1 MASSSEIKNKWAKV
15 HTTATN
21 VPVYAGTENSR
32 ELSEDEEIERRWQS
46 NDSTARVG
54 NSAVVNE
61 SMARTAAVNRLR
73 AQQRQEMSRALGGSG
88 EDNGSFRKGL
98 QSGAAQ
104 RQLAD
109 TAQTLRE
116 QPYHNRLSI
125 TGSVAGDAQALR
137 FGRTGILDLPRQK
150 STPQTAREAAVQQ
163 MMGSG
168 TDGWAARKD
177 GGKAAKGQQDKKD
190 GALAYLVKSA
200 GTGAVS
206 GFANVGSNLID
217 NDQSARELIARVHD
231 AADGEDARKL
241 AQKQNEAY
249 WKNKVRPASE
259 GGKNSWDSLTA
270 DEQEKLRNA
279 GPYSTVSMKRANSE
293 RDVISG
299 DETMRGAL
307 GIEQGGRLA
316 GIYQQEQ
323 GKTGPLRVAG
333 DVVSAVGGMAPNMA
347 ASAVG
352 GPAAGFAALYASAA
366 GASAQE
372 ARDNGADT
380 LTAGL
385 AGALSGGVEIATEK
399 MFDGI
404 PGLRGEQYAS
414 ISNAVDGA
422 VNRIFKTATG
432 RRLANR
438 AVNMAGE
445 GLEEYVSDV
454 AGSYIS
460 QLYQEDDRSF
470 AQRLADPDAW
480 YSFLIGSLM
489 SAAMSGPVDAVNDS
503 LAQRTGKSVQ
513 AQQMTDAVLEVAER
527 QGGEAA
533 ELAGTMRQQQAAG
546 KKFNA
551 TDLGYLFNA
560 LDENGRAKIM
570 DRVVNQGTISETG
583 DGQTAEGL
591 GEFPSSP
598 AGDTS
603 PAAAEEARNL
613 SGEEDVQKRAAEMA
627 RAALAEQE
635 ARRQEQAFTQPL
647 IRQVQQETAEMAGQ
661 DGGQENGRPAEAG
674 AERADAS
681 IGPYN
686 EEANGSA
693 GDTLRRI
700 AAQRNMVAGGMT
712 VDEAEQAYNAR
723 QTAQKNVGEVQKIA
737 GSGIFNEAMNAALV
751 ENYRG
756 GSVDTYM
763 QAMSGLYNA
772 GRTGSLTFEQG
783 VRAVAPAA
791 AVVSNETALRAA
803 YEAGRS
809 TVTEAEPMAAPGVSG
824 NPAITMRGT
833 TPESTGTPLQALQ
846 LAAMKLGTNVTI
858 AGELDDGNG
867 NAVNGSYNAA
877 NNEIS
882 LSEKSVNSY
891 QTALH
896 ETAHYIQQNN
906 PEGWAVLKQTALAFY
921 TEKVGMTEAQEK
933 VFKNYENA
941 YGTDTG
947 LYDEVAADLL
957 SGIMST
963 DDGVEQYCDYI
974 LTADQYTAPQKR
986 TILQTLRDAI
996 GQLIESIKNVLR
1008 GGDATLGAAEGRK
1021 LAERAENLQEAA
1033 GIIDEYLDALD
1044 TAKNNAHETGKQKNV
1059 QVEQKGEQKN
1069 KYSYVGVQ
1077 GQNIDR
1083 DALREARIMEKNGED
1098 AEDIRKATGW
1108 FRGADRMWRYEV
1120 DNGTD
1125 EFNRKGDNLK
1135 TENPDY
1141 AEFKNLW
1148 GKMQDMTIT
1157 DGEWKRLQELT
1168 KVVKPKNA
1176 ADGGKLSE
1184 YLKAPGLYEQYPQLR
1199 DITLRFEEMEDGL
1212 RGYYAHGKNEIV
1224 LNKDFLGEY
1233 ASDKAKSTLLHEV
1246 QHWIQNYEGFASG
1259 ASTEYWQNML
1269 ASGNEIV
1276 TRDMQEQTRNLQSLR
1291 NRYPGID
1298 RLARHAE
1305 KYVSEHDAEA
1315 YEDVYR
1321 QAAEAGINEGV
1332 LDYYRG
1338 LRDFVM
1344 NPMKE
1349 SRAPFELYRD
1359 TAGEIEARDVQKRMN
1374 YTAEQRRAEK
1384 PDTGNGDTV
1393 FAVNGDSFS
1402 KNNVKFSMNVPVE
1415 ETKDLVAVH
1424 NVDERALEQSL
1435 ELGGLPM
1442 PSIAVI
1448 KAEQGH
1454 SKYGPISLV
1463 FGKDTIDP
1471 QRNSENKVYGGDGW
1485 TPTKAPVEYEVNY
1498 DATRKIEKELDAAA
1512 KKVAGGIFDASTVL
1526 RKRGIENTTE
1536 MGTREIAE
1544 KLAGDDGVRAAYLA
1558 EQGTT
1563 LEPVMQE
1570 KVYNRKYGNDALEQF
1585 TEKIGEKRL
1594 REIHDALTDGVP
1606 ADDALGSDADSIRS
1620 IIHDYYAKSQESL
1633 LARHARKMGLTAEE
1647 TQQKGE
1653 ERIARTM
1660 EKNVTP
1666 FVLEDF
1672 AQDAWKM
1679 MTDTDNTGTE
1689 IDRMATSDKLRA
1701 AVDDNQVAAWVEEK
1715 LDVVL
1720 GKAGIYNGKE
1730 RYTASGGERSFAQL
1744 HYPVTLENIVKAMKG
1759 TQEERGDGAMATATG
1774 LQAVSVKDYGSIAE
1788 LKQDSARLNR
1798 VDAESYQEQTKAL
1811 DEKIDGVIKQIR
1823 RETTA
1828 HTDNLYE
1835 EESIIGNVMLQ
1846 AAGKKTAAAIR
1857 RTFAGEGYDIS
1868 LDTAKRLQTLYR
1880 DAAQLPTEYFE
1891 AKPRRAVG
1899 FDEVKAA
1906 ILPDNVSD
1914 TVRSQLEKLGV
1925 PVIEYTANDEDA
1937 RLKALNSVE
1946 NVKFS
1951 KKSAAEQV
1959 VSEATE
1965 KESLKKQLTE
1975 KEAENRELARKFT
1988 KARESADYWRQET
2001 QLSGGHLMDKKAVQK
2016 TASAFVDKYGS
2027 RYGKGQLAG
2036 ELERAF
2042 SQISRDGASAEE
2054 ALETLTNIARGV
2066 LKESTVKDTTARD
2079 YYAPVRDW
2087 LKNTTFEIRKNSP
2100 EYGDLM
2106 SEFGDGADGKRSWGN
2121 VRKNTFGRVNLKL
2134 VGEKVAGNL
2143 DTAMMEMADNWPT
2156 IFDAEAAPVDNIRNA
2171 LGVYEAS
2178 QVQYHDTYGNDLDT
2192 AAALAGQELMDAYLA
2207 TPTRE
2212 TRADKAAAQLNQTR
2226 TALRA
2231 EQKAA
2236 LAAQKAAYEV
2246 RVKALESDQSAQK
2259 AKLRAKWIE
2268 TTRKAAQANNTKV
2281 AERLNKQADGYKAQL
2296 MRMDTPD
2303 YKRLQRQVLEQR
2315 AAFETLNERRKDTI
2329 LLDRARDSV
2338 QKNVK
2343 QLYKWLAK
2351 PNEAGHVQTKME
2363 KAVYDLLGKIDP
2375 STSAMG
2381 TKSDIRWQET
2391 MKDIRQMAQQS
2402 LDADK
2407 GLTDADDY
2415 ADFDP
2420 DLPNMIS
2427 ELIDDVGDI
2436 DLHKMNGRQTQQ
2448 LADIL
2453 TSMKTSI
2460 LNANKM
2466 MAEGRGKAVQTVA
2479 ENSILDMQ
2487 TVKKSQLKNRNA
2499 LLGKAADTRA
2509 GDMTAQLLGLDM
2521 MDARRYFSSL
2531 GETTE
2536 NDVYK
2541 PIRDGFDKRV
2551 WKLDAAQE
2559 KFAEIKGDTDISK
2572 WTGDKAERQT
2582 FKLADG
2588 NEIALTVGQRMEIYN
2603 LTQRKQAHEHLVKGG
2618 ISLMENGNKKKRV
2631 RLTPGDLADI
2641 TSSLTNEQVQMAR
2654 KMAAYLSATDGP
2666 AGWGNEVTQKLYGLN
2681 KFTESYYW
2689 PIKTDSNYTRT
2700 SDATAGDTPGLYAI
2714 KNQGFTKALQRK
2726 ANNPLIINDAF
2737 DTWCD
2742 HVANM
2747 ATYNAWAI
2755 PLSDAM
2761 KWYNYRG
2768 ENEISTK
2775 EAIDGVYG
2783 AKGKKFFQ
2791 TLMQDING
2799 VSAAPS
2805 QTGYARLTKIMVR
2818 NWKVAKVGANLRVA
2832 IQQPTAYTRA
2842 AAVISPKYLT
2852 AALAYDVGRLKQGME
2867 RAENNCGIAKWKSW
2881 GYFETNL
2888 GRDMRSVILD
2898 EVPGIKD
2905 VITGKRQITKDAV
2918 QSWSTALAE
2927 FGDNI
2932 TWGTLWN
2939 ACELE
2944 AKDKGM
2950 KPGSQESLDYC
2961 AARLSEIVD
2970 KTQVVD
2976 SVLHR
2981 SQIMR
2986 SKDMLT
2992 QMATNFFAEPTK
3004 TYSMIA
3010 EAAVKVAHREEG
3022 ARANMGRVMATYF
3035 VTAFGTAA
3043 AAGLIDAMR
3052 AGSDDKDKDFK
3063 ERYLDALWDG
3073 FVDNCNLLNNIPMV
3087 KDVISIFDGYDATRT
3102 DMEATTDVYN
3112 AVVAWQKFLT
3122 QDANSNVTPYK
3133 LIYKT
3138 ANAIADAT
3146 GIPVGTAVREVKS
3159 AYDMVTALQDPMHVD
3174 ETFTDTNAKLNSRL
3188 MRGQMDEAQD
3198 VLDKLVQNKIDSGK
3212 TAKEARS
3219 SIRSSLTSKWK
3230 PLYLAAEDAQRAE
3243 IASRLLALRVN
3254 GQTLYTQ
3261 KDLDKWMEDEK
3272 KKQSDK

>member
-1 MASSSEIKNKWAKV
+1 MASSKEIKDKWSKV

-21 VPVYAGTENSR
+21 VPVYGESGP
-32 ELSEDEEIERRWQS
+32 ELSEDEEIERKWRN
-46 NDSTARVG
+46 NDSTARID
-54 NSAVVNE
+54 NSVVVQQ
-61 SMARTAAVNRLR
+61 SMARQAVVNRLR
-73 AQQRQEMSRALGGSG
+73 KQQRQEMSQALGGSG
-88 EDNGSFRKGL
+88 EDSGNFRKGL

-177 GGKAAKGQQDKKD
+177 GGKAAKEQQGKKD
-190 GALAYLVKSA
+190 GALAYLAKSA

-206 GFANVGSNLID
+206 GFANIASNMID
-217 NDQSARELIARVHD
+217 NDQTARELMARGYDVQD
-231 AADGEDARKL
+231 SQDAREQAK
-241 AQKQNEAY
+241 AQNEAY

-259 GGKNSWDSLTA
+259 GGKNSWNSLDE
-270 DEQEKLRNA
+270 DEQDRLRNV
-279 GPYSTVSMKRANSE
+279 GPYSTQAMKNAARE
-293 RDVISG
+293 RENVQM
-299 DETMRGAL
+299 DETARQAL
-307 GIEQGGRLA
+307 GIEQGGRTA
-316 GIYQQEQ
+316 GMYQQEQ
-323 GKTGPLRVAG
+323 GKTGALRMAG
-333 DVVSAVGGMAPNMA
+333 DVTSAVGGMMPNMLA
-347 ASAVG
+347 TAVA
-352 GPAAGFAALYASAA
+352 GPSAGFAALYSSAA
-366 GASAQE
+366 GSSAQE

-399 MFDGI
+399 MFDGV

-454 AGSYIS
+454 AGGYIS

-489 SAAMSGPVDAVNDS
+489 SAAMSGPVDAVNDT
-503 LAQRTGKSVQ
+503 LEQQTGKSVQ
-513 AQQMTDAVLEVAER
+513 AQQAANAVLEVAER

-533 ELAGTMRQQQAAG
+533 ELAQTMRQQQAAG
-546 KKFNA
+546 KKFTA

-560 LDENGRAKIM
+560 LDENSRAEIL
-570 DRVVNQGTISETG
+570 DRVVNQSTISE
-583 DGQTAEGL
+583 DGQAAEGL
-591 GEFPSSP
+591 EEHPSSP
-598 AGDTS
+598 AGNTA

-613 SGEEDVQKRAAEMA
+613 SGEENIQKQAAEMA

-635 ARRQEQAFTQPL
+635 TRRQEQAFTQPL
-647 IRQVQQETAEMAGQ
+647 IRQVQQETAEMAGGETEQ
-661 DGGQENGRPAEAG
+661 GQQREARPSSAAAAAPLPLWPTATSPVPVESVPSGEGSEA
-674 AERADAS
+674 
-681 IGPYN
+681 
-686 EEANGSA
+686 
-693 GDTLRRI
+693 LRRI

-712 VDEAEQAYNAR
+712 VDEAEQAYNA
-723 QTAQKNVGEVQKIA
+723 QQAAQKNVGEVQKIA
-737 GSGIFNEAMNAALV
+737 GSGIYNDAMNAALV

-756 GSVDTYM
+756 GSVDTYV

-791 AVVSNETALRAA
+791 AVVNNETALRAA

-809 TVTEAEPMAAPGVSG
+809 TVTAAEPMAAPGVSG

-833 TPESTGTPLQALQ
+833 TPESTSTPLQALQ
-846 LAAMKLGTNVTI
+846 LAAMKMGTNVTI
-858 AGELDDGNG
+858 SGELDDGNG

-906 PEGWAVLKQTALAFY
+906 PEGWAEVKRAALAFY
-921 TEKVGMTEAQEK
+921 TEKVGMTEAQDK
-933 VFKNYENA
+933 VFKAYENA

-974 LTADQYTAPQKR
+974 LTADQYTTPQKR

-1033 GIIDEYLDALD
+1033 GIVDEYLDALD
-1044 TAKNNAHETGKQKNV
+1044 TAKNNAREIGKQKNV

-1077 GQNIDR
+1077 GQNVDR

-1120 DNGTD
+1120 DNSTD

-1135 TENPDY
+1135 AENPDY
-1141 AEFKNLW
+1141 AEYKNLW
-1148 GKMQDMTIT
+1148 SKVQDMTIT

-1184 YLKAPGLYEQYPQLR
+1184 YLKAPGLYEQYPQLK
-1199 DITLRFEEMEDGL
+1199 DITLRFDEMKEGL
-1212 RGYYAHGKNEIV
+1212 RGYYDHGKNEIV
-1224 LNKDFLGEY
+1224 LNKNFLGEY

-1269 ASGNEIV
+1269 AGGNEIV

-1349 SRAPFELYRD
+1349 SRAPSELYRD

-1402 KNNVKFSMNVPVE
+1402 ENNVKFSMNVPVE

-1424 NVDERALEQSL
+1424 NVDERALERSL

-1471 QRNSENKVYGGDGW
+1471 QRNSENKVYGGDGY
-1485 TPTKAPVEYEVNY
+1485 TPTAPQIDYKIDTEKARQAERRIQLLS
-1498 DATRKIEKELDAAA
+1498 D
-1512 KKVAGGIFDASTVL
+1512 KVAGGIFGSGSLL
-1526 RKRGIENTTE
+1526 RGHNVEETTD
-1536 MGTREIAE
+1536 MDTRT
-1544 KLAGDDGVRAAYLA
+1544 LAALLSNDDTARAAYLA
-1558 EQGTT
+1558 DQGKT
-1563 LEPVMQE
+1563 LEPVKME
-1570 KVYNRKYGNDALEQF
+1570 KVWSRYGNETVQKVIDKVGVQKLAE
-1585 TEKIGEKRL
+1585 TEVAFQTTGIVPDGVEDTVRSVL
-1594 REIHDALTDGVP
+1594 RDHYRKTTDGMLQRQ
-1606 ADDALGSDADSIRS
+1606 AARKGWDADTI
-1620 IIHDYYAKSQESL
+1620 A
-1633 LARHARKMGLTAEE
+1633 
-1647 TQQKGE
+1647 QKRE
-1653 ERIARTM
+1653 ERINRSM
-1660 EKNVTP
+1660 ENNVTW
-1666 FVLEDF
+1666 FTIHDLIDS
-1672 AQDAWKM
+1672 AWNMYQDGGETK
-1679 MTDTDNTGTE
+1679 GE
-1689 IDRMATSDKLRA
+1689 VDRMATSDKLRESVNDA
-1701 AVDDNQVAAWVEEK
+1701 DVEKWLEGQ
-1715 LDVVL
+1715 LDGVL
-1720 GKAGIYNGKE
+1720 GEKGIYNGKE
-1730 RYTASGGERSFAQL
+1730 RYKANGDRKSFESL
-1744 HYPVTLENIVKAMKG
+1744 HYPVTLKNIVRVMK
-1759 TQEERGDGAMATATG
+1759 ESPERGGDMWGVTPAG
-1774 LQAVSVKDYGSIAE
+1774 LQSVSTPEYSSIAE
-1788 LKQDSARLNR
+1788 LKQDSGRLGSEES
-1798 VDAESYQEQTKAL
+1798 ESYKAKVEAVDGQISDAISRIRKETKAH
-1811 DEKIDGVIKQIR
+1811 
-1823 RETTA
+1823 A
-1828 HTDNLYE
+1828 DNEFE
-1835 EESIIGNVMLQ
+1835 ECDIISNVMLQ

-1868 LDTAKRLQTLYR
+1868 PETAKRLQTLYR

-1937 RLKALNSVE
+1937 RLKALNNVE

-1959 VSEATE
+1959 VSEAME

-2016 TASAFVDKYGS
+2016 TASEFIDKYGS
-2027 RYGKGQLAG
+2027 RYGKSQLAG

-2042 SQISRDGASAEE
+2042 SKISRDGASAEE

-2079 YYAPVRDW
+2079 YYAPVREW

-2100 EYGDLM
+2100 EYQDLM
-2106 SEFGDGADGKRSWGN
+2106 NEYGDGADGKRSWGN

-2143 DTAMMEMADNWPT
+2143 DTAMMEMAGNWPG
-2156 IFDAEAAPVDNIRNA
+2156 IFDETAAPVDNIRNA

-2178 QVQYHDTYGNDLDT
+2178 QVQYHDTYGNDLNT
-2192 AAALAGQELMDAYLA
+2192 AAALAGQELMDAYLD
-2207 TPTRE
+2207 TPVRE

-2281 AERLNKQADGYKAQL
+2281 AERLNRQAEGYKTQL

-2303 YKRLQRQVLEQR
+2303 YKKMQKQLLNQR

-2351 PNEAGHVQTKME
+2351 PNEAGHVQTRME

-2375 STSAMG
+2375 STSARG

-2407 GLTDADDY
+2407 GLNDADDY
-2415 ADFDP
+2415 ADFDL

-2436 DLHKMNGRQTQQ
+2436 DLHKLNGRQTQQ

-2466 MAEGRGKAVQTVA
+2466 MADGRGKAVQAVA
-2479 ENSILDMQ
+2479 EGSIHQMQ
-2487 TVKKSQLKNRNA
+2487 GVKASQLKTRNA
-2499 LLGKAADTRA
+2499 LLGKAADTRL

-2559 KFAEIKGDTDISK
+2559 KFAEIKGDSDISK
-2572 WTGDKAERQT
+2572 WTGNKAKKTT
-2582 FKLADG
+2582 FKLTDG
-2588 NEIALTVGQRMEIYN
+2588 SEIALTIGQCMEIYN
-2603 LTQRKQAHEHLVKGG
+2603 LTQRQQAHEHLVRGG
-2618 ISLMENGNKKKRV
+2618 ISVMENGRKETRV
-2631 RLTPGDLADI
+2631 RLTPADLANI
-2641 TSSLTNEQVQMAR
+2641 TSSLTTEQVRVARRMAE
-2654 KMAAYLSATDGP
+2654 YLSDADGP

-2689 PIKTDSNYTRT
+2689 PIKVDPNFRRTTDAADSN
-2700 SDATAGDTPGLYAI
+2700 TPGLYAI
-2714 KNQGFTKALQRK
+2714 KNQGFTKALQRD

-2761 KWYNYRG
+2761 KWYNYHG

-2783 AKGKKFFQ
+2783 AKGNKFFQ

-2805 QTGYARLTKIMVR
+2805 QTGYGRLTKTMVR

-2867 RAENNCGIAKWKSW
+2867 RAESNCGIAKWKSW
-2881 GYFETNL
+2881 GYFETNIGQTMKNVL
-2888 GRDMRSVILD
+2888 TGETDTLD
-2898 EVPGIKD
+2898 KVREI
-2905 VITGKRQITKDAV
+2905 
-2918 QSWSTALAE
+2918 STMGAE
-2927 FGDNI
+2927 WGDKL

-2944 AKDKGM
+2944 ARDKGM

-3010 EAAVKVAHREEG
+3010 EAAVKLAHGEEG
-3022 ARANMGRVMATYF
+3022 AGANMGRVLATYF

-3043 AAGLIDAMR
+3043 AAGFIDALR
-3052 AGSDDKDKDFK
+3052 VGGDDKDKDFK

-3102 DMEATTDVYN
+3102 DMEAATDMYN

-3122 QDANSNVTPYK
+3122 QDPNSKVTPYK

-3159 AYDMVTALQDPMHVD
+3159 AYDIVTALQDPLHAD

-3243 IASRLLALRVN
+3243 IASKLLALRVN
-3254 GQTLYTQ
+3254 GEALYTQ
-3261 KDLDKWMEDEK
+3261 KDLSKWVEDEK

>member
-1 MASSSEIKNKWAKV
+1 MASSKEIKDKWSKV

-21 VPVYAGTENSR
+21 VPVYGESGP
-32 ELSEDEEIERRWQS
+32 ELSEDEEIERKWRN
-46 NDSTARVG
+46 NDSTARID
-54 NSAVVNE
+54 NSVVVQQ
-61 SMARTAAVNRLR
+61 SMARQAVVNRLR
-73 AQQRQEMSRALGGSG
+73 KQQRQEMSQALGGSG
-88 EDNGSFRKGL
+88 EDSGNFRKGL

-125 TGSVAGDAQALR
+125 TGSVTGDAQALR
-137 FGRTGILDLPRQK
+137 FGQTGILELPRQK

-177 GGKAAKGQQDKKD
+177 GGKVAKEQQGKKD
-190 GALAYLVKSA
+190 GALAYLAKSA

-206 GFANVGSNLID
+206 GFANIAGNLID
-217 NDQSARELIARVHD
+217 SDQTARELMARGYDVQD
-231 AADGEDARKL
+231 SQDAREQAK
-241 AQKQNEAY
+241 AQNEAY

-259 GGKNSWDSLTA
+259 GGKNSWNSLDE
-270 DEQEKLRNA
+270 DEQDRLRNV
-279 GPYSTVSMKRANSE
+279 GPYSTQAMKNAARE
-293 RDVISG
+293 RENVQM
-299 DETMRGAL
+299 DETARQAL
-307 GIEQGGRLA
+307 GIEQGGRTA
-316 GIYQQEQ
+316 GMYQQEQ
-323 GKTGPLRVAG
+323 GKTGALRMAG
-333 DVVSAVGGMAPNMA
+333 DVTSAVGGMMPNMLA
-347 ASAVG
+347 TAVA
-352 GPAAGFAALYASAA
+352 GPSAGFAALYSSAA
-366 GASAQE
+366 GSSAQE

-380 LTAGL
+380 VTAGL
-385 AGALSGGVEIATEK
+385 AGALSGAVEIATEK

-404 PGLRGEQYAS
+404 PGLHGEQYAS
-414 ISNAVDGA
+414 ISNAVDKGI
-422 VNRIFKTATG
+422 NRLFKTATG

-460 QLYQEDDRSF
+460 QLYQEDDRGF

-489 SAAMSGPVDAVNDS
+489 SAAMSGPVDAVNDT

-513 AQQMTDAVLEVAER
+513 AQQMTDAVLEVAEQ

-546 KKFNA
+546 KKFTP

-560 LDENGRAKIM
+560 LDENSRAEIL
-570 DRVVNQGTISETG
+570 DRVVNQSTISE
-583 DGQTAEGL
+583 DGQAAEGL
-591 GEFPSSP
+591 EELPSSP
-598 AGDTS
+598 AGNTS

-613 SGEEDVQKRAAEMA
+613 SGEDHIPTQAAEMA

-723 QTAQKNVGEVQKIA
+723 QAAQKNVGEVQKIA
-737 GSGIFNEAMNAALV
+737 GSGIYNDAMNAALV

-809 TVTEAEPMAAPGVSG
+809 TVTAAEPMAAPGVSG

-833 TPESTGTPLQALQ
+833 TPESTSTPLQALQ

-906 PEGWAVLKQTALAFY
+906 PEGWAEVKRAALAFY
-921 TEKVGMTEAQEK
+921 TEKVGMTEAQDK
-933 VFKNYENA
+933 VFKAYENA

-974 LTADQYTAPQKR
+974 LTADQYTTPQKR

-996 GQLIESIKNVLR
+996 GQLIESIRNVLR

-1044 TAKNNAHETGKQKNV
+1044 AAKNNAREIGKQKNV
-1059 QVEQKGEQKN
+1059 QVEQKETAQ
-1069 KYSYVGVQ
+1069 
-1077 GQNIDR
+1077 
-1083 DALREARIMEKNGED
+1083 
-1098 AEDIRKATGW
+1098 AEG
-1108 FRGADRMWRYEV
+1108 
-1120 DNGTD
+1120 
-1125 EFNRKGDNLK
+1125 
-1135 TENPDY
+1135 PD
-1141 AEFKNLW
+1141 
-1148 GKMQDMTIT
+1148 
-1157 DGEWKRLQELT
+1157 
-1168 KVVKPKNA
+1168 
-1176 ADGGKLSE
+1176 GKLYS
-1184 YLKAPGLYEQYPQLR
+1184 
-1199 DITLRFEEMEDGL
+1199 I
-1212 RGYYAHGKNEIV
+1212 
-1224 LNKDFLGEY
+1224 
-1233 ASDKAKSTLLHEV
+1233 S
-1246 QHWIQNYEGFASG
+1246 
-1259 ASTEYWQNML
+1259 
-1269 ASGNEIV
+1269 
-1276 TRDMQEQTRNLQSLR
+1276 
-1291 NRYPGID
+1291 
-1298 RLARHAE
+1298 
-1305 KYVSEHDAEA
+1305 
-1315 YEDVYR
+1315 
-1321 QAAEAGINEGV
+1321 
-1332 LDYYRG
+1332 
-1338 LRDFVM
+1338 
-1344 NPMKE
+1344 
-1349 SRAPFELYRD
+1349 
-1359 TAGEIEARDVQKRMN
+1359 
-1374 YTAEQRRAEK
+1374 

-1402 KNNVKFSMNVPVE
+1402 LNKTKVNDAAEGHTAAEQQRIEAYKNAVDPDLVEFIQEARQHPDARWMNYQLGKVSSQTADQVQELTGVDVHGYTHNMQNSTVQHIDKRHGADGAADHSMAVDADIARVGWVLENYDSLDKGTPSKQYKNKDGSRAATVVYKKAVDGTMYVVEAVPDSKARKMQIVTAYMTNKKTAAYHQPDTTNRPKATAKTDGEFTTVNTNIARQDGKVKFSMDVPVE

-1424 NVDERALEQSL
+1424 NVDERALERSL

-1498 DATRKIEKELDAAA
+1498 DAVRRLEKTLDAVS

-1558 EQGTT
+1558 EQGTEF
-1563 LEPVMQE
+1563 EPVMME

-1585 TEKIGEKRL
+1585 TEKVGEKRL
-1594 REIHDALTDGVP
+1594 QEIHDALTDGVP
-1606 ADDALGSDADSIRS
+1606 ANDALGSDADSIRS

-1633 LARHARKMGLTAEE
+1633 LARHAKKMGWTAEE
-1647 TQQKGE
+1647 AQQKGE

-1672 AQDAWKM
+1672 AQDAWKR
-1679 MTDTDNTGTE
+1679 MTDTNNAGTE

-1701 AVDDNQVAAWVEEK
+1701 AVDDGQVAAWIEEK
-1715 LDVVL
+1715 LDGVL

-1730 RYTASGGERSFAQL
+1730 RYTASGNERSFAQL
-1744 HYPVTLENIVKAMKG
+1744 HYPVTLENIVKAMKE
-1759 TQEERGDGAMATATG
+1759 TQEERGEGAMATATG
-1774 LQAVSVKDYGSIAE
+1774 LQAVSAKDYGSIAE

-1811 DEKIDGVIKQIR
+1811 DEKIGRAIKQIR

-1835 EESIIGNVMLQ
+1835 EESIIGDVMLQ

-1868 LDTAKRLQTLYR
+1868 QETAKRLQTLYR

-1914 TVRSQLEKLGV
+1914 SVRSQLEKLGV

-1937 RLKALNSVE
+1937 RLKALNNVE

-1959 VSEATE
+1959 VSEAME

-2016 TASAFVDKYGS
+2016 TASEFIDKYGS
-2027 RYGKGQLAG
+2027 RYGKSQLAG

-2042 SQISRDGASAEE
+2042 SKISRDGASAEE

-2079 YYAPVRDW
+2079 YYAPVREW

-2100 EYGDLM
+2100 EYQDLM
-2106 SEFGDGADGKRSWGN
+2106 NEYGDGADGKRSWGN

-2134 VGEKVAGNL
+2134 VGEKVVGNL
-2143 DTAMMEMADNWPT
+2143 DTAMMEMAGNWPG
-2156 IFDAEAAPVDNIRNA
+2156 IFDETAAPVDNIRNA

-2178 QVQYHDTYGNDLDT
+2178 QVQYHDAYGNDLNT
-2192 AAALAGQELMDAYLA
+2192 AAALAGQELMDAYLD
-2207 TPTRE
+2207 TPVRE

-2226 TALRA
+2226 TALRT

-2246 RVKALESDQSAQK
+2246 RVKALESAQSAQK

-2281 AERLNKQADGYKAQL
+2281 AERLNRQAEGYKTQL

-2303 YKRLQRQVLEQR
+2303 YKKMQKQLLNQR

-2329 LLDRARDSV
+2329 LMDRARDSV

-2351 PNEAGHVQTKME
+2351 PNEAGHVQTRME

-2375 STSAMG
+2375 STSARG

-2391 MKDIRQMAQQS
+2391 MKDIQLMAEQS
-2402 LDADK
+2402 LKADK
-2407 GLTDADDY
+2407 GLADVDTY

-2420 DLPNMIS
+2420 DLPNMI
-2427 ELIDDVGDI
+2427 EALVKDAGDL
-2436 DLHKMNGRQTQQ
+2436 DLHKLNGRQTQQ

-2466 MAEGRGKAVQTVA
+2466 MADGRGKAVQAVA
-2479 ENSILDMQ
+2479 ESSIHQMQ
-2487 TVKKSQLKNRNA
+2487 GVKASQLKTRNA
-2499 LLGKAADTRA
+2499 LVGKAADTRL

-2559 KFAEIKGDTDISK
+2559 KFAEIKGDSDISK
-2572 WTGDKAERQT
+2572 WTGNKAKKTT
-2582 FKLADG
+2582 FKLTDG
-2588 NEIALTVGQRMEIYN
+2588 SEIALTVGQCMEIYN
-2603 LTQRKQAHEHLVKGG
+2603 LTQRQQAHEHLVRGG
-2618 ISLMENGNKKKRV
+2618 ISVMENGRKETRV
-2631 RLTPGDLADI
+2631 RLTPADLANI
-2641 TSSLTNEQVQMAR
+2641 TSSLTTEQVRVARRMAE
-2654 KMAAYLSATDGP
+2654 YLSDADGP

-2689 PIKTDSNYTRT
+2689 PIKVDPNFRRTTDAADSN
-2700 SDATAGDTPGLYAI
+2700 TPGLYAI
-2714 KNQGFTKALQRK
+2714 KNQGFTKALQRD

-2761 KWYNYRG
+2761 KWYNYHG

-2783 AKGKKFFQ
+2783 AKGNKFFQ

-2805 QTGYARLTKIMVR
+2805 QTGYGRLTKTMVR

-2867 RAENNCGIAKWKSW
+2867 RAESNCGIAKWKSW
-2881 GYFETNL
+2881 GYFETNIGQTMKNVL
-2888 GRDMRSVILD
+2888 TGETDTLD
-2898 EVPGIKD
+2898 KVREI
-2905 VITGKRQITKDAV
+2905 
-2918 QSWSTALAE
+2918 STMGAE
-2927 FGDNI
+2927 WGDKL

-2944 AKDKGM
+2944 ARDKGM

-3010 EAAVKVAHREEG
+3010 EAAVKLAHREDG
-3022 ARANMGRVMATYF
+3022 AGANMGRVLATYF

-3043 AAGLIDAMR
+3043 AAGLIDAVR
-3052 AGSDDKDKDFK
+3052 VGGDDKDKDFK

-3102 DMEATTDVYN
+3102 DMEAATDVYN

-3122 QDANSNVTPYK
+3122 QDPNSKVTPYK

-3159 AYDMVTALQDPMHVD
+3159 TYDFVTALQDPLHVD

-3198 VLDKLVQNKIDSGK
+3198 VLDKLVQNKIDGGK

-3243 IASRLLALRVN
+3243 IASKLLALRVN
-3254 GQTLYTQ
+3254 GEALYTQ
-3261 KDLDKWMEDEK
+3261 KDLSKWVEDEK
-3272 KKQSDK
+3272 KKQKQSDK

>member
-1 MASSSEIKNKWAKV
+1 MASSSEIKKKWSKV

-88 EDNGSFRKGL
+88 EDSGNFRKGL

-104 RQLAD
+104 RQLED

-177 GGKAAKGQQDKKD
+177 GGKAAKGKQGKKD
-190 GALAYLVKSA
+190 GALAYLAKSA

-217 NDQSARELIARVHD
+217 NDQSVRELIARVHD
-231 AADGEDARKL
+231 AADGEDAQKL

-259 GGKNSWDSLTA
+259 GGKNRWDSLTA

-279 GPYSTVSMKRANSE
+279 GPYSTVGMKRANSE

-316 GIYQQEQ
+316 GMYQQEQ
-323 GKTGPLRVAG
+323 GETGALRVAG

-352 GPAAGFAALYASAA
+352 GPTAGFAALYASAA

-372 ARDNGADT
+372 ARDNGADP

-438 AVNMAGE
+438 VVNMAGE

-489 SAAMSGPVDAVNDS
+489 SAAMSGPVNAVNDS

-513 AQQMTDAVLEVAER
+513 AQQMTDAVLEVAEQ

-546 KKFNA
+546 KKFTP

-570 DRVVNQGTISETG
+570 DRVVNQDTISETEN
-583 DGQTAEGL
+583 GQAAEGL
-591 GEFPSSP
+591 PTTGEGLEGELPPSP
-598 AGDTS
+598 AGNTA

-613 SGEEDVQKRAAEMA
+613 SGEENIQKQAAEMA

-647 IRQVQQETAEMAGQ
+647 IRQVQQETADMAGGETEQ
-661 DGGQENGRPAEAG
+661 GQQREAG
-674 AERADAS
+674 LSSAAAEKPS
-681 IGPYN
+681 PS
-686 EEANGSA
+686 EEGSEA
-693 GDTLRRI
+693 LRRI

-723 QTAQKNVGEVQKIA
+723 QAAQKNVGEVQKIA
-737 GSGIFNEAMNAALV
+737 GSGIYNDAMNAALV

-756 GSVDTYM
+756 GSVDTYV

-791 AVVSNETALRAA
+791 AVVNNETALRAA

-809 TVTEAEPMAAPGVSG
+809 TVTAAEPMAAPGVSG

-833 TPESTGTPLQALQ
+833 TPESTSTPLQALQ

-906 PEGWAVLKQTALAFY
+906 PEGWAEVKRTALAFY
-921 TEKVGMTEAQEK
+921 TEKVGMTEAQDK
-933 VFKNYENA
+933 VFKAYENA
-941 YGTDTG
+941 YGTDTE

-974 LTADQYTAPQKR
+974 LTADQYTTPQKR

-1044 TAKNNAHETGKQKNV
+1044 AAKNNAREIGKQKNV

-1077 GQNIDR
+1077 GQNVDR

-1120 DNGTD
+1120 DNSTD

-1135 TENPDY
+1135 AENPDY
-1141 AEFKNLW
+1141 AEYKNLW
-1148 GKMQDMTIT
+1148 SKVQDMTIT

-1184 YLKAPGLYEQYPQLR
+1184 YLKAPGLYEQYPQLK
-1199 DITLRFEEMEDGL
+1199 DITLRFEEMEEGL
-1212 RGYYAHGKNEIV
+1212 RGYYDHGKNEIV
-1224 LNKDFLGEY
+1224 LNKNFLGEY

-1269 ASGNEIV
+1269 AGGNEIV
-1276 TRDMQEQTRNLQSLR
+1276 TKDMQEQTRNLQSLR

-1315 YEDVYR
+1315 YENVYR
-1321 QAAEAGINEGV
+1321 QAAEAGINEDV

-1359 TAGEIEARDVQKRMN
+1359 TAGEVEARDVQKRMD

-1384 PDTGNGDTV
+1384 PNTGNGDTV

-1402 KNNVKFSMNVPVE
+1402 KNNVKFSMDVPVE

-1424 NVDERALEQSL
+1424 NVDEKALERSL

-1498 DATRKIEKELDAAA
+1498 DAARRLEKTLDAAS
-1512 KKVAGGIFDASTVL
+1512 KKVAGGIFDASAVL

-1544 KLAGDDGVRAAYLA
+1544 KLAGDDSVRAAYLA
-1558 EQGTT
+1558 EQGAEF
-1563 LEPVMQE
+1563 EPVMME
-1570 KVYNRKYGNDALEQF
+1570 KVYNRKYGNDALERF
-1585 TEKIGEKRL
+1585 TEKVGEKRL
-1594 REIHDALTDGVP
+1594 QEIHDALTDGVP
-1606 ADDALGSDADSIRS
+1606 ANDALGSDADSIRN
-1620 IIHDYYAKSQESL
+1620 IIHDYYAKSQKSL
-1633 LARHARKMGLTAEE
+1633 LARHAKKMGWTAEE
-1647 TQQKGE
+1647 AQQKGE
-1653 ERIARTM
+1653 ERIARAMKT
-1660 EKNVTP
+1660 NVTP

-1672 AQDAWKM
+1672 AQDAWKR
-1679 MTDTDNTGTE
+1679 MTDTNNTGTE

-1701 AVDDNQVAAWVEEK
+1701 AVDDGQVAAWIEEK
-1715 LDVVL
+1715 LDGVL

-1730 RYTASGGERSFAQL
+1730 RYTASGDKKSFAQL

-1774 LQAVSVKDYGSIAE
+1774 LQAVSAKDYGSIAE

-1811 DEKIDGVIKQIR
+1811 DEKIGRAIKQIR

-1835 EESIIGNVMLQ
+1835 EESIIGAVMLQ
-1846 AAGKKTAAAIR
+1846 AAGRKTAAAIR

-1868 LDTAKRLQTLYR
+1868 LETAKRLQTLYR

-1914 TVRSQLEKLGV
+1914 SVRGQLEKLGV
-1925 PVIEYTANDEDA
+1925 PVIEYAANDEDA
-1937 RLKALNSVE
+1937 RLRALNSVE

-1951 KKSAAEQV
+1951 KKKQTAAEQIV
-1959 VSEATE
+1959 GEATE
-1965 KESLKKQLTE
+1965 KEQLKKQLTAAETE
-1975 KEAENRELARKFT
+1975 KRELARKYT

-2001 QLSGGHLMDKKAVQK
+2001 QVTGGHLMDKKAVQK
-2016 TASAFVDKYGS
+2016 TASEFIDKYGS
-2027 RYGKGQLAG
+2027 RYGKSQLAG

-2042 SQISRDGASAEE
+2042 SKISRDGASTEE

-2066 LKESTVKDTTARD
+2066 LKESTVKDTTLRD

-2106 SEFGDGADGKRSWGN
+2106 SEYGDGADGTHSWAN

-2134 VGEKVAGNL
+2134 VGEDVTGNL

-2178 QVQYHDTYGNDLDT
+2178 QVQYHDAYGNDLDT
-2192 AAALAGQELMDAYLA
+2192 AAALAGQELMDAYLE

-2212 TRADKAAAQLNQTR
+2212 TRADKAAAQLNRTR
-2226 TALRA
+2226 TVLRA

-2268 TTRKAAQANNTKV
+2268 TTRKAAQANNAKV
-2281 AERLNKQADGYKAQL
+2281 AERLNKQAEGYKTQL

-2303 YKRLQRQVLEQR
+2303 YKKMQKQLLNQR

-2375 STSAMG
+2375 STSARG

-2407 GLTDADDY
+2407 GLNDADDY

-2436 DLHKMNGRQTQQ
+2436 DLHKLNGRQTQQ

-2466 MAEGRGKAVQTVA
+2466 MADGRGKAVQTVA
-2479 ENSILDMQ
+2479 EGSILDMQ
-2487 TVKKSQLKNRNA
+2487 SVKVSQLKNRNA

-2509 GDMTAQLLGLDM
+2509 GDMAAQLLGLDM

-2531 GETTE
+2531 GSVAE

-2551 WKLDAAQE
+2551 WKLDAAQK
-2559 KFAEIKGDTDISK
+2559 KFAEIKGDADISK

-2603 LTQRKQAHEHLVKGG
+2603 LTQRQQAHEHLAKGG
-2618 ISLMENGNKKKRV
+2618 ISIMEDGKKKKRV

-2641 TSSLTNEQVQMAR
+2641 TSSLTNEQVKMAR

-2726 ANNPLIINDAF
+2726 ANNPLIINDVF

-2761 KWYNYRG
+2761 KWYNYHG

-2805 QTGYARLTKIMVR
+2805 QTGYGRLTKTMVR

-2852 AALAYDVGRLKQGME
+2852 AALAYDVGRLKQGVE
-2867 RAENNCGIAKWKSW
+2867 RAERNCGIAKWKSW
-2881 GYFETNL
+2881 GYFETNIGQTMKSVL
-2888 GRDMRSVILD
+2888 TGERDTLD
-2898 EVPGIKD
+2898 KVREI
-2905 VITGKRQITKDAV
+2905 
-2918 QSWSTALAE
+2918 STIAAE
-2927 FGDNI
+2927 YGDKL

-2944 AKDKGM
+2944 ARDKGM
-2950 KPGSQESLDYC
+2950 KPGSQESIDYC

-3010 EAAVKVAHREEG
+3010 EAAVKLAHREEG
-3022 ARANMGRVMATYF
+3022 AGANMGRVLATYF

-3043 AAGLIDAMR
+3043 AASLIDAVR
-3052 AGSDDKDKDFK
+3052 VGDDDKDKKFG

-3087 KDVISIFDGYDATRT
+3087 KDIISIFNGYDATRT
-3102 DMEATTDVYN
+3102 DMEAATDVYN

-3122 QDANSNVTPYK
+3122 QDPNSKVTPYK

-3146 GIPVGTAVREVKS
+3146 GIPVGTAVRGVKS
-3159 AYDMVTALQDPMHVD
+3159 AYDIVTALQDPLHVD

-3188 MRGQMDEAQD
+3188 MRGQMNEAQE
-3198 VLDKLVQNKIDSGK
+3198 VLDKLVQNKIDGGK

-3230 PLYLAAEDAQRAE
+3230 PLYLAAEDVQRAE
-3243 IASRLLALRVN
+3243 IASKLLALRVN
-3254 GQTLYTQ
+3254 GEALYTQ
-3261 KDLDKWMEDEK
+3261 KDLSKWVEDDNKKEK
-3272 KKQSDK
+3272 K

>member
-1 MASSSEIKNKWAKV
+1 MASSSEIKNKWSKV
-15 HTTATN
+15 HTTAKN

-54 NSAVVNE
+54 NSVVVNE

-88 EDNGSFRKGL
+88 EDSGNFRKGL

-137 FGRTGILDLPRQK
+137 FGRIGILDLPRQK
-150 STPQTAREAAVQQ
+150 STPQTAREAAVQR

-177 GGKAAKGQQDKKD
+177 GGKAAKEQQGKKD
-190 GALAYLVKSA
+190 GALAYLAKSA

-206 GFANVGSNLID
+206 GFANVGSSLID
-217 NDQSARELIARVHD
+217 NDQSVRELIARVHD
-231 AADGEDARKL
+231 AADGEDAQKL

-259 GGKNSWDSLTA
+259 GGKNGWDSLTE
-270 DEQEKLRNA
+270 DEQGKLRNA

-299 DETMRGAL
+299 DETMRSAL

-316 GIYQQEQ
+316 GMYQQEQ
-323 GKTGPLRVAG
+323 GKTGGLRVAG
-333 DVVSAVGGMAPNMA
+333 DVVSAVGGMTPNIG

-352 GPAAGFAALYASAA
+352 GPTAGFAALYASAA

-385 AGALSGGVEIATEK
+385 AGALSGGVEIATEQ
-399 MFDGI
+399 MFDGV

-414 ISNAVDGA
+414 IHNIVDGA
-422 VNRIFKTATG
+422 VNKIFKTATG

-438 AVNMAGE
+438 AVNMLGE
-445 GLEEYVSDV
+445 GLEEWTSDV

-460 QLYQEDDRSF
+460 QLYQEDDRNF
-470 AQRLADPDAW
+470 VQRMLDPDAW

-527 QGGEAA
+527 QGGESA

-546 KKFNA
+546 KKFTP

-560 LDENGRAKIM
+560 LDENGQAEIM
-570 DRVVNQGTISETG
+570 DRVVNQDTISE
-583 DGQTAEGL
+583 DGQAAGGLPSSAAAAAPSPEGEGL
-591 GEFPSSP
+591 GELPPSP
-598 AGDTS
+598 AGNTS

-613 SGEEDVQKRAAEMA
+613 SGEENIQGQAAEMA

-647 IRQVQQETAEMAGQ
+647 IRQVQQETAEMAGGETEQ
-661 DGGQENGRPAEAG
+661 GQQREARPSSAAAAAPSPEGEGSEA
-674 AERADAS
+674 
-681 IGPYN
+681 
-686 EEANGSA
+686 
-693 GDTLRRI
+693 LRRI

-723 QTAQKNVGEVQKIA
+723 QAAQKNVGEVQKIA
-737 GSGIFNEAMNAALV
+737 ESGIYNDAMNAALV

-756 GSVDTYM
+756 GSVDTYV

-791 AVVSNETALRAA
+791 AVVNNETALRAA

-809 TVTEAEPMAAPGVSG
+809 TVTAAEPMEAPGVSG

-833 TPESTGTPLQALQ
+833 TPESTSTPLQALQ

-858 AGELDDGNG
+858 AGELDDGNSI
-867 NAVNGSYNAA
+867 AVNGSYNAA

-906 PEGWAVLKQTALAFY
+906 PEGWAEVKRAALAFY
-921 TEKVGMTEAQEK
+921 TEKVGMTEAQDK
-933 VFKNYENA
+933 VFKAYENA

-974 LTADQYTAPQKR
+974 LTADQYTTPQKR

-1044 TAKNNAHETGKQKNV
+1044 AAKNNAREIGKQKNV
-1059 QVEQKGEQKN
+1059 QVEQKKTAQ
-1069 KYSYVGVQ
+1069 
-1077 GQNIDR
+1077 
-1083 DALREARIMEKNGED
+1083 
-1098 AEDIRKATGW
+1098 AEG
-1108 FRGADRMWRYEV
+1108 
-1120 DNGTD
+1120 
-1125 EFNRKGDNLK
+1125 
-1135 TENPDY
+1135 PD
-1141 AEFKNLW
+1141 
-1148 GKMQDMTIT
+1148 
-1157 DGEWKRLQELT
+1157 
-1168 KVVKPKNA
+1168 
-1176 ADGGKLSE
+1176 GKLYS
-1184 YLKAPGLYEQYPQLR
+1184 
-1199 DITLRFEEMEDGL
+1199 I
-1212 RGYYAHGKNEIV
+1212 
-1224 LNKDFLGEY
+1224 
-1233 ASDKAKSTLLHEV
+1233 ST
-1246 QHWIQNYEGFASG
+1246 
-1259 ASTEYWQNML
+1259 
-1269 ASGNEIV
+1269 
-1276 TRDMQEQTRNLQSLR
+1276 
-1291 NRYPGID
+1291 
-1298 RLARHAE
+1298 
-1305 KYVSEHDAEA
+1305 
-1315 YEDVYR
+1315 
-1321 QAAEAGINEGV
+1321 
-1332 LDYYRG
+1332 
-1338 LRDFVM
+1338 
-1344 NPMKE
+1344 
-1349 SRAPFELYRD
+1349 
-1359 TAGEIEARDVQKRMN
+1359 
-1374 YTAEQRRAEK
+1374 
-1384 PDTGNGDTV
+1384 DTGNGDTA

-1402 KNNVKFSMNVPVE
+1402 KNNVKFSMDVPVE

-1424 NVDERALEQSL
+1424 NVDEKALERSL

-1442 PSIAVI
+1442 PSIAVV
-1448 KAEQGH
+1448 KAAQGH

-1498 DATRKIEKELDAAA
+1498 DAARRLEKTLDAAS
-1512 KKVAGGIFDASTVL
+1512 KKVAGGIFNASTVF

-1544 KLAGDDGVRAAYLA
+1544 KLAGDDSVRAAYLA
-1558 EQGTT
+1558 EQGAEF
-1563 LEPVMQE
+1563 EPVMME
-1570 KVYNRKYGNDALEQF
+1570 KVYNRKYGNDALERF
-1585 TEKIGEKRL
+1585 TEKVGEKRL
-1594 REIHDALTDGVP
+1594 QEIHDALTDGVP
-1606 ADDALGSDADSIRS
+1606 ANDALGSDADSIRN
-1620 IIHDYYAKSQESL
+1620 IIHDYYAKSQKSL
-1633 LARHARKMGLTAEE
+1633 LARHAKKMGWTAEE
-1647 TQQKGE
+1647 AQQKGE

-1660 EKNVTP
+1660 KTNVTP

-1672 AQDAWKM
+1672 AQDAWKR
-1679 MTDTDNTGTE
+1679 MTDTNNTGTE

-1701 AVDDNQVAAWVEEK
+1701 AVDDGQVAAWIEEK
-1715 LDVVL
+1715 LDGVL

-1730 RYTASGGERSFAQL
+1730 RYTASGDKKSFAQL

-1774 LQAVSVKDYGSIAE
+1774 LQAVSAKDYGSIAE
-1788 LKQDSARLNR
+1788 LKQDSARLNH
-1798 VDAESYQEQTKAL
+1798 VDAESYQEQTKVL
-1811 DEKIDGVIKQIR
+1811 DEKIDRAIKQIR

-1835 EESIIGNVMLQ
+1835 EESIIGAVMLQ
-1846 AAGKKTAAAIR
+1846 AAGRKTAAAIR

-1868 LDTAKRLQTLYR
+1868 LETAKRLQTLYR

-1914 TVRSQLEKLGV
+1914 SVRGQLEKLGV
-1925 PVIEYTANDEDA
+1925 PVIEYAANDEDA

-1951 KKSAAEQV
+1951 KKKQTAAEQIV
-1959 VSEATE
+1959 GEATE
-1965 KESLKKQLTE
+1965 KEQLKKQLTAAETE
-1975 KEAENRELARKFT
+1975 KRELARKYT

-2016 TASAFVDKYGS
+2016 TASEFIDKYGS
-2027 RYGKGQLAG
+2027 RYGKSQLAG

-2042 SQISRDGASAEE
+2042 SKISRDGASTEE

-2066 LKESTVKDTTARD
+2066 LKESTVKDTTLRD

-2106 SEFGDGADGKRSWGN
+2106 SEYGDGADGTHSWAN

-2134 VGEKVAGNL
+2134 VGEDVTGNL

-2192 AAALAGQELMDAYLA
+2192 AAALAGQELMDAYLE

-2246 RVKALESDQSAQK
+2246 RVKALESAQSAQK

-2281 AERLNKQADGYKAQL
+2281 AERLNRQAEGYKAQL

-2303 YKRLQRQVLEQR
+2303 YKKMQKQLLNQR

-2343 QLYKWLAK
+2343 QLYKWLVK

-2375 STSAMG
+2375 STSARG

-2391 MKDIRQMAQQS
+2391 MKDIRQMTQQS

-2436 DLHKMNGRQTQQ
+2436 DLHKLNGRQTQQ

-2466 MAEGRGKAVQTVA
+2466 MADGRGKAVQTVA
-2479 ENSILDMQ
+2479 EGSILDMQ
-2487 TVKKSQLKNRNA
+2487 SVKVSQLKNRNA
-2499 LLGKAADTRA
+2499 LLGKVADTRA
-2509 GDMTAQLLGLDM
+2509 GDMAAQLLGLDM

-2531 GETTE
+2531 GSVAE

-2551 WKLDAAQE
+2551 WKLNAAQE
-2559 KFAEIKGDTDISK
+2559 KFAEIKGDADISK

-2603 LTQRKQAHEHLVKGG
+2603 LTQRQQAHEHLVKGG
-2618 ISLMENGNKKKRV
+2618 ISIVEDGKKKKRV

-2641 TSSLTNEQVQMAR
+2641 TSSLTNEQVKMAR

-2700 SDATAGDTPGLYAI
+2700 SDAAAGDTPGLYAI

-2761 KWYNYRG
+2761 KWYNYHG

-2805 QTGYARLTKIMVR
+2805 QTGYGRLTKTMVR

-2867 RAENNCGIAKWKSW
+2867 RAERNCGIAKWKSW
-2881 GYFETNL
+2881 GYFETNIGQTMKSVL
-2888 GRDMRSVILD
+2888 TGERDTLD
-2898 EVPGIKD
+2898 KVREI
-2905 VITGKRQITKDAV
+2905 
-2918 QSWSTALAE
+2918 STIAAE
-2927 FGDNI
+2927 YGDKL

-2944 AKDKGM
+2944 ARDKGM

-3010 EAAVKVAHREEG
+3010 EAAVKLAHREEG
-3022 ARANMGRVMATYF
+3022 AGANMGRVLATYF

-3043 AAGLIDAMR
+3043 AASFIDALR
-3052 AGSDDKDKDFK
+3052 GGDDDDDKTFLQKWLGTP
-3063 ERYLDALWDG
+3063 LDYVTTGKLPTDEEGEIELYGALWEN
-3073 FVDNCNLLNNIPMV
+3073 FVDNINLLNNMPVV
-3087 KDVISIFDGYDATRT
+3087 KDILSIAAGYDATRT
-3102 DMEATTDVYN
+3102 DLEWVGDIVTAIGTLMDAYN
-3112 AVVAWQKFLT
+3112 GDPNGKI
-3122 QDANSNVTPYK
+3122 TPYK
-3133 LIYKT
+3133 AIYQTST
-3138 ANAIADAT
+3138 AISDAT
-3146 GIPVGTAVREVKS
+3146 GIPIASAVRDVKS
-3159 AYDMVTALQDPMHVD
+3159 GYDWITIFIRNPDPLHLNETIRDTGKKANSKLARVD
-3174 ETFTDTNAKLNSRL
+3174 VAGAQEVIDNRVAAK
-3188 MRGQMDEAQD
+3188 QAE
-3198 VLDKLVQNKIDSGK
+3198 GK
-3212 TAKEARS
+3212 TDS
-3219 SIRSSLTSKWK
+3219 DIRSDIKSDITSYWKKIYFAATDEQRKELAKQIKSLTCLGKV
-3230 PLYLAAEDAQRAE
+3230 LYE
-3243 IASRLLALRVN
+3243 
-3254 GQTLYTQ
+3254 Q
-3261 KDLDKWMEDEK
+3261 KDLDNWVKDENK
-3272 KKQSDK
+3272 KKEEKEKANQKK

>member
-1 MASSSEIKNKWAKV
+1 MASSKEIKDKWSKV

-21 VPVYAGTENSR
+21 VPVYGESGP
-32 ELSEDEEIERRWQS
+32 ELSEDEEIERKWRN
-46 NDSTARVG
+46 NDSTARID
-54 NSAVVNE
+54 NSVVVQQ
-61 SMARTAAVNRLR
+61 SMARQAVVNRLR
-73 AQQRQEMSRALGGSG
+73 KQQRQEMSQALGGSG
-88 EDNGSFRKGL
+88 EDSGNFRKGL

-125 TGSVAGDAQALR
+125 TGSVTGDAQALR

-177 GGKAAKGQQDKKD
+177 GGKAAKEQQGKKD
-190 GALAYLVKSA
+190 GALAYLAKSA

-206 GFANVGSNLID
+206 GFANIASNLID
-217 NDQSARELIARVHD
+217 NDQTARELMARGYDVQD
-231 AADGEDARKL
+231 SQDAREQAK
-241 AQKQNEAY
+241 AQNEAY

-259 GGKNSWDSLTA
+259 GGKNSWNSLDE
-270 DEQEKLRNA
+270 DEQDRLRNV
-279 GPYSTVSMKRANSE
+279 GPYSTQAMKNAARE
-293 RDVISG
+293 RENVQM
-299 DETMRGAL
+299 DETARQAL
-307 GIEQGGRLA
+307 GIEQGGRTA
-316 GIYQQEQ
+316 GMYQQEQ
-323 GKTGPLRVAG
+323 GKTGALRMAG
-333 DVVSAVGGMAPNMA
+333 DVTSAVGGMMPNMLA
-347 ASAVG
+347 TAVA
-352 GPAAGFAALYASAA
+352 GPSAGFAALYSSAA
-366 GASAQE
+366 GSSAQE

-380 LTAGL
+380 VTAGL
-385 AGALSGGVEIATEK
+385 AGALSGAVEIATEK

-404 PGLRGEQYAS
+404 PGLHGEQYAS
-414 ISNAVDGA
+414 ISNAVDKGI
-422 VNRIFKTATG
+422 NRLFKTATG

-438 AVNMAGE
+438 AVNMLGE
-445 GLEEYVSDV
+445 GLEEWTSDV

-460 QLYQEDDRSF
+460 QLYQEDDRNF
-470 AQRLADPDAW
+470 VQRMLDPDAW

-489 SAAMSGPVDAVNDS
+489 SAAMSGPVDAVNDT
-503 LAQRTGKSVQ
+503 LAQQTGKSVQ
-513 AQQMTDAVLEVAER
+513 AQRAADAVLEVAER
-527 QGGEAA
+527 QGGESA
-533 ELAGTMRQQQAAG
+533 ELAQTMRQQQAAG
-546 KKFNA
+546 KKFTA

-560 LDENGRAKIM
+560 LDENSRAEIL
-570 DRVVNQGTISETG
+570 DRVVNQSTISE
-583 DGQTAEGL
+583 DGQAAEGL
-591 GEFPSSP
+591 EELPSST
-598 AGDTS
+598 AGNTA

-613 SGEEDVQKRAAEMA
+613 SGEENIQKQAAEMA

-647 IRQVQQETAEMAGQ
+647 IRQVQQETAEMAGGETEQ
-661 DGGQENGRPAEAG
+661 GQQREARPSSAAAAAPSPEGEGSEA
-674 AERADAS
+674 
-681 IGPYN
+681 
-686 EEANGSA
+686 
-693 GDTLRRI
+693 LRRI

-712 VDEAEQAYNAR
+712 VDEAEQAYDAR
-723 QTAQKNVGEVQKIA
+723 QAAQKNVGEVQKIA
-737 GSGIFNEAMNAALV
+737 GSGIYNEAMNAALV

-756 GSVDTYM
+756 GSVDTYV

-783 VRAVAPAA
+783 MRAVAPAA
-791 AVVSNETALRAA
+791 AVVNNETALRAA

-809 TVTEAEPMAAPGVSG
+809 TVTAAEPMAAPGVSG
-824 NPAITMRGT
+824 SPAITMRGT
-833 TPESTGTPLQALQ
+833 TPESTSTPLQALQ

-906 PEGWAVLKQTALAFY
+906 PEGWAEVKRAALAFY
-921 TEKVGMTEAQEK
+921 TEKVGMTEAHDK
-933 VFKNYENA
+933 VFKAYENA

-974 LTADQYTAPQKR
+974 LTADQYTTPQKR

-1033 GIIDEYLDALD
+1033 GIVDEYLDALD
-1044 TAKNNAHETGKQKNV
+1044 AAKNNAREIGKQKNV
-1059 QVEQKGEQKN
+1059 QVEQQETAQ
-1069 KYSYVGVQ
+1069 
-1077 GQNIDR
+1077 
-1083 DALREARIMEKNGED
+1083 
-1098 AEDIRKATGW
+1098 AEG
-1108 FRGADRMWRYEV
+1108 
-1120 DNGTD
+1120 
-1125 EFNRKGDNLK
+1125 
-1135 TENPDY
+1135 PD
-1141 AEFKNLW
+1141 
-1148 GKMQDMTIT
+1148 
-1157 DGEWKRLQELT
+1157 
-1168 KVVKPKNA
+1168 
-1176 ADGGKLSE
+1176 GKLYS
-1184 YLKAPGLYEQYPQLR
+1184 
-1199 DITLRFEEMEDGL
+1199 I
-1212 RGYYAHGKNEIV
+1212 
-1224 LNKDFLGEY
+1224 
-1233 ASDKAKSTLLHEV
+1233 S
-1246 QHWIQNYEGFASG
+1246 
-1259 ASTEYWQNML
+1259 
-1269 ASGNEIV
+1269 
-1276 TRDMQEQTRNLQSLR
+1276 
-1291 NRYPGID
+1291 
-1298 RLARHAE
+1298 
-1305 KYVSEHDAEA
+1305 
-1315 YEDVYR
+1315 
-1321 QAAEAGINEGV
+1321 
-1332 LDYYRG
+1332 
-1338 LRDFVM
+1338 
-1344 NPMKE
+1344 
-1349 SRAPFELYRD
+1349 
-1359 TAGEIEARDVQKRMN
+1359 
-1374 YTAEQRRAEK
+1374 

-1402 KNNVKFSMNVPVE
+1402 LNKTKVNDAAEGHTAAEQQRIEAYKNAVDPDLVEFIQEARQHPDARWMNYQLGKVSSQTADQVQELTGVDVHGYTHNMQNSTVQHIDKRHGADGAADHSMAVDADIARVGWVLENYDSLDKGTPSKQYKNKDGSRAATVVYKKAVDGTMYVVEAVPDSKARKMQIVTAYMTNKKTAAYHQPDTTNRPKATAKTDGEFTTVNTNIARQDGKVKFSMDVPVE

-1424 NVDERALEQSL
+1424 NVDERALERSL

-1498 DATRKIEKELDAAA
+1498 DAARRLEKTLDAAS
-1512 KKVAGGIFDASTVL
+1512 KKVAGGIFGASTVL

-1558 EQGTT
+1558 EQGTEF
-1563 LEPVMQE
+1563 EPVMME

-1585 TEKIGEKRL
+1585 TEKVGEKRL
-1594 REIHDALTDGVP
+1594 QEIHDALTDGVP
-1606 ADDALGSDADSIRS
+1606 ANDALGSDADSIRS

-1633 LARHARKMGLTAEE
+1633 LARHAKKMGWTAEE
-1647 TQQKGE
+1647 AQQKGE

-1672 AQDAWKM
+1672 AQDAWKR
-1679 MTDTDNTGTE
+1679 MTDTNNAGTE

-1701 AVDDNQVAAWVEEK
+1701 AVDDGQVAAWIEEK
-1715 LDVVL
+1715 LDGVL

-1730 RYTASGGERSFAQL
+1730 RYTASGNERSFAQL
-1744 HYPVTLENIVKAMKG
+1744 HYPVTLENIVKAMKE

-1774 LQAVSVKDYGSIAE
+1774 LQAVSAKDYGSIAE

-1811 DEKIDGVIKQIR
+1811 DEKIGRAIKQIR

-1835 EESIIGNVMLQ
+1835 EESIIGDVMLQ

-1868 LDTAKRLQTLYR
+1868 PETAKRLQTLYR

-1914 TVRSQLEKLGV
+1914 SVRSQLEKLGV

-1937 RLKALNSVE
+1937 RLKALNNVE

-1959 VSEATE
+1959 VSEAME

-2016 TASAFVDKYGS
+2016 TASEFIDKYGS
-2027 RYGKGQLAG
+2027 RYGKSQLAG

-2042 SQISRDGASAEE
+2042 SKISRDGASAEE

-2079 YYAPVRDW
+2079 YYAPVREW

-2100 EYGDLM
+2100 EYQDLM
-2106 SEFGDGADGKRSWGN
+2106 NEYGDGADGKRSWGN

-2134 VGEKVAGNL
+2134 VGEKVVGNL
-2143 DTAMMEMADNWPT
+2143 DTAMMEMAGNWPG
-2156 IFDAEAAPVDNIRNA
+2156 IFDETAAPVDNIRNA

-2178 QVQYHDTYGNDLDT
+2178 QVQYHDAYGNDLNT
-2192 AAALAGQELMDAYLA
+2192 AAALAGQELMDAYLD
-2207 TPTRE
+2207 TPVRE

-2246 RVKALESDQSAQK
+2246 RVKALESAQSAQK

-2281 AERLNKQADGYKAQL
+2281 AERLNRQAEGYKTQL

-2303 YKRLQRQVLEQR
+2303 YKKMQKQLLNQR

-2329 LLDRARDSV
+2329 LMDRARDSV

-2351 PNEAGHVQTKME
+2351 PNEAGHVQTRME

-2375 STSAMG
+2375 STSARG

-2407 GLTDADDY
+2407 GLNDADDY

-2436 DLHKMNGRQTQQ
+2436 DLHKLNGRQTQQ

-2466 MAEGRGKAVQTVA
+2466 MADGRGKAVQAVA
-2479 ENSILDMQ
+2479 ESSIHQMQ
-2487 TVKKSQLKNRNA
+2487 GVKASQLKTRNA
-2499 LLGKAADTRA
+2499 LVGKAADTRV

-2559 KFAEIKGDTDISK
+2559 KFAEIKGDSDISK
-2572 WTGDKAERQT
+2572 WTGNKAKKTT
-2582 FKLADG
+2582 FKLTDG
-2588 NEIALTVGQRMEIYN
+2588 SEIALTIGQCMEIYN
-2603 LTQRKQAHEHLVKGG
+2603 LTQRQQAHEHLVRGG
-2618 ISLMENGNKKKRV
+2618 ISVMENGRKETRV
-2631 RLTPGDLADI
+2631 RLTPADLANI
-2641 TSSLTNEQVQMAR
+2641 TSSLTTEQVRMAR
-2654 KMAAYLSATDGP
+2654 RMAEYLSDADGP

-2761 KWYNYRG
+2761 KWYNYHG

-2783 AKGKKFFQ
+2783 AKGNKFFQ

-2805 QTGYARLTKIMVR
+2805 QTGYGRLTKTMVR

-2867 RAENNCGIAKWKSW
+2867 RAESNCGIAKWKSW
-2881 GYFETNL
+2881 SYFETNIGQTMKNVL
-2888 GRDMRSVILD
+2888 TGETDTLD
-2898 EVPGIKD
+2898 KVREI
-2905 VITGKRQITKDAV
+2905 
-2918 QSWSTALAE
+2918 STMGAE
-2927 FGDNI
+2927 WGDKL

-2944 AKDKGM
+2944 ARDKGM

-3010 EAAVKVAHREEG
+3010 EAAVKLAHREEG
-3022 ARANMGRVMATYF
+3022 AGANMGRVLATYF

-3043 AAGLIDAMR
+3043 AAGLIDAVR
-3052 AGSDDKDKDFK
+3052 VGGDDKDKDFK

-3102 DMEATTDVYN
+3102 DMEAATDVYN

-3122 QDANSNVTPYK
+3122 QDPNSKGTPYK

-3159 AYDMVTALQDPMHVD
+3159 TYDIVTALQDPLHVD

-3198 VLDKLVQNKIDSGK
+3198 VLDKLVQNKIDGGK

-3219 SIRSSLTSKWK
+3219 SIRSGLTSKWK

-3243 IASRLLALRVN
+3243 IASKLLALRVN
-3254 GQTLYTQ
+3254 GEALYTQ
-3261 KDLDKWMEDEK
+3261 KDLSKWVEDEK

>member
-1 MASSSEIKNKWAKV
+1 MASSKEIKDKWSKV

-21 VPVYAGTENSR
+21 VPVYGESGP
-32 ELSEDEEIERRWQS
+32 ELSEDEEIERKWRN
-46 NDSTARVG
+46 NDSTARID
-54 NSAVVNE
+54 NSVVVQQ
-61 SMARTAAVNRLR
+61 SMARQAVVNRLR
-73 AQQRQEMSRALGGSG
+73 KQQRQEMSQALGGSG
-88 EDNGSFRKGL
+88 EDSGNFRKGL

-125 TGSVAGDAQALR
+125 TGSVTGDAQALR
-137 FGRTGILDLPRQK
+137 FGQTGILDLPRQK

-177 GGKAAKGQQDKKD
+177 GGKVAKEQQGKKD
-190 GALAYLVKSA
+190 GALAYLAKSA

-206 GFANVGSNLID
+206 GFANIASNLID
-217 NDQSARELIARVHD
+217 SDQTARELMARGYDVQD
-231 AADGEDARKL
+231 SQDAREQAK
-241 AQKQNEAY
+241 AQNEAY

-259 GGKNSWDSLTA
+259 GGKNSWNSLDE
-270 DEQEKLRNA
+270 DEQDRLRNV
-279 GPYSTVSMKRANSE
+279 GPYSTQAMKNAARE
-293 RDVISG
+293 RENVQM
-299 DETMRGAL
+299 DETARQAL
-307 GIEQGGRLA
+307 GIEQGGRTA
-316 GIYQQEQ
+316 GMYQQEQ
-323 GKTGPLRVAG
+323 GKTGALRMAG
-333 DVVSAVGGMAPNMA
+333 DVTSAVGGMMPNMLA
-347 ASAVG
+347 TAVA
-352 GPAAGFAALYASAA
+352 GPSAGFAALYSSAA
-366 GASAQE
+366 GSSAQE

-380 LTAGL
+380 VTAGL

-404 PGLRGEQYAS
+404 PGLHGEQYAS
-414 ISNAVDGA
+414 ISNAVDKGI
-422 VNRIFKTATG
+422 NRLLKTATG

-489 SAAMSGPVDAVNDS
+489 SAAMSGPVDAVNDT

-513 AQQMTDAVLEVAER
+513 AQQMTDAVLEVAEQ

-533 ELAGTMRQQQAAG
+533 ELAGSMRQQQAAG
-546 KKFNA
+546 KKFTP

-560 LDENGRAKIM
+560 LDENGQAEIM
-570 DRVVNQGTISETG
+570 DRVVNQSTISE
-583 DGQTAEGL
+583 DGQAAEGL
-591 GEFPSSP
+591 GELPSAT
-598 AGDTS
+598 AGNTA

-613 SGEEDVQKRAAEMA
+613 SGEENIQKQATEMA

-647 IRQVQQETAEMAGQ
+647 IRQVQQETAEMAGGETEQ
-661 DGGQENGRPAEAG
+661 GQQREARLSSAAAAEPSQSG
-674 AERADAS
+674 EGS
-681 IGPYN
+681 
-686 EEANGSA
+686 EA
-693 GDTLRRI
+693 LRRI

-712 VDEAEQAYNAR
+712 VDEAEKAYDAR
-723 QTAQKNVGEVQKIA
+723 QAAQKNVGEVQKIA
-737 GSGIFNEAMNAALV
+737 GSGIYNDAMNAALV

-791 AVVSNETALRAA
+791 AVVNNETALRAA

-809 TVTEAEPMAAPGVSG
+809 TVTAAEPMAAPGVSG
-824 NPAITMRGT
+824 NPAITMHGT
-833 TPESTGTPLQALQ
+833 TPESTSTPLQALQ

-906 PEGWAVLKQTALAFY
+906 PEGWAEVKRTALAFY
-921 TEKVGMTEAQEK
+921 TEKVGMTEAQDK
-933 VFKNYENA
+933 VFKAYENA

-974 LTADQYTAPQKR
+974 LTADQYTTPQKR

-1033 GIIDEYLDALD
+1033 GIVDEYLDALD
-1044 TAKNNAHETGKQKNV
+1044 KAKNNAREIGKQKNV

-1077 GQNIDR
+1077 GQNVDR

-1120 DNGTD
+1120 DNSTD

-1135 TENPDY
+1135 AENPDY
-1141 AEFKNLW
+1141 AEYKNLW

-1184 YLKAPGLYEQYPQLR
+1184 YLKAPGLYEQYPQLK
-1199 DITLRFEEMEDGL
+1199 DVTLRFEEMNEGV

-1224 LNKDFLGEY
+1224 LNKNFLGEY

-1269 ASGNEIV
+1269 AGGNEIV

-1315 YEDVYR
+1315 YENVYR

-1402 KNNVKFSMNVPVE
+1402 IDKDEKGNLFVKIDEDILDGVDEKDIKSTIRSEIKRRFPNGFVRDGWKIAQTRVGRGEFTNSKYTRMIERTAPQVYQDKMRMAASLDEIISVAKEVANEPANHERNDGILSFNRSSVAMRVGGNDYNAEVVTAIKPGTHEIFYDIVNVQPGKIKESATGERYLEQNSVPTDTDMALSEKKHPTEQQSVKQKDSLATNVGEKTSSIKNIPQNGENVNKPVTEMSTEEAYAENERLKDAMKKLRDERSAWENSTTVE
-1415 ETKDLVAVH
+1415 EIRAERDEVRGKYGRFSGQLKEWEANTPAWKEYTEQRAAYK
-1424 NVDERALEQSL
+1424 ERAAALNERRD
-1435 ELGGLPM
+1435 
-1442 PSIAVI
+1442 AV
-1448 KAEQGH
+1448 AE
-1454 SKYGPISLV
+1454 
-1463 FGKDTIDP
+1463 
-1471 QRNSENKVYGGDGW
+1471 
-1485 TPTKAPVEYEVNY
+1485 
-1498 DATRKIEKELDAAA
+1498 
-1512 KKVAGGIFDASTVL
+1512 VL
-1526 RKRGIENTTE
+1526 RSAGADKATQQWQEKQAAQQVYDQKVKDSGKKAADYRRDLAVEHYGTTE
-1536 MGTREIAE
+1536 DYA
-1544 KLAGDDGVRAAYLA
+1544 RAAYLLPDGRMLDFTDGNAGEKRGLDHRNIQNVFGPA
-1558 EQGTT
+1558 ELGPDATQASYLNTFIREGNVRIMPEGPGVDISAEVKPTAAQYERIAEMADT
-1563 LEPVMQE
+1563 LGVQ
-1570 KVYNRKYGNDALEQF
+1570 NRKFSVDLSDADGKQIATRQYEGRVRGSDVVNDIKAFYRDGSMTERSELEQF
-1585 TEKIGEKRL
+1585 
-1594 REIHDALTDGVP
+1594 
-1606 ADDALGSDADSIRS
+1606 
-1620 IIHDYYAKSQESL
+1620 
-1633 LARHARKMGLTAEE
+1633 
-1647 TQQKGE
+1647 
-1653 ERIARTM
+1653 
-1660 EKNVTP
+1660 
-1666 FVLEDF
+1666 
-1672 AQDAWKM
+1672 
-1679 MTDTDNTGTE
+1679 
-1689 IDRMATSDKLRA
+1689 
-1701 AVDDNQVAAWVEEK
+1701 
-1715 LDVVL
+1715 
-1720 GKAGIYNGKE
+1720 
-1730 RYTASGGERSFAQL
+1730 RYSR
-1744 HYPVTLENIVKAMKG
+1744 
-1759 TQEERGDGAMATATG
+1759 
-1774 LQAVSVKDYGSIAE
+1774 
-1788 LKQDSARLNR
+1788 
-1798 VDAESYQEQTKAL
+1798 
-1811 DEKIDGVIKQIR
+1811 
-1823 RETTA
+1823 
-1828 HTDNLYE
+1828 
-1835 EESIIGNVMLQ
+1835 
-1846 AAGKKTAAAIR
+1846 
-1857 RTFAGEGYDIS
+1857 
-1868 LDTAKRLQTLYR
+1868 
-1880 DAAQLPTEYFE
+1880 
-1891 AKPRRAVG
+1891 
-1899 FDEVKAA
+1899 
-1906 ILPDNVSD
+1906 
-1914 TVRSQLEKLGV
+1914 
-1925 PVIEYTANDEDA
+1925 
-1937 RLKALNSVE
+1937 
-1946 NVKFS
+1946 
-1951 KKSAAEQV
+1951 KSAAEQI

-1965 KESLKKQLTE
+1965 KEQLKKQLTAA
-1975 KEAENRELARKFT
+1975 EAENRELARKFT

-2016 TASAFVDKYGS
+2016 TASEFIDKYGS
-2027 RYGKGQLAG
+2027 RYGKSQLAG

-2042 SQISRDGASAEE
+2042 SKISRDGASAEE

-2066 LKESTVKDTTARD
+2066 LKESTVKDTTLRD
-2079 YYAPVRDW
+2079 YYAPVREW

-2100 EYGDLM
+2100 EYQDLM
-2106 SEFGDGADGKRSWGN
+2106 NEYGDGADGKRSWGN

-2143 DTAMMEMADNWPT
+2143 DTAMMEMAGNWPG
-2156 IFDAEAAPVDNIRNA
+2156 IFDETAAPVDNIRNA

-2178 QVQYHDTYGNDLDT
+2178 QVQYHDAYGNDLNT
-2192 AAALAGQELMDAYLA
+2192 AAALAGQELMDAYLD
-2207 TPTRE
+2207 TPVRE

-2226 TALRA
+2226 TALRT

-2246 RVKALESDQSAQK
+2246 RVKALESAQSAQK

-2281 AERLNKQADGYKAQL
+2281 AERLKRQAEGYETQL

-2303 YKRLQRQVLEQR
+2303 YKKMQKQLLNQR

-2351 PNEAGHVQTKME
+2351 PNEAGHVQSNME

-2375 STSAMG
+2375 STSSRG

-2436 DLHKMNGRQTQQ
+2436 DLHKLNGRQTQQ

-2466 MAEGRGKAVQTVA
+2466 MADGRGKAVQAVA
-2479 ENSILDMQ
+2479 ESSIHQMQ
-2487 TVKKSQLKNRNA
+2487 GVKASQLKTRNA
-2499 LLGKAADTRA
+2499 LVGKAADTRL

-2559 KFAEIKGDTDISK
+2559 KFAEIKGDSDISK
-2572 WTGDKAERQT
+2572 WTGNKAKKTT
-2582 FKLADG
+2582 FKLTDG
-2588 NEIALTVGQRMEIYN
+2588 SEIALTVGQCMEIYN
-2603 LTQRKQAHEHLVKGG
+2603 LTQRQQAHEHLVRGG
-2618 ISLMENGNKKKRV
+2618 ISVMENGRKETRV
-2631 RLTPGDLADI
+2631 RLTPADLANI
-2641 TSSLTNEQVQMAR
+2641 TSSLTTEQVRMAR
-2654 KMAAYLSATDGP
+2654 RMAEYLSDDDGP

-2714 KNQGFTKALQRK
+2714 KNQGFTKALKRK

-2761 KWYNYRG
+2761 KWYNYHG

-2783 AKGKKFFQ
+2783 AKGNKFFQ

-2805 QTGYARLTKIMVR
+2805 QTGYGRLTKTMVR

-2867 RAENNCGIAKWKSW
+2867 RAESNCGIAKWKSW
-2881 GYFETNL
+2881 GYFETNIGQTMKNVL
-2888 GRDMRSVILD
+2888 TGETDTLD
-2898 EVPGIKD
+2898 KVREI
-2905 VITGKRQITKDAV
+2905 
-2918 QSWSTALAE
+2918 STMGAE
-2927 FGDNI
+2927 WGDKL

-2944 AKDKGM
+2944 ARDKGM

-3010 EAAVKVAHREEG
+3010 EAAVKLAHREDG
-3022 ARANMGRVMATYF
+3022 AGANMGRVLATYF

-3043 AAGLIDAMR
+3043 AAGLIDAVR
-3052 AGSDDKDKDFK
+3052 VGGDDKDKDFK

-3102 DMEATTDVYN
+3102 DMEAATDVYN

-3122 QDANSNVTPYK
+3122 QDPNSKVTPYK

-3159 AYDMVTALQDPMHVD
+3159 TYDFVTALQDPLHVD

-3198 VLDKLVQNKIDSGK
+3198 VLDKLVQNKIDGGK

-3243 IASRLLALRVN
+3243 IASKLLALRVN
-3254 GQTLYTQ
+3254 GEALYTQ
-3261 KDLDKWMEDEK
+3261 KDLSKWVEDEK
-3272 KKQSDK
+3272 KKQKQSDK

>member
-1 MASSSEIKNKWAKV
+1 MASSSEIKKKWSKV

-88 EDNGSFRKGL
+88 EDSGNFRKGL

-104 RQLAD
+104 RRLAD

-150 STPQTAREAAVQQ
+150 STPQTAREAAVQR

-177 GGKAAKGQQDKKD
+177 GGKAAKEQQGKKD
-190 GALAYLVKSA
+190 GTLAYLAKSA

-206 GFANVGSNLID
+206 GFTNVGSNLID
-217 NDQSARELIARVHD
+217 NDQSVRELIARVHD
-231 AADGEDARKL
+231 AADGEDAQKL

-279 GPYSTVSMKRANSE
+279 GPYSTVGMKRANRE

-299 DETMRGAL
+299 DETMRSAL

-316 GIYQQEQ
+316 GMYQQEQ
-323 GKTGPLRVAG
+323 GKTGGLRVAV
-333 DVVSAVGGMAPNMA
+333 DVVSAVGGMTPNMA

-352 GPAAGFAALYASAA
+352 GPAAGFTALYASAA

-399 MFDGI
+399 MFDGV

-414 ISNAVDGA
+414 IHNIVNGA
-422 VNRIFKTATG
+422 VNKIFKTATG

-438 AVNMAGE
+438 AVNMLGE
-445 GLEEYVSDV
+445 GFEEWTSDV

-460 QLYQEDDRSF
+460 QLYQEDDRNF
-470 AQRLADPDAW
+470 VQRMLDPDAW

-513 AQQMTDAVLEVAER
+513 AQQMTDAVLGVAEQ

-546 KKFNA
+546 KKFTP

-560 LDENGRAKIM
+560 LDENSRAEIM
-570 DRVVNQGTISETG
+570 DRVVNQDTISEN
-583 DGQTAEGL
+583 GQAAEGLPSSAAAAAPSPEGEGL
-591 GEFPSSP
+591 GELPPSP
-598 AGDTS
+598 AGDTA

-613 SGEEDVQKRAAEMA
+613 SGEEDIRRQAAEMA

-647 IRQVQQETAEMAGQ
+647 IRQVQQETAEMAGGETEQ
-661 DGGQENGRPAEAG
+661 GQQREAG
-674 AERADAS
+674 LSSAAAAAPSPEGEGS
-681 IGPYN
+681 
-686 EEANGSA
+686 EA
-693 GDTLRRI
+693 LRRI

-712 VDEAEQAYNAR
+712 VDEAEQAYDAR
-723 QTAQKNVGEVQKIA
+723 QAAQKNVGEVQKIA
-737 GSGIFNEAMNAALV
+737 GSGIFNEAMNAVLV

-756 GSVDTYM
+756 GSVDTYV

-791 AVVSNETALRAA
+791 AVVNNETALRAA

-809 TVTEAEPMAAPGVSG
+809 TVTAAEPMAAPGVSG

-833 TPESTGTPLQALQ
+833 TPESTSTPLQALQ

-906 PEGWAVLKQTALAFY
+906 PEGWAELKRAALAFY
-921 TEKVGMTEAQEK
+921 TEKVGMTEAQDK
-933 VFKNYENA
+933 VFKAYENA

-974 LTADQYTAPQKR
+974 LTADQYTTPQKR

-1033 GIIDEYLDALD
+1033 GIVDEYLDALD
-1044 TAKNNAHETGKQKNV
+1044 AAKNNAREIGKQKNV
-1059 QVEQKGEQKN
+1059 QVEQKQTARAEEAGGK
-1069 KYSYVGVQ
+1069 KYSYAGM
-1077 GQNIDR
+1077 
-1083 DALREARIMEKNGED
+1083 EAAQADYNDLHKAQQMELDGED
-1098 AEDIRKATGW
+1098 AEDIRKETGW
-1108 FRGADRMWRYEV
+1108 FRGADYKWRFEIDDSKTV
-1120 DNGTD
+1120 WHR
-1125 EFNRKGDNLK
+1125 EGD
-1135 TENPDY
+1135 Y
-1141 AEFKNLW
+1141 
-1148 GKMQDMTIT
+1148 
-1157 DGEWKRLQELT
+1157 
-1168 KVVKPKNA
+1168 
-1176 ADGGKLSE
+1176 
-1184 YLKAPGLYEQYPQLR
+1184 GLQLR
-1199 DITLRFEEMEDGL
+1199 DATYREYKDLMNKMLYGTLSGEQMARLQQLDREYKGVSDRKWKTLGDYLEAPELYRQYPDLQTLPVSFEDLGKNVNGTMSRLDGL
-1212 RGYYAHGKNEIV
+1212 
-1224 LNKDFLGEY
+1224 LL
-1233 ASDKAKSTLLHEV
+1233 SDRLRNADSDYLKRTVLHEV
-1246 QHWIQNYEGFASG
+1246 QHWIQNEEGFAGG
-1259 ASTEYWQNML
+1259 ANPEYWAKRLQQGGPIETKGM
-1269 ASGNEIV
+1269 
-1276 TRDMQEQTRNLQSLR
+1276 RDARGKMQALEE
-1291 NRYPGID
+1291 RYPNIAEYAKEYANYESDEKLNALLERAAKDGI
-1298 RLARHAE
+1298 
-1305 KYVSEHDAEA
+1305 SEDVLDDYYMAQWDAERA
-1315 YEDVYR
+1315 DSAGSR
-1321 QAAEAGINEGV
+1321 TAEG
-1332 LDYYRG
+1332 LYY
-1338 LRDFVM
+1338 
-1344 NPMKE
+1344 
-1349 SRAPFELYRD
+1349 D
-1359 TAGEIEARDVQKRMN
+1359 TAGEQEARDTANRMR
-1374 YTAEQRRAEK
+1374 YTAEERKANK
-1384 PDTGNGDTV
+1384 PFTGNGDTV

-1402 KNNVKFSMNVPVE
+1402 NVQPGKIKESATGERYLEQNSVPTDTDMALSEKKHPTEQQPVKQKASLATNGGERTSSIKNIPQNGENVNKPVTEMSTEEAYSENERLKDAVKKLRDERSAWENSTAVE
-1415 ETKDLVAVH
+1415 EIRAER
-1424 NVDERALEQSL
+1424 DEVR
-1435 ELGGLPM
+1435 G
-1442 PSIAVI
+1442 
-1448 KAEQGH
+1448 
-1454 SKYGPISLV
+1454 KYGRFSGQL
-1463 FGKDTIDP
+1463 KEWEA
-1471 QRNSENKVYGGDGW
+1471 N
-1485 TPTKAPVEYEVNY
+1485 TPAWKEYTERRAAY
-1498 DATRKIEKELDAAA
+1498 KEQAAA
-1512 KKVAGGIFDASTVL
+1512 LNERQDAVAEVL
-1526 RKRGIENTTE
+1526 RSAGADKATQQWQEKQAAQQVYDQKVKDSGKNAADYRRDLAVEHYGTTE
-1536 MGTREIAE
+1536 DYA
-1544 KLAGDDGVRAAYLA
+1544 RAAYLLPDGRMLDFTDGNAGEKRGLDHRNIQNVFGPA
-1558 EQGTT
+1558 ELGPDATQASYLNTFIREGNVRIMPEGPGVDISAEVKPTAAQYERIAEMADT
-1563 LEPVMQE
+1563 LGVQ
-1570 KVYNRKYGNDALEQF
+1570 NRKFSVDLSDADGKQIATRQYEGRVRGSDVVNDIKTFYRDGSMTERSELEQF
-1585 TEKIGEKRL
+1585 
-1594 REIHDALTDGVP
+1594 
-1606 ADDALGSDADSIRS
+1606 
-1620 IIHDYYAKSQESL
+1620 
-1633 LARHARKMGLTAEE
+1633 
-1647 TQQKGE
+1647 
-1653 ERIARTM
+1653 
-1660 EKNVTP
+1660 
-1666 FVLEDF
+1666 
-1672 AQDAWKM
+1672 
-1679 MTDTDNTGTE
+1679 
-1689 IDRMATSDKLRA
+1689 
-1701 AVDDNQVAAWVEEK
+1701 
-1715 LDVVL
+1715 
-1720 GKAGIYNGKE
+1720 
-1730 RYTASGGERSFAQL
+1730 RYSR
-1744 HYPVTLENIVKAMKG
+1744 
-1759 TQEERGDGAMATATG
+1759 
-1774 LQAVSVKDYGSIAE
+1774 
-1788 LKQDSARLNR
+1788 
-1798 VDAESYQEQTKAL
+1798 
-1811 DEKIDGVIKQIR
+1811 
-1823 RETTA
+1823 
-1828 HTDNLYE
+1828 
-1835 EESIIGNVMLQ
+1835 
-1846 AAGKKTAAAIR
+1846 
-1857 RTFAGEGYDIS
+1857 
-1868 LDTAKRLQTLYR
+1868 
-1880 DAAQLPTEYFE
+1880 
-1891 AKPRRAVG
+1891 
-1899 FDEVKAA
+1899 
-1906 ILPDNVSD
+1906 
-1914 TVRSQLEKLGV
+1914 
-1925 PVIEYTANDEDA
+1925 
-1937 RLKALNSVE
+1937 
-1946 NVKFS
+1946 
-1951 KKSAAEQV
+1951 KSAAEQIV
-1959 VSEATE
+1959 NEATE
-1965 KESLKKQLTE
+1965 KEQLKKQLTAAETE
-1975 KEAENRELARKFT
+1975 KRELARKYT

-2016 TASAFVDKYGS
+2016 TASEFIDKYGS
-2027 RYGKGQLAG
+2027 RYGKSQLAG

-2042 SQISRDGASAEE
+2042 SKISRDGASTEE

-2066 LKESTVKDTTARD
+2066 LKESTVKDTTLRD

-2106 SEFGDGADGKRSWGN
+2106 SEYGDGADGTHSWAN

-2134 VGEKVAGNL
+2134 VGEDVTGNL

-2171 LGVYEAS
+2171 LDVYEAS

-2192 AAALAGQELMDAYLA
+2192 AAALAGQELMDAYLE

-2268 TTRKAAQANNTKV
+2268 TTRKAAQANNAKV
-2281 AERLNKQADGYKAQL
+2281 AERLNRQAEGYKTQL

-2303 YKRLQRQVLEQR
+2303 YKKMQKQLLNQR

-2351 PNEAGHVQTKME
+2351 PNETGHVQTRME

-2375 STSAMG
+2375 STSARG

-2466 MAEGRGKAVQTVA
+2466 MADGRGKAVQTVA
-2479 ENSILDMQ
+2479 EGSILDMQ
-2487 TVKKSQLKNRNA
+2487 SVKVSQLKNRNA
-2499 LLGKAADTRA
+2499 LLGKAADTRV

-2531 GETTE
+2531 GGTAE

-2551 WKLDAAQE
+2551 WKLDAAQK
-2559 KFAEIKGDTDISK
+2559 KFAEMKGDADISK

-2603 LTQRKQAHEHLVKGG
+2603 LTQRQQAHEHLVKGG
-2618 ISLMENGNKKKRV
+2618 ISIMEDGKKKKRV

-2641 TSSLTNEQVQMAR
+2641 TSSLTNEQVKMAR

-2761 KWYNYRG
+2761 KWYNYHG

-2805 QTGYARLTKIMVR
+2805 QTGYGRLTKTMVR

-2852 AALAYDVGRLKQGME
+2852 AALAYDVGRLKQGVE
-2867 RAENNCGIAKWKSW
+2867 RAERNCGIAKWKSW
-2881 GYFETNL
+2881 GYFETNIGQTMKSVL
-2888 GRDMRSVILD
+2888 TGERDTLD
-2898 EVPGIKD
+2898 KVREI
-2905 VITGKRQITKDAV
+2905 
-2918 QSWSTALAE
+2918 STIAAE
-2927 FGDNI
+2927 YGDKL

-2944 AKDKGM
+2944 ARDKGM

-3010 EAAVKVAHREEG
+3010 EAAVKLAHREEG
-3022 ARANMGRVMATYF
+3022 AGANMGRVLATYF

-3043 AAGLIDAMR
+3043 AASLIDAVR
-3052 AGSDDKDKDFK
+3052 VGDDDRDKKFG

-3087 KDVISIFDGYDATRT
+3087 KDIISIFDGYDATRT
-3102 DMEATTDVYN
+3102 DMEAATDVYN

-3122 QDANSNVTPYK
+3122 QDPNSNVTPYK

-3146 GIPVGTAVREVKS
+3146 GIPVGTAVRGVKS
-3159 AYDMVTALQDPMHVD
+3159 AYDIVTALQDPLHVD

-3198 VLDKLVQNKIDSGK
+3198 VLDKLVQNKIDGGK

-3230 PLYLAAEDAQRAE
+3230 PLYLAAEAPQRAE
-3243 IASRLLALRVN
+3243 IASKLLALRVN
-3254 GQTLYTQ
+3254 GEALYTQ
-3261 KDLDKWMEDEK
+3261 KDLSKWVEDAKKKEK
-3272 KKQSDK
+3272 K

>member
-1 MASSSEIKNKWAKV
+1 MASSSEIKKKWSKV

-88 EDNGSFRKGL
+88 EDSGNFRKGL

-150 STPQTAREAAVQQ
+150 STPQTAREAAVQR
-163 MMGSG
+163 MMGGG

-177 GGKAAKGQQDKKD
+177 GSKAAKGQQGKKD
-190 GALAYLVKSA
+190 GALAYLAKSA

-217 NDQSARELIARVHD
+217 NDQSVRELIARVHD
-231 AADGEDARKL
+231 AADGEDAQKL

-279 GPYSTVSMKRANSE
+279 GPYSTVGMKRANRE
-293 RDVISG
+293 RYVTSG
-299 DETMRGAL
+299 DETVRRAL

-316 GIYQQEQ
+316 GMYQQEQ
-323 GKTGPLRVAG
+323 GKTGALRVAG

-352 GPAAGFAALYASAA
+352 GPTAGFAALYASAA

-399 MFDGI
+399 MFDGV

-454 AGSYIS
+454 AGGYIS

-513 AQQMTDAVLEVAER
+513 AQQMTDAVLEVAEQ

-546 KKFNA
+546 KKFTP

-560 LDENGRAKIM
+560 LDENGQTEIM
-570 DRVVNQGTISETG
+570 DRVVNQDTISEN
-583 DGQTAEGL
+583 GQAAGGLPSSAAAAAPSPEGEGL
-591 GEFPSSP
+591 GKLPSST

-613 SGEEDVQKRAAEMA
+613 SGEENIQRQAAEMA

-647 IRQVQQETAEMAGQ
+647 IRQVQQETAEMAGGETEQ
-661 DGGQENGRPAEAG
+661 GQQREAG
-674 AERADAS
+674 LASAAAEKPS
-681 IGPYN
+681 TSG
-686 EEANGSA
+686 EGSEA
-693 GDTLRRI
+693 LRRI

-723 QTAQKNVGEVQKIA
+723 QAAQKNVGEVQKIA
-737 GSGIFNEAMNAALV
+737 ESGIYNDAMNAALV

-756 GSVDTYM
+756 GSVDTYV

-791 AVVSNETALRAA
+791 AVVNNETALRAA

-809 TVTEAEPMAAPGVSG
+809 TVTAAEPMAAPGVNG
-824 NPAITMRGT
+824 NPSITMRGT
-833 TPESTGTPLQALQ
+833 TPESTSTPLQALQ

-906 PEGWAVLKQTALAFY
+906 PEGWAELKRAALAFY
-921 TEKVGMTEAQEK
+921 TEKVGMTEAQDK
-933 VFKNYENA
+933 VFKAYENA

-963 DDGVEQYCDYI
+963 DDGVGQYCDYI
-974 LTADQYTAPQKR
+974 LTADQYTTPQKR

-1044 TAKNNAHETGKQKNV
+1044 AAKNNAHETGKQKNV
-1059 QVEQKGEQKN
+1059 QVEQNGEQKN

-1077 GQNIDR
+1077 GQNVDR

-1120 DNGTD
+1120 DNSTD
-1125 EFNRKGDNLK
+1125 KFNRKGDNLK
-1135 TENPDY
+1135 AENPDY
-1141 AEFKNLW
+1141 AEYKNLW
-1148 GKMQDMTIT
+1148 SKVQDMTIT

-1176 ADGGKLSE
+1176 ADGGRLSE
-1184 YLKAPGLYEQYPQLR
+1184 YLKAPGLYEQYPQLK
-1199 DITLRFEEMEDGL
+1199 DVTLRFEEMKDGL

-1269 ASGNEIV
+1269 AGGNEIV

-1359 TAGEIEARDVQKRMN
+1359 TAGEVEARDVQKRMN

-1402 KNNVKFSMNVPVE
+1402 NVQPGKIKESATGERYLEKNSVPTDTDMALSEKKHPTEQQSVKQKDSLATNVGERTSSIKNVPQNGENVNKPVTEMSTEEAYAENERLKDAVKKLRDERSAWENSTAVE
-1415 ETKDLVAVH
+1415 EIRA
-1424 NVDERALEQSL
+1424 ERDKVR
-1435 ELGGLPM
+1435 G
-1442 PSIAVI
+1442 
-1448 KAEQGH
+1448 
-1454 SKYGPISLV
+1454 KYGRFSGQLKEWEANTPAW
-1463 FGKDTIDP
+1463 KEYTE
-1471 QRNSENKVYGGDGW
+1471 QRAAYKERTAALNERR
-1485 TPTKAPVEYEVNY
+1485 
-1498 DATRKIEKELDAAA
+1498 DA
-1512 KKVAGGIFDASTVL
+1512 VAEVL
-1526 RKRGIENTTE
+1526 RSAGADKATQQWQEKQTAQQVYDQKVKDSGKKAADYRRDLAVEHYGTTE
-1536 MGTREIAE
+1536 DYA
-1544 KLAGDDGVRAAYLA
+1544 RAAYLLPDGRMLDFTDGNAGEKRGLDHRNIQNVFGPA
-1558 EQGTT
+1558 ELGPDATQASYLNTFIREGNVRIMPEGPGVDISAEVKPTAAQYERIAEMADT
-1563 LEPVMQE
+1563 LGVQ
-1570 KVYNRKYGNDALEQF
+1570 NRKFSVDLSDADGKQIATRQYEGRVRGSDVVNDIKAFYRDGSMTERSELEQF
-1585 TEKIGEKRL
+1585 RYS
-1594 REIHDALTDGVP
+1594 R
-1606 ADDALGSDADSIRS
+1606 
-1620 IIHDYYAKSQESL
+1620 KS
-1633 LARHARKMGLTAEE
+1633 AEE
-1647 TQQKGE
+1647 Q
-1653 ERIARTM
+1653 
-1660 EKNVTP
+1660 
-1666 FVLEDF
+1666 
-1672 AQDAWKM
+1672 
-1679 MTDTDNTGTE
+1679 
-1689 IDRMATSDKLRA
+1689 
-1701 AVDDNQVAAWVEEK
+1701 
-1715 LDVVL
+1715 
-1720 GKAGIYNGKE
+1720 
-1730 RYTASGGERSFAQL
+1730 
-1744 HYPVTLENIVKAMKG
+1744 IVG
-1759 TQEERGDGAMATATG
+1759 
-1774 LQAVSVKDYGSIAE
+1774 
-1788 LKQDSARLNR
+1788 
-1798 VDAESYQEQTKAL
+1798 
-1811 DEKIDGVIKQIR
+1811 
-1823 RETTA
+1823 
-1828 HTDNLYE
+1828 
-1835 EESIIGNVMLQ
+1835 
-1846 AAGKKTAAAIR
+1846 
-1857 RTFAGEGYDIS
+1857 
-1868 LDTAKRLQTLYR
+1868 
-1880 DAAQLPTEYFE
+1880 
-1891 AKPRRAVG
+1891 
-1899 FDEVKAA
+1899 
-1906 ILPDNVSD
+1906 
-1914 TVRSQLEKLGV
+1914 
-1925 PVIEYTANDEDA
+1925 
-1937 RLKALNSVE
+1937 
-1946 NVKFS
+1946 
-1951 KKSAAEQV
+1951 
-1959 VSEATE
+1959 EATE
-1965 KESLKKQLTE
+1965 KEQLKKQLTAA
-1975 KEAENRELARKFT
+1975 EAEKRELARKYT

-2016 TASAFVDKYGS
+2016 TASEFIDKYGS
-2027 RYGKGQLAG
+2027 RYGKSQLAG

-2042 SQISRDGASAEE
+2042 SKISRDGASTEE

-2066 LKESTVKDTTARD
+2066 LKESTVKDTTLRD

-2106 SEFGDGADGKRSWGN
+2106 SEYGDGADGTHSWAN

-2134 VGEKVAGNL
+2134 VGEDVTGNL

-2192 AAALAGQELMDAYLA
+2192 AAALAGQELMDAYLE

-2226 TALRA
+2226 TTLRA

-2246 RVKALESDQSAQK
+2246 RVKALESNQSAQK

-2281 AERLNKQADGYKAQL
+2281 AERLNRQAEGYKAQL

-2303 YKRLQRQVLEQR
+2303 YKKMQKQLLNQR

-2343 QLYKWLAK
+2343 QLYKWLVK

-2375 STSAMG
+2375 STSATG

-2436 DLHKMNGRQTQQ
+2436 DLHKLNGRQTQQ

-2487 TVKKSQLKNRNA
+2487 TVKRSQLKNRNA
-2499 LLGKAADTRA
+2499 LLGKAADTRV

-2531 GETTE
+2531 GSVAE

-2541 PIRDGFDKRV
+2541 PIRDGFDKLV
-2551 WKLDAAQE
+2551 WKLDAAQK
-2559 KFAEIKGDTDISK
+2559 KFAEIKGDADISK

-2603 LTQRKQAHEHLVKGG
+2603 LTQRQQAHEHLVKGG
-2618 ISLMENGNKKKRV
+2618 ISLMEDGKKKKRV

-2747 ATYNAWAI
+2747 ATYNGWAI

-2805 QTGYARLTKIMVR
+2805 QTGYGRLTKTMVR

-2867 RAENNCGIAKWKSW
+2867 RAESNCGIAKWKSW
-2881 GYFETNL
+2881 GYFETNIGQTMKSVL
-2888 GRDMRSVILD
+2888 TGERDTLD
-2898 EVPGIKD
+2898 KVREI
-2905 VITGKRQITKDAV
+2905 
-2918 QSWSTALAE
+2918 STMGAE
-2927 FGDNI
+2927 WGDKI

-2944 AKDKGM
+2944 ARDKGM
-2950 KPGSQESLDYC
+2950 KPGSQESIDYC

-3022 ARANMGRVMATYF
+3022 ARANMGRVLATYF

-3052 AGSDDKDKDFK
+3052 AGSDDKDKKFG

-3073 FVDNCNLLNNIPMV
+3073 FVDNINLLNNIPMV

-3102 DMEATTDVYN
+3102 DMEAATDMYN

-3122 QDANSNVTPYK
+3122 QDPNSNVTPYK

-3159 AYDMVTALQDPMHVD
+3159 AYDIVTALQDPLHVD

-3188 MRGQMDEAQD
+3188 MRGQMDEAQE
-3198 VLDKLVQNKIDSGK
+3198 VLDKLVQNKIDGGK

-3243 IASRLLALRVN
+3243 IASKLLALRVN
-3254 GQTLYTQ
+3254 GEALYTQ
-3261 KDLDKWMEDEK
+3261 KDLSKWVEDAKKKEK
-3272 KKQSDK
+3272 K

>member
-88 EDNGSFRKGL
+88 EDSGSFRKGL

-177 GGKAAKGQQDKKD
+177 GGKAAKEQQDKKD
-190 GALAYLVKSA
+190 GALAYLAKSA
-200 GTGAVS
+200 ATGAVS

-270 DEQEKLRNA
+270 DEREKLRNA

-299 DETMRGAL
+299 DEKMRSAL

-316 GIYQQEQ
+316 EMYQQEQ
-323 GKTGPLRVAG
+323 GKTGGLRVAG
-333 DVVSAVGGMAPNMA
+333 DVVSAVGGMTPNMA

-352 GPAAGFAALYASAA
+352 GPTAGFAALYASAA

-414 ISNAVDGA
+414 IHNIVDGA
-422 VNRIFKTATG
+422 VNKIFKTATG

-438 AVNMAGE
+438 AVNMLGE
-445 GLEEYVSDV
+445 GLEEWTSDV

-460 QLYQEDDRSF
+460 QLYQEDDRNF
-470 AQRLADPDAW
+470 AQRMLDPDAW

-546 KKFNA
+546 KKFTP

-560 LDENGRAKIM
+560 LDENGRAEIM
-570 DRVVNQGTISETG
+570 DRVVNQDTISE
-583 DGQTAEGL
+583 DGQAAEGL
-591 GEFPSSP
+591 PSSAAAAAPSPEGEGLGKLPSSP
-598 AGDTS
+598 AGDTA

-613 SGEEDVQKRAAEMA
+613 SGEENIQKQAAEMA

-647 IRQVQQETAEMAGQ
+647 IRQVQQETAEMAGGETEQ
-661 DGGQENGRPAEAG
+661 GQQREAG
-674 AERADAS
+674 LASAAAEKPS
-681 IGPYN
+681 TSG
-686 EEANGSA
+686 EGSEA
-693 GDTLRRI
+693 LRRI

-723 QTAQKNVGEVQKIA
+723 QAAQKNVGEVQKIA
-737 GSGIFNEAMNAALV
+737 ESGIYNDAMNAALV
-751 ENYRG
+751 KNYQG
-756 GSVDTYM
+756 GSVDTYV

-791 AVVSNETALRAA
+791 AVVNNETALRAA

-809 TVTEAEPMAAPGVSG
+809 TVTAAEPIAAPGVSG

-833 TPESTGTPLQALQ
+833 TPESTSTPLQALQ

-906 PEGWAVLKQTALAFY
+906 PEGWAEVKRAALAFY
-921 TEKVGMTEAQEK
+921 TEKVGMTEAQDK
-933 VFKNYENA
+933 VFKAYENA

-974 LTADQYTAPQKR
+974 LTADQYTEPQKR

-1033 GIIDEYLDALD
+1033 GIVDEYLDALD

-1077 GQNIDR
+1077 GQNVDR

-1120 DNGTD
+1120 DNSTD

-1141 AEFKNLW
+1141 AEYKNLW
-1148 GKMQDMTIT
+1148 SKVQNMTIT

-1184 YLKAPGLYEQYPQLR
+1184 YLKAPGLYEQYPQLK
-1199 DITLRFEEMEDGL
+1199 DITLRFEEMEEGL

-1269 ASGNEIV
+1269 AGGNEIV

-1321 QAAEAGINEGV
+1321 QAAEAGINEDV

-1359 TAGEIEARDVQKRMN
+1359 TAGEVEARDVQKRMN

-1402 KNNVKFSMNVPVE
+1402 ENNVKFSMNVPVE

-1424 NVDERALEQSL
+1424 NVDEQALERSL

-1442 PSIAVI
+1442 PSIAII

-1498 DATRKIEKELDAAA
+1498 DAARRLEKTLDAAS

-1544 KLAGDDGVRAAYLA
+1544 KLAGDDSVRAAYLA
-1558 EQGTT
+1558 EQGAEF
-1563 LEPVMQE
+1563 EPVMME
-1570 KVYNRKYGNDALEQF
+1570 KVYNRKYGNVALEQF
-1585 TEKIGEKRL
+1585 TEKVGEKRL
-1594 REIHDALTDGVP
+1594 QEIHDALTDGVP
-1606 ADDALGSDADSIRS
+1606 VDDALGSDADSIRS

-1633 LARHARKMGLTAEE
+1633 LARHAKKMGWTAEE
-1647 TQQKGE
+1647 AQQKGE

-1660 EKNVTP
+1660 KTNVTP

-1672 AQDAWKM
+1672 AQDAWKR
-1679 MTDTDNTGTE
+1679 MTDTNNIGTE

-1701 AVDDNQVAAWVEEK
+1701 AVDDGQVAAWIEEK
-1715 LDVVL
+1715 LDGVL

-1730 RYTASGGERSFAQL
+1730 RYTASGNEKSFAQL

-1759 TQEERGDGAMATATG
+1759 TQEERGNGAMATATG
-1774 LQAVSVKDYGSIAE
+1774 LQAVSAKDYGSIAE

-1798 VDAESYQEQTKAL
+1798 VDTESYQEQTKAL
-1811 DEKIDGVIKQIR
+1811 DEKIGRAIKQIR

-1835 EESIIGNVMLQ
+1835 EESIIGAVMLQ

-1857 RTFAGEGYDIS
+1857 RAFVGEGYDIS
-1868 LDTAKRLQTLYR
+1868 LDTAKQLQTLYR
-1880 DAAQLPTEYFE
+1880 DAAGLPTEYFE

-1914 TVRSQLEKLGV
+1914 SVRGQLEKLGV
-1925 PVIEYTANDEDA
+1925 PVIEYKAGDEDA

-1946 NVKFS
+1946 DVKFS
-1951 KKSAAEQV
+1951 RKKQTAAEQIV
-1959 VSEATE
+1959 GEATE
-1965 KESLKKQLTE
+1965 KEQLKKQLTAAETE
-1975 KEAENRELARKFT
+1975 KRELARKYT

-2016 TASAFVDKYGS
+2016 TASEFIDKYGS
-2027 RYGKGQLAG
+2027 RYGKNQLAG

-2042 SQISRDGASAEE
+2042 SKISRDGASTEE

-2066 LKESTVKDTTARD
+2066 LKESTVKDTTLRD

-2106 SEFGDGADGKRSWGN
+2106 SEYGDGADGSHSWAN
-2121 VRKNTFGRVNLKL
+2121 VRRNTFGRVNLKL
-2134 VGEKVAGNL
+2134 VGEDVTGNL

-2171 LGVYEAS
+2171 MGVYEAS

-2212 TRADKAAAQLNQTR
+2212 TRADKAATQLNQTR

-2268 TTRKAAQANNTKV
+2268 TTRKAAQANNAKV
-2281 AERLNKQADGYKAQL
+2281 AERLNRQAEGYKTQL

-2303 YKRLQRQVLEQR
+2303 YKKMQKQLLNQR

-2375 STSAMG
+2375 STSARG
-2381 TKSDIRWQET
+2381 TKGDIRWQET

-2420 DLPNMIS
+2420 DLPNMIG
-2427 ELIDDVGDI
+2427 ELINDVGDI

-2479 ENSILDMQ
+2479 EGSILDMQ
-2487 TVKKSQLKNRNA
+2487 SVKVSQLKNRNA
-2499 LLGKAADTRA
+2499 LLGKAADTRV
-2509 GDMTAQLLGLDM
+2509 GDMAAQLLGLDM

-2531 GETTE
+2531 GSVAE

-2551 WKLDAAQE
+2551 WKLDAAQK
-2559 KFAEIKGDTDISK
+2559 KFAEIKGDADISK

-2603 LTQRKQAHEHLVKGG
+2603 LTQRQQAHEHLVKGG
-2618 ISLMENGNKKKRV
+2618 ISLMEGGKKKKRV

-2681 KFTESYYW
+2681 KFTENYYW

-2761 KWYNYRG
+2761 KWYNYHG

-2805 QTGYARLTKIMVR
+2805 QTGYGRLTKTMVR

-2867 RAENNCGIAKWKSW
+2867 RAKNNCAIAKWKSW
-2881 GYFETNL
+2881 GYFETNIGQTMKSVL
-2888 GRDMRSVILD
+2888 TGERDTLD
-2898 EVPGIKD
+2898 KVREI
-2905 VITGKRQITKDAV
+2905 
-2918 QSWSTALAE
+2918 STIAAE
-2927 FGDNI
+2927 YGDKI

-2944 AKDKGM
+2944 ARDKGM
-2950 KPGSQESLDYC
+2950 KPGSQESIDYC

-3052 AGSDDKDKDFK
+3052 AGSDDKDKEFG
-3063 ERYLDALWDG
+3063 ERILDALWDG
-3073 FVDNCNLLNNIPMV
+3073 FVDNINLLNNIPMV

-3102 DMEATTDVYN
+3102 DMEAATDMYN

-3122 QDANSNVTPYK
+3122 QDPNSNVTPYK

-3146 GIPVGTAVREVKS
+3146 GIPVGTTVRGVKS
-3159 AYDMVTALQDPMHVD
+3159 AYDIVTALQDPLHVD

-3188 MRGQMDEAQD
+3188 MRGQMDEAQE
-3198 VLDKLVQNKIDSGK
+3198 VLDKLVQNKIDGGK

-3243 IASRLLALRVN
+3243 IASKLLALRVN
-3254 GQTLYTQ
+3254 GESLYTQ
-3261 KDLDKWMEDEK
+3261 KDLSKWVEDAKKEK
-3272 KKQSDK
+3272 K

>member
-1 MASSSEIKNKWAKV
+1 MASSSEIKNKWSKV
-15 HTTATN
+15 HTTAKN

-88 EDNGSFRKGL
+88 EDSGNFRKGL

-168 TDGWAARKD
+168 TDGWAARRD
-177 GGKAAKGQQDKKD
+177 GGKAAKGQQGKKD
-190 GALAYLVKSA
+190 GALAYLAKSA

-217 NDQSARELIARVHD
+217 NDQSVRELIARVHD
-231 AADGEDARKL
+231 AADGEDAQKL

-259 GGKNSWDSLTA
+259 GGKNRWDSLTA

-279 GPYSTVSMKRANSE
+279 GPYNTVGMKRANRE

-299 DETMRGAL
+299 DETMRSAL

-316 GIYQQEQ
+316 GMYQQEQ
-323 GKTGPLRVAG
+323 GKTGGLRVAG

-352 GPAAGFAALYASAA
+352 GPTAGFAALYASAA

-414 ISNAVDGA
+414 VHNIVDGA
-422 VNRIFKTATG
+422 VNKIFKTATG

-438 AVNMAGE
+438 AVNMLGE
-445 GLEEYVSDV
+445 GLEEWTSDV

-460 QLYQEDDRSF
+460 QLYQEDDRNF
-470 AQRLADPDAW
+470 VQRMLDPDAW

-513 AQQMTDAVLEVAER
+513 AQQMTDAVLEVAEQ

-546 KKFNA
+546 KKFTP

-560 LDENGRAKIM
+560 LDENGRAEIM
-570 DRVVNQGTISETG
+570 DRVVNQDTISETENEQAAG
-583 DGQTAEGL
+583 SLPSSAAAAAPSPEGEGL
-591 GEFPSSP
+591 EGELPSSP
-598 AGDTS
+598 AGNTA

-613 SGEEDVQKRAAEMA
+613 SGEENIQKQAAEMA

-647 IRQVQQETAEMAGQ
+647 IRQVQQETAEMAGGETEQ
-661 DGGQENGRPAEAG
+661 GQQREAG
-674 AERADAS
+674 ISSAAAEKPS
-681 IGPYN
+681 PS
-686 EEANGSA
+686 EEGSEA
-693 GDTLRRI
+693 LRRI

-723 QTAQKNVGEVQKIA
+723 QAAQKNVGEVQKIA
-737 GSGIFNEAMNAALV
+737 GSGIYNDAMNAALV
-751 ENYRG
+751 KNYRG

-791 AVVSNETALRAA
+791 AVVNNETALRAA

-809 TVTEAEPMAAPGVSG
+809 TVTAAEPMAAPGVSG

-833 TPESTGTPLQALQ
+833 TPESTSTPLQALQ

-906 PEGWAVLKQTALAFY
+906 PEGWAEVKRTALAFY
-921 TEKVGMTEAQEK
+921 TEKVGMTEAQDK
-933 VFKNYENA
+933 VFKAYENV
-941 YGTDTG
+941 YGTDTE

-974 LTADQYTAPQKR
+974 LTADQYTTPQKR

-1021 LAERAENLQEAA
+1021 LAVRAENLQEAA
-1033 GIIDEYLDALD
+1033 GIVDEFLDALD
-1044 TAKNNAHETGKQKNV
+1044 TAKNNAREIGKQKNV
-1059 QVEQKGEQKN
+1059 QVEQKKTAQ
-1069 KYSYVGVQ
+1069 
-1077 GQNIDR
+1077 
-1083 DALREARIMEKNGED
+1083 
-1098 AEDIRKATGW
+1098 AEG
-1108 FRGADRMWRYEV
+1108 
-1120 DNGTD
+1120 
-1125 EFNRKGDNLK
+1125 
-1135 TENPDY
+1135 PD
-1141 AEFKNLW
+1141 
-1148 GKMQDMTIT
+1148 
-1157 DGEWKRLQELT
+1157 
-1168 KVVKPKNA
+1168 
-1176 ADGGKLSE
+1176 GKLYS
-1184 YLKAPGLYEQYPQLR
+1184 
-1199 DITLRFEEMEDGL
+1199 I
-1212 RGYYAHGKNEIV
+1212 
-1224 LNKDFLGEY
+1224 
-1233 ASDKAKSTLLHEV
+1233 ST
-1246 QHWIQNYEGFASG
+1246 
-1259 ASTEYWQNML
+1259 
-1269 ASGNEIV
+1269 
-1276 TRDMQEQTRNLQSLR
+1276 
-1291 NRYPGID
+1291 
-1298 RLARHAE
+1298 
-1305 KYVSEHDAEA
+1305 
-1315 YEDVYR
+1315 
-1321 QAAEAGINEGV
+1321 
-1332 LDYYRG
+1332 
-1338 LRDFVM
+1338 
-1344 NPMKE
+1344 
-1349 SRAPFELYRD
+1349 
-1359 TAGEIEARDVQKRMN
+1359 
-1374 YTAEQRRAEK
+1374 
-1384 PDTGNGDTV
+1384 DTGNGDTA

-1402 KNNVKFSMNVPVE
+1402 KNNVKFSMDVPVE

-1424 NVDERALEQSL
+1424 NVDEKALERSL

-1442 PSIAVI
+1442 PSIAVV
-1448 KAEQGH
+1448 KAAQGH

-1498 DATRKIEKELDAAA
+1498 DAARRLEKTLDAAS
-1512 KKVAGGIFDASTVL
+1512 KKVAGGIFDASAVL

-1544 KLAGDDGVRAAYLA
+1544 KLAGDDSVRAACLA
-1558 EQGTT
+1558 EQGAEF
-1563 LEPVMQE
+1563 EPVMME
-1570 KVYNRKYGNDALEQF
+1570 KVYNRKYGNDALERF
-1585 TEKIGEKRL
+1585 TEKVGEKRL
-1594 REIHDALTDGVP
+1594 QEIHDALTDGVP
-1606 ADDALGSDADSIRS
+1606 ANDALGSDADSIRN
-1620 IIHDYYAKSQESL
+1620 IIHDYYAKSQKSL
-1633 LARHARKMGLTAEE
+1633 LARHAKKMGWTAEE
-1647 TQQKGE
+1647 AQQKGE

-1660 EKNVTP
+1660 KTNVTP

-1672 AQDAWKM
+1672 AQDAWKR
-1679 MTDTDNTGTE
+1679 MTDTNNTGTE

-1701 AVDDNQVAAWVEEK
+1701 AVDDGQVAAWIEEK
-1715 LDVVL
+1715 LDGVL

-1730 RYTASGGERSFAQL
+1730 RYTASGDKKSFAQL

-1774 LQAVSVKDYGSIAE
+1774 LQAVSAKDYGSIAE

-1811 DEKIDGVIKQIR
+1811 DEKIGRAIKQIR

-1835 EESIIGNVMLQ
+1835 EESIIGAVMLQ
-1846 AAGKKTAAAIR
+1846 AAGRKTAAAIR

-1868 LDTAKRLQTLYR
+1868 LETAKRLQTLYR

-1914 TVRSQLEKLGV
+1914 SVRGQLEKLGV
-1925 PVIEYTANDEDA
+1925 PVIEYAANDEDA

-1951 KKSAAEQV
+1951 KKKQTAAEQIV
-1959 VSEATE
+1959 REATE
-1965 KESLKKQLTE
+1965 KERLKKQLTAEETE
-1975 KEAENRELARKFT
+1975 KRELARKYT

-2001 QLSGGHLMDKKAVQK
+2001 QVTGGHLMDKKAVQK
-2016 TASAFVDKYGS
+2016 TASAFIDKYGS
-2027 RYGKGQLAG
+2027 RYGKSQLAG

-2042 SQISRDGASAEE
+2042 SKISRDGASTEE

-2066 LKESTVKDTTARD
+2066 LKESTVKDTTLRD

-2106 SEFGDGADGKRSWGN
+2106 SEYGDGADGSHSWAN
-2121 VRKNTFGRVNLKL
+2121 VRRNTFGRVNLKL
-2134 VGEKVAGNL
+2134 VGEDVTGNL

-2192 AAALAGQELMDAYLA
+2192 AAALAGQELMDAYLE

-2246 RVKALESDQSAQK
+2246 RVKALESDQSARK

-2281 AERLNKQADGYKAQL
+2281 AERLKRQAEGYKTQL

-2303 YKRLQRQVLEQR
+2303 YKKMQKQLLNQR

-2375 STSAMG
+2375 STSARG

-2436 DLHKMNGRQTQQ
+2436 DLHKLNGRQTQQ

-2466 MAEGRGKAVQTVA
+2466 MADGRGKVVQTVA
-2479 ENSILDMQ
+2479 EGSILDMQ
-2487 TVKKSQLKNRNA
+2487 SVKVSQLKNRNA

-2509 GDMTAQLLGLDM
+2509 GDMAAQLLGLDM

-2531 GETTE
+2531 GSVAE

-2559 KFAEIKGDTDISK
+2559 KFAEMKGDADISK

-2603 LTQRKQAHEHLVKGG
+2603 LTQRQQAHEHLVKGG
-2618 ISLMENGNKKKRV
+2618 ISIMEDGKKKKRV

-2641 TSSLTNEQVQMAR
+2641 TSSLTNEQVKMAR

-2761 KWYNYRG
+2761 KWYNYHG

-2805 QTGYARLTKIMVR
+2805 QTGGARFAKTMVR

-2867 RAENNCGIAKWKSW
+2867 RAESNCGIAKWKSW
-2881 GYFETNL
+2881 GYFETNI
-2888 GRDMRSVILD
+2888 GQTMKSVLTGEHDTLD
-2898 EVPGIKD
+2898 KVREI
-2905 VITGKRQITKDAV
+2905 
-2918 QSWSTALAE
+2918 STMGAE
-2927 FGDNI
+2927 WGDKI

-2944 AKDKGM
+2944 ARDKGM

-2992 QMATNFFAEPTK
+2992 QMATNFLAEPTK

-3010 EAAVKVAHREEG
+3010 EAAVKLAHGEEG
-3022 ARANMGRVMATYF
+3022 AGANMGRVLATYF

-3043 AAGLIDAMR
+3043 AASLIDAVR
-3052 AGSDDKDKDFK
+3052 VGDDDKDKKFG

-3087 KDVISIFDGYDATRT
+3087 KDIISIFNGYDATRT
-3102 DMEATTDVYN
+3102 DMEAATDVYN
-3112 AVVAWQKFLT
+3112 AVVALQKFLT
-3122 QDANSNVTPYK
+3122 QDSNSKGTPYK
-3133 LIYKT
+3133 LIYKA
-3138 ANAIADAT
+3138 ANAIADVT

-3159 AYDMVTALQDPMHVD
+3159 AYDIVTALQDPLHVD

-3188 MRGQMDEAQD
+3188 MRDQMNEAQE
-3198 VLDKLVQNKIDSGK
+3198 VLDKLVQNKIDGGK

-3243 IASRLLALRVN
+3243 IASKLLALRVN
-3254 GQTLYTQ
+3254 GEALYTQ
-3261 KDLDKWMEDEK
+3261 KDLSKWVEDAKKKEK
-3272 KKQSDK
+3272 K

>member
-1 MASSSEIKNKWAKV
+1 MASSSEIKKKWSKV

-21 VPVYAGTENSR
+21 VPVYAGTENNR

-73 AQQRQEMSRALGGSG
+73 TQQRQEMSRALGGSG
-88 EDNGSFRKGL
+88 EDSGNFRKGL

-150 STPQTAREAAVQQ
+150 STPQTAREAAVQR

-177 GGKAAKGQQDKKD
+177 GGKAAKEQQGKKD
-190 GALAYLVKSA
+190 GALAYLAKSA

-206 GFANVGSNLID
+206 GFANVGNNLID
-217 NDQSARELIARVHD
+217 NDQSVRELIARVYD
-231 AADGEDARKL
+231 AADGEDAQKL

-279 GPYSTVSMKRANSE
+279 GPYSTVGMKRANRE
-293 RDVISG
+293 RYVTSG
-299 DETMRGAL
+299 DETVRRAL

-316 GIYQQEQ
+316 GMYQQEQ
-323 GKTGPLRVAG
+323 GKTGALRVAG

-352 GPAAGFAALYASAA
+352 GPTAGFAALYASAA

-414 ISNAVDGA
+414 IHNIVDGA
-422 VNRIFKTATG
+422 VNKIFKTATG

-438 AVNMAGE
+438 AVNMLGE
-445 GLEEYVSDV
+445 GLEEWTSDV

-460 QLYQEDDRSF
+460 QLYQEDDRNF
-470 AQRLADPDAW
+470 AQRMLDPDAW

-513 AQQMTDAVLEVAER
+513 AQQMTDAVLEVAEQ

-546 KKFNA
+546 KKFTP

-560 LDENGRAKIM
+560 LDENGQTEIM
-570 DRVVNQGTISETG
+570 DRVVNQDTISE
-583 DGQTAEGL
+583 DGQAAGGLPSSAAAAAPSPEGEGL
-591 GEFPSSP
+591 GELPASP
-598 AGDTS
+598 AGNTA

-613 SGEEDVQKRAAEMA
+613 SGEENIQKQAAEMA

-635 ARRQEQAFTQPL
+635 ARRQEQTFTQPL
-647 IRQVQQETAEMAGQ
+647 IRQVQQETAEMAGGETEQ
-661 DGGQENGRPAEAG
+661 GQQREAG
-674 AERADAS
+674 LSSAAAAAPSTEGEGS
-681 IGPYN
+681 
-686 EEANGSA
+686 EA
-693 GDTLRRI
+693 LRRI

-712 VDEAEQAYNAR
+712 VDEAEQAYNA
-723 QTAQKNVGEVQKIA
+723 QQAAQKNVSEVQKIA
-737 GSGIFNEAMNAALV
+737 GSGIYNDAMNAALV

-763 QAMSGLYNA
+763 QAMNGLYNA

-791 AVVSNETALRAA
+791 AVVNNETALRAA

-809 TVTEAEPMAAPGVSG
+809 TVTAAEPMAAPGVSG

-833 TPESTGTPLQALQ
+833 TPESTSTPLQALQ

-906 PEGWAVLKQTALAFY
+906 PEGWAELKRAALAFY
-921 TEKVGMTEAQEK
+921 TEKVGMTEAQDR
-933 VFKNYENA
+933 VFKAYENA

-963 DDGVEQYCDYI
+963 DDGVERYCDYI
-974 LTADQYTAPQKR
+974 LTVDQYTTPQKR

-1033 GIIDEYLDALD
+1033 GIVDEYLDALD
-1044 TAKNNAHETGKQKNV
+1044 AAKNNAREIGKQKNV

-1077 GQNIDR
+1077 GQNVDR

-1120 DNGTD
+1120 DNSTD

-1141 AEFKNLW
+1141 AEYKNLW

-1184 YLKAPGLYEQYPQLR
+1184 YLKAPGLYEQYPQLK
-1199 DITLRFEEMEDGL
+1199 DITLRFEEMEEGL
-1212 RGYYAHGKNEIV
+1212 RGYYNHEKNEIV
-1224 LNKDFLGEY
+1224 LNKNFLGEY

-1349 SRAPFELYRD
+1349 NRAPFELYRD
-1359 TAGEIEARDVQKRMN
+1359 TAGEVEARDVQKRMN

-1402 KNNVKFSMNVPVE
+1402 ENNVKFSMDVPVE

-1424 NVDERALEQSL
+1424 NVDERALERSL

-1471 QRNSENKVYGGDGW
+1471 QRNSENKVYGGDGY
-1485 TPTKAPVEYEVNY
+1485 TPTAPQIDYKIDTEKARQAE
-1498 DATRKIEKELDAAA
+1498 RKIQLLSD
-1512 KKVAGGIFDASTVL
+1512 KVAGGIFGRGSLL
-1526 RKRGIENTTE
+1526 RGHNVEETTD
-1536 MGTREIAE
+1536 MDTRT
-1544 KLAGDDGVRAAYLA
+1544 LAALLSNDDTARAAYLA
-1558 EQGTT
+1558 DQGKT
-1563 LEPVMQE
+1563 LEPVKME
-1570 KVYNRKYGNDALEQF
+1570 KVWSRYGNETVQKVIDKVGVQKLAETEAAFQTTGVVPDGVEDAV
-1585 TEKIGEKRL
+1585 RSVL
-1594 REIHDALTDGVP
+1594 RDHYRKTTDGMLQRQ
-1606 ADDALGSDADSIRS
+1606 AARKGWDADTI
-1620 IIHDYYAKSQESL
+1620 A
-1633 LARHARKMGLTAEE
+1633 
-1647 TQQKGE
+1647 QKRE
-1653 ERIARTM
+1653 ERINRSM
-1660 EKNVTP
+1660 ENNVTW
-1666 FVLEDF
+1666 FTIHDLIDS
-1672 AQDAWKM
+1672 AWNMYQDGGETK
-1679 MTDTDNTGTE
+1679 GE
-1689 IDRMATSDKLRA
+1689 VDRMATSDKLRESVNDA
-1701 AVDDNQVAAWVEEK
+1701 DVEKWLEGQ
-1715 LDVVL
+1715 LDGVL
-1720 GKAGIYNGKE
+1720 GEKGIYNGKE
-1730 RYTASGGERSFAQL
+1730 RYKANGDRKSFESL
-1744 HYPVTLENIVKAMKG
+1744 HYPVTLENIVRVMK
-1759 TQEERGDGAMATATG
+1759 ESPDRGGDMWGVTPAG
-1774 LQAVSVKDYGSIAE
+1774 LQSVSTPEYSSIAE
-1788 LKQDSARLNR
+1788 LKQDSGRLGSEES
-1798 VDAESYQEQTKAL
+1798 ESYKAKIESVDGQISDAISRIRKETKAH
-1811 DEKIDGVIKQIR
+1811 
-1823 RETTA
+1823 A
-1828 HTDNLYE
+1828 DNEFE
-1835 EESIIGNVMLQ
+1835 ECDIISNVMLQ

-1868 LDTAKRLQTLYR
+1868 SDTAKRLQTLYR
-1880 DAAQLPTEYFE
+1880 NAAQLPTEYFE

-1914 TVRSQLEKLGV
+1914 SVRGQLEKLGV
-1925 PVIEYTANDEDA
+1925 PVIEYAANDEDA
-1937 RLKALNSVE
+1937 RLRALNSVE

-1951 KKSAAEQV
+1951 KKKQTAAEQIV
-1959 VSEATE
+1959 GEATE
-1965 KESLKKQLTE
+1965 KEQLKKQLTAAETE
-1975 KEAENRELARKFT
+1975 KRELARKYT

-2016 TASAFVDKYGS
+2016 TASEFIDKYGS
-2027 RYGKGQLAG
+2027 RYGKSQLAG

-2042 SQISRDGASAEE
+2042 SKISRDGASTEE

-2066 LKESTVKDTTARD
+2066 LKESTVKDTTLRD

-2087 LKNTTFEIRKNSP
+2087 LKNATFEIRKNSP

-2106 SEFGDGADGKRSWGN
+2106 SEYGDGADGTHSWAN

-2134 VGEKVAGNL
+2134 VGEDVTGNL

-2281 AERLNKQADGYKAQL
+2281 AERLNRQAEGYKVQL

-2303 YKRLQRQVLEQR
+2303 YKKMQKQLLNQR

-2329 LLDRARDSV
+2329 LQDRARDSV

-2375 STSAMG
+2375 STSARG

-2436 DLHKMNGRQTQQ
+2436 DLHKLNGRQTQQ

-2466 MAEGRGKAVQTVA
+2466 MADGRGKAVQTVA
-2479 ENSILDMQ
+2479 EGSILDMQ
-2487 TVKKSQLKNRNA
+2487 SVKVSQLKNRNA
-2499 LLGKAADTRA
+2499 LLGKAADTRV

-2531 GETTE
+2531 GSVAE

-2551 WKLDAAQE
+2551 WKLDAAQK
-2559 KFAEIKGDTDISK
+2559 KFAEIKGDADISK

-2603 LTQRKQAHEHLVKGG
+2603 LTQRQQAHEHLVKGG
-2618 ISLMENGNKKKRV
+2618 ISIMEDGKKKKRV

-2641 TSSLTNEQVQMAR
+2641 TSSLTNEQVKMAR

-2761 KWYNYRG
+2761 KWYNYHG

-2783 AKGKKFFQ
+2783 ANGKKFFQ

-2805 QTGYARLTKIMVR
+2805 QTGYGRLTKTMVR

-2852 AALAYDVGRLKQGME
+2852 AALAYDVGRLNQGME
-2867 RAENNCGIAKWKSW
+2867 RAERNCGIAKWKSW
-2881 GYFETNL
+2881 GYFETNIGQTMKSVL
-2888 GRDMRSVILD
+2888 TGERDTLD
-2898 EVPGIKD
+2898 KVREI
-2905 VITGKRQITKDAV
+2905 
-2918 QSWSTALAE
+2918 STIAAE
-2927 FGDNI
+2927 YGDKL

-2944 AKDKGM
+2944 ARDKGM

-3010 EAAVKVAHREEG
+3010 EAAVKLAHREEG
-3022 ARANMGRVMATYF
+3022 AGANMGRVLATYF

-3043 AAGLIDAMR
+3043 AAGFIDALR
-3052 AGSDDKDKDFK
+3052 VGSDDKDKEFG
-3063 ERYLDALWDG
+3063 ERYLDALWNG
-3073 FVDNCNLLNNIPMV
+3073 FVDNVNLLNNIPMV
-3087 KDVISIFDGYDATRT
+3087 KDIISIFNGYDATRT
-3102 DMEATTDVYN
+3102 DMEAATDMYN

-3122 QDANSNVTPYK
+3122 QDPNSNVTPYK

-3138 ANAIADAT
+3138 ASAIADAT
-3146 GIPVGTAVREVKS
+3146 GIPVGTAVRGVKS
-3159 AYDMVTALQDPMHVD
+3159 AYDIVTALQDPLHVD

-3198 VLDKLVQNKIDSGK
+3198 VLDKLVQNKIDGGK

-3243 IASRLLALRVN
+3243 IASKLLALRVN
-3254 GQTLYTQ
+3254 GEALYTQ
-3261 KDLDKWMEDEK
+3261 KDLSKWVEDAKKKEK
-3272 KKQSDK
+3272 K

>member
-1 MASSSEIKNKWAKV
+1 MASSSEIKKKWSKV
-15 HTTATN
+15 HTTAKN

-54 NSAVVNE
+54 NSAVVDE

-88 EDNGSFRKGL
+88 EDSGNFRKGL

-177 GGKAAKGQQDKKD
+177 GGKAAKDKQGKKD
-190 GALAYLVKSA
+190 GALAYLAKSA

-217 NDQSARELIARVHD
+217 NDQSVRELIARVHN
-231 AADGEDARKL
+231 AADGEDAQKL

-259 GGKNSWDSLTA
+259 GGKNRWDSLTA

-279 GPYSTVSMKRANSE
+279 GPYSTVGMKRANRE

-299 DETMRGAL
+299 DETMRSAL

-316 GIYQQEQ
+316 GMYQQEQ
-323 GKTGPLRVAG
+323 GKTGGLRVAG

-352 GPAAGFAALYASAA
+352 GPTAGFAALYASAA

-399 MFDGI
+399 MFDGV

-414 ISNAVDGA
+414 IHNIVNGA
-422 VNRIFKTATG
+422 VNKIFKTATG

-438 AVNMAGE
+438 AVNMLGE
-445 GLEEYVSDV
+445 GLEEWTSDV

-460 QLYQEDDRSF
+460 RLYQEDDRNF
-470 AQRLADPDAW
+470 AQRMLDPDAW

-513 AQQMTDAVLEVAER
+513 AQQMTDAVLEVAEQ

-546 KKFNA
+546 KKFTP

-570 DRVVNQGTISETG
+570 DRVVNQDTISE
-583 DGQTAEGL
+583 DGQAAGGLPSSAAAAAPSPEGEGL
-591 GEFPSSP
+591 GELPSSP
-598 AGDTS
+598 AGNTA

-613 SGEEDVQKRAAEMA
+613 SGEENIQKQAAEMA

-647 IRQVQQETAEMAGQ
+647 IRQVQQETAEMAGGETEQ
-661 DGGQENGRPAEAG
+661 GQQREAG
-674 AERADAS
+674 LSSAAAEKPS
-681 IGPYN
+681 PS
-686 EEANGSA
+686 EEGSEA
-693 GDTLRRI
+693 LRRI

-712 VDEAEQAYNAR
+712 VDEAERAYNAR
-723 QTAQKNVGEVQKIA
+723 QAAQKNVGEVQKIA
-737 GSGIFNEAMNAALV
+737 ESGIYNDAMNAALV

-791 AVVSNETALRAA
+791 AVVNNETALRAA

-809 TVTEAEPMAAPGVSG
+809 TVTAAEPMAAPGVSG

-833 TPESTGTPLQALQ
+833 TPESTSTPLQALQ

-906 PEGWAVLKQTALAFY
+906 PEGWAEVKRAALAFY
-921 TEKVGMTEAQEK
+921 TEKVGMTEAQDK
-933 VFKNYENA
+933 VFKAYENA

-974 LTADQYTAPQKR
+974 LTADQYTTQQKR

-996 GQLIESIKNVLR
+996 GQLIERIKNVLR

-1033 GIIDEYLDALD
+1033 GIVDEYLDALD
-1044 TAKNNAHETGKQKNV
+1044 AAKNNAREIGKQKNV

-1077 GQNIDR
+1077 GQNVDR
-1083 DALREARIMEKNGED
+1083 DALREAQIMEKNGED

-1120 DNGTD
+1120 DNSTD

-1135 TENPDY
+1135 AENPDY
-1141 AEFKNLW
+1141 AEYKNLW
-1148 GKMQDMTIT
+1148 SKVQDMTIT

-1176 ADGGKLSE
+1176 ADGGRLSE
-1184 YLKAPGLYEQYPQLR
+1184 YLKAPGLYEQYPQLK
-1199 DITLRFEEMEDGL
+1199 DITLRFEEMEEGL
-1212 RGYYAHGKNEIV
+1212 RGYYDHGKNEIV
-1224 LNKDFLGEY
+1224 LNKNFLGEY

-1276 TRDMQEQTRNLQSLR
+1276 TKDMQEQTRNLQSLR

-1321 QAAEAGINEGV
+1321 QAAEAGINEDV

-1359 TAGEIEARDVQKRMN
+1359 TAGEVEARDVQKRMD

-1384 PDTGNGDTV
+1384 PNTGNGDTV

-1402 KNNVKFSMNVPVE
+1402 NVQPGKIKESATGERYLEQNSVPTDTDMALSEKKHPTEQQSVKQKDSLATNVGERTSSIKNRPQNGENVNKPVTEMSIEEAYAENERLKDAVKKLRDERSAWENSTAVE
-1415 ETKDLVAVH
+1415 EIRAERDKVRGKYGRFSGQLKEWEANTLAWKEYTEQRAAYK
-1424 NVDERALEQSL
+1424 ERAAALNERRD
-1435 ELGGLPM
+1435 
-1442 PSIAVI
+1442 AV
-1448 KAEQGH
+1448 AE
-1454 SKYGPISLV
+1454 
-1463 FGKDTIDP
+1463 
-1471 QRNSENKVYGGDGW
+1471 
-1485 TPTKAPVEYEVNY
+1485 
-1498 DATRKIEKELDAAA
+1498 
-1512 KKVAGGIFDASTVL
+1512 VL
-1526 RKRGIENTTE
+1526 RSTGVDKATQQWQEKQAAQQVYDQKVKDSGKKAADYRRDLAVEHYGTTE
-1536 MGTREIAE
+1536 DYA
-1544 KLAGDDGVRAAYLA
+1544 RAAYLLPDGRMLDFTDGNAGEKRGLDHRNIQNVFGPA
-1558 EQGTT
+1558 ELGPDATQASYLNTFIREGNVRIMPEGPGVDISAEAKPTAAQYERIAEMADT
-1563 LEPVMQE
+1563 LGVQ
-1570 KVYNRKYGNDALEQF
+1570 NRKFSVDLSDADGKQIATRQYEGRVRGSDVVNDIKAFYRDGSMTERSELEQF
-1585 TEKIGEKRL
+1585 
-1594 REIHDALTDGVP
+1594 
-1606 ADDALGSDADSIRS
+1606 
-1620 IIHDYYAKSQESL
+1620 
-1633 LARHARKMGLTAEE
+1633 
-1647 TQQKGE
+1647 
-1653 ERIARTM
+1653 
-1660 EKNVTP
+1660 
-1666 FVLEDF
+1666 
-1672 AQDAWKM
+1672 
-1679 MTDTDNTGTE
+1679 
-1689 IDRMATSDKLRA
+1689 
-1701 AVDDNQVAAWVEEK
+1701 
-1715 LDVVL
+1715 
-1720 GKAGIYNGKE
+1720 
-1730 RYTASGGERSFAQL
+1730 RYSR
-1744 HYPVTLENIVKAMKG
+1744 
-1759 TQEERGDGAMATATG
+1759 
-1774 LQAVSVKDYGSIAE
+1774 
-1788 LKQDSARLNR
+1788 
-1798 VDAESYQEQTKAL
+1798 
-1811 DEKIDGVIKQIR
+1811 
-1823 RETTA
+1823 
-1828 HTDNLYE
+1828 
-1835 EESIIGNVMLQ
+1835 
-1846 AAGKKTAAAIR
+1846 
-1857 RTFAGEGYDIS
+1857 
-1868 LDTAKRLQTLYR
+1868 
-1880 DAAQLPTEYFE
+1880 
-1891 AKPRRAVG
+1891 
-1899 FDEVKAA
+1899 
-1906 ILPDNVSD
+1906 
-1914 TVRSQLEKLGV
+1914 
-1925 PVIEYTANDEDA
+1925 
-1937 RLKALNSVE
+1937 
-1946 NVKFS
+1946 
-1951 KKSAAEQV
+1951 KSAAEQIV
-1959 VSEATE
+1959 GEATE
-1965 KESLKKQLTE
+1965 KEQLKKQLTAA
-1975 KEAENRELARKFT
+1975 EAEKRELARKYT

-2016 TASAFVDKYGS
+2016 TASEFIDKYGS
-2027 RYGKGQLAG
+2027 RYGKSQLAG

-2042 SQISRDGASAEE
+2042 SKISRDGASTEE

-2066 LKESTVKDTTARD
+2066 LKESTVKDTTLRD

-2106 SEFGDGADGKRSWGN
+2106 SEYGDGADGTHSWAN

-2134 VGEKVAGNL
+2134 VGEDVTGNL

-2192 AAALAGQELMDAYLA
+2192 AAALAGQELMDAYLE

-2246 RVKALESDQSAQK
+2246 RVKALESAQSAQK

-2281 AERLNKQADGYKAQL
+2281 AERLNRQAEGYKTQL

-2303 YKRLQRQVLEQR
+2303 YKKMQKQLLNQR

-2351 PNEAGHVQTKME
+2351 PNEAGHVQTRME

-2375 STSAMG
+2375 SASARG

-2391 MKDIRQMAQQS
+2391 MKDIQLMAEQS
-2402 LDADK
+2402 LKADK
-2407 GLTDADDY
+2407 GLADVDTY

-2420 DLPNMIS
+2420 DLPNMI
-2427 ELIDDVGDI
+2427 EALVKDAGDL

-2466 MAEGRGKAVQTVA
+2466 MADGRGKAVQTVA
-2479 ENSILDMQ
+2479 EGSILDMQ
-2487 TVKKSQLKNRNA
+2487 SVKVSQLKNRNA

-2509 GDMTAQLLGLDM
+2509 GDMAAQLLGLDM

-2531 GETTE
+2531 GSVAE

-2551 WKLDAAQE
+2551 WKLNAAQE
-2559 KFAEIKGDTDISK
+2559 KFAEIKGDADISK

-2603 LTQRKQAHEHLVKGG
+2603 LTQRQQAHEHLVKGG
-2618 ISLMENGNKKKRV
+2618 ISIMEGGKKKKRV

-2641 TSSLTNEQVQMAR
+2641 TSSLTNEQVKMAR

-2689 PIKTDSNYTRT
+2689 PIKVDPNFRQTTDAADSN
-2700 SDATAGDTPGLYAI
+2700 TPGLYAI

-2737 DTWCD
+2737 DTWCN

-2761 KWYNYRG
+2761 KWYNYHG

-2775 EAIDGVYG
+2775 EAIEGVYG

-2805 QTGYARLTKIMVR
+2805 QTGYGRLTKTMVR

-2852 AALAYDVGRLKQGME
+2852 AALAYDVGRMKQGME
-2867 RAENNCGIAKWKSW
+2867 RAESNCGIAKWKSW
-2881 GYFETNL
+2881 GYFETNIGQTMKSVL
-2888 GRDMRSVILD
+2888 TGERDTLD
-2898 EVPGIKD
+2898 KVREI
-2905 VITGKRQITKDAV
+2905 
-2918 QSWSTALAE
+2918 STIAAE
-2927 FGDNI
+2927 YGDKL

-2944 AKDKGM
+2944 ARDKGM

-2986 SKDMLT
+2986 SKDMLA

-3010 EAAVKVAHREEG
+3010 EAAVKLAHREEG
-3022 ARANMGRVMATYF
+3022 AGANMGRVLATYF

-3043 AAGLIDAMR
+3043 AASLIDAVR
-3052 AGSDDKDKDFK
+3052 VSSDDKDKKFG

-3087 KDVISIFDGYDATRT
+3087 KDIISIFDGYDATRT
-3102 DMEATTDVYN
+3102 DMEAATDVYN

-3122 QDANSNVTPYK
+3122 QDPNSNVTPYK

-3146 GIPVGTAVREVKS
+3146 GIPVGTTVRGVKS
-3159 AYDMVTALQDPMHVD
+3159 AYDIVTALQDPLHVD

-3188 MRGQMDEAQD
+3188 MRGQMDEAQE
-3198 VLDKLVQNKIDSGK
+3198 VLDKLVQNKIDGGK

-3243 IASRLLALRVN
+3243 IASKLLALRVN
-3254 GQTLYTQ
+3254 GEALYTQ
-3261 KDLDKWMEDEK
+3261 KDLSKWVEDAKKKEK
-3272 KKQSDK
+3272 K

>member
-21 VPVYAGTENSR
+21 VPVYAGTGNSR

-54 NSAVVNE
+54 NSAVVSE

-73 AQQRQEMSRALGGSG
+73 AQQRQEMSRALGGEVQGDDKRFVKGLAASKG
-88 EDNGSFRKGL
+88 KNGSDPFLLARA
-98 QSGAAQ
+98 QSN
-104 RQLAD
+104 
-109 TAQTLRE
+109 E
-116 QPYHNRLSI
+116 QAKAENRAL
-125 TGSVAGDAQALR
+125 QALR
-137 FGRTGILDLPRQK
+137 GGSKEEKYQAVNEYFEAHPNARKLWELERGVSGVQDSNGQKILSYQELQNL
-150 STPQTAREAAVQQ
+150 TPAERKKYEETNVLGARNRAIAKLRSGMTENGREAYETAKSLYDDYGRAYSAGQRAKDVVGGSLKSAADSIGVFMEGVALGGSEESKRAQWEMRQAMDNGTAFTRDENGDLKVSDDYKKALDTYNKTKDDKAVLDESFSPALARNRADQAQ
-163 MMGSG
+163 VERGLAGTTGVTRKAGELAGSMVQNAPG
-168 TDGWAARKD
+168 MATALIPGV
-177 GGKAAKGQQDKKD
+177 GFGVSM
-190 GALAYLVKSA
+190 GALGLQAAGNRLDELSA
-200 GTGAVS
+200 RGIDVREALARGAVS
-206 GFANVGSNLID
+206 GAIEVGTEMVPIG
-217 NDQSARELIARVHD
+217 EWVPEKIAKWV
-231 AADGEDARKL
+231 
-241 AQKQNEAY
+241 KQPV
-249 WKNKVRPASE
+249 KNWVKIVRE
-259 GGKNSWDSLTA
+259 GG
-270 DEQEKLRNA
+270 E
-279 GPYSTVSMKRANSE
+279 
-293 RDVISG
+293 
-299 DETMRGAL
+299 
-307 GIEQGGRLA
+307 
-316 GIYQQEQ
+316 
-323 GKTGPLRVAG
+323 
-333 DVVSAVGGMAPNMA
+333 
-347 ASAVG
+347 
-352 GPAAGFAALYASAA
+352 SAA
-366 GASAQE
+366 ENLAKQAMGEATEEGAS
-372 ARDNGADT
+372 
-380 LTAGL
+380 
-385 AGALSGGVEIATEK
+385 
-399 MFDGI
+399 
-404 PGLRGEQYAS
+404 
-414 ISNAVDGA
+414 
-422 VNRIFKTATG
+422 
-432 RRLANR
+432 
-438 AVNMAGE
+438 
-445 GLEEYVSDV
+445 YVLN
-454 AGSYIS
+454 Y
-460 QLYQEDDRSF
+460 
-470 AQRLADPDAW
+470 LADLAAKDPEAE
-480 YSFLIGSLM
+480 FSL
-489 SAAMSGPVDAVNDS
+489 
-503 LAQRTGKSVQ
+503 
-513 AQQMTDAVLEVAER
+513 
-527 QGGEAA
+527 A
-533 ELAGTMRQQQAAG
+533 ELADNMAMGAASGAAYGIIGTGINRA
-546 KKFNA
+546 
-551 TDLGYLFNA
+551 LGGSAQTN
-560 LDENGRAKIM
+560 ENNREG
-570 DRVVNQGTISETG
+570 VVNQDTISETENG
-583 DGQTAEGL
+583 QAAEGLPSSAAAAAPSPDGEGL
-591 GEFPSSP
+591 GELPPSP

-613 SGEEDVQKRAAEMA
+613 SGEEDIQRQAAEMA

-647 IRQVQQETAEMAGQ
+647 IRQVQQETAEMAGGESKQ
-661 DGGQENGRPAEAG
+661 GQAAEGLPLSAAAAAPSPEG
-674 AERADAS
+674 E
-681 IGPYN
+681 
-686 EEANGSA
+686 GS
-693 GDTLRRI
+693 GMLRRI

-723 QTAQKNVGEVQKIA
+723 QAAQKNVSEVQKIA
-737 GSGIFNEAMNAALV
+737 RSGIFNEAMNAALV
-751 ENYRG
+751 ENYHG

-791 AVVSNETALRAA
+791 AVVNNETALRAA

-833 TPESTGTPLQALQ
+833 TPESTSTPLQALQ

-933 VFKNYENA
+933 VFKTYENA

-986 TILQTLRDAI
+986 TILQTLREAI

-1059 QVEQKGEQKN
+1059 QVEQKKTARAEEAGGK
-1069 KYSYVGVQ
+1069 KYSYAGT
-1077 GQNIDR
+1077 
-1083 DALREARIMEKNGED
+1083 EAAQANYNDLHKAQQMELDGED
-1098 AEDIRKATGW
+1098 AENIRKETGW
-1108 FRGADRMWRYEV
+1108 FRGADYKWRFEIDDSKTV
-1120 DNGTD
+1120 WHR
-1125 EFNRKGDNLK
+1125 EGD
-1135 TENPDY
+1135 Y
-1141 AEFKNLW
+1141 
-1148 GKMQDMTIT
+1148 
-1157 DGEWKRLQELT
+1157 
-1168 KVVKPKNA
+1168 
-1176 ADGGKLSE
+1176 
-1184 YLKAPGLYEQYPQLR
+1184 GLQLR
-1199 DITLRFEEMEDGL
+1199 DATYREYKDLMNKMLYGTLSGEQMARLQQLDREYKGVSDRKWKTLGDYLEAPELYRQYPDLQTLPVSFEDLGKNVNGTMSRLDGL
-1212 RGYYAHGKNEIV
+1212 
-1224 LNKDFLGEY
+1224 LL
-1233 ASDKAKSTLLHEV
+1233 SDRLRNADSDYLKRTVLHEV
-1246 QHWIQNYEGFASG
+1246 QHWIQNEEGFAGG
-1259 ASTEYWQNML
+1259 ANPEYWAKRLQQGGPIETKGM
-1269 ASGNEIV
+1269 
-1276 TRDMQEQTRNLQSLR
+1276 RDARGKMQALEE
-1291 NRYPGID
+1291 RYPNIAEYAKEYANYESDEKLNALLERAAKDGI
-1298 RLARHAE
+1298 
-1305 KYVSEHDAEA
+1305 SEDVLDDYYMAQWDAERA
-1315 YEDVYR
+1315 DGAGSR
-1321 QAAEAGINEGV
+1321 TAEG
-1332 LDYYRG
+1332 LYY
-1338 LRDFVM
+1338 
-1344 NPMKE
+1344 
-1349 SRAPFELYRD
+1349 D
-1359 TAGEIEARDVQKRMN
+1359 TAGEQEARDTANRMR
-1374 YTAEQRRAEK
+1374 YTAEERKANK
-1384 PDTGNGDTV
+1384 PFTGNGDTV
-1393 FAVNGDSFS
+1393 FAVSGDSYDIVNVQPGKIKES
-1402 KNNVKFSMNVPVE
+1402 ATGERYLEQNSVPTDTDMALSEKKHPTELQSVKQKDSLATNVGKRTSSIKNIPQNGENVNKPVTEMSTEEAYSENERLKDAVKKLRDERSAWENSTAVE
-1415 ETKDLVAVH
+1415 EIRAERDEVRGKYGRFSGQLKEWEANTPAWKKYTEQRAAYK
-1424 NVDERALEQSL
+1424 ERAAALNERQD
-1435 ELGGLPM
+1435 
-1442 PSIAVI
+1442 AV
-1448 KAEQGH
+1448 AE
-1454 SKYGPISLV
+1454 
-1463 FGKDTIDP
+1463 
-1471 QRNSENKVYGGDGW
+1471 
-1485 TPTKAPVEYEVNY
+1485 
-1498 DATRKIEKELDAAA
+1498 
-1512 KKVAGGIFDASTVL
+1512 VL
-1526 RKRGIENTTE
+1526 RSAGADKATQQWQEKQAAQQVYDQKVKDSGKTAADYRRDLAVEHYGTTE
-1536 MGTREIAE
+1536 DYA
-1544 KLAGDDGVRAAYLA
+1544 RAAYLLPD
-1558 EQGTT
+1558 GRMLDFTD
-1563 LEPVMQE
+1563 
-1570 KVYNRKYGNDALEQF
+1570 GNA
-1585 TEKIGEKRL
+1585 GEKRGL
-1594 REIHDALTDGVP
+1594 DHRNIQNVFGPAELGPDATQASYLNTFIREGNVRIMPEGPGVDISAEVKP
-1606 ADDALGSDADSIRS
+1606 TAAQYERIAEMADTLGVQNRKFSVDLSDADG
-1620 IIHDYYAKSQESL
+1620 KQ
-1633 LARHARKMGLTAEE
+1633 
-1647 TQQKGE
+1647 
-1653 ERIARTM
+1653 IATRQY
-1660 EKNVTP
+1660 EGRVR
-1666 FVLEDF
+1666 
-1672 AQDAWKM
+1672 
-1679 MTDTDNTGTE
+1679 G
-1689 IDRMATSDKLRA
+1689 S
-1701 AVDDNQVAAWVEEK
+1701 
-1715 LDVVL
+1715 DVVNDI
-1720 GKAGIYNGKE
+1720 KAFYRDGSM
-1730 RYTASGGERSFAQL
+1730 TERSE
-1744 HYPVTLENIVKAMKG
+1744 LEHFRYSR
-1759 TQEERGDGAMATATG
+1759 Q
-1774 LQAVSVKDYGSIAE
+1774 
-1788 LKQDSARLNR
+1788 
-1798 VDAESYQEQTKAL
+1798 
-1811 DEKIDGVIKQIR
+1811 
-1823 RETTA
+1823 
-1828 HTDNLYE
+1828 
-1835 EESIIGNVMLQ
+1835 
-1846 AAGKKTAAAIR
+1846 
-1857 RTFAGEGYDIS
+1857 
-1868 LDTAKRLQTLYR
+1868 
-1880 DAAQLPTEYFE
+1880 
-1891 AKPRRAVG
+1891 
-1899 FDEVKAA
+1899 
-1906 ILPDNVSD
+1906 
-1914 TVRSQLEKLGV
+1914 
-1925 PVIEYTANDEDA
+1925 
-1937 RLKALNSVE
+1937 
-1946 NVKFS
+1946 
-1951 KKSAAEQV
+1951 SAAEQI

-1965 KESLKKQLTE
+1965 KEQLKKQLTAAETE
-1975 KEAENRELARKFT
+1975 KRELARKYT

-2016 TASAFVDKYGS
+2016 TASEFIDKYGS
-2027 RYGKGQLAG
+2027 RYGKSQLAG

-2042 SQISRDGASAEE
+2042 SKISRDGASTEE

-2066 LKESTVKDTTARD
+2066 LKESTVKDTTLRD

-2106 SEFGDGADGKRSWGN
+2106 SEFGDGADGTHSWAN
-2121 VRKNTFGRVNLKL
+2121 VRRNTFGRVSLKL
-2134 VGEKVAGNL
+2134 VGEDVTGNL

-2212 TRADKAAAQLNQTR
+2212 TRADKAAAQMNQTR

-2236 LAAQKAAYEV
+2236 LAVQKAAYEV

-2281 AERLNKQADGYKAQL
+2281 AERLNKQAEGYKAQL

-2303 YKRLQRQVLEQR
+2303 YKKMQKQLLNQR

-2375 STSAMG
+2375 STSATG

-2420 DLPNMIS
+2420 DLPNMIG

-2466 MAEGRGKAVQTVA
+2466 MADGRGKAVQTVA
-2479 ENSILDMQ
+2479 EGSILDMQ
-2487 TVKKSQLKNRNA
+2487 SVKVSQLKNRNA
-2499 LLGKAADTRA
+2499 LLGKAADTRV

-2531 GETTE
+2531 GSVAE

-2551 WKLDAAQE
+2551 WKLDAAQK
-2559 KFAEIKGDTDISK
+2559 KFAEIKGDADISK

-2603 LTQRKQAHEHLVKGG
+2603 LTQRQQAHEHLVKGG
-2618 ISLMENGNKKKRV
+2618 ISIMEDGKKKKRV

-2641 TSSLTNEQVQMAR
+2641 TSSLTNEQVKMAR
-2654 KMAAYLSATDGP
+2654 RMAAYLSATDGP

-2761 KWYNYRG
+2761 KWYNYHG

-2799 VSAAPS
+2799 VSTAPS
-2805 QTGYARLTKIMVR
+2805 QTGYGRLTKTMVR

-2852 AALAYDVGRLKQGME
+2852 AALAYDVGRLKQGRK
-2867 RAENNCGIAKWKSW
+2867 RAESHCAIAKWKSW
-2881 GYFETNL
+2881 GYFETNIGQTMKSVL
-2888 GRDMRSVILD
+2888 TGERDTLD
-2898 EVPGIKD
+2898 KVREI
-2905 VITGKRQITKDAV
+2905 
-2918 QSWSTALAE
+2918 STIAAE
-2927 FGDNI
+2927 YGDRI

-2944 AKDKGM
+2944 ARDKGM
-2950 KPGSQESLDYC
+2950 KPGSQESIDYC

-3043 AAGLIDAMR
+3043 AAGFIDALR
-3052 AGSDDKDKDFK
+3052 SGGGDDDKTFWQ
-3063 ERYLDALWDG
+3063 EWLGTPLDYVTTGKLPTDEEGKIELYGALWEN
-3073 FVDNCNLLNNIPMV
+3073 FVDNINLLNNMPVV
-3087 KDVISIFDGYDATRT
+3087 KDILSIADGYDATRT
-3102 DMEATTDVYN
+3102 DLEWAGDIVTAIGTLM
-3112 AVVAWQKFLT
+3112 
-3122 QDANSNVTPYK
+3122 DAYKGDPNGKITPYK
-3133 LIYKT
+3133 AIYQT
-3138 ANAIADAT
+3138 ATAVSDAT
-3146 GIPVGTAVREVKS
+3146 GIPIASAVRDVKS
-3159 AYDMVTALQDPMHVD
+3159 GYDWITILIKNPDPLHLN
-3174 ETFTDTNAKLNSRL
+3174 ETIKDTGKKANSKLA
-3188 MRGQMDEAQD
+3188 RGDVAGAQE
-3198 VLDKLVQNKIDSGK
+3198 VIDNRVATKQAEGK
-3212 TAKEARS
+3212 TDGD
-3219 SIRSSLTSKWK
+3219 IRGDIKSDITSYWK
-3230 PLYLAAEDAQRAE
+3230 KKYLAATDAQRKE
-3243 IASRLLALRVN
+3243 IAKQIKSLTCLGKV
-3254 GQTLYTQ
+3254 LYEQ
-3261 KDLDKWMEDEK
+3261 KDLDNWVKDEK
-3272 KKQSDK
+3272 KKKEEKEKANQKK

>member
-1 MASSSEIKNKWAKV
+1 MASSSEIKNKWSKV
-15 HTTATN
+15 HTTAKN

-54 NSAVVNE
+54 NSVVVNE

-88 EDNGSFRKGL
+88 EDSGNFRKGL

-137 FGRTGILDLPRQK
+137 FGRIGILDLPRQK
-150 STPQTAREAAVQQ
+150 STPQTAREAAVQR

-177 GGKAAKGQQDKKD
+177 GGKAAKEQQGKKD
-190 GALAYLVKSA
+190 GALAYLAKSA

-206 GFANVGSNLID
+206 GFANVGSSLID
-217 NDQSARELIARVHD
+217 NDQSVRELIARVHD
-231 AADGEDARKL
+231 AADGEDAQKL

-259 GGKNSWDSLTA
+259 GGKNGWDSLTE
-270 DEQEKLRNA
+270 DEQGKLRNA

-299 DETMRGAL
+299 DETMRSAL

-316 GIYQQEQ
+316 GMYQQEQ
-323 GKTGPLRVAG
+323 GKTGGLRVAG
-333 DVVSAVGGMAPNMA
+333 DVVSAVGGMTPNIG

-352 GPAAGFAALYASAA
+352 GPTAGFAALYASAA

-399 MFDGI
+399 MFDGV

-414 ISNAVDGA
+414 IHNIVDGA
-422 VNRIFKTATG
+422 VNKIFKTATG

-438 AVNMAGE
+438 AVNMLGE
-445 GLEEYVSDV
+445 GLEEWTSDV

-460 QLYQEDDRSF
+460 QLYQEDDRNF
-470 AQRLADPDAW
+470 VQRMLDPDAW

-527 QGGEAA
+527 QGGESA

-546 KKFNA
+546 KKFTP

-560 LDENGRAKIM
+560 LDENGQAEIM
-570 DRVVNQGTISETG
+570 DRVVNQDTISE
-583 DGQTAEGL
+583 DGQAAGGLPSSAAAAAPSPEGEGL
-591 GEFPSSP
+591 GELPPSP
-598 AGDTS
+598 AGNTS

-613 SGEEDVQKRAAEMA
+613 SGEENIQGQAAEMA

-647 IRQVQQETAEMAGQ
+647 IRQVQQETAEMAGGETEQ
-661 DGGQENGRPAEAG
+661 GQQREARPSSAAAAAPSPEGEGSEA
-674 AERADAS
+674 
-681 IGPYN
+681 
-686 EEANGSA
+686 
-693 GDTLRRI
+693 LRRI

-723 QTAQKNVGEVQKIA
+723 QAAQKNVGEVQKIA
-737 GSGIFNEAMNAALV
+737 ESGIYNDAMNAALV

-756 GSVDTYM
+756 GSVDTYV

-791 AVVSNETALRAA
+791 AVVNNETALRAA

-809 TVTEAEPMAAPGVSG
+809 TVTAAEPMEAPGVSG

-833 TPESTGTPLQALQ
+833 TPESTSTPLQALQ

-858 AGELDDGNG
+858 AGELDDGNSI
-867 NAVNGSYNAA
+867 AVNGSYNAA

-906 PEGWAVLKQTALAFY
+906 PEGWAEVKRAALAFY
-921 TEKVGMTEAQEK
+921 TEKVGMTEAQDK
-933 VFKNYENA
+933 VFKAYENA

-974 LTADQYTAPQKR
+974 LTADQYTTPQKR

-1044 TAKNNAHETGKQKNV
+1044 AAKNNAREIGKQKNV
-1059 QVEQKGEQKN
+1059 QVEQKKTAQ
-1069 KYSYVGVQ
+1069 
-1077 GQNIDR
+1077 
-1083 DALREARIMEKNGED
+1083 
-1098 AEDIRKATGW
+1098 AEG
-1108 FRGADRMWRYEV
+1108 
-1120 DNGTD
+1120 
-1125 EFNRKGDNLK
+1125 
-1135 TENPDY
+1135 PD
-1141 AEFKNLW
+1141 
-1148 GKMQDMTIT
+1148 
-1157 DGEWKRLQELT
+1157 
-1168 KVVKPKNA
+1168 
-1176 ADGGKLSE
+1176 GKLYS
-1184 YLKAPGLYEQYPQLR
+1184 
-1199 DITLRFEEMEDGL
+1199 I
-1212 RGYYAHGKNEIV
+1212 
-1224 LNKDFLGEY
+1224 
-1233 ASDKAKSTLLHEV
+1233 ST
-1246 QHWIQNYEGFASG
+1246 
-1259 ASTEYWQNML
+1259 
-1269 ASGNEIV
+1269 
-1276 TRDMQEQTRNLQSLR
+1276 
-1291 NRYPGID
+1291 
-1298 RLARHAE
+1298 
-1305 KYVSEHDAEA
+1305 
-1315 YEDVYR
+1315 
-1321 QAAEAGINEGV
+1321 
-1332 LDYYRG
+1332 
-1338 LRDFVM
+1338 
-1344 NPMKE
+1344 
-1349 SRAPFELYRD
+1349 
-1359 TAGEIEARDVQKRMN
+1359 
-1374 YTAEQRRAEK
+1374 
-1384 PDTGNGDTV
+1384 DTGNGDTA

-1402 KNNVKFSMNVPVE
+1402 KNNVKFSMDVPVE

-1424 NVDERALEQSL
+1424 NVDEKALERSL

-1442 PSIAVI
+1442 PSIAVV
-1448 KAEQGH
+1448 KAAQGH

-1498 DATRKIEKELDAAA
+1498 DAARRLEKTLDAAS
-1512 KKVAGGIFDASTVL
+1512 KKVAGGIFNASTVF

-1544 KLAGDDGVRAAYLA
+1544 KLAGDDSVRAAYLA
-1558 EQGTT
+1558 EQGAEF
-1563 LEPVMQE
+1563 EPVMME
-1570 KVYNRKYGNDALEQF
+1570 KVYNRKYGNDALERF
-1585 TEKIGEKRL
+1585 TEKVGEKRL
-1594 REIHDALTDGVP
+1594 QEIHDALTDGVP
-1606 ADDALGSDADSIRS
+1606 ANDALGSDADSIRN
-1620 IIHDYYAKSQESL
+1620 IIHDYYAKSQKSL
-1633 LARHARKMGLTAEE
+1633 LARHAKKMGWTAEE
-1647 TQQKGE
+1647 AQQKGE

-1660 EKNVTP
+1660 KTNVTP

-1672 AQDAWKM
+1672 AQDAWKR
-1679 MTDTDNTGTE
+1679 MTDTNNTGTE

-1701 AVDDNQVAAWVEEK
+1701 AVDDGQVAAWIEEK
-1715 LDVVL
+1715 LDGVL

-1730 RYTASGGERSFAQL
+1730 RYTASGDKKSFAQL

-1774 LQAVSVKDYGSIAE
+1774 LQAVSAKDYGSIAE
-1788 LKQDSARLNR
+1788 LKQDSARLNH
-1798 VDAESYQEQTKAL
+1798 VDAESYQEQTKVL
-1811 DEKIDGVIKQIR
+1811 DEKIDRAIKQIR

-1835 EESIIGNVMLQ
+1835 EESIIGAVMLQ
-1846 AAGKKTAAAIR
+1846 AAGRKTAAAIR

-1868 LDTAKRLQTLYR
+1868 LETAKRLQTLYR

-1914 TVRSQLEKLGV
+1914 SVRGQLEKLGV
-1925 PVIEYTANDEDA
+1925 PVIEYAANDEDA

-1951 KKSAAEQV
+1951 KKKQTAAEQIV
-1959 VSEATE
+1959 GEATE
-1965 KESLKKQLTE
+1965 KEQLKKQLTAAETE
-1975 KEAENRELARKFT
+1975 KRELARKYT

-2016 TASAFVDKYGS
+2016 TASEFIDKYGS
-2027 RYGKGQLAG
+2027 RYGKSQLAG

-2042 SQISRDGASAEE
+2042 SKISRDGASTEE

-2066 LKESTVKDTTARD
+2066 LKESTVKDTTLRD

-2106 SEFGDGADGKRSWGN
+2106 SEYGDGADGTHSWAN

-2134 VGEKVAGNL
+2134 VGEDVTGNL

-2192 AAALAGQELMDAYLA
+2192 AAALAGQELMDAYLE

-2246 RVKALESDQSAQK
+2246 RVKALESAQSAQK

-2281 AERLNKQADGYKAQL
+2281 AERLNRQAEGYKAQL

-2303 YKRLQRQVLEQR
+2303 YKKMQKQLLNQR

-2343 QLYKWLAK
+2343 QLYKWLVK

-2375 STSAMG
+2375 STSARG

-2391 MKDIRQMAQQS
+2391 MKDIRQMTQQS

-2436 DLHKMNGRQTQQ
+2436 DLHKLNGRQTQQ

-2466 MAEGRGKAVQTVA
+2466 MADGRGKAVQTVA
-2479 ENSILDMQ
+2479 EGSILDMQ
-2487 TVKKSQLKNRNA
+2487 SVKVSQLKNRNA
-2499 LLGKAADTRA
+2499 LLGKVADTRA
-2509 GDMTAQLLGLDM
+2509 GDMAAQLLGLDM

-2531 GETTE
+2531 GSVAE

-2551 WKLDAAQE
+2551 WKLNAAQE
-2559 KFAEIKGDTDISK
+2559 KFAEIKGDADISK

-2603 LTQRKQAHEHLVKGG
+2603 LTQRQQAHEHLVKGG
-2618 ISLMENGNKKKRV
+2618 ISIVEDGKKKKRV

-2641 TSSLTNEQVQMAR
+2641 TSSLTNEQVKMAR

-2700 SDATAGDTPGLYAI
+2700 SDAAAGDTPGLYAI

-2761 KWYNYRG
+2761 KWYNYHG

-2805 QTGYARLTKIMVR
+2805 QTGYGRLTKTMVR

-2867 RAENNCGIAKWKSW
+2867 RAERNCGIAKWKSW
-2881 GYFETNL
+2881 GYFETNIGQTMKSVL
-2888 GRDMRSVILD
+2888 TGERDTLD
-2898 EVPGIKD
+2898 KVREI
-2905 VITGKRQITKDAV
+2905 
-2918 QSWSTALAE
+2918 STIAAE
-2927 FGDNI
+2927 YGDKL

-2944 AKDKGM
+2944 ARDKGM

-3010 EAAVKVAHREEG
+3010 EAAVKLAHREEG
-3022 ARANMGRVMATYF
+3022 AGANMGRVLATYF

-3043 AAGLIDAMR
+3043 AASFIDALR
-3052 AGSDDKDKDFK
+3052 GGDDDDDKTFLQKWLGTP
-3063 ERYLDALWDG
+3063 LDYVTTGKLPTDEEGEIELYGALWEN
-3073 FVDNCNLLNNIPMV
+3073 FVDNINLLNNMPVV
-3087 KDVISIFDGYDATRT
+3087 KDILSIAAGYDATRT
-3102 DMEATTDVYN
+3102 DLEWVGDIVTAIGTLMDAYN
-3112 AVVAWQKFLT
+3112 GDPNGKI
-3122 QDANSNVTPYK
+3122 TPYK
-3133 LIYKT
+3133 AIYQTST
-3138 ANAIADAT
+3138 AISDAT
-3146 GIPVGTAVREVKS
+3146 GIPIASAVRDVKS
-3159 AYDMVTALQDPMHVD
+3159 GYDWITIFIRNPDPLHLNETIRDTGKKANSKLARVD
-3174 ETFTDTNAKLNSRL
+3174 VAGAQEVIDNRVAAK
-3188 MRGQMDEAQD
+3188 QAE
-3198 VLDKLVQNKIDSGK
+3198 GK
-3212 TAKEARS
+3212 TDS
-3219 SIRSSLTSKWK
+3219 DIRSDIKSDITSYWKKIYFAATDEQRKELAKQIKSLTCLGKV
-3230 PLYLAAEDAQRAE
+3230 LYE
-3243 IASRLLALRVN
+3243 
-3254 GQTLYTQ
+3254 Q
-3261 KDLDKWMEDEK
+3261 KDLDNWVKDENK
-3272 KKQSDK
+3272 KKEEKEKANQKK

>member
-1 MASSSEIKNKWAKV
+1 MASSKEIKDKWSKV

-21 VPVYAGTENSR
+21 VPVYGESGP
-32 ELSEDEEIERRWQS
+32 ELSEDEEIERKWRN
-46 NDSTARVG
+46 NDSTARID
-54 NSAVVNE
+54 NSVVVQQ
-61 SMARTAAVNRLR
+61 SMARQAVVNRLR
-73 AQQRQEMSRALGGSG
+73 KQQRQEMSQALGGSG
-88 EDNGSFRKGL
+88 EDSGNFRKGL

-177 GGKAAKGQQDKKD
+177 GGKAAKEQQGKKD
-190 GALAYLVKSA
+190 GALAYLAKSA

-206 GFANVGSNLID
+206 GFANIASNMID
-217 NDQSARELIARVHD
+217 NDQTARELMARGYDVQD
-231 AADGEDARKL
+231 SQDAREQAK
-241 AQKQNEAY
+241 AQNEAY

-259 GGKNSWDSLTA
+259 GGKNSWNSLDD
-270 DEQEKLRNA
+270 DEQDRLRNV
-279 GPYSTVSMKRANSE
+279 GPYSTQAMKNAARE
-293 RDVISG
+293 RENVQM
-299 DETMRGAL
+299 DETARQAL

-316 GIYQQEQ
+316 GMYQQEQ
-323 GKTGPLRVAG
+323 GKTGGLRVAG
-333 DVVSAVGGMAPNMA
+333 DVVSAVGGMTPNMA

-352 GPAAGFAALYASAA
+352 GPTAGFAALYASAA

-454 AGSYIS
+454 AGGYIS

-513 AQQMTDAVLEVAER
+513 AQQMTDAVLEVAEQ

-546 KKFNA
+546 KKFTP

-560 LDENGRAKIM
+560 LDENGQTEIM
-570 DRVVNQGTISETG
+570 DRVVNQDTISE
-583 DGQTAEGL
+583 DGQAAGGL
-591 GEFPSSP
+591 GRLPSSP
-598 AGDTS
+598 AGNTA

-613 SGEEDVQKRAAEMA
+613 SGEENIQKPAAEMA

-635 ARRQEQAFTQPL
+635 ARRQEQAFTHPL

-686 EEANGSA
+686 EKANGSA

-723 QTAQKNVGEVQKIA
+723 QAAQKNVGEVQKIA
-737 GSGIFNEAMNAALV
+737 GSGIYNDAMNAALV

-791 AVVSNETALRAA
+791 AVMNNETALRAA

-809 TVTEAEPMAAPGVSG
+809 TVTAAEPMAAPGVSG

-833 TPESTGTPLQALQ
+833 TPESTSTPLQALQ

-858 AGELDDGNG
+858 SGELDDGNG

-906 PEGWAVLKQTALAFY
+906 PEGWAEVKRAALAFY
-921 TEKVGMTEAQEK
+921 TEKVGMTEAQDK
-933 VFKNYENA
+933 VFKAYENA

-974 LTADQYTAPQKR
+974 LTADQYTTPQKR

-1044 TAKNNAHETGKQKNV
+1044 AAKNNAREIGKQKNV

-1077 GQNIDR
+1077 GQNVDR

-1120 DNGTD
+1120 DNSTD

-1135 TENPDY
+1135 AENPDY
-1141 AEFKNLW
+1141 AEYKNLW
-1148 GKMQDMTIT
+1148 SKMQDMTIT

-1184 YLKAPGLYEQYPQLR
+1184 YLKAPGLYEQYPQLK
-1199 DITLRFEEMEDGL
+1199 DVTLRFEEMEEGL
-1212 RGYYAHGKNEIV
+1212 RGYYAHRKNEIV
-1224 LNKDFLGEY
+1224 LNKNFLGEY

-1246 QHWIQNYEGFASG
+1246 QHWIQSYEGFASG

-1269 ASGNEIV
+1269 AGGNEIV

-1305 KYVSEHDAEA
+1305 KYVTEHNVEA
-1315 YEDVYR
+1315 YEDVYG
-1321 QAAEAGINEGV
+1321 QAAAAGINEDV
-1332 LDYYRG
+1332 LDYYRA

-1359 TAGEIEARDVQKRMN
+1359 TAGEVEARDVQKRMD

-1384 PDTGNGDTV
+1384 PNTGNGDTV

-1402 KNNVKFSMNVPVE
+1402 IDKDEKGNLFVKIDEDILDGVDEKDIKSTIRSEIKRRFPNGFVRDGWKIAQTRVGRGEFTNSKYTRMIERTAPQVYQDKMRMAASLDEIISVANEVANEPANHERNDGILSFNRSSVAMRVGGNDYNAEVVTAIKPGTHEIFYDIVNVQPGKIKEGATGERYLEQNSVPTDTDMALSEKKHPTEQQSVKQKDSLATNVGERTSSIKNIPQNGENVNKPVTEMSTEEAYAENERLKDAMKKLRDERSAWENSTAVE
-1415 ETKDLVAVH
+1415 EIRAERDEVRGKYGRFSGQLKEWEANTPAWKEYTEQRAAYK
-1424 NVDERALEQSL
+1424 ERAAALNERRD
-1435 ELGGLPM
+1435 
-1442 PSIAVI
+1442 AV
-1448 KAEQGH
+1448 AE
-1454 SKYGPISLV
+1454 
-1463 FGKDTIDP
+1463 
-1471 QRNSENKVYGGDGW
+1471 
-1485 TPTKAPVEYEVNY
+1485 
-1498 DATRKIEKELDAAA
+1498 
-1512 KKVAGGIFDASTVL
+1512 VL
-1526 RKRGIENTTE
+1526 RSAGADKATQQWQEKQAAQQVYDQKVKDSGKKAADYRRDLAVEHYGTTE
-1536 MGTREIAE
+1536 DYA
-1544 KLAGDDGVRAAYLA
+1544 RAAYLLPDGRMLDFTDGNAGEKRGLDHRNIQNVFGPA
-1558 EQGTT
+1558 ELGPDATQASYLNTFIREGNVRIMPEGPGVDISAEVKPTAAQYERIAEMADT
-1563 LEPVMQE
+1563 LGVQ
-1570 KVYNRKYGNDALEQF
+1570 NRKFSVDLSDADGKQIATRQYEGRVRGSDVVNDIKAFYRDGSMTERSELEQF
-1585 TEKIGEKRL
+1585 
-1594 REIHDALTDGVP
+1594 
-1606 ADDALGSDADSIRS
+1606 
-1620 IIHDYYAKSQESL
+1620 
-1633 LARHARKMGLTAEE
+1633 
-1647 TQQKGE
+1647 
-1653 ERIARTM
+1653 
-1660 EKNVTP
+1660 
-1666 FVLEDF
+1666 
-1672 AQDAWKM
+1672 
-1679 MTDTDNTGTE
+1679 
-1689 IDRMATSDKLRA
+1689 
-1701 AVDDNQVAAWVEEK
+1701 
-1715 LDVVL
+1715 
-1720 GKAGIYNGKE
+1720 
-1730 RYTASGGERSFAQL
+1730 RYSR
-1744 HYPVTLENIVKAMKG
+1744 
-1759 TQEERGDGAMATATG
+1759 
-1774 LQAVSVKDYGSIAE
+1774 
-1788 LKQDSARLNR
+1788 
-1798 VDAESYQEQTKAL
+1798 
-1811 DEKIDGVIKQIR
+1811 
-1823 RETTA
+1823 
-1828 HTDNLYE
+1828 
-1835 EESIIGNVMLQ
+1835 
-1846 AAGKKTAAAIR
+1846 
-1857 RTFAGEGYDIS
+1857 
-1868 LDTAKRLQTLYR
+1868 
-1880 DAAQLPTEYFE
+1880 
-1891 AKPRRAVG
+1891 
-1899 FDEVKAA
+1899 
-1906 ILPDNVSD
+1906 
-1914 TVRSQLEKLGV
+1914 
-1925 PVIEYTANDEDA
+1925 
-1937 RLKALNSVE
+1937 
-1946 NVKFS
+1946 
-1951 KKSAAEQV
+1951 KSAAEQV

-2027 RYGKGQLAG
+2027 RYGKSQLAG

-2042 SQISRDGASAEE
+2042 SKISRDGASAEE

-2079 YYAPVRDW
+2079 YYAPVREW

-2100 EYGDLM
+2100 EYQDLM
-2106 SEFGDGADGKRSWGN
+2106 NEYGDGSDGKRSWGN

-2143 DTAMMEMADNWPT
+2143 DTAMMEMAGNWPG
-2156 IFDAEAAPVDNIRNA
+2156 IFDETAAPVDNIRNA

-2178 QVQYHDTYGNDLDT
+2178 QVQYHDAYGNDLNT
-2192 AAALAGQELMDAYLA
+2192 AAALAGQELMDAYLD
-2207 TPTRE
+2207 TPVRE

-2226 TALRA
+2226 TALRT

-2281 AERLNKQADGYKAQL
+2281 AERLNRQAEGYKTQL

-2303 YKRLQRQVLEQR
+2303 YKKMQKQLLNQR

-2351 PNEAGHVQTKME
+2351 PNEAGHVQTRME

-2375 STSAMG
+2375 STSARD

-2391 MKDIRQMAQQS
+2391 MKDIQQMAQQS

-2436 DLHKMNGRQTQQ
+2436 DLHKLNGRQTQQ
-2448 LADIL
+2448 LAEIL

-2466 MAEGRGKAVQTVA
+2466 MADGRGKAVQAVA
-2479 ENSILDMQ
+2479 ESSIHQMQ
-2487 TVKKSQLKNRNA
+2487 GVKASQLKTRNA
-2499 LLGKAADTRA
+2499 LLGKAADTRV

-2559 KFAEIKGDTDISK
+2559 KFAEIKGDSDISK
-2572 WTGDKAERQT
+2572 WTGNKAKKTT
-2582 FKLADG
+2582 FKLTDG
-2588 NEIALTVGQRMEIYN
+2588 SEIALTVGQCMEIYN
-2603 LTQRKQAHEHLVKGG
+2603 LTQRQQAHEHLVRGG
-2618 ISLMENGNKKKRV
+2618 ISVMENGRKETRV
-2631 RLTPGDLADI
+2631 RLTPADLANI
-2641 TSSLTNEQVQMAR
+2641 TSSLTTEQVRMAR
-2654 KMAAYLSATDGP
+2654 RMAEYLSDADGP

-2761 KWYNYRG
+2761 KWYNYHG

-2783 AKGKKFFQ
+2783 AKGNKFFQ

-2805 QTGYARLTKIMVR
+2805 QTGYGRLTKTMVR

-2867 RAENNCGIAKWKSW
+2867 RAESNCGIAKWKSW
-2881 GYFETNL
+2881 GYFETNIGQTMKNVL
-2888 GRDMRSVILD
+2888 MGETDTLD
-2898 EVPGIKD
+2898 KVREI
-2905 VITGKRQITKDAV
+2905 
-2918 QSWSTALAE
+2918 STMGAE
-2927 FGDNI
+2927 WGDKL

-2944 AKDKGM
+2944 ARDKGM

-3010 EAAVKVAHREEG
+3010 EAAVKLAHREEG
-3022 ARANMGRVMATYF
+3022 AGANMGRVLATYF

-3043 AAGLIDAMR
+3043 AAGLIDAVR
-3052 AGSDDKDKDFK
+3052 VDDDDKDKEFG

-3087 KDVISIFDGYDATRT
+3087 KDIISIFNGYDATRT
-3102 DMEATTDVYN
+3102 DMEAATDMCN

-3122 QDANSNVTPYK
+3122 QDPNSKGTPYK

-3159 AYDMVTALQDPMHVD
+3159 AYDMVTALQDPLHAD

-3198 VLDKLVQNKIDSGK
+3198 VLDKLVQNKIDGGK

-3243 IASRLLALRVN
+3243 IASKLLALRVN
-3254 GQTLYTQ
+3254 GEALYTQ
-3261 KDLDKWMEDEK
+3261 KDLSKWVKDEK

>member
-1 MASSSEIKNKWAKV
+1 MASSSEIKNKWSKV

-21 VPVYAGTENSR
+21 VPVYAGTGNSR
-32 ELSEDEEIERRWQS
+32 ELSEDEEIERRWRS

-54 NSAVVNE
+54 NSAVVSE

-88 EDNGSFRKGL
+88 EDSGSFRKGL

-177 GGKAAKGQQDKKD
+177 GGKAAKEQQDKKD
-190 GALAYLVKSA
+190 GALAYLAKSA

-316 GIYQQEQ
+316 GMYQQEQ
-323 GKTGPLRVAG
+323 GKTGALRVAG

-414 ISNAVDGA
+414 IHNVVDSA
-422 VNRIFKTATG
+422 VNKIFKTATG

-438 AVNMAGE
+438 AVNMLGE
-445 GLEEYVSDV
+445 GFEEWTSDV

-470 AQRLADPDAW
+470 AQRLADPDAL

-503 LAQRTGKSVQ
+503 LAQQTGKSVQ
-513 AQQMTDAVLEVAER
+513 AQQMMDAVLEVAEH

-533 ELAGTMRQQQAAG
+533 EMAGTMRQQQAAG

-560 LDENGRAKIM
+560 LDENSRAEIV
-570 DRVVNQGTISETG
+570 DRVVNQDTISETE
-583 DGQTAEGL
+583 DGQAGEGL
-591 GEFPSSP
+591 GELPSSP

-613 SGEEDVQKRAAEMA
+613 SGEEDIQKQAAETA

-635 ARRQEQAFTQPL
+635 ARRQEQAFKQPL
-647 IRQVQQETAEMAGQ
+647 IRQVQQETAEMAGGESKQ
-661 DGGQENGRPAEAG
+661 GQAAEGLPSSAAAAAPSPEG
-674 AERADAS
+674 EGS
-681 IGPYN
+681 
-686 EEANGSA
+686 EA
-693 GDTLRRI
+693 LRRI

-751 ENYRG
+751 ENYHG

-791 AVVSNETALRAA
+791 AVVNNETALRAA

-906 PEGWAVLKQTALAFY
+906 PEGWAGLKQTALAFY

-933 VFKNYENA
+933 VFKTYENA

-974 LTADQYTAPQKR
+974 LSADQYTTPQKR
-986 TILQTLRDAI
+986 TILQTLREAI

-1059 QVEQKGEQKN
+1059 QVEQKKTARAEEAGGK
-1069 KYSYVGVQ
+1069 KYSYAGT
-1077 GQNIDR
+1077 
-1083 DALREARIMEKNGED
+1083 EAAQADYNDLHKAQQMELDGED
-1098 AEDIRKATGW
+1098 AENIRKETGW
-1108 FRGADRMWRYEV
+1108 FRGADYKWRFEIDDSKTV
-1120 DNGTD
+1120 WHR
-1125 EFNRKGDNLK
+1125 EGD
-1135 TENPDY
+1135 Y
-1141 AEFKNLW
+1141 
-1148 GKMQDMTIT
+1148 
-1157 DGEWKRLQELT
+1157 
-1168 KVVKPKNA
+1168 
-1176 ADGGKLSE
+1176 
-1184 YLKAPGLYEQYPQLR
+1184 GLQLR
-1199 DITLRFEEMEDGL
+1199 DATYREYKDLMNKMLYGTLSGEQMARLQQLDREYKGVSDRKWKTLGDYLEAPELYRQYPDLQTLPVGFEDLGKNVNGTMSRLDGL
-1212 RGYYAHGKNEIV
+1212 
-1224 LNKDFLGEY
+1224 LL
-1233 ASDKAKSTLLHEV
+1233 SDRLRNADSDYLKRTVLHEV
-1246 QHWIQNYEGFASG
+1246 QHWIQNEEGFAGG
-1259 ASTEYWQNML
+1259 ANPEYWAKRLQQGGPIETKGM
-1269 ASGNEIV
+1269 
-1276 TRDMQEQTRNLQSLR
+1276 RDARGKMQALEE
-1291 NRYPGID
+1291 RYPNIAEYAKEYANYESDEKLNALLERAAKDGI
-1298 RLARHAE
+1298 
-1305 KYVSEHDAEA
+1305 SEDVLDDYYMAQWDAERA
-1315 YEDVYR
+1315 DGAGSR
-1321 QAAEAGINEGV
+1321 TAEG
-1332 LDYYRG
+1332 LYY
-1338 LRDFVM
+1338 
-1344 NPMKE
+1344 
-1349 SRAPFELYRD
+1349 D
-1359 TAGEIEARDVQKRMN
+1359 TAGEQEARDTANRMR
-1374 YTAEQRRAEK
+1374 YTAEERKANK
-1384 PDTGNGDTV
+1384 PFTGNGDTV
-1393 FAVNGDSFS
+1393 FAVNGDSYDIVNVQPGKIKES
-1402 KNNVKFSMNVPVE
+1402 ATGERYLEQNSVPTDTDMALSEKKHPTEQQSVKQKDSLATNVGERTTSIKNMPQNGENVNKPVTEMSTEEAYSENERLKDAVKKLRDERSAWENSTAVE
-1415 ETKDLVAVH
+1415 EIRAERDEVRGKYGRFSGQLKEWEANTPAWKEYTEQRAAYK
-1424 NVDERALEQSL
+1424 ERAAALNERQD
-1435 ELGGLPM
+1435 
-1442 PSIAVI
+1442 AV
-1448 KAEQGH
+1448 AE
-1454 SKYGPISLV
+1454 
-1463 FGKDTIDP
+1463 
-1471 QRNSENKVYGGDGW
+1471 
-1485 TPTKAPVEYEVNY
+1485 
-1498 DATRKIEKELDAAA
+1498 
-1512 KKVAGGIFDASTVL
+1512 VL
-1526 RKRGIENTTE
+1526 RSAGADKATQQWQEKQAAQRVYDQKVKDSGKTAADYRRDLAVEHYGTTE
-1536 MGTREIAE
+1536 DYA
-1544 KLAGDDGVRAAYLA
+1544 RAAYLLPDGRMLDFTDGNAGEKRGLDHRNIQNVFGPA
-1558 EQGTT
+1558 ELGPDATQASYLNTFIREGNVRIMPEGPGVDISAEVKPTAAQYERIAEMADT
-1563 LEPVMQE
+1563 LGVQ
-1570 KVYNRKYGNDALEQF
+1570 NRKFSVDLSDADGKQIATRQYEGRVRGSDVVNDIKAFYRDGSMTERSELEQF
-1585 TEKIGEKRL
+1585 
-1594 REIHDALTDGVP
+1594 
-1606 ADDALGSDADSIRS
+1606 
-1620 IIHDYYAKSQESL
+1620 
-1633 LARHARKMGLTAEE
+1633 
-1647 TQQKGE
+1647 
-1653 ERIARTM
+1653 
-1660 EKNVTP
+1660 
-1666 FVLEDF
+1666 
-1672 AQDAWKM
+1672 
-1679 MTDTDNTGTE
+1679 
-1689 IDRMATSDKLRA
+1689 
-1701 AVDDNQVAAWVEEK
+1701 
-1715 LDVVL
+1715 
-1720 GKAGIYNGKE
+1720 
-1730 RYTASGGERSFAQL
+1730 RYSRQ
-1744 HYPVTLENIVKAMKG
+1744 
-1759 TQEERGDGAMATATG
+1759 
-1774 LQAVSVKDYGSIAE
+1774 
-1788 LKQDSARLNR
+1788 
-1798 VDAESYQEQTKAL
+1798 
-1811 DEKIDGVIKQIR
+1811 
-1823 RETTA
+1823 
-1828 HTDNLYE
+1828 
-1835 EESIIGNVMLQ
+1835 
-1846 AAGKKTAAAIR
+1846 
-1857 RTFAGEGYDIS
+1857 
-1868 LDTAKRLQTLYR
+1868 
-1880 DAAQLPTEYFE
+1880 
-1891 AKPRRAVG
+1891 
-1899 FDEVKAA
+1899 
-1906 ILPDNVSD
+1906 
-1914 TVRSQLEKLGV
+1914 
-1925 PVIEYTANDEDA
+1925 
-1937 RLKALNSVE
+1937 
-1946 NVKFS
+1946 
-1951 KKSAAEQV
+1951 SAAEQI

-1965 KESLKKQLTE
+1965 KEQLKKQLTAAETE
-1975 KEAENRELARKFT
+1975 KRELARKYT

-2016 TASAFVDKYGS
+2016 TASEFIDKYGS
-2027 RYGKGQLAG
+2027 RYGKSQLGG

-2042 SQISRDGASAEE
+2042 SKISRDGASTEE

-2066 LKESTVKDTTARD
+2066 LKESTVKDTTLRD

-2106 SEFGDGADGKRSWGN
+2106 SEFGDGADGTHSWAN
-2121 VRKNTFGRVNLKL
+2121 VRKNTFGRVSLKL
-2134 VGEKVAGNL
+2134 VGEDVTGNL

-2281 AERLNKQADGYKAQL
+2281 AERLNKQAEGYKAQL

-2303 YKRLQRQVLEQR
+2303 YKKMQKQLLNQR

-2375 STSAMG
+2375 STSATG

-2420 DLPNMIS
+2420 DLPNMIG

-2466 MAEGRGKAVQTVA
+2466 MADGRGKAVQTVA

-2499 LLGKAADTRA
+2499 LLGKAADTRV

-2531 GETTE
+2531 GGTAE

-2551 WKLDAAQE
+2551 WKLDAAQK
-2559 KFAEIKGDTDISK
+2559 KFAEIKGDADISK
-2572 WTGDKAERQT
+2572 WTGDKAERKT

-2603 LTQRKQAHEHLVKGG
+2603 LTQRQQAHEHLVKGG
-2618 ISLMENGNKKKRV
+2618 ISLMEDGKKKKRV

-2761 KWYNYRG
+2761 KWYNYHG

-2805 QTGYARLTKIMVR
+2805 QTGYGRLTKTMVR

-2852 AALAYDVGRLKQGME
+2852 AALAYDVGRVKQGVK
-2867 RAENNCGIAKWKSW
+2867 RAESHCGIAKWKSW
-2881 GYFETNL
+2881 GYFETNIGQTMKNVL
-2888 GRDMRSVILD
+2888 TGERDTLD
-2898 EVPGIKD
+2898 KVREI
-2905 VITGKRQITKDAV
+2905 
-2918 QSWSTALAE
+2918 STIAAE
-2927 FGDNI
+2927 YGDKI

-2944 AKDKGM
+2944 ARDKGM
-2950 KPGSQESLDYC
+2950 KPGSQESIDYC

-3043 AAGLIDAMR
+3043 AAGFIDAMR
-3052 AGSDDKDKDFK
+3052 VGGDDKDKDFK

-3073 FVDNCNLLNNIPMV
+3073 FVDNINLLNNIPMV

-3102 DMEATTDVYN
+3102 DMEAATDMYN

-3146 GIPVGTAVREVKS
+3146 GIPVGTAVRGVKS
-3159 AYDMVTALQDPMHVD
+3159 AYDMVTVLQDPLHVD

-3219 SIRSSLTSKWK
+3219 AVRSSLTSKWK

-3243 IASRLLALRVN
+3243 IASKLLALRVN
-3254 GQTLYTQ
+3254 GEALYTQ
-3261 KDLDKWMEDEK
+3261 KDLSKWVEDAKKEK
-3272 KKQSDK
+3272 K

>member
-1 MASSSEIKNKWAKV
+1 MASSKEIKDKWSKV

-21 VPVYAGTENSR
+21 VPVYGESGP
-32 ELSEDEEIERRWQS
+32 ELSEDEEIERKWRN
-46 NDSTARVG
+46 NDSTARID
-54 NSAVVNE
+54 NSIVVQQ
-61 SMARTAAVNRLR
+61 SMARQAVVNRLR
-73 AQQRQEMSRALGGSG
+73 KQQRQEMSEALGGSG
-88 EDNGSFRKGL
+88 EDSGNFRKGL

-177 GGKAAKGQQDKKD
+177 GGKAAKEQQGKKD
-190 GALAYLVKSA
+190 GALAYLAKSA

-206 GFANVGSNLID
+206 GFANIASNLID
-217 NDQSARELIARVHD
+217 SDQTARELMARGYDVQD
-231 AADGEDARKL
+231 SQDAREQAK
-241 AQKQNEAY
+241 AQNEAY

-259 GGKNSWDSLTA
+259 GGKNSWNSLDE
-270 DEQEKLRNA
+270 DEQDRLRNV
-279 GPYSTVSMKRANSE
+279 GPYSTQAMKNAARE
-293 RDVISG
+293 RENVQM
-299 DETMRGAL
+299 DETARQAL
-307 GIEQGGRLA
+307 GIEQGGRTA
-316 GIYQQEQ
+316 GMYQQEQ
-323 GKTGPLRVAG
+323 GKTGALRMAG
-333 DVVSAVGGMAPNMA
+333 DVTSAVGGMMPNMLA
-347 ASAVG
+347 TAVA
-352 GPAAGFAALYASAA
+352 GPSAGFAALYSSAA
-366 GASAQE
+366 GSSAQE

-380 LTAGL
+380 VMAGL

-404 PGLRGEQYAS
+404 PGLHGEQYAS
-414 ISNAVDGA
+414 ISNAVDKGI
-422 VNRIFKTATG
+422 NRLFKTATG

-546 KKFNA
+546 IKFNA

-560 LDENGRAKIM
+560 LDENGRAEIM
-570 DRVVNQGTISETG
+570 DRVVNQGTISETE
-583 DGQTAEGL
+583 DGQAGEGL
-591 GEFPSSP
+591 GELPSSP
-598 AGDTS
+598 AGDIS

-613 SGEEDVQKRAAEMA
+613 SGEEDIQRQAAEMA
-627 RAALAEQE
+627 RAALDEQE

-647 IRQVQQETAEMAGQ
+647 IRQVQQETAEMAGGETEQ
-661 DGGQENGRPAEAG
+661 GQQREARLSSAAAAEPSSSG
-674 AERADAS
+674 EGS
-681 IGPYN
+681 
-686 EEANGSA
+686 EA
-693 GDTLRRI
+693 LRRI

-723 QTAQKNVGEVQKIA
+723 QAAQKDVGEVQKIA
-737 GSGIFNEAMNAALV
+737 GSGIYNDAMNAALV

-756 GSVDTYM
+756 GSVDTYV

-791 AVVSNETALRAA
+791 AVMNNETALRAA

-809 TVTEAEPMAAPGVSG
+809 TVTAAEPMAAPGVSG
-824 NPAITMRGT
+824 NQAITMRGT
-833 TPESTGTPLQALQ
+833 TPESTSTPLQALQ

-906 PEGWAVLKQTALAFY
+906 PEGWAELKQTALAFY

-933 VFKNYENA
+933 VFKAYENT

-1033 GIIDEYLDALD
+1033 GIVDEYLDALD
-1044 TAKNNAHETGKQKNV
+1044 TAKNNAREIGKQKNV

-1077 GQNIDR
+1077 GQNVDR

-1120 DNGTD
+1120 DNSTD

-1135 TENPDY
+1135 AENPDY
-1141 AEFKNLW
+1141 AEYKNLW
-1148 GKMQDMTIT
+1148 SKVQDMTIT

-1184 YLKAPGLYEQYPQLR
+1184 YLKAPGLYEQYPQLK
-1199 DITLRFEEMEDGL
+1199 DVTLRFEEMKEGL
-1212 RGYYAHGKNEIV
+1212 RGYYAHGKNEII
-1224 LNKDFLGEY
+1224 LNKNFLGEY

-1269 ASGNEIV
+1269 AGGNEIV

-1359 TAGEIEARDVQKRMN
+1359 TAGEVEARDVQKRMN

-1402 KNNVKFSMNVPVE
+1402 IDKDEKGNLFVKIDEDILDGVDEKDIKSTIRSEIKRRFPNGFVRDGWKIAQTRVGRGEFTNSKYTRMIERTAPQVYQDKMRMAASLDEIISVAKEVANEPANHERNDGILSFNRSSVAMRVGGNDYNAEVVTAIKPGTHEIFYDIVNVQPGKIKESATGERYLEQNSVPTDTDMALSEKKHPTEQQSVKQKDSLATNVGERTSSIKNIPQNGENVNKPVTEMSTEEAYVENERLKDAMKKLRNERSAWENSTAVE
-1415 ETKDLVAVH
+1415 EIRAERDEVRGKYGRFSGQLKEWEANTPAWKEYTEQRAAYK
-1424 NVDERALEQSL
+1424 ERAA
-1435 ELGGLPM
+1435 ELNERRD
-1442 PSIAVI
+1442 AV
-1448 KAEQGH
+1448 AE
-1454 SKYGPISLV
+1454 
-1463 FGKDTIDP
+1463 
-1471 QRNSENKVYGGDGW
+1471 
-1485 TPTKAPVEYEVNY
+1485 
-1498 DATRKIEKELDAAA
+1498 
-1512 KKVAGGIFDASTVL
+1512 VL
-1526 RKRGIENTTE
+1526 RSAGADKATQQWQEKQAAQQVYDQKVKDSGKKAADYRRDLAVEHYGTTE
-1536 MGTREIAE
+1536 DYA
-1544 KLAGDDGVRAAYLA
+1544 RAAYLLPDGRMLDFTDGNAGEKRGLDHRNIQNVFGPA
-1558 EQGTT
+1558 ELGPDATQASYLNTFIREGNVRIMPEGPGVDISAEVKPTAAQYERIAEMADT
-1563 LEPVMQE
+1563 LGVQ
-1570 KVYNRKYGNDALEQF
+1570 NRKFSVDLSDADGKQIATRQYEGRVRGSDVVNDIKAFYRDGSMTERSELEQF
-1585 TEKIGEKRL
+1585 
-1594 REIHDALTDGVP
+1594 
-1606 ADDALGSDADSIRS
+1606 
-1620 IIHDYYAKSQESL
+1620 
-1633 LARHARKMGLTAEE
+1633 
-1647 TQQKGE
+1647 
-1653 ERIARTM
+1653 
-1660 EKNVTP
+1660 
-1666 FVLEDF
+1666 
-1672 AQDAWKM
+1672 
-1679 MTDTDNTGTE
+1679 
-1689 IDRMATSDKLRA
+1689 
-1701 AVDDNQVAAWVEEK
+1701 
-1715 LDVVL
+1715 
-1720 GKAGIYNGKE
+1720 
-1730 RYTASGGERSFAQL
+1730 RYSR
-1744 HYPVTLENIVKAMKG
+1744 
-1759 TQEERGDGAMATATG
+1759 
-1774 LQAVSVKDYGSIAE
+1774 
-1788 LKQDSARLNR
+1788 
-1798 VDAESYQEQTKAL
+1798 
-1811 DEKIDGVIKQIR
+1811 
-1823 RETTA
+1823 
-1828 HTDNLYE
+1828 
-1835 EESIIGNVMLQ
+1835 
-1846 AAGKKTAAAIR
+1846 
-1857 RTFAGEGYDIS
+1857 
-1868 LDTAKRLQTLYR
+1868 
-1880 DAAQLPTEYFE
+1880 
-1891 AKPRRAVG
+1891 
-1899 FDEVKAA
+1899 
-1906 ILPDNVSD
+1906 
-1914 TVRSQLEKLGV
+1914 
-1925 PVIEYTANDEDA
+1925 
-1937 RLKALNSVE
+1937 
-1946 NVKFS
+1946 
-1951 KKSAAEQV
+1951 KSAAEQV

-2016 TASAFVDKYGS
+2016 TASEFIDKYGS
-2027 RYGKGQLAG
+2027 RYGKSQLAG

-2042 SQISRDGASAEE
+2042 SKISRDGASTEE

-2066 LKESTVKDTTARD
+2066 LKESTVKDTTARN
-2079 YYAPVRDW
+2079 YYAPVREW

-2100 EYGDLM
+2100 EYQDLM
-2106 SEFGDGADGKRSWGN
+2106 NEYGDGADGKRSWGN

-2143 DTAMMEMADNWPT
+2143 DTAMMEMAGNWPG
-2156 IFDAEAAPVDNIRNA
+2156 IFDETAAPVDNIRNA

-2178 QVQYHDTYGNDLDT
+2178 QVQYHDAYGNDLNT
-2192 AAALAGQELMDAYLA
+2192 AAALAGQELMDAYLD
-2207 TPTRE
+2207 TPVRE

-2246 RVKALESDQSAQK
+2246 RVKALESAQSAQK

-2281 AERLNKQADGYKAQL
+2281 AERLNRQAEGYKTQL

-2303 YKRLQRQVLEQR
+2303 YKKMQKQLLNQR

-2329 LLDRARDSV
+2329 LMDRARDSV

-2351 PNEAGHVQTKME
+2351 PNEAGHVQTRME
-2363 KAVYDLLGKIDP
+2363 KAVYDLLSKIDP
-2375 STSAMG
+2375 STSARG

-2391 MKDIRQMAQQS
+2391 MKDIQLMAEQS
-2402 LDADK
+2402 LKADK
-2407 GLTDADDY
+2407 GLADVDTY

-2420 DLPNMIS
+2420 DLPNMI
-2427 ELIDDVGDI
+2427 EALVKDAGDL
-2436 DLHKMNGRQTQQ
+2436 DLHKLNGRQTQQ

-2466 MAEGRGKAVQTVA
+2466 MADGRGKAVQAVA
-2479 ENSILDMQ
+2479 ESSIHQMQ
-2487 TVKKSQLKNRNA
+2487 GVKASQLKTRNA
-2499 LLGKAADTRA
+2499 LVGKAANTRL

-2559 KFAEIKGDTDISK
+2559 KFAEIKGDADISK
-2572 WTGDKAERQT
+2572 WTGNKAKKTT
-2582 FKLADG
+2582 FKLTDG
-2588 NEIALTVGQRMEIYN
+2588 SEIALTVGQCMEIYN
-2603 LTQRKQAHEHLVKGG
+2603 LTQRQQAHEHLVRGG
-2618 ISLMENGNKKKRV
+2618 ISVMENGRKETRV
-2631 RLTPGDLADI
+2631 RLTPADLANI
-2641 TSSLTNEQVQMAR
+2641 TNSLTTEQVRMAR
-2654 KMAAYLSATDGP
+2654 RMAEYLSDADGP

-2689 PIKTDSNYTRT
+2689 PIKVDPNFRQTTDAADSN
-2700 SDATAGDTPGLYAI
+2700 TPGLYAI

-2761 KWYNYRG
+2761 KWYNYHG

-2783 AKGKKFFQ
+2783 ARGNKFFQ

-2805 QTGYARLTKIMVR
+2805 QTGYGRLTKTMVR

-2852 AALAYDVGRLKQGME
+2852 AALAYDVGRLKQGVE
-2867 RAENNCGIAKWKSW
+2867 RAERNCGIAKWKSW
-2881 GYFETNL
+2881 GYFETNIGQTMKSVL
-2888 GRDMRSVILD
+2888 TGERDTLD
-2898 EVPGIKD
+2898 KVREI
-2905 VITGKRQITKDAV
+2905 
-2918 QSWSTALAE
+2918 STIAAE
-2927 FGDNI
+2927 YGDKL

-2944 AKDKGM
+2944 ARDKGM

-3010 EAAVKVAHREEG
+3010 EAAVKLAHREEG
-3022 ARANMGRVMATYF
+3022 AGANMGRVLATYF

-3043 AAGLIDAMR
+3043 AASLIDAVR
-3052 AGSDDKDKDFK
+3052 VDDDDKDKKFW

-3102 DMEATTDVYN
+3102 DMEAATDMCN

-3122 QDANSNVTPYK
+3122 QDPNSKVTPYK

-3159 AYDMVTALQDPMHVD
+3159 AYGMVTALQDPLHVD

-3243 IASRLLALRVN
+3243 IASKLLALRVN
-3254 GQTLYTQ
+3254 GEALYTQ
-3261 KDLDKWMEDEK
+3261 KDLSKWVEDEK

>member
-1 MASSSEIKNKWAKV
+1 MASSKEIKDKWSKV

-21 VPVYAGTENSR
+21 VPVYGESGP
-32 ELSEDEEIERRWQS
+32 ELSEDEEIERKWRN
-46 NDSTARVG
+46 NDSTARID
-54 NSAVVNE
+54 NSVVVQQ
-61 SMARTAAVNRLR
+61 SMARQAVVNRLR
-73 AQQRQEMSRALGGSG
+73 KQQRQEMSEALGGSG
-88 EDNGSFRKGL
+88 DDSGNFRKGL

-177 GGKAAKGQQDKKD
+177 GGKAAKEQQGKKD
-190 GALAYLVKSA
+190 GALAYLAKSA

-206 GFANVGSNLID
+206 GFANIASNMID
-217 NDQSARELIARVHD
+217 NDQTARELMARGYDVQD
-231 AADGEDARKL
+231 SQDAREQAK
-241 AQKQNEAY
+241 AQNEAY

-259 GGKNSWDSLTA
+259 GGKNSWNSLDE
-270 DEQEKLRNA
+270 DEQDRLRNV
-279 GPYSTVSMKRANSE
+279 GPYSTQAMKNAARE
-293 RDVISG
+293 RENVQM
-299 DETMRGAL
+299 DETARQAL

-316 GIYQQEQ
+316 GMYQQEQ
-323 GKTGPLRVAG
+323 GKTGGLRVAG
-333 DVVSAVGGMAPNMA
+333 DVVSAVGGMTPNMA

-352 GPAAGFAALYASAA
+352 GPTAGFAALYASAA

-454 AGSYIS
+454 AGGYIS

-513 AQQMTDAVLEVAER
+513 AQQMTDAVLEVAEQ

-546 KKFNA
+546 KKFTP

-560 LDENGRAKIM
+560 LDENGQTEIM
-570 DRVVNQGTISETG
+570 DRVVNQDTISE
-583 DGQTAEGL
+583 DGQAAGGL
-591 GEFPSSP
+591 PSS
-598 AGDTS
+598 
-603 PAAAEEARNL
+603 AAAADEARNL
-613 SGEEDVQKRAAEMA
+613 SGEENIQKQAAEMA

-647 IRQVQQETAEMAGQ
+647 IRQVQQETAEMAGGETEQ
-661 DGGQENGRPAEAG
+661 GQQREARPSSAAAAAPSPEGEGSEA
-674 AERADAS
+674 
-681 IGPYN
+681 
-686 EEANGSA
+686 
-693 GDTLRRI
+693 LRRI

-712 VDEAEQAYNAR
+712 VDEAEQAYDAR

-737 GSGIFNEAMNAALV
+737 GSGIYNDAMNAALV

-756 GSVDTYM
+756 GSVDTYV

-783 VRAVAPAA
+783 MRAVAPAA
-791 AVVSNETALRAA
+791 AVVNNETALRAA

-809 TVTEAEPMAAPGVSG
+809 TVTAAEPMAAPGVSG

-833 TPESTGTPLQALQ
+833 TPESTSTPLQALQ

-858 AGELDDGNG
+858 SGELDDGNG

-906 PEGWAVLKQTALAFY
+906 PEGWAEVKRAALAFY
-921 TEKVGMTEAQEK
+921 TEKVGMTEAQDK
-933 VFKNYENA
+933 VFKAYENA

-974 LTADQYTAPQKR
+974 LTADQYTTPQKR

-1033 GIIDEYLDALD
+1033 GIVDEYLDALD
-1044 TAKNNAHETGKQKNV
+1044 AAKNNAREIGKQKNV
-1059 QVEQKGEQKN
+1059 QVEQKET
-1069 KYSYVGVQ
+1069 VQ
-1077 GQNIDR
+1077 
-1083 DALREARIMEKNGED
+1083 
-1098 AEDIRKATGW
+1098 AEG
-1108 FRGADRMWRYEV
+1108 
-1120 DNGTD
+1120 
-1125 EFNRKGDNLK
+1125 
-1135 TENPDY
+1135 PD
-1141 AEFKNLW
+1141 
-1148 GKMQDMTIT
+1148 
-1157 DGEWKRLQELT
+1157 
-1168 KVVKPKNA
+1168 
-1176 ADGGKLSE
+1176 GKLYS
-1184 YLKAPGLYEQYPQLR
+1184 
-1199 DITLRFEEMEDGL
+1199 I
-1212 RGYYAHGKNEIV
+1212 
-1224 LNKDFLGEY
+1224 
-1233 ASDKAKSTLLHEV
+1233 S
-1246 QHWIQNYEGFASG
+1246 
-1259 ASTEYWQNML
+1259 
-1269 ASGNEIV
+1269 
-1276 TRDMQEQTRNLQSLR
+1276 
-1291 NRYPGID
+1291 
-1298 RLARHAE
+1298 
-1305 KYVSEHDAEA
+1305 
-1315 YEDVYR
+1315 
-1321 QAAEAGINEGV
+1321 
-1332 LDYYRG
+1332 
-1338 LRDFVM
+1338 
-1344 NPMKE
+1344 
-1349 SRAPFELYRD
+1349 
-1359 TAGEIEARDVQKRMN
+1359 
-1374 YTAEQRRAEK
+1374 
-1384 PDTGNGDTV
+1384 PDTGNGNTV
-1393 FAVNGDSFS
+1393 FAVNGDSYSLNKTKVNDAAEGHTAAEQQRIEAYKNAVDPDLVEFIQEARQHPDARWMNYQLGKVSSQTADQVQELTGVDVHGYTHNMQNSTVQHIDKRHGADGAADHSMAVDADIARVGWVLENYDSLDKGTPS
-1402 KNNVKFSMNVPVE
+1402 KQYKNKDGSRAATVVYKKAVDGTMYVVEAVPDSKARKMQIVTAYMTNKKTAAYHQPDTTNRPKATAKTDGEFTTVNTNIARQDGKVKFSMNVPVE

-1424 NVDERALEQSL
+1424 NVDERALERSL

-1471 QRNSENKVYGGDGW
+1471 QRNSENKVYGGDGY
-1485 TPTKAPVEYEVNY
+1485 TPTAPQIDYKIDTEKARQVE
-1498 DATRKIEKELDAAA
+1498 RKIQLLSD
-1512 KKVAGGIFDASTVL
+1512 KVAGGIFGSGSLL
-1526 RKRGIENTTE
+1526 RGHNVEETTD
-1536 MGTREIAE
+1536 MDTRT
-1544 KLAGDDGVRAAYLA
+1544 LAALLSNDDTARAAYLA
-1558 EQGTT
+1558 DQGKT
-1563 LEPVMQE
+1563 LEPVKKE
-1570 KVYNRKYGNDALEQF
+1570 KVWSRYGNETVQKVIDKVGAQKLAE
-1585 TEKIGEKRL
+1585 TEVAFQTTGIVPDGVEDTVRGVL
-1594 REIHDALTDGVP
+1594 RDHYRETTDGMLQRQ
-1606 ADDALGSDADSIRS
+1606 AARKGWDADTI
-1620 IIHDYYAKSQESL
+1620 A
-1633 LARHARKMGLTAEE
+1633 
-1647 TQQKGE
+1647 QKRE
-1653 ERIARTM
+1653 ERINRSM
-1660 EKNVTP
+1660 ENNVTW
-1666 FVLEDF
+1666 FTIHDLIDS
-1672 AQDAWKM
+1672 AWNMYQDGGR
-1679 MTDTDNTGTE
+1679 TRGE
-1689 IDRMATSDKLRA
+1689 VDRMATSDKLRESVNDA
-1701 AVDDNQVAAWVEEK
+1701 DVEKWLEGQ
-1715 LDVVL
+1715 LDGVL
-1720 GKAGIYNGKE
+1720 GEKGIYNGKE
-1730 RYTASGGERSFAQL
+1730 RYKANGDRKSFESL
-1744 HYPVTLENIVKAMKG
+1744 HYPVTLENIVRVMK
-1759 TQEERGDGAMATATG
+1759 ESPERGGDMWGVTPAG
-1774 LQAVSVKDYGSIAE
+1774 LQSVSTPEYSSIAE
-1788 LKQDSARLNR
+1788 LKQDSGRLGSEES
-1798 VDAESYQEQTKAL
+1798 ESYKAKVEAVDGQISDAISRIRKETKAH
-1811 DEKIDGVIKQIR
+1811 
-1823 RETTA
+1823 A
-1828 HTDNLYE
+1828 DNEFE
-1835 EESIIGNVMLQ
+1835 ECDIISNVMLQ

-1868 LDTAKRLQTLYR
+1868 QETAKRLQTLYR

-1914 TVRSQLEKLGV
+1914 SVRSQLEKLGV

-1937 RLKALNSVE
+1937 RLKALNNVE

-1959 VSEATE
+1959 VSEAME

-2016 TASAFVDKYGS
+2016 TASEFIDKYGS
-2027 RYGKGQLAG
+2027 RYGKSQLAG

-2042 SQISRDGASAEE
+2042 SKISRDGASAEE

-2079 YYAPVRDW
+2079 YYAPVREW

-2100 EYGDLM
+2100 EYQDLM
-2106 SEFGDGADGKRSWGN
+2106 NEYGDGADGKRSWGN

-2143 DTAMMEMADNWPT
+2143 DTAMMEMAGNWPG
-2156 IFDAEAAPVDNIRNA
+2156 IFDETAAPVDNIRNA

-2178 QVQYHDTYGNDLDT
+2178 QVQYHDAYGNDLNT
-2192 AAALAGQELMDAYLA
+2192 AAALAGQELMDAYLD
-2207 TPTRE
+2207 TPVRE

-2281 AERLNKQADGYKAQL
+2281 AERLNRQAEGYKTQL

-2303 YKRLQRQVLEQR
+2303 YKKMQKQLLNQR

-2329 LLDRARDSV
+2329 LMDRARDSV

-2351 PNEAGHVQTKME
+2351 PNEAGHVQTRME

-2375 STSAMG
+2375 STSARG

-2407 GLTDADDY
+2407 GLNDADDY

-2436 DLHKMNGRQTQQ
+2436 DLHKLNGRQTQQ

-2466 MAEGRGKAVQTVA
+2466 MADGRGKAVQAVA
-2479 ENSILDMQ
+2479 ESSIHQMQ
-2487 TVKKSQLKNRNA
+2487 GVKASQLKTRNA
-2499 LLGKAADTRA
+2499 LVGKAADTRV

-2559 KFAEIKGDTDISK
+2559 KFAEIKGDSDISK

-2588 NEIALTVGQRMEIYN
+2588 SEIALTVGQRMEIYN
-2603 LTQRKQAHEHLVKGG
+2603 LTQRQQAHEHLVRGG
-2618 ISLMENGNKKKRV
+2618 ISVMENGRKETRV
-2631 RLTPGDLADI
+2631 RLTPADLANI
-2641 TSSLTNEQVQMAR
+2641 TSSLTTEQVRMAR
-2654 KMAAYLSATDGP
+2654 RMAEYLSDADGP

-2761 KWYNYRG
+2761 KWYNYHG

-2805 QTGYARLTKIMVR
+2805 QTGYGRLTKTMVR

-2852 AALAYDVGRLKQGME
+2852 AALAYDVGRLKQGKK
-2867 RAENNCGIAKWKSW
+2867 RAESNCAIAKWKSW
-2881 GYFETNL
+2881 GYFETNIGQTMKSVL
-2888 GRDMRSVILD
+2888 TGERDTLD
-2898 EVPGIKD
+2898 KVREISTKIAERGDKD
-2905 VITGKRQITKDAV
+2905 
-2918 QSWSTALAE
+2918 
-2927 FGDNI
+2927 

-2944 AKDKGM
+2944 ARDKGM

-3010 EAAVKVAHREEG
+3010 EAAVKLAHGEEG
-3022 ARANMGRVMATYF
+3022 AGANMGRVLATYF

-3043 AAGLIDAMR
+3043 AASLIDAVR
-3052 AGSDDKDKDFK
+3052 VDDDDKDKKFG

-3102 DMEATTDVYN
+3102 DMEAATDVYN

-3122 QDANSNVTPYK
+3122 QDPNSNVTPYK

-3159 AYDMVTALQDPMHVD
+3159 AYDIVTALQDPLHAD

-3243 IASRLLALRVN
+3243 IASKLLALRVN
-3254 GQTLYTQ
+3254 GEALYTQ
-3261 KDLDKWMEDEK
+3261 KDLSKWVEDEK

>member
-1 MASSSEIKNKWAKV
+1 MASSSEIKNKWSKV
-15 HTTATN
+15 HTTAKN

-88 EDNGSFRKGL
+88 EDSGNFRKGL

-168 TDGWAARKD
+168 TDGWAARRD
-177 GGKAAKGQQDKKD
+177 GGKAAKDKQGKKD
-190 GALAYLVKSA
+190 GALAYLAKSA

-217 NDQSARELIARVHD
+217 NDQSVRELIARVHD
-231 AADGEDARKL
+231 AADGEDAQKL

-259 GGKNSWDSLTA
+259 GGKNRWDSLTA
-270 DEQEKLRNA
+270 GEQEKLRNA
-279 GPYSTVSMKRANSE
+279 GPYSTVGMKRANSE

-316 GIYQQEQ
+316 GMYQQEQ
-323 GKTGPLRVAG
+323 GKTGALRVAG

-352 GPAAGFAALYASAA
+352 GPTAGFAALYASAA

-414 ISNAVDGA
+414 IHNIVDGA
-422 VNRIFKTATG
+422 VNKIFKTATG

-438 AVNMAGE
+438 AVNMLGE
-445 GLEEYVSDV
+445 GLEEWTSDV

-460 QLYQEDDRSF
+460 QLYQEDDRNF
-470 AQRLADPDAW
+470 AQRMLDPDAW

-513 AQQMTDAVLEVAER
+513 AQQMTDAVLEAAEQ

-546 KKFNA
+546 KKFTP

-560 LDENGRAKIM
+560 LDENGQAEIM
-570 DRVVNQGTISETG
+570 DRVVNQDTISE
-583 DGQTAEGL
+583 DGQAAEGL
-591 GEFPSSP
+591 PSSAAAAAPSPEGEGLRELPPSP
-598 AGDTS
+598 AGNTA

-613 SGEEDVQKRAAEMA
+613 SGEENIQKQAAEMA

-647 IRQVQQETAEMAGQ
+647 IRQVQQETAEMAGGETEQ
-661 DGGQENGRPAEAG
+661 GQQREAG
-674 AERADAS
+674 PSSAAAAAPSTEGEGS
-681 IGPYN
+681 
-686 EEANGSA
+686 EA
-693 GDTLRRI
+693 LRRI

-723 QTAQKNVGEVQKIA
+723 QTTQKNVGEIQKIA

-756 GSVDTYM
+756 GSVDTYV

-791 AVVSNETALRAA
+791 AVVNNETALRAA

-809 TVTEAEPMAAPGVSG
+809 TVTAAEPMAAPGVSG

-833 TPESTGTPLQALQ
+833 TPESTSTPLQALQ

-906 PEGWAVLKQTALAFY
+906 PEGWAEVKRAALAFY
-921 TEKVGMTEAQEK
+921 TEKVGMTEAQDK
-933 VFKNYENA
+933 VFKAYENA

-974 LTADQYTAPQKR
+974 LTADQYTTPQKR

-1033 GIIDEYLDALD
+1033 GIVDEYLDALD
-1044 TAKNNAHETGKQKNV
+1044 AAKNNAREIGKQKNV
-1059 QVEQKGEQKN
+1059 QVEQKKTAQAEKAGGK
-1069 KYSYVGVQ
+1069 KYSYAGT
-1077 GQNIDR
+1077 
-1083 DALREARIMEKNGED
+1083 EAAQADYNDLHKAQQMELDGED
-1098 AEDIRKATGW
+1098 AEDIRKETGW
-1108 FRGADRMWRYEV
+1108 FRGADYKWRFEIDDSKTV
-1120 DNGTD
+1120 WHR
-1125 EFNRKGDNLK
+1125 EGD
-1135 TENPDY
+1135 Y
-1141 AEFKNLW
+1141 
-1148 GKMQDMTIT
+1148 
-1157 DGEWKRLQELT
+1157 
-1168 KVVKPKNA
+1168 
-1176 ADGGKLSE
+1176 
-1184 YLKAPGLYEQYPQLR
+1184 GLQLR
-1199 DITLRFEEMEDGL
+1199 DATYREYKDLMNKMLYGTLSGEQMARLQQLDREYKGVSDRKWKKLGDYLEAPELYRQYPDLQTLPVSFEDLGKNVNGTMSRLDGL
-1212 RGYYAHGKNEIV
+1212 
-1224 LNKDFLGEY
+1224 LL
-1233 ASDKAKSTLLHEV
+1233 SDRLRNADSDYLKRTVLHEV
-1246 QHWIQNYEGFASG
+1246 QHWIQNEEGFAGG
-1259 ASTEYWQNML
+1259 ANPEYWAKRLQQGDPIETKGM
-1269 ASGNEIV
+1269 
-1276 TRDMQEQTRNLQSLR
+1276 RDARGKMQALEE
-1291 NRYPGID
+1291 RYPNIAEYAKEYANYESDEKLNALLERAAKDGI
-1298 RLARHAE
+1298 
-1305 KYVSEHDAEA
+1305 SEDVLDDYYMAQWDAERA
-1315 YEDVYR
+1315 DGAGSR
-1321 QAAEAGINEGV
+1321 TAEG
-1332 LDYYRG
+1332 LYY
-1338 LRDFVM
+1338 
-1344 NPMKE
+1344 
-1349 SRAPFELYRD
+1349 D
-1359 TAGEIEARDVQKRMN
+1359 TAGEQEARDTANRMR
-1374 YTAEQRRAEK
+1374 YTAEERKANK
-1384 PDTGNGDTV
+1384 PFTGNGDTV

-1402 KNNVKFSMNVPVE
+1402 NVQPGKIKESATGERYLEQNSVPTDTDMALSKKKYSTEQQSMKQKDSLATNVGERTSSIKNMPQNGENVNKPVTEMSIEEAYAENERLKDAVKKLRDERSAWENSTAVE
-1415 ETKDLVAVH
+1415 EIRAERDKVRGKYGRFSGQLKEWEANTLAWKEYTEQRAAYK
-1424 NVDERALEQSL
+1424 ERAAALNERQD
-1435 ELGGLPM
+1435 
-1442 PSIAVI
+1442 AV
-1448 KAEQGH
+1448 AE
-1454 SKYGPISLV
+1454 
-1463 FGKDTIDP
+1463 
-1471 QRNSENKVYGGDGW
+1471 
-1485 TPTKAPVEYEVNY
+1485 
-1498 DATRKIEKELDAAA
+1498 
-1512 KKVAGGIFDASTVL
+1512 VL
-1526 RKRGIENTTE
+1526 RSAGADKATQQWQEKQAAQQVYDQKVKDSGKKAADYRRDLAVEHYGTTE
-1536 MGTREIAE
+1536 DYA
-1544 KLAGDDGVRAAYLA
+1544 RAAYLLPDGRMLDFTDGNAGEKRGLDHRNIQNVFGPA
-1558 EQGTT
+1558 ELGPDATQASYLNAFIREGNVRIMPEGPGVDISAEAKPTAAQYERIAEMADT
-1563 LEPVMQE
+1563 LGVQ
-1570 KVYNRKYGNDALEQF
+1570 NRKFSVDLSDADGKQIATRQYEGRVRGSDVVNDIKAFYRDGSMTERSELEQF
-1585 TEKIGEKRL
+1585 RY
-1594 REIHDALTDGVP
+1594 
-1606 ADDALGSDADSIRS
+1606 S
-1620 IIHDYYAKSQESL
+1620 
-1633 LARHARKMGLTAEE
+1633 RKA
-1647 TQQKGE
+1647 
-1653 ERIARTM
+1653 
-1660 EKNVTP
+1660 
-1666 FVLEDF
+1666 
-1672 AQDAWKM
+1672 
-1679 MTDTDNTGTE
+1679 
-1689 IDRMATSDKLRA
+1689 
-1701 AVDDNQVAAWVEEK
+1701 
-1715 LDVVL
+1715 
-1720 GKAGIYNGKE
+1720 
-1730 RYTASGGERSFAQL
+1730 
-1744 HYPVTLENIVKAMKG
+1744 
-1759 TQEERGDGAMATATG
+1759 
-1774 LQAVSVKDYGSIAE
+1774 
-1788 LKQDSARLNR
+1788 
-1798 VDAESYQEQTKAL
+1798 
-1811 DEKIDGVIKQIR
+1811 
-1823 RETTA
+1823 
-1828 HTDNLYE
+1828 
-1835 EESIIGNVMLQ
+1835 
-1846 AAGKKTAAAIR
+1846 
-1857 RTFAGEGYDIS
+1857 
-1868 LDTAKRLQTLYR
+1868 
-1880 DAAQLPTEYFE
+1880 
-1891 AKPRRAVG
+1891 
-1899 FDEVKAA
+1899 
-1906 ILPDNVSD
+1906 
-1914 TVRSQLEKLGV
+1914 
-1925 PVIEYTANDEDA
+1925 
-1937 RLKALNSVE
+1937 
-1946 NVKFS
+1946 
-1951 KKSAAEQV
+1951 AAEQI

-1965 KESLKKQLTE
+1965 KEQLKKQLTAA
-1975 KEAENRELARKFT
+1975 EAEKRELARKYT

-2001 QLSGGHLMDKKAVQK
+2001 QLSGGHLMEKKAVQK
-2016 TASAFVDKYGS
+2016 TASEFIDKYGS
-2027 RYGKGQLAG
+2027 RYGKSQLAG

-2042 SQISRDGASAEE
+2042 SKISRDGASTEE

-2066 LKESTVKDTTARD
+2066 LKESTVKDTTLRD

-2106 SEFGDGADGKRSWGN
+2106 SEYGDGADGTHSWAN

-2134 VGEKVAGNL
+2134 VGEDVTGNL

-2192 AAALAGQELMDAYLA
+2192 AAALAGQELMDAYLE

-2246 RVKALESDQSAQK
+2246 RVKALESTQSAQK

-2281 AERLNKQADGYKAQL
+2281 AERLNRQAEGYKTQL

-2303 YKRLQRQVLEQR
+2303 YKKMQKQLLNQR

-2375 STSAMG
+2375 STSARG

-2407 GLTDADDY
+2407 GLNDADDY

-2436 DLHKMNGRQTQQ
+2436 DLHKLNGRQTQQ

-2466 MAEGRGKAVQTVA
+2466 MADGRGKAVQTVA
-2479 ENSILDMQ
+2479 EGSILDMQ
-2487 TVKKSQLKNRNA
+2487 SVKVSQLKNRNA

-2509 GDMTAQLLGLDM
+2509 GDMAAQLLGLDM

-2531 GETTE
+2531 GSVAE

-2559 KFAEIKGDTDISK
+2559 KFAEIKGDADISK

-2603 LTQRKQAHEHLVKGG
+2603 LTQRQQAHEHLVKGG
-2618 ISLMENGNKKKRV
+2618 ISIMEDGKKKKRV

-2641 TSSLTNEQVQMAR
+2641 TSSLTNEQVKMAR

-2761 KWYNYRG
+2761 KWYNYHG

-2783 AKGKKFFQ
+2783 ENGKKFFQ

-2805 QTGYARLTKIMVR
+2805 QTGGARFAKTMVR

-2852 AALAYDVGRLKQGME
+2852 AALAYDVGRMKQGME
-2867 RAENNCGIAKWKSW
+2867 RAESNCGIAKWKSW
-2881 GYFETNL
+2881 GYFETNIGQTMKSVL
-2888 GRDMRSVILD
+2888 TGERDTLD
-2898 EVPGIKD
+2898 KVREI
-2905 VITGKRQITKDAV
+2905 
-2918 QSWSTALAE
+2918 STMGAE
-2927 FGDNI
+2927 WGDKI

-2944 AKDKGM
+2944 ARDKGM
-2950 KPGSQESLDYC
+2950 KPGSQESLGYC

-3010 EAAVKVAHREEG
+3010 EAAVKLAHGEEG
-3022 ARANMGRVMATYF
+3022 AGANMGRVLATYF

-3043 AAGLIDAMR
+3043 AASLIDAVR
-3052 AGSDDKDKDFK
+3052 VGDDDKDKKFW

-3087 KDVISIFDGYDATRT
+3087 KDIISIFNGYDATRT
-3102 DMEATTDVYN
+3102 DMEAATDVYN
-3112 AVVAWQKFLT
+3112 AVVALQKFLT
-3122 QDANSNVTPYK
+3122 QDPNSKGTPYK
-3133 LIYKT
+3133 LIYKA
-3138 ANAIADAT
+3138 ANAIADVT

-3159 AYDMVTALQDPMHVD
+3159 AYDIVTALQDPLHVD

-3188 MRGQMDEAQD
+3188 MRGQMDEAQE
-3198 VLDKLVQNKIDSGK
+3198 VLDKLVQNKIDGGK

-3230 PLYLAAEDAQRAE
+3230 PLYLAAEDVQRAE
-3243 IASRLLALRVN
+3243 IASKLLALRVN
-3254 GQTLYTQ
+3254 GEALYTQ
-3261 KDLDKWMEDEK
+3261 KDLSKWVEDAKKKEK
-3272 KKQSDK
+3272 K

>member
-1 MASSSEIKNKWAKV
+1 MASSKEIKDKWSKV

-21 VPVYAGTENSR
+21 VPVYGESGP
-32 ELSEDEEIERRWQS
+32 ELSEDEEIERKWRN
-46 NDSTARVG
+46 NDSTARID
-54 NSAVVNE
+54 NSVVVQQ
-61 SMARTAAVNRLR
+61 SMARQAVVNRLR
-73 AQQRQEMSRALGGSG
+73 KQQRQEMSQALGGSG
-88 EDNGSFRKGL
+88 EDSGNFRKWL

-177 GGKAAKGQQDKKD
+177 GGKAAKEQQGKKD
-190 GALAYLVKSA
+190 GALAYLAKSA

-206 GFANVGSNLID
+206 GFANIASNLID
-217 NDQSARELIARVHD
+217 NDQTARELMARGYDVQD
-231 AADGEDARKL
+231 SQDAREQAK
-241 AQKQNEAY
+241 AQNEAY

-259 GGKNSWDSLTA
+259 GGKNSWNSLDE
-270 DEQEKLRNA
+270 DEQDRLRNV
-279 GPYSTVSMKRANSE
+279 GPYSTQAMKNAARE
-293 RDVISG
+293 RENVQM
-299 DETMRGAL
+299 DETARQAL
-307 GIEQGGRLA
+307 GIDQGGRLA
-316 GIYQQEQ
+316 GMYQQEQ
-323 GKTGPLRVAG
+323 GKTGALRMAG
-333 DVVSAVGGMAPNMA
+333 DVTSAVGGMMPNMLA
-347 ASAVG
+347 TAVA
-352 GPAAGFAALYASAA
+352 GPSAGFAALYSSAA
-366 GASAQE
+366 GSSAQE

-380 LTAGL
+380 VTAGM

-404 PGLRGEQYAS
+404 PGLHGEQYAS
-414 ISNAVDGA
+414 VHNIVDGA
-422 VNRIFKTATG
+422 VNKIFKTATG

-438 AVNMAGE
+438 AVNMLGE
-445 GLEEYVSDV
+445 GLEEWTSDV

-460 QLYQEDDRSF
+460 QLYQEDDRNF
-470 AQRLADPDAW
+470 VQRMLDPDAW

-489 SAAMSGPVDAVNDS
+489 SAAMSGPVDAVNDT
-503 LAQRTGKSVQ
+503 LAQQTGKSVQ
-513 AQQMTDAVLEVAER
+513 AQQAADAVLEVAER
-527 QGGEAA
+527 QGGESA
-533 ELAGTMRQQQAAG
+533 ELAQTMRQQQAAG
-546 KKFNA
+546 KKFTA

-560 LDENGRAKIM
+560 LDENSRAEIL
-570 DRVVNQGTISETG
+570 DRVVNQSTISE
-583 DGQTAEGL
+583 DGQAAEGL
-591 GEFPSSP
+591 EELPSSP
-598 AGDTS
+598 AGNTS
-603 PAAAEEARNL
+603 PAAAEEAKNL
-613 SGEEDVQKRAAEMA
+613 SGEENIQKQAAEMA
-627 RAALAEQE
+627 RAALVKQE

-723 QTAQKNVGEVQKIA
+723 QAAQKNVGEVQKIA
-737 GSGIFNEAMNAALV
+737 GSGIYNDAMNAALV
-751 ENYRG
+751 KNYRG
-756 GSVDTYM
+756 GSVDTYV

-791 AVVSNETALRAA
+791 AVVNNETALRAA

-809 TVTEAEPMAAPGVSG
+809 TVTAAEPMAAPGVSG

-833 TPESTGTPLQALQ
+833 TPESTSTPLQALQ

-858 AGELDDGNG
+858 AGELDDVNG

-906 PEGWAVLKQTALAFY
+906 PEGWAEVKRAALAFY
-921 TEKVGMTEAQEK
+921 TEKVGMTEAQDK
-933 VFKNYENA
+933 VFKAYENA

-974 LTADQYTAPQKR
+974 LTADQYTEPQKR

-1033 GIIDEYLDALD
+1033 GIVDEYLDALD
-1044 TAKNNAHETGKQKNV
+1044 TAKNNAREIGKQKNV
-1059 QVEQKGEQKN
+1059 QVEQKETAQ
-1069 KYSYVGVQ
+1069 
-1077 GQNIDR
+1077 
-1083 DALREARIMEKNGED
+1083 
-1098 AEDIRKATGW
+1098 AEG
-1108 FRGADRMWRYEV
+1108 
-1120 DNGTD
+1120 
-1125 EFNRKGDNLK
+1125 
-1135 TENPDY
+1135 PD
-1141 AEFKNLW
+1141 
-1148 GKMQDMTIT
+1148 
-1157 DGEWKRLQELT
+1157 
-1168 KVVKPKNA
+1168 
-1176 ADGGKLSE
+1176 GKLYS
-1184 YLKAPGLYEQYPQLR
+1184 
-1199 DITLRFEEMEDGL
+1199 I
-1212 RGYYAHGKNEIV
+1212 
-1224 LNKDFLGEY
+1224 
-1233 ASDKAKSTLLHEV
+1233 S
-1246 QHWIQNYEGFASG
+1246 
-1259 ASTEYWQNML
+1259 
-1269 ASGNEIV
+1269 
-1276 TRDMQEQTRNLQSLR
+1276 
-1291 NRYPGID
+1291 
-1298 RLARHAE
+1298 
-1305 KYVSEHDAEA
+1305 
-1315 YEDVYR
+1315 
-1321 QAAEAGINEGV
+1321 
-1332 LDYYRG
+1332 
-1338 LRDFVM
+1338 
-1344 NPMKE
+1344 
-1349 SRAPFELYRD
+1349 
-1359 TAGEIEARDVQKRMN
+1359 
-1374 YTAEQRRAEK
+1374 
-1384 PDTGNGDTV
+1384 PDTGNGNTV
-1393 FAVNGDSFS
+1393 FAVNGDSYSLNKTKVNDAAEGHTAAEQQRIEAYKNAVDPDLVEFIQEARQHPDARWMNYQLGKVSSQTADQVQELTGVDVHGYTHNMQNSTVQHIDKRHGADGAADHSMAVDADIARVGWVLENYDSLDKGTPS
-1402 KNNVKFSMNVPVE
+1402 KQYKNKDGSRAATVVYKKAVDGTMYVVEAVPDSKARKMQIVTAYMTNKKTAAYHQPDTTNRPKATAKTDGEFTTVNTNIARQDGKVKFSMDVPVE

-1424 NVDERALEQSL
+1424 NVDERALERSL

-1448 KAEQGH
+1448 KAAQGH

-1471 QRNSENKVYGGDGW
+1471 QRNSENKVYGGDGY
-1485 TPTKAPVEYEVNY
+1485 TPTAPQIDYKIDTEKARQVE
-1498 DATRKIEKELDAAA
+1498 RKIQLLSD
-1512 KKVAGGIFDASTVL
+1512 KVAGGIFGSGSLL
-1526 RKRGIENTTE
+1526 RGHNVEETTD
-1536 MGTREIAE
+1536 MDTRT
-1544 KLAGDDGVRAAYLA
+1544 LAALLSNDDTARAAYLA
-1558 EQGTT
+1558 DQGKT
-1563 LEPVMQE
+1563 LEPVKKE
-1570 KVYNRKYGNDALEQF
+1570 KVWSRYGNETVQKVIDKVGVQKLAE
-1585 TEKIGEKRL
+1585 TEVAFQTTGIVPDGVEDTVRRVL
-1594 REIHDALTDGVP
+1594 RDHYRETTDGMLQRQ
-1606 ADDALGSDADSIRS
+1606 AARKGWDADTI
-1620 IIHDYYAKSQESL
+1620 A
-1633 LARHARKMGLTAEE
+1633 
-1647 TQQKGE
+1647 QKRE
-1653 ERIARTM
+1653 ERINRSM
-1660 EKNVTP
+1660 ENNVTR
-1666 FVLEDF
+1666 FTIHDLIDS
-1672 AQDAWKM
+1672 AWNMYQDGGR
-1679 MTDTDNTGTE
+1679 TQGE
-1689 IDRMATSDKLRA
+1689 VDRMATSDKLRESVNDA
-1701 AVDDNQVAAWVEEK
+1701 DVEKWLEGQ
-1715 LDVVL
+1715 LDGVL
-1720 GKAGIYNGKE
+1720 GEKGIYNGKE
-1730 RYTASGGERSFAQL
+1730 RYKANGDRKSFESL
-1744 HYPVTLENIVKAMKG
+1744 HYPVTLENIVRVMK
-1759 TQEERGDGAMATATG
+1759 ESPERGGDMWGVTPAG
-1774 LQAVSVKDYGSIAE
+1774 LQSVSTPEYSSIAE
-1788 LKQDSARLNR
+1788 LKQDSGRLGSEES
-1798 VDAESYQEQTKAL
+1798 ESYKAKVEAVDGQISDAISRIRKETKAH
-1811 DEKIDGVIKQIR
+1811 
-1823 RETTA
+1823 A
-1828 HTDNLYE
+1828 DNEFE
-1835 EESIIGNVMLQ
+1835 ECDIISNVMLQ

-1857 RTFAGEGYDIS
+1857 RTFVGEGYDIS
-1868 LDTAKRLQTLYR
+1868 QETAKRLQTLYR

-1937 RLKALNSVE
+1937 RLKALNNVE

-2016 TASAFVDKYGS
+2016 TASEFIDKYGS
-2027 RYGKGQLAG
+2027 RYGKSQLAG

-2042 SQISRDGASAEE
+2042 SKISRDGASAEE

-2079 YYAPVRDW
+2079 YYAPVREW

-2100 EYGDLM
+2100 EYQDLM
-2106 SEFGDGADGKRSWGN
+2106 NEYGDGADGKRSWGN

-2143 DTAMMEMADNWPT
+2143 DTAMMEMAGNWPG
-2156 IFDAEAAPVDNIRNA
+2156 IFDETAAPVDNIRNA

-2178 QVQYHDTYGNDLDT
+2178 QVQYHDAYGNDLNT
-2192 AAALAGQELMDAYLA
+2192 AAALAGQELMDAYLD
-2207 TPTRE
+2207 TPVRE

-2226 TALRA
+2226 TALRT

-2246 RVKALESDQSAQK
+2246 RVKALESAQSAQK

-2281 AERLNKQADGYKAQL
+2281 AERLNRQAEGYKTQL

-2303 YKRLQRQVLEQR
+2303 YKKMQKQLLNQR

-2351 PNEAGHVQTKME
+2351 PNEAGHVQTRME
-2363 KAVYDLLGKIDP
+2363 KAVYDLLDKIDP
-2375 STSAMG
+2375 STSARG

-2407 GLTDADDY
+2407 GLTDANDY

-2436 DLHKMNGRQTQQ
+2436 DLHKLNGRQTQQ

-2466 MAEGRGKAVQTVA
+2466 MADGRGKAVQAVA
-2479 ENSILDMQ
+2479 ESSIHQMQ
-2487 TVKKSQLKNRNA
+2487 GVKASQLKTRNA
-2499 LLGKAADTRA
+2499 LLGKTADTRL

-2559 KFAEIKGDTDISK
+2559 KFAEIKGNSDISK

-2588 NEIALTVGQRMEIYN
+2588 SEIALTVGQCMEIYN
-2603 LTQRKQAHEHLVKGG
+2603 LTQRQQAHEHLVRGG
-2618 ISLMENGNKKKRV
+2618 ISVMENGRKETRV
-2631 RLTPGDLADI
+2631 RLTPADLANI
-2641 TSSLTNEQVQMAR
+2641 TSSLTTEQLRMAR
-2654 KMAAYLSATDGP
+2654 RMAEYLSDDDGP

-2761 KWYNYRG
+2761 KWYNYHG

-2783 AKGKKFFQ
+2783 AKGNKFFQ

-2805 QTGYARLTKIMVR
+2805 QTGYGRLTKTMVR

-2867 RAENNCGIAKWKSW
+2867 RAKNNCAIAKWKSW
-2881 GYFETNL
+2881 GYFETNIGQTMKSVL
-2888 GRDMRSVILD
+2888 TGERDTLD
-2898 EVPGIKD
+2898 KVREI
-2905 VITGKRQITKDAV
+2905 
-2918 QSWSTALAE
+2918 STIAAE
-2927 FGDNI
+2927 YGDKI

-2944 AKDKGM
+2944 ARDKGM
-2950 KPGSQESLDYC
+2950 KPGTQESLDYC

-3022 ARANMGRVMATYF
+3022 ARANMGRVLATYF

-3043 AAGLIDAMR
+3043 AAGFIDALR
-3052 AGSDDKDKDFK
+3052 VGSDDKDKDFK

-3073 FVDNCNLLNNIPMV
+3073 FVDNVNLLNNIPMV

-3102 DMEATTDVYN
+3102 DMEAATDMYN

-3122 QDANSNVTPYK
+3122 QDPNSNVTPYK

-3146 GIPVGTAVREVKS
+3146 GIPVGTTVRGVKS
-3159 AYDMVTALQDPMHVD
+3159 AYDMVTALQDPLHVD

-3198 VLDKLVQNKIDSGK
+3198 VLDKLVQNKIDGGK

-3243 IASRLLALRVN
+3243 IASKLLALRVN
-3254 GQTLYTQ
+3254 GEALYTQ
-3261 KDLDKWMEDEK
+3261 KDLSKWVEDEK
-3272 KKQSDK
+3272 KKQKQSDK

>member
-1 MASSSEIKNKWAKV
+1 MASSSEIKNKWSKV
-15 HTTATN
+15 HTTAKN

-54 NSAVVNE
+54 NSAAVNE

-88 EDNGSFRKGL
+88 EDSGNFRKGL

-125 TGSVAGDAQALR
+125 TGSVAGDVQALR

-177 GGKAAKGQQDKKD
+177 DGKAAKEPQGKKD
-190 GALAYLVKSA
+190 GALAYLAKSA

-217 NDQSARELIARVHD
+217 NDQSVRELIARVHD
-231 AADGEDARKL
+231 AADGEDAQKL

-279 GPYSTVSMKRANSE
+279 GPYSTVGMKRANSE
-293 RDVISG
+293 RDVISA

-316 GIYQQEQ
+316 GMYQQEQ
-323 GKTGPLRVAG
+323 GKTGALRVAG

-352 GPAAGFAALYASAA
+352 GPTAGFAALYASAA
-366 GASAQE
+366 GASAQD

-380 LTAGL
+380 MTAGI

-414 ISNAVDGA
+414 IHNIVNSA
-422 VNRIFKTATG
+422 VNKIFKTATG

-438 AVNMAGE
+438 AVNMLGE
-445 GLEEYVSDV
+445 GFEEWISDV

-460 QLYQEDDRSF
+460 QLYQEDDRNF
-470 AQRLADPDAW
+470 AQRMLDPDAW

-503 LAQRTGKSVQ
+503 LARRTGKSVQ
-513 AQQMTDAVLEVAER
+513 AQKMTDAVLEVAEQ

-546 KKFNA
+546 KKFTP

-560 LDENGRAKIM
+560 LDENGRAEIM
-570 DRVVNQGTISETG
+570 DRVVNQDAISEN
-583 DGQTAEGL
+583 GQVAEGLPSSAAAAAPSPEGEGL
-591 GEFPSSP
+591 GELPSSTV
-598 AGDTS
+598 GNTD
-603 PAAAEEARNL
+603 PAAAEETRNL
-613 SGEEDVQKRAAEMA
+613 SGEEDIQKKAAEMA

-647 IRQVQQETAEMAGQ
+647 IRQVQQETAEMAGGETEQ
-661 DGGQENGRPAEAG
+661 GQQREARLSSAAAAAPSTEGG
-674 AERADAS
+674 
-681 IGPYN
+681 
-686 EEANGSA
+686 GS
-693 GDTLRRI
+693 GVLRRI

-723 QTAQKNVGEVQKIA
+723 QAAQKNVGEVQKIA
-737 GSGIFNEAMNAALV
+737 GSGIYNDAMNAALV

-756 GSVDTYM
+756 GSVDTYV

-809 TVTEAEPMAAPGVSG
+809 TVTAAEPMAAPGVSG

-833 TPESTGTPLQALQ
+833 TPESTSTPLQALQ

-906 PEGWAVLKQTALAFY
+906 PEGWAEVKRAALEFY
-921 TEKVGMTEAQEK
+921 TEKVGMTEAQDK
-933 VFKNYENA
+933 VFKAYENA

-947 LYDEVAADLL
+947 LYDEVAADLF

-974 LTADQYTAPQKR
+974 LTADQYTTPQKR

-1033 GIIDEYLDALD
+1033 GIVDEFLDALD
-1044 TAKNNAHETGKQKNV
+1044 TAKNNAREIGKQKNV
-1059 QVEQKGEQKN
+1059 QVEQMKT
-1069 KYSYVGVQ
+1069 
-1077 GQNIDR
+1077 
-1083 DALREARIMEKNGED
+1083 AR
-1098 AEDIRKATGW
+1098 AEG
-1108 FRGADRMWRYEV
+1108 
-1120 DNGTD
+1120 
-1125 EFNRKGDNLK
+1125 
-1135 TENPDY
+1135 PD
-1141 AEFKNLW
+1141 
-1148 GKMQDMTIT
+1148 
-1157 DGEWKRLQELT
+1157 
-1168 KVVKPKNA
+1168 
-1176 ADGGKLSE
+1176 GKLYS
-1184 YLKAPGLYEQYPQLR
+1184 
-1199 DITLRFEEMEDGL
+1199 I
-1212 RGYYAHGKNEIV
+1212 I
-1224 LNKDFLGEY
+1224 
-1233 ASDKAKSTLLHEV
+1233 
-1246 QHWIQNYEGFASG
+1246 
-1259 ASTEYWQNML
+1259 
-1269 ASGNEIV
+1269 
-1276 TRDMQEQTRNLQSLR
+1276 
-1291 NRYPGID
+1291 
-1298 RLARHAE
+1298 
-1305 KYVSEHDAEA
+1305 
-1315 YEDVYR
+1315 
-1321 QAAEAGINEGV
+1321 
-1332 LDYYRG
+1332 
-1338 LRDFVM
+1338 
-1344 NPMKE
+1344 
-1349 SRAPFELYRD
+1349 
-1359 TAGEIEARDVQKRMN
+1359 
-1374 YTAEQRRAEK
+1374 
-1384 PDTGNGDTV
+1384 PDTGNGDAV
-1393 FAVNGDSFS
+1393 FAVNGDSYSLNKTKVNDAAEGHTAAEQQRMEAYKNAVDPDLVEFIQEARQHPDARWMNYQLGKVSGQTADQVQELTGVDVHGYTHNMQNSTVQHIDKRHGADGAADHSMAVDADIARVGWVLENYDSLDKGTPS
-1402 KNNVKFSMNVPVE
+1402 KQYKNKDGSRADTVVYKKAVDGTMYVVEAVPDSKARKMQIVTAYMTNKKTAAYHQPDTTNRPKATAKTDGEFTTVNTNIARQDGKVKFSMDVPVE

-1424 NVDERALEQSL
+1424 NVDERALERSL

-1454 SKYGPISLV
+1454 TKYGPISLV

-1471 QRNSENKVYGGDGW
+1471 QRNSENKVYGGDGY
-1485 TPTKAPVEYEVNY
+1485 TPTAPQIDYKIDTEKARQVE
-1498 DATRKIEKELDAAA
+1498 RKIQLLSD
-1512 KKVAGGIFDASTVL
+1512 KVAGGIFGSGSLL
-1526 RKRGIENTTE
+1526 RGHNVEETTD
-1536 MGTREIAE
+1536 MDTRT
-1544 KLAGDDGVRAAYLA
+1544 LAALLSNDDTARAAYLA
-1558 EQGTT
+1558 DQGKT
-1563 LEPVMQE
+1563 LEPVKME
-1570 KVYNRKYGNDALEQF
+1570 KVWSRYGNETVQKVIDKVGVQKLAE
-1585 TEKIGEKRL
+1585 TEAAFQTTGIMPDGVEDTVRSVL
-1594 REIHDALTDGVP
+1594 RDHYRKTTDGMLQRQ
-1606 ADDALGSDADSIRS
+1606 AARKGWDADTI
-1620 IIHDYYAKSQESL
+1620 A
-1633 LARHARKMGLTAEE
+1633 
-1647 TQQKGE
+1647 QKRE
-1653 ERIARTM
+1653 ERINRSM
-1660 EKNVTP
+1660 ENNVTW
-1666 FVLEDF
+1666 FTIHDLIDS
-1672 AQDAWKM
+1672 AWNMYQDGGR
-1679 MTDTDNTGTE
+1679 TQGE
-1689 IDRMATSDKLRA
+1689 VDRMATSEKLRESVNDA
-1701 AVDDNQVAAWVEEK
+1701 DVAEWLEGQ
-1715 LDVVL
+1715 LDGVL
-1720 GKAGIYNGKE
+1720 GEKGIYNGKE
-1730 RYTASGGERSFAQL
+1730 RYKANGDRKSFESL
-1744 HYPVTLENIVKAMKG
+1744 HYPVTLENIVRVMK
-1759 TQEERGDGAMATATG
+1759 ESPERGGDMGGVTPAG
-1774 LQAVSVKDYGSIAE
+1774 LQSVSTPEYSSIAE
-1788 LKQDSARLNR
+1788 LKQDSGRLGR
-1798 VDAESYQEQTKAL
+1798 EESESYKAKVEAVDGQISDAISRIRKETKAH
-1811 DEKIDGVIKQIR
+1811 
-1823 RETTA
+1823 A
-1828 HTDNLYE
+1828 DNEFE
-1835 EESIIGNVMLQ
+1835 ECDIISNVMLQ

-1868 LDTAKRLQTLYR
+1868 LETAKRLQTLYR

-1906 ILPDNVSD
+1906 ILPNNVSD
-1914 TVRSQLEKLGV
+1914 SVRGQLEKLGV
-1925 PVIEYTANDEDA
+1925 PVIEYKAGDEDA

-1951 KKSAAEQV
+1951 KKKQTAAEQIV
-1959 VSEATE
+1959 GEATE
-1965 KESLKKQLTE
+1965 KEQLKKQLTAA
-1975 KEAENRELARKFT
+1975 EAEKRELARKYT

-2016 TASAFVDKYGS
+2016 TASEFIDKYGS
-2027 RYGKGQLAG
+2027 RYGKSQLAG

-2042 SQISRDGASAEE
+2042 SKISRDGASTEE

-2066 LKESTVKDTTARD
+2066 LKESTVKDTTLRD

-2106 SEFGDGADGKRSWGN
+2106 SEYGDGADGTHSWAN

-2134 VGEKVAGNL
+2134 VGEDVTGNL
-2143 DTAMMEMADNWPT
+2143 DTSMMEMADNWPT

-2281 AERLNKQADGYKAQL
+2281 AERLNKQAEGYKAQL
-2296 MRMDTPD
+2296 MQMDTPD
-2303 YKRLQRQVLEQR
+2303 YKKMQKQLLNQR

-2351 PNEAGHVQTKME
+2351 PNEAGHVQTRME

-2375 STSAMG
+2375 STSARG

-2436 DLHKMNGRQTQQ
+2436 DLHKLNGRQTQQ

-2499 LLGKAADTRA
+2499 LLGKAADTRV
-2509 GDMTAQLLGLDM
+2509 GDVAAQLLGLDM
-2521 MDARRYFSSL
+2521 MDARQYFSSL
-2531 GETTE
+2531 GSTAE

-2551 WKLDAAQE
+2551 WKLDAAQK
-2559 KFAEIKGDTDISK
+2559 KFAEIKGDTDIGK
-2572 WTGDKAERQT
+2572 WTGNKAERQT

-2603 LTQRKQAHEHLVKGG
+2603 LTQRQQAHEHLVKGG
-2618 ISLMENGNKKKRV
+2618 ISIMEDGKKKKRV

-2641 TSSLTNEQVQMAR
+2641 TSSLTNEQVKMAR

-2761 KWYNYRG
+2761 KWYNYHG

-2783 AKGKKFFQ
+2783 EKGKKFFQ

-2805 QTGYARLTKIMVR
+2805 QTGDVRFAKTMVR

-2852 AALAYDVGRLKQGME
+2852 EALAYDVGRLKQGKK
-2867 RAENNCGIAKWKSW
+2867 RAESNCAIAKWKSW
-2881 GYFETNL
+2881 GYFETNIGQTMKSVL
-2888 GRDMRSVILD
+2888 TGERDTLD
-2898 EVPGIKD
+2898 KVREI
-2905 VITGKRQITKDAV
+2905 
-2918 QSWSTALAE
+2918 STIAAE
-2927 FGDNI
+2927 YGDKL

-2944 AKDKGM
+2944 ARDKGM
-2950 KPGSQESLDYC
+2950 KPGSRESLDYC

-2986 SKDMLT
+2986 SKHMLT
-2992 QMATNFFAEPTK
+2992 QMTTNFFAEATK

-3010 EAAVKVAHREEG
+3010 EAAVKVTHREKG
-3022 ARANMGRVMATYF
+3022 AWANMGRVLATYF

-3043 AAGLIDAMR
+3043 AAGFIDALR
-3052 AGSDDKDKDFK
+3052 SGDDDDDKTFLQKWLGTP
-3063 ERYLDALWDG
+3063 LDYVTTGKLPTDEEGKIELYGALWEN
-3073 FVDNCNLLNNIPMV
+3073 FVDNINLLNNMPVV
-3087 KDVISIFDGYDATRT
+3087 KDILSISAGYDATRT
-3102 DMEATTDVYN
+3102 DLEWVGDIVTAIGTLM
-3112 AVVAWQKFLT
+3112 
-3122 QDANSNVTPYK
+3122 DAYKGDPNGKITPYK
-3133 LIYKT
+3133 AIYQT
-3138 ANAIADAT
+3138 ATAISDAT
-3146 GIPVGTAVREVKS
+3146 GIPIASAVRDVKS
-3159 AYDMVTALQDPMHVD
+3159 GYDWITIFIKNPDPLHLN
-3174 ETFTDTNAKLNSRL
+3174 ETIKDTGKKANSRL
-3188 MRGQMDEAQD
+3188 ARGDVAGAQE
-3198 VLDKLVQNKIDSGK
+3198 VIDNRVAAKQAEGK
-3212 TAKEARS
+3212 TDSDIRGDIKSDITSYWKKIYFAATDEQRKELAKQ
-3219 SIRSSLTSKWK
+3219 IKSLTCLGKV
-3230 PLYLAAEDAQRAE
+3230 LYE
-3243 IASRLLALRVN
+3243 
-3254 GQTLYTQ
+3254 Q
-3261 KDLDKWMEDEK
+3261 KDLDNWVKDENK
-3272 KKQSDK
+3272 KKEEKEKAKQKK

>member
-1 MASSSEIKNKWAKV
+1 MASSSKIKNKWSKV
-15 HTTATN
+15 HTTAKN

-73 AQQRQEMSRALGGSG
+73 AQQRQEMSRALGGSE
-88 EDNGSFRKGL
+88 EDSGNFRKGL

-163 MMGSG
+163 MIGSG

-177 GGKAAKGQQDKKD
+177 GGKAAKGQQGKKD
-190 GALAYLVKSA
+190 SALAYLAKSA

-217 NDQSARELIARVHD
+217 NDQSVHELIARVHD
-231 AADGEDARKL
+231 AADGEDAQKL

-279 GPYSTVSMKRANSE
+279 GPYSTVGMKLANRE
-293 RDVISG
+293 RDAISG
-299 DETMRGAL
+299 DETMRSAL

-316 GIYQQEQ
+316 GMYQQEQ
-323 GKTGPLRVAG
+323 GKTGALRVAG

-352 GPAAGFAALYASAA
+352 GPTAGFTALYASAA

-399 MFDGI
+399 MFDGV

-454 AGSYIS
+454 AGGYIS

-470 AQRLADPDAW
+470 AQRLADPNAW

-513 AQQMTDAVLEVAER
+513 AQQMTDAVLEVAEQ

-533 ELAGTMRQQQAAG
+533 ELAGTMRQQQATG
-546 KKFNA
+546 KKFTP

-560 LDENGRAKIM
+560 LDENGRAEIM
-570 DRVVNQGTISETG
+570 DRVVNQDTISE
-583 DGQTAEGL
+583 DGQAAGGLPSSAAAAAPSPEGEGL
-591 GEFPSSP
+591 EGELPSSP
-598 AGDTS
+598 AGNTA

-613 SGEEDVQKRAAEMA
+613 SGEENIQKQAAEMA

-647 IRQVQQETAEMAGQ
+647 IRQVQQETAEMAGSETEQ
-661 DGGQENGRPAEAG
+661 GQQREAG
-674 AERADAS
+674 PSSAAAEKPS
-681 IGPYN
+681 TSG
-686 EEANGSA
+686 EGSEA
-693 GDTLRRI
+693 LRRI

-751 ENYRG
+751 ENYHG

-772 GRTGSLTFEQG
+772 GRTGSLTYEQG

-791 AVVSNETALRAA
+791 AVVNDETALRAA

-906 PEGWAVLKQTALAFY
+906 PDGWAEVKRTALAFY
-921 TEKVGMTEAQEK
+921 TEKVGMTEAQDK
-933 VFKNYENA
+933 VFRAYENA

-974 LTADQYTAPQKR
+974 LTADQYTTPQKR

-1077 GQNIDR
+1077 GQNVDR

-1120 DNGTD
+1120 DNSTD

-1135 TENPDY
+1135 AENPDY
-1141 AEFKNLW
+1141 AEYKNLW
-1148 GKMQDMTIT
+1148 SKVQDMTIT

-1184 YLKAPGLYEQYPQLR
+1184 YLKAPGLYEQYPQLK
-1199 DITLRFEEMEDGL
+1199 DITLRFEEMEEGL
-1212 RGYYAHGKNEIV
+1212 RGYYDHGKNEIV
-1224 LNKDFLGEY
+1224 LNKNFLGEY

-1402 KNNVKFSMNVPVE
+1402 ENNVKFSMNVPVE

-1424 NVDERALEQSL
+1424 NVDERALERSL

-1471 QRNSENKVYGGDGW
+1471 QRNSENKVYGGDGY
-1485 TPTKAPVEYEVNY
+1485 TPTAPQIDYKIDTEKARQVE
-1498 DATRKIEKELDAAA
+1498 RKIQLLSD
-1512 KKVAGGIFDASTVL
+1512 KVAGGIFGRGSLL
-1526 RKRGIENTTE
+1526 RGHNVEETTD
-1536 MGTREIAE
+1536 MDTRT
-1544 KLAGDDGVRAAYLA
+1544 LAALLSNDDTARAAYLA
-1558 EQGTT
+1558 DQGKT
-1563 LEPVMQE
+1563 LEPVKME
-1570 KVYNRKYGNDALEQF
+1570 KVWSRYGNETVQKVIDKVGVQKLAETEVAFQTTGVVPDGVEDAV
-1585 TEKIGEKRL
+1585 RSVL
-1594 REIHDALTDGVP
+1594 RDHYRKTTDGMLQRQ
-1606 ADDALGSDADSIRS
+1606 AARKGWDADTI
-1620 IIHDYYAKSQESL
+1620 A
-1633 LARHARKMGLTAEE
+1633 
-1647 TQQKGE
+1647 QKRE
-1653 ERIARTM
+1653 ERINRSM
-1660 EKNVTP
+1660 ENNVTW
-1666 FVLEDF
+1666 FTIHDLIDS
-1672 AQDAWKM
+1672 AWNMYQDGGETK
-1679 MTDTDNTGTE
+1679 GE
-1689 IDRMATSDKLRA
+1689 VDRMATSDKLRESVNDA
-1701 AVDDNQVAAWVEEK
+1701 DVEKWLEGQ
-1715 LDVVL
+1715 LDGVL
-1720 GKAGIYNGKE
+1720 GEKGIYNGKE
-1730 RYTASGGERSFAQL
+1730 RYKANGDRKSFESL
-1744 HYPVTLENIVKAMKG
+1744 HYPVTLENIVRVMK
-1759 TQEERGDGAMATATG
+1759 ENPERGGDMWGVTPAG
-1774 LQAVSVKDYGSIAE
+1774 LQSVSTPEYSSIAE
-1788 LKQDSARLNR
+1788 LKQDSGRLGSEES
-1798 VDAESYQEQTKAL
+1798 ESYKAKIESVDGQISDAISRIRKETKAH
-1811 DEKIDGVIKQIR
+1811 
-1823 RETTA
+1823 A
-1828 HTDNLYE
+1828 DNEFE
-1835 EESIIGNVMLQ
+1835 ECDIISNVMLQ

-1868 LDTAKRLQTLYR
+1868 LETAKRLQTLYR

-1914 TVRSQLEKLGV
+1914 SVRGQLEKLGV
-1925 PVIEYTANDEDA
+1925 PVIEYAANDEDA
-1937 RLKALNSVE
+1937 RLRALNSVE

-1951 KKSAAEQV
+1951 KKKQTAAEQI

-1965 KESLKKQLTE
+1965 KEQLKKQLTAAETE
-1975 KEAENRELARKFT
+1975 KRELARKYT

-2016 TASAFVDKYGS
+2016 TASEFIDKYSS
-2027 RYGKGQLAG
+2027 RYGKSQLAG

-2042 SQISRDGASAEE
+2042 SKISRDGASTEE

-2066 LKESTVKDTTARD
+2066 LKESTVKDTTLRD

-2106 SEFGDGADGKRSWGN
+2106 SEYGDGADGTHSWAN

-2134 VGEKVAGNL
+2134 VGENVTGNL

-2178 QVQYHDTYGNDLDT
+2178 QVQYHDTYGNDLNT

-2281 AERLNKQADGYKAQL
+2281 AERLNRQAEGYKAQL

-2303 YKRLQRQVLEQR
+2303 YKKMQKQLLNQR

-2343 QLYKWLAK
+2343 QLYKWLVK

-2375 STSAMG
+2375 STSARG

-2407 GLTDADDY
+2407 GLNDADDY

-2436 DLHKMNGRQTQQ
+2436 DLHKLNGRQTQQ

-2466 MAEGRGKAVQTVA
+2466 MADGRGKAVQTVA
-2479 ENSILDMQ
+2479 EGSILDMQ
-2487 TVKKSQLKNRNA
+2487 SVKVSQLKNRNA
-2499 LLGKAADTRA
+2499 LLGKAADTRV

-2531 GETTE
+2531 GSVAE

-2551 WKLDAAQE
+2551 WKLDAAQK
-2559 KFAEIKGDTDISK
+2559 KFAEIKGNADISK

-2603 LTQRKQAHEHLVKGG
+2603 LTQRQQTHEHLVKGG
-2618 ISLMENGNKKKRV
+2618 ISIMEDGKKKKRV

-2641 TSSLTNEQVQMAR
+2641 TSSLTNEQVKMAR

-2761 KWYNYRG
+2761 KWYNYHG

-2805 QTGYARLTKIMVR
+2805 QTGYGRLTKTMVR

-2852 AALAYDVGRLKQGME
+2852 AALAYDVGKLKQGME
-2867 RAENNCGIAKWKSW
+2867 RAESNCGIAKWKSW
-2881 GYFETNL
+2881 GYFETNIGQTMKSVL
-2888 GRDMRSVILD
+2888 TGERDTLD
-2898 EVPGIKD
+2898 KVREI
-2905 VITGKRQITKDAV
+2905 
-2918 QSWSTALAE
+2918 STIGAE
-2927 FGDNI
+2927 WGDKL

-2944 AKDKGM
+2944 ARDKGM

-2992 QMATNFFAEPTK
+2992 QMTTNFFAEPTK

-3010 EAAVKVAHREEG
+3010 EAAVKLAHREEG
-3022 ARANMGRVMATYF
+3022 AMANMGRVLATYF

-3052 AGSDDKDKDFK
+3052 VGSDDKDKEFG

-3087 KDVISIFDGYDATRT
+3087 KDIISIFDGYDATRT
-3102 DMEATTDVYN
+3102 DMEAATDVYN

-3122 QDANSNVTPYK
+3122 QDSNSKVTPYK

-3159 AYDMVTALQDPMHVD
+3159 AYDIVTALQDPLHVD

-3188 MRGQMDEAQD
+3188 MRGQMDEAQE
-3198 VLDKLVQNKIDSGK
+3198 VLDKLVQNKIDGSK

-3243 IASRLLALRVN
+3243 IASKLLALRVN
-3254 GQTLYTQ
+3254 GEALYTQ
-3261 KDLDKWMEDEK
+3261 KDLSKWVEDANKKEK
-3272 KKQSDK
+3272 K

>member
-1 MASSSEIKNKWAKV
+1 MASSSEIKKKWSKV

-88 EDNGSFRKGL
+88 EDSGNFRKGL

-137 FGRTGILDLPRQK
+137 FGRTGILDLPGQK

-177 GGKAAKGQQDKKD
+177 GGKAAKGQQGKKD
-190 GALAYLVKSA
+190 GALAYLAKSA

-206 GFANVGSNLID
+206 GFANVGNNLID
-217 NDQSARELIARVHD
+217 NEQSVRELIARVHD
-231 AADGEDARKL
+231 AADGEDAQKL
-241 AQKQNEAY
+241 ARKQNEAY

-279 GPYSTVSMKRANSE
+279 GPYSTVGMKRANRE
-293 RDVISG
+293 RDVTSG
-299 DETMRGAL
+299 DETVRRAL

-316 GIYQQEQ
+316 GMYQQEQ
-323 GKTGPLRVAG
+323 GKTGALRVAG
-333 DVVSAVGGMAPNMA
+333 DVVSAVGGMTPNMV
-347 ASAVG
+347 ASAAG
-352 GPAAGFAALYASAA
+352 GPAAGLAALYASAA

-372 ARDNGADT
+372 ARDNGADP

-399 MFDGI
+399 MFDGV

-454 AGSYIS
+454 AGGYIS

-513 AQQMTDAVLEVAER
+513 AQQMTDAVLEVAEQ

-546 KKFNA
+546 KKFTP

-560 LDENGRAKIM
+560 LDENGQTEIM
-570 DRVVNQGTISETG
+570 DRVVNQDTISEN
-583 DGQTAEGL
+583 GQAAGGLPSSAAAAAPSPEGEGL
-591 GEFPSSP
+591 GKLPSST
-598 AGDTS
+598 AGNTA

-613 SGEEDVQKRAAEMA
+613 SGEENIQKQAAEMA

-647 IRQVQQETAEMAGQ
+647 IRQVQQETAEMAGGETEQ
-661 DGGQENGRPAEAG
+661 GQQREAG
-674 AERADAS
+674 LSSAAAAAPSPEGEGS
-681 IGPYN
+681 
-686 EEANGSA
+686 EA
-693 GDTLRRI
+693 LRRI

-723 QTAQKNVGEVQKIA
+723 QAAQKNVGEVQKIA

-791 AVVSNETALRAA
+791 AVVNNETALRAA

-809 TVTEAEPMAAPGVSG
+809 TVTAAEPMAAPGVSG

-833 TPESTGTPLQALQ
+833 TPESTSTPLQALQ

-906 PEGWAVLKQTALAFY
+906 PEGWAELKRAALAFY
-921 TEKVGMTEAQEK
+921 TEKVGMTEAQDK
-933 VFKNYENA
+933 VFKAYENA

-974 LTADQYTAPQKR
+974 LTADQYTEPQKR

-1033 GIIDEYLDALD
+1033 GIVDEYLDALD
-1044 TAKNNAHETGKQKNV
+1044 AAKNNAREIGKQKNV
-1059 QVEQKGEQKN
+1059 QVEQKKTARAEKAGGK
-1069 KYSYVGVQ
+1069 KYSYAGT
-1077 GQNIDR
+1077 
-1083 DALREARIMEKNGED
+1083 EAAQADYNDLHKAQQMELDGED
-1098 AEDIRKATGW
+1098 AEDIRKETGW
-1108 FRGADRMWRYEV
+1108 FRGADYKWRFEIDDSKTV
-1120 DNGTD
+1120 WHR
-1125 EFNRKGDNLK
+1125 EGD
-1135 TENPDY
+1135 Y
-1141 AEFKNLW
+1141 
-1148 GKMQDMTIT
+1148 
-1157 DGEWKRLQELT
+1157 
-1168 KVVKPKNA
+1168 
-1176 ADGGKLSE
+1176 
-1184 YLKAPGLYEQYPQLR
+1184 GLQLR
-1199 DITLRFEEMEDGL
+1199 DATYREYKDLMNKMLYGTLSGEQMARLQQLDREYKGVSDRKWKKLGDYLEAPELYRQYPDLQTLPVSFEDLGKNVNGTMSRLDGL
-1212 RGYYAHGKNEIV
+1212 
-1224 LNKDFLGEY
+1224 LL
-1233 ASDKAKSTLLHEV
+1233 SDRLRNADSDYLKRTVLHEV
-1246 QHWIQNYEGFASG
+1246 QHWIQNEEGFAGG
-1259 ASTEYWQNML
+1259 ANPEYWAKRLQQGDPIETKGM
-1269 ASGNEIV
+1269 
-1276 TRDMQEQTRNLQSLR
+1276 RDARGKMQALEE
-1291 NRYPGID
+1291 RYPNIAEYAKEYANYESDEKLNALLERAAKDGI
-1298 RLARHAE
+1298 
-1305 KYVSEHDAEA
+1305 SEDVLDDYYMAQWDAERA
-1315 YEDVYR
+1315 DGAGSR
-1321 QAAEAGINEGV
+1321 TAEG
-1332 LDYYRG
+1332 LYY
-1338 LRDFVM
+1338 
-1344 NPMKE
+1344 
-1349 SRAPFELYRD
+1349 D
-1359 TAGEIEARDVQKRMN
+1359 TAGEQEARDTANRMR
-1374 YTAEQRRAEK
+1374 YTAEERKANK
-1384 PDTGNGDTV
+1384 PFTGNGDTV
-1393 FAVNGDSFS
+1393 FAVKGDSFS
-1402 KNNVKFSMNVPVE
+1402 NVQPGKIKESATGERYLEQNSVPTDTDMALSEKKHPTEQQSVKQKDSLATNVGERTSSIKNMPQNGENVNKPVTEMSTEEAYAENERLKDAMKKLRDERSAWENSAAVE
-1415 ETKDLVAVH
+1415 EIRAERDKVRGKYGRFSGQLKEWEANTPAWKEYTEQRAAYK
-1424 NVDERALEQSL
+1424 ERAAALNERQD
-1435 ELGGLPM
+1435 
-1442 PSIAVI
+1442 AV
-1448 KAEQGH
+1448 AE
-1454 SKYGPISLV
+1454 
-1463 FGKDTIDP
+1463 
-1471 QRNSENKVYGGDGW
+1471 
-1485 TPTKAPVEYEVNY
+1485 
-1498 DATRKIEKELDAAA
+1498 
-1512 KKVAGGIFDASTVL
+1512 VL
-1526 RKRGIENTTE
+1526 RSAGADKATQQWQEKQAAQQVYDQKVKDSGKKAADYRRDLAVEHYGTTE
-1536 MGTREIAE
+1536 DYA
-1544 KLAGDDGVRAAYLA
+1544 RAAYLLPDGRMLDFTDGNAGEKRGLDHRNIQNVFGPA
-1558 EQGTT
+1558 ELGPDATQASYLNTFIREGNVRIMPEGPGVDISAEVKPTAAQYERIAEMADT
-1563 LEPVMQE
+1563 LGVQ
-1570 KVYNRKYGNDALEQF
+1570 NRKFSVDLSDADGKQIATRQYEGRVRGSDVVNDIKAFYRDGGMTVRSELEQF
-1585 TEKIGEKRL
+1585 
-1594 REIHDALTDGVP
+1594 
-1606 ADDALGSDADSIRS
+1606 
-1620 IIHDYYAKSQESL
+1620 
-1633 LARHARKMGLTAEE
+1633 
-1647 TQQKGE
+1647 
-1653 ERIARTM
+1653 
-1660 EKNVTP
+1660 
-1666 FVLEDF
+1666 
-1672 AQDAWKM
+1672 
-1679 MTDTDNTGTE
+1679 
-1689 IDRMATSDKLRA
+1689 
-1701 AVDDNQVAAWVEEK
+1701 
-1715 LDVVL
+1715 
-1720 GKAGIYNGKE
+1720 
-1730 RYTASGGERSFAQL
+1730 RYSR
-1744 HYPVTLENIVKAMKG
+1744 
-1759 TQEERGDGAMATATG
+1759 
-1774 LQAVSVKDYGSIAE
+1774 
-1788 LKQDSARLNR
+1788 
-1798 VDAESYQEQTKAL
+1798 
-1811 DEKIDGVIKQIR
+1811 
-1823 RETTA
+1823 
-1828 HTDNLYE
+1828 
-1835 EESIIGNVMLQ
+1835 
-1846 AAGKKTAAAIR
+1846 
-1857 RTFAGEGYDIS
+1857 
-1868 LDTAKRLQTLYR
+1868 
-1880 DAAQLPTEYFE
+1880 
-1891 AKPRRAVG
+1891 
-1899 FDEVKAA
+1899 
-1906 ILPDNVSD
+1906 
-1914 TVRSQLEKLGV
+1914 
-1925 PVIEYTANDEDA
+1925 
-1937 RLKALNSVE
+1937 
-1946 NVKFS
+1946 
-1951 KKSAAEQV
+1951 KSAAEQIV
-1959 VSEATE
+1959 GEATE
-1965 KESLKKQLTE
+1965 KEQLKKQLTAAETE
-1975 KEAENRELARKFT
+1975 KRELARKYT

-2016 TASAFVDKYGS
+2016 TASEFIDKYGS
-2027 RYGKGQLAG
+2027 RYGKSQLAG

-2042 SQISRDGASAEE
+2042 SKISRDGASTEE

-2066 LKESTVKDTTARD
+2066 LKESTVKDTTLRD

-2106 SEFGDGADGKRSWGN
+2106 SEYGDGADGTHSWAN

-2134 VGEKVAGNL
+2134 VGEDVTGNL

-2231 EQKAA
+2231 EQKEA

-2246 RVKALESDQSAQK
+2246 RVKALESAQSAQK

-2268 TTRKAAQANNTKV
+2268 TTRKAAQANNVKV
-2281 AERLNKQADGYKAQL
+2281 AERLNRQAEGYKAQL

-2303 YKRLQRQVLEQR
+2303 YKKMQKQLLNQR

-2375 STSAMG
+2375 STSATG

-2407 GLTDADDY
+2407 GLNDADDY

-2466 MAEGRGKAVQTVA
+2466 MADGRGKAVQTVA
-2479 ENSILDMQ
+2479 EGSILDMQ
-2487 TVKKSQLKNRNA
+2487 SVKVSQLKNRNA
-2499 LLGKAADTRA
+2499 LLGKAADTRV

-2531 GETTE
+2531 GSVAE

-2551 WKLDAAQE
+2551 WKLDSAQE
-2559 KFAEIKGDTDISK
+2559 KFAEIKGNADISK
-2572 WTGDKAERQT
+2572 WTGDKAEWQT

-2603 LTQRKQAHEHLVKGG
+2603 LTQRQQAHEHLVKGG
-2618 ISLMENGNKKKRV
+2618 ISIMEDGKKKKRV

-2641 TSSLTNEQVQMAR
+2641 TSSLTNEQVKMAR
-2654 KMAAYLSATDGP
+2654 KMAAYLSAADGP

-2681 KFTESYYW
+2681 KFTENYYW

-2761 KWYNYRG
+2761 KWYNYHG

-2805 QTGYARLTKIMVR
+2805 QTGYGRLTKTMVR

-2867 RAENNCGIAKWKSW
+2867 RAESNCGIAKWKSW
-2881 GYFETNL
+2881 GYFETNIGQTMKSVL
-2888 GRDMRSVILD
+2888 TGERDTLD
-2898 EVPGIKD
+2898 KVREI
-2905 VITGKRQITKDAV
+2905 
-2918 QSWSTALAE
+2918 STMGAE
-2927 FGDNI
+2927 WGDKI

-2944 AKDKGM
+2944 ARDKGM
-2950 KPGSQESLDYC
+2950 KPGSQESIDYC

-3052 AGSDDKDKDFK
+3052 AGSDDKDKEFG

-3102 DMEATTDVYN
+3102 DMEAATDMYN

-3122 QDANSNVTPYK
+3122 QDPNSKVTPYK
-3133 LIYKT
+3133 LLYKT

-3159 AYDMVTALQDPMHVD
+3159 AYDIVTALQDPLHVD

-3188 MRGQMDEAQD
+3188 MRGQMDEAQE
-3198 VLDKLVQNKIDSGK
+3198 VLDKLVQSKIDGGK

-3243 IASRLLALRVN
+3243 IASKLLALRVN
-3254 GQTLYTQ
+3254 GEALYTQ
-3261 KDLDKWMEDEK
+3261 KDLSKWVEDAKKKEK
-3272 KKQSDK
+3272 K

>member
-1 MASSSEIKNKWAKV
+1 MASSSEIKKKWSKV
-15 HTTATN
+15 HTTAKN
-21 VPVYAGTENSR
+21 VPVYTGTEKSR

-88 EDNGSFRKGL
+88 EDSGNFRKGL

-177 GGKAAKGQQDKKD
+177 GSKAAKEQQGKKD
-190 GALAYLVKSA
+190 GALAYLAKSA

-217 NDQSARELIARVHD
+217 NDQSVRELIARVHD
-231 AADGEDARKL
+231 AADGEDAQKP

-259 GGKNSWDSLTA
+259 GGKNSWDSLTE

-279 GPYSTVSMKRANSE
+279 GPYSTVGMKRANSE

-299 DETMRGAL
+299 DETMRSAL

-316 GIYQQEQ
+316 GMYQQEQ
-323 GKTGPLRVAG
+323 GKTGALRVAG
-333 DVVSAVGGMAPNMA
+333 DVVSAVGGMTPNMA
-347 ASAVG
+347 ASAVS
-352 GPAAGFAALYASAA
+352 GPTAGFAALYASAA

-414 ISNAVDGA
+414 VHNIVDGA
-422 VNRIFKTATG
+422 VNKIFKTATG

-438 AVNMAGE
+438 AVNMLGE
-445 GLEEYVSDV
+445 GLEEWTSDV

-460 QLYQEDDRSF
+460 QLYQEDDRNF
-470 AQRLADPDAW
+470 VQRMLDPDAW

-489 SAAMSGPVDAVNDS
+489 SAAMSGPVNAVNDS

-513 AQQMTDAVLEVAER
+513 AQQMTDAVLEVAEQ

-533 ELAGTMRQQQAAG
+533 ELAGTMRQQQATG
-546 KKFNA
+546 KKFTP

-560 LDENGRAKIM
+560 LDENGQAEIM
-570 DRVVNQGTISETG
+570 DRVVNQNTISEN
-583 DGQTAEGL
+583 GQVAEGLPSSAAAAAPSPEGEGL
-591 GEFPSSP
+591 GELPPSP
-598 AGDTS
+598 AGNTA

-613 SGEEDVQKRAAEMA
+613 SGEENIQKQASEMA

-647 IRQVQQETAEMAGQ
+647 IRQVQQETAEMAGGETEQ
-661 DGGQENGRPAEAG
+661 GQQREAG
-674 AERADAS
+674 LASAAAEKPS
-681 IGPYN
+681 TS
-686 EEANGSA
+686 EEGSEA
-693 GDTLRRI
+693 LRRI

-712 VDEAEQAYNAR
+712 VDEAEQEYDAR
-723 QTAQKNVGEVQKIA
+723 QAAQKNVGEVQKIA

-751 ENYRG
+751 KNYRG
-756 GSVDTYM
+756 GSVDTYV

-791 AVVSNETALRAA
+791 AVVNNETALRAA

-809 TVTEAEPMAAPGVSG
+809 TVTAAEPMAAPGVSG

-833 TPESTGTPLQALQ
+833 TPESTSTPLQALQ

-906 PEGWAVLKQTALAFY
+906 PEGWAELKRAALAFY
-921 TEKVGMTEAQEK
+921 TEKVGMTEAQDK
-933 VFKNYENA
+933 VFKAYENA

-974 LTADQYTAPQKR
+974 LTADQYTTPQKR

-1044 TAKNNAHETGKQKNV
+1044 AAKNNAREIGKQKNV
-1059 QVEQKGEQKN
+1059 QVEQKKTARAEKAGGK
-1069 KYSYVGVQ
+1069 KYSYAGT
-1077 GQNIDR
+1077 
-1083 DALREARIMEKNGED
+1083 EAAQADYNDLHKAQQMELDGED
-1098 AEDIRKATGW
+1098 AEDIRKETGW
-1108 FRGADRMWRYEV
+1108 FRGADYKWRFEIDDSKTV
-1120 DNGTD
+1120 WHR
-1125 EFNRKGDNLK
+1125 EGD
-1135 TENPDY
+1135 Y
-1141 AEFKNLW
+1141 
-1148 GKMQDMTIT
+1148 
-1157 DGEWKRLQELT
+1157 
-1168 KVVKPKNA
+1168 
-1176 ADGGKLSE
+1176 
-1184 YLKAPGLYEQYPQLR
+1184 GLQLR
-1199 DITLRFEEMEDGL
+1199 DATYREYKDLMNKMLYGTLSGEQMARLQQLDREYKGVSDRKWKKLGDYLEAPELYRQYPDLQTLPVSFEDLGKNVNGTMSRLDGL
-1212 RGYYAHGKNEIV
+1212 
-1224 LNKDFLGEY
+1224 LL
-1233 ASDKAKSTLLHEV
+1233 SDRLRNADSDYLKRTVLHEV
-1246 QHWIQNYEGFASG
+1246 QHWIQNEEGFAGG
-1259 ASTEYWQNML
+1259 ANPEYWAKRLQQGDPIETKEM
-1269 ASGNEIV
+1269 
-1276 TRDMQEQTRNLQSLR
+1276 RDARGKMQALEE
-1291 NRYPGID
+1291 RYPNIAEYAKEYANYESDEKLNALLERAAKDGI
-1298 RLARHAE
+1298 
-1305 KYVSEHDAEA
+1305 SEDVLDDYYMAQWDAERA
-1315 YEDVYR
+1315 DGAGSR
-1321 QAAEAGINEGV
+1321 TAEG
-1332 LDYYRG
+1332 LYY
-1338 LRDFVM
+1338 
-1344 NPMKE
+1344 
-1349 SRAPFELYRD
+1349 D
-1359 TAGEIEARDVQKRMN
+1359 TAGEQEARDTANRMR
-1374 YTAEQRRAEK
+1374 YTAEERKANK
-1384 PDTGNGDTV
+1384 PFTGNGDTV

-1402 KNNVKFSMNVPVE
+1402 NVQPGKIKESATGERYLEQNSVPTDTDMALSEKKHPTEQQSVKQKDSLATNVGERTSSIKNMPQNGENVNKPVTEMSTEEAYAENERLKDAMKKLRDERSAWENSAAVE
-1415 ETKDLVAVH
+1415 EIRAERDKVRGKYGMFSGQLKEWEANTPAWKEYTEQRAAYK
-1424 NVDERALEQSL
+1424 ERAAALNERQD
-1435 ELGGLPM
+1435 
-1442 PSIAVI
+1442 AV
-1448 KAEQGH
+1448 AE
-1454 SKYGPISLV
+1454 
-1463 FGKDTIDP
+1463 
-1471 QRNSENKVYGGDGW
+1471 
-1485 TPTKAPVEYEVNY
+1485 
-1498 DATRKIEKELDAAA
+1498 
-1512 KKVAGGIFDASTVL
+1512 VL
-1526 RKRGIENTTE
+1526 RSAGADKATQQWQEKQAAQQVYDQKVKDSGKKAADYRRDLAVEHYGTTE
-1536 MGTREIAE
+1536 DYA
-1544 KLAGDDGVRAAYLA
+1544 RAAYLLPDGRMLDFTDGNAGEKRGLDHRNIQNVFGPA
-1558 EQGTT
+1558 ELGPDATQASYLNTFIREGNVRIIPEGPGVDISAEVKPTAAQYERIAEMADT
-1563 LEPVMQE
+1563 LGVQ
-1570 KVYNRKYGNDALEQF
+1570 NRKFSVDLSDADGKQIATRQYEGRVRGSNVVNDIKAFYRDGGMTERSELEQF
-1585 TEKIGEKRL
+1585 
-1594 REIHDALTDGVP
+1594 
-1606 ADDALGSDADSIRS
+1606 
-1620 IIHDYYAKSQESL
+1620 
-1633 LARHARKMGLTAEE
+1633 
-1647 TQQKGE
+1647 
-1653 ERIARTM
+1653 
-1660 EKNVTP
+1660 
-1666 FVLEDF
+1666 
-1672 AQDAWKM
+1672 
-1679 MTDTDNTGTE
+1679 
-1689 IDRMATSDKLRA
+1689 
-1701 AVDDNQVAAWVEEK
+1701 
-1715 LDVVL
+1715 
-1720 GKAGIYNGKE
+1720 
-1730 RYTASGGERSFAQL
+1730 RYSR
-1744 HYPVTLENIVKAMKG
+1744 
-1759 TQEERGDGAMATATG
+1759 
-1774 LQAVSVKDYGSIAE
+1774 
-1788 LKQDSARLNR
+1788 
-1798 VDAESYQEQTKAL
+1798 
-1811 DEKIDGVIKQIR
+1811 
-1823 RETTA
+1823 
-1828 HTDNLYE
+1828 
-1835 EESIIGNVMLQ
+1835 
-1846 AAGKKTAAAIR
+1846 
-1857 RTFAGEGYDIS
+1857 
-1868 LDTAKRLQTLYR
+1868 
-1880 DAAQLPTEYFE
+1880 
-1891 AKPRRAVG
+1891 
-1899 FDEVKAA
+1899 
-1906 ILPDNVSD
+1906 
-1914 TVRSQLEKLGV
+1914 
-1925 PVIEYTANDEDA
+1925 
-1937 RLKALNSVE
+1937 
-1946 NVKFS
+1946 
-1951 KKSAAEQV
+1951 KSAAEQI

-1965 KESLKKQLTE
+1965 KEQLKKQLTAA
-1975 KEAENRELARKFT
+1975 EAEKRELARKYT

-2016 TASAFVDKYGS
+2016 TASEFIDKYGS
-2027 RYGKGQLAG
+2027 RYGKSQLAG

-2042 SQISRDGASAEE
+2042 SKISRDGASTEE

-2066 LKESTVKDTTARD
+2066 LKESTVKDTTLRD

-2087 LKNTTFEIRKNSP
+2087 LKNTTFEIRKSSP

-2106 SEFGDGADGKRSWGN
+2106 SEYGDGADGTHSWAN

-2134 VGEKVAGNL
+2134 VGEDVTGNL

-2156 IFDAEAAPVDNIRNA
+2156 IFDAEEAPVDNIRNA

-2192 AAALAGQELMDAYLA
+2192 AAALAGQELMDAYLE

-2226 TALRA
+2226 TALRE

-2246 RVKALESDQSAQK
+2246 RVKTLESAQSAQK

-2281 AERLNKQADGYKAQL
+2281 AARLNRQAEGYKTQL

-2303 YKRLQRQVLEQR
+2303 YKKMQKQLLNQR

-2375 STSAMG
+2375 STSARG

-2436 DLHKMNGRQTQQ
+2436 DLHKLNGRQTQQ

-2466 MAEGRGKAVQTVA
+2466 MADGRGKAVQTVA
-2479 ENSILDMQ
+2479 EGSILDMQ
-2487 TVKKSQLKNRNA
+2487 SVKVSQLKNRNA

-2509 GDMTAQLLGLDM
+2509 GDMAAQLLGLDM

-2531 GETTE
+2531 GSVAE

-2551 WKLDAAQE
+2551 WKLNAAQE
-2559 KFAEIKGDTDISK
+2559 KFAEIKGDADISK

-2582 FKLADG
+2582 FRLADG

-2603 LTQRKQAHEHLVKGG
+2603 LTQRQQAHEHLVKGG
-2618 ISLMENGNKKKRV
+2618 ISMMEDGKKKKRV

-2641 TSSLTNEQVQMAR
+2641 TGSLTNEQVKMAR

-2761 KWYNYRG
+2761 KWYNYHG

-2783 AKGKKFFQ
+2783 ENGKKFFQ

-2805 QTGYARLTKIMVR
+2805 QTGGARFAKTMVR

-2852 AALAYDVGRLKQGME
+2852 AALAYDVGRLKQGVE
-2867 RAENNCGIAKWKSW
+2867 RAERNCGIAKWKSW
-2881 GYFETNL
+2881 GYFETNIGQTMKSVL
-2888 GRDMRSVILD
+2888 TGERDTLD
-2898 EVPGIKD
+2898 KVREI
-2905 VITGKRQITKDAV
+2905 
-2918 QSWSTALAE
+2918 STIAAE
-2927 FGDNI
+2927 YGDKL

-2944 AKDKGM
+2944 ARDKGM
-2950 KPGSQESLDYC
+2950 KPGSQESIDYC

-3010 EAAVKVAHREEG
+3010 EAAVKLAHREEG
-3022 ARANMGRVMATYF
+3022 AGANMGRVLATYF

-3043 AAGLIDAMR
+3043 AASFIDALR
-3052 AGSDDKDKDFK
+3052 GGDDDDDKTFLQKWLGTP
-3063 ERYLDALWDG
+3063 LDYVTTGKLPTDEEGKIELYGALWEN
-3073 FVDNCNLLNNIPMV
+3073 FVDNINLLNNMPVV
-3087 KDVISIFDGYDATRT
+3087 KDILSIAEGYDATRT
-3102 DMEATTDVYN
+3102 DLEWVGDIVTAIGTLM
-3112 AVVAWQKFLT
+3112 
-3122 QDANSNVTPYK
+3122 DAYKGDPNGKITPYK
-3133 LIYKT
+3133 AIYQT
-3138 ANAIADAT
+3138 ATAISDAT
-3146 GIPVGTAVREVKS
+3146 GIPIASAVRDVKS
-3159 AYDMVTALQDPMHVD
+3159 GYDWITIFIKNPDPLHLN
-3174 ETFTDTNAKLNSRL
+3174 ETIRDTGKKANSKLARGDVAGAQEVIDNRVAAK
-3188 MRGQMDEAQD
+3188 QAE
-3198 VLDKLVQNKIDSGK
+3198 GK
-3212 TAKEARS
+3212 TDSDIRGDIKSDITSYWKKIYFAATDEQRKELAKQ
-3219 SIRSSLTSKWK
+3219 IKSLTCLGKV
-3230 PLYLAAEDAQRAE
+3230 LYE
-3243 IASRLLALRVN
+3243 
-3254 GQTLYTQ
+3254 Q
-3261 KDLDKWMEDEK
+3261 KDLDNWVKDENK
-3272 KKQSDK
+3272 KKEEKEKANQKK

>member
-1 MASSSEIKNKWAKV
+1 MASSKEIKDKWSKV

-21 VPVYAGTENSR
+21 VPVYGESGP
-32 ELSEDEEIERRWQS
+32 ELSEDEEIERKWRN
-46 NDSTARVG
+46 NDSTARID
-54 NSAVVNE
+54 NSVVVQQ
-61 SMARTAAVNRLR
+61 SMARQAVVNRLR
-73 AQQRQEMSRALGGSG
+73 KQQRQEMSQALGGSG
-88 EDNGSFRKGL
+88 EDSGNFRKGL

-125 TGSVAGDAQALR
+125 TGSVTGDAQALR

-177 GGKAAKGQQDKKD
+177 GGKAAKEQQGKKD
-190 GALAYLVKSA
+190 GALAYLAKSA

-206 GFANVGSNLID
+206 GFANIASNLID
-217 NDQSARELIARVHD
+217 NDQTARELMARGYDVQD
-231 AADGEDARKL
+231 SQDAREQAK
-241 AQKQNEAY
+241 AQNEAY

-259 GGKNSWDSLTA
+259 GGKNSWNSLDE
-270 DEQEKLRNA
+270 DEQDRLRNV
-279 GPYSTVSMKRANSE
+279 GPYSTQAMKNAARE
-293 RDVISG
+293 RENVQM
-299 DETMRGAL
+299 DETARQAL
-307 GIEQGGRLA
+307 GIEQGGRTA
-316 GIYQQEQ
+316 GMYQQEQ
-323 GKTGPLRVAG
+323 GKTGALRMAG
-333 DVVSAVGGMAPNMA
+333 DVTSAVGGMMPNMLA
-347 ASAVG
+347 TAVA
-352 GPAAGFAALYASAA
+352 GPSAGFAALYSSAA
-366 GASAQE
+366 GSSAQE

-380 LTAGL
+380 VTAGL
-385 AGALSGGVEIATEK
+385 AGALSGAVEIATEK

-404 PGLRGEQYAS
+404 PGLHGEQYAS
-414 ISNAVDGA
+414 ISNAVDKGI
-422 VNRIFKTATG
+422 NRLFKTATG

-438 AVNMAGE
+438 AVNMLGE
-445 GLEEYVSDV
+445 GLEEWTSDV

-460 QLYQEDDRSF
+460 QLYQEDDRNF
-470 AQRLADPDAW
+470 VQRMLDPDAW

-489 SAAMSGPVDAVNDS
+489 SAAMSGPVDAVNDT
-503 LAQRTGKSVQ
+503 LAQQTGKSVQ
-513 AQQMTDAVLEVAER
+513 AQQAADAVLEVAEL
-527 QGGEAA
+527 QGGESA
-533 ELAGTMRQQQAAG
+533 ELAQTMRQQQAAG
-546 KKFNA
+546 KKFTA

-560 LDENGRAKIM
+560 LDENSRAEIL
-570 DRVVNQGTISETG
+570 DRVVNQSTISE
-583 DGQTAEGL
+583 DGQAAEGL
-591 GEFPSSP
+591 EEHPSLT
-598 AGDTS
+598 AGNTA
-603 PAAAEEARNL
+603 PAAAEEAKNL
-613 SGEEDVQKRAAEMA
+613 SGEENIQKQAAEMA

-647 IRQVQQETAEMAGQ
+647 IRQVQQETAEMAG
-661 DGGQENGRPAEAG
+661 GETERGQQREARPSSAAAVEPSQSGEGSEA
-674 AERADAS
+674 
-681 IGPYN
+681 
-686 EEANGSA
+686 
-693 GDTLRRI
+693 LRRI

-712 VDEAEQAYNAR
+712 VDEAEQAYDAR

-737 GSGIFNEAMNAALV
+737 GSGIYNDAMNAALV

-756 GSVDTYM
+756 GSVDTYI

-772 GRTGSLTFEQG
+772 GRIGNLTFEQG
-783 VRAVAPAA
+783 MRAVAPAA
-791 AVVSNETALRAA
+791 AVVNNETALRAA

-809 TVTEAEPMAAPGVSG
+809 TVTAAEPMATPGVSG
-824 NPAITMRGT
+824 SPAITMRGT
-833 TPESTGTPLQALQ
+833 TPESTSTPLQALQ

-906 PEGWAVLKQTALAFY
+906 PEGWAEVKRAALAFY
-921 TEKVGMTEAQEK
+921 TEKVGMTEAQDK
-933 VFKNYENA
+933 VFKAYENA

-974 LTADQYTAPQKR
+974 LTADQYTTPQKR

-1033 GIIDEYLDALD
+1033 GIVDEFLDALD
-1044 TAKNNAHETGKQKNV
+1044 AAKNNAREIGKQKNV
-1059 QVEQKGEQKN
+1059 QVEQKETAQAEGPDEKL
-1069 KYSYVGVQ
+1069 YS
-1077 GQNIDR
+1077 I
-1083 DALREARIMEKNGED
+1083 
-1098 AEDIRKATGW
+1098 
-1108 FRGADRMWRYEV
+1108 
-1120 DNGTD
+1120 
-1125 EFNRKGDNLK
+1125 
-1135 TENPDY
+1135 
-1141 AEFKNLW
+1141 
-1148 GKMQDMTIT
+1148 
-1157 DGEWKRLQELT
+1157 
-1168 KVVKPKNA
+1168 
-1176 ADGGKLSE
+1176 S
-1184 YLKAPGLYEQYPQLR
+1184 
-1199 DITLRFEEMEDGL
+1199 
-1212 RGYYAHGKNEIV
+1212 
-1224 LNKDFLGEY
+1224 
-1233 ASDKAKSTLLHEV
+1233 
-1246 QHWIQNYEGFASG
+1246 
-1259 ASTEYWQNML
+1259 
-1269 ASGNEIV
+1269 
-1276 TRDMQEQTRNLQSLR
+1276 
-1291 NRYPGID
+1291 
-1298 RLARHAE
+1298 
-1305 KYVSEHDAEA
+1305 
-1315 YEDVYR
+1315 
-1321 QAAEAGINEGV
+1321 
-1332 LDYYRG
+1332 
-1338 LRDFVM
+1338 
-1344 NPMKE
+1344 
-1349 SRAPFELYRD
+1349 
-1359 TAGEIEARDVQKRMN
+1359 
-1374 YTAEQRRAEK
+1374 

-1393 FAVNGDSFS
+1393 YAVNGDSFS
-1402 KNNVKFSMNVPVE
+1402 LNKTKVNDAAEGHTAAEQQRIEAYKNAVDPDLVEFIQEARQHPDARWMNYQLGKVSSQTADQVQELTGVDVHGYTHNMQNSTVQHIDKRHGADGAADHSMAVDADIARVGWVLENYDSLDKGTPSKQYKNKDGSRAATVVYKKAVDGTMYVVEAVPDSKARKMQIVTAYMTNKKTAAYHQPDTTNRPKATAKTDGEFTTVNTNIARQDGKVKFSMDVPVE

-1424 NVDERALEQSL
+1424 NVDERALERSL

-1498 DATRKIEKELDAAA
+1498 DAARRLEKTLDAAS

-1558 EQGTT
+1558 EQGTEF
-1563 LEPVMQE
+1563 EPVMME

-1585 TEKIGEKRL
+1585 TEKVGEKRL
-1594 REIHDALTDGVP
+1594 QEIHDALTDGVP
-1606 ADDALGSDADSIRS
+1606 ANDALGSDADSIRS

-1633 LARHARKMGLTAEE
+1633 LARHAKKMGWTAEE
-1647 TQQKGE
+1647 AQQKGE

-1672 AQDAWKM
+1672 AQDAWKR
-1679 MTDTDNTGTE
+1679 MTDTNNAGTE
-1689 IDRMATSDKLRA
+1689 IDRIATSDKLRA
-1701 AVDDNQVAAWVEEK
+1701 AVDDGQVAAWIEEK
-1715 LDVVL
+1715 LDGVL

-1730 RYTASGGERSFAQL
+1730 RYTASGDERSFAQL
-1744 HYPVTLENIVKAMKG
+1744 HYPVTLENIVKAMKE
-1759 TQEERGDGAMATATG
+1759 TQEERGEGAMATATG
-1774 LQAVSVKDYGSIAE
+1774 LQAVSAKDYGSIAE

-1811 DEKIDGVIKQIR
+1811 DEKIDRAIKQIR

-1835 EESIIGNVMLQ
+1835 EESIIGDVMLQ

-1868 LDTAKRLQTLYR
+1868 PETAKRLQTLYR

-1937 RLKALNSVE
+1937 RLKALNNVE

-1951 KKSAAEQV
+1951 RKSAAEQV
-1959 VSEATE
+1959 VSEAME

-2016 TASAFVDKYGS
+2016 TASEFIDKYGS
-2027 RYGKGQLAG
+2027 RYGKSQLAG

-2042 SQISRDGASAEE
+2042 SKISRDGASAEE

-2079 YYAPVRDW
+2079 YYAPVREW

-2100 EYGDLM
+2100 EYQDLM
-2106 SEFGDGADGKRSWGN
+2106 NEYGDGADGKRSWGN

-2134 VGEKVAGNL
+2134 VGEKVVGNL
-2143 DTAMMEMADNWPT
+2143 DTAMMEMAGNWPG
-2156 IFDAEAAPVDNIRNA
+2156 IFDETAAPVDNIRNA

-2178 QVQYHDTYGNDLDT
+2178 QVQYHDAYGNDLNT
-2192 AAALAGQELMDAYLA
+2192 AAALAGQELMDAYLD
-2207 TPTRE
+2207 TPVRE

-2226 TALRA
+2226 TALRT

-2246 RVKALESDQSAQK
+2246 RVKALESAQSAQK

-2281 AERLNKQADGYKAQL
+2281 AERLNRQAEGYKTQL

-2303 YKRLQRQVLEQR
+2303 YKKMQKQLLNQR

-2329 LLDRARDSV
+2329 LMDRARDSV

-2351 PNEAGHVQTKME
+2351 PNEAGHVQTRME

-2375 STSAMG
+2375 STSARG

-2391 MKDIRQMAQQS
+2391 MKDIQLMAEQS
-2402 LDADK
+2402 LKADK
-2407 GLTDADDY
+2407 GLADVDTY

-2420 DLPNMIS
+2420 DLPNMI
-2427 ELIDDVGDI
+2427 EALVKDAGDL
-2436 DLHKMNGRQTQQ
+2436 DLHKLNGRQTQQ

-2466 MAEGRGKAVQTVA
+2466 MADGRGKAVQAVA
-2479 ENSILDMQ
+2479 ESSIHQMQ
-2487 TVKKSQLKNRNA
+2487 GVKASQLKTRNA
-2499 LLGKAADTRA
+2499 LVGKAADTRL

-2559 KFAEIKGDTDISK
+2559 KFAEIKGDSDISK
-2572 WTGDKAERQT
+2572 WTGNKAKKTT
-2582 FKLADG
+2582 FKLTDG
-2588 NEIALTVGQRMEIYN
+2588 SEIALTVGQCMEIYN
-2603 LTQRKQAHEHLVKGG
+2603 LTQRQQAHEHLVRGG
-2618 ISLMENGNKKKRV
+2618 ISVMENGRKETRV
-2631 RLTPGDLADI
+2631 RLTPADLANI
-2641 TSSLTNEQVQMAR
+2641 TSSLTTEQVRVARRMAE
-2654 KMAAYLSATDGP
+2654 YLSDADGP

-2689 PIKTDSNYTRT
+2689 PIKVDPNFRRTTDAADSN
-2700 SDATAGDTPGLYAI
+2700 TPGLYAI
-2714 KNQGFTKALQRK
+2714 KNQGFTKALQRD

-2761 KWYNYRG
+2761 KWYNYHG

-2783 AKGKKFFQ
+2783 AKGNKFFQ

-2805 QTGYARLTKIMVR
+2805 QTGYGRLTKTMVR

-2842 AAVISPKYLT
+2842 TAVISPKYLT

-2867 RAENNCGIAKWKSW
+2867 RAESNCGIAKWKSW
-2881 GYFETNL
+2881 GYFETNIGQTMKNVL
-2888 GRDMRSVILD
+2888 TGETDTLD
-2898 EVPGIKD
+2898 KVREI
-2905 VITGKRQITKDAV
+2905 
-2918 QSWSTALAE
+2918 STMGAE
-2927 FGDNI
+2927 WGDKL

-2944 AKDKGM
+2944 ARDKGM

-3010 EAAVKVAHREEG
+3010 EAAVKLAHGEEG
-3022 ARANMGRVMATYF
+3022 AGANMGRVLATYF

-3043 AAGLIDAMR
+3043 AAGFIDALR
-3052 AGSDDKDKDFK
+3052 VGGDDKDKDFK

-3102 DMEATTDVYN
+3102 DMEAATDVYN

-3122 QDANSNVTPYK
+3122 QDPNSKVTPYK

-3159 AYDMVTALQDPMHVD
+3159 AYDIVTALQDPLHVD

-3219 SIRSSLTSKWK
+3219 SIRSSLTNKWK

-3243 IASRLLALRVN
+3243 IASKLLALRVN
-3254 GQTLYTQ
+3254 GEALYTQ
-3261 KDLDKWMEDEK
+3261 KDLSKWVEDEK

>member
-1 MASSSEIKNKWAKV
+1 MASSSEIKNKWSKV
-15 HTTATN
+15 HTTAKN

-88 EDNGSFRKGL
+88 EDSGNFRKGL

-168 TDGWAARKD
+168 TDGWAARRD
-177 GGKAAKGQQDKKD
+177 GGKAAKGQQGKKD
-190 GALAYLVKSA
+190 GALAYLAKSA

-217 NDQSARELIARVHD
+217 NDQSVRELIARVHD
-231 AADGEDARKL
+231 AADGEDAQKL

-259 GGKNSWDSLTA
+259 GGKNRWDSLTA

-279 GPYSTVSMKRANSE
+279 GPYNTVGMKRANRE

-299 DETMRGAL
+299 DETMRSAL
-307 GIEQGGRLA
+307 SIEQGGRLA
-316 GIYQQEQ
+316 GMYQQEQ
-323 GKTGPLRVAG
+323 GKTGGLRVAG

-352 GPAAGFAALYASAA
+352 GPTAGFAALYASAA

-414 ISNAVDGA
+414 VHNIVDGA
-422 VNRIFKTATG
+422 VNKIFKTATG

-438 AVNMAGE
+438 AVNMLGE
-445 GLEEYVSDV
+445 GLEEWTSDV

-460 QLYQEDDRSF
+460 QLYQEDDRNF
-470 AQRLADPDAW
+470 VQRMLDPDAW

-513 AQQMTDAVLEVAER
+513 AQQMTDAVLEVAEQ

-546 KKFNA
+546 KKFTP

-560 LDENGRAKIM
+560 LDENGRAEIM
-570 DRVVNQGTISETG
+570 DRVVNQDTISETENEQAAG
-583 DGQTAEGL
+583 SLPSSAAAAAPSPEGEGL
-591 GEFPSSP
+591 EGELPSSP
-598 AGDTS
+598 AGNTA

-613 SGEEDVQKRAAEMA
+613 SGEENIQKQAAEMA

-647 IRQVQQETAEMAGQ
+647 IRQVQQETAEMAGGETEQ
-661 DGGQENGRPAEAG
+661 GQQREAG
-674 AERADAS
+674 ISSAAAEKPS
-681 IGPYN
+681 PS
-686 EEANGSA
+686 EEGSEA
-693 GDTLRRI
+693 LRRI

-723 QTAQKNVGEVQKIA
+723 QAAQKNVGEVQKIA
-737 GSGIFNEAMNAALV
+737 GSGIYNDAMNAALV
-751 ENYRG
+751 KNYRG

-791 AVVSNETALRAA
+791 AVVNNETALRAA

-809 TVTEAEPMAAPGVSG
+809 TVTAAEPMAAPGVSG

-833 TPESTGTPLQALQ
+833 TPESTSTPLQALQ

-906 PEGWAVLKQTALAFY
+906 PEGWAEVKRTALAFY
-921 TEKVGMTEAQEK
+921 TEKVGMTEAQDK
-933 VFKNYENA
+933 VFKAYENV
-941 YGTDTG
+941 YGTDTE

-974 LTADQYTAPQKR
+974 LTADQYTTPQKR

-1021 LAERAENLQEAA
+1021 LAVRAENLQEAA
-1033 GIIDEYLDALD
+1033 GIVDEFLDALD
-1044 TAKNNAHETGKQKNV
+1044 TAKNNAREIGKQKNV
-1059 QVEQKGEQKN
+1059 QVEQKKTAQ
-1069 KYSYVGVQ
+1069 
-1077 GQNIDR
+1077 
-1083 DALREARIMEKNGED
+1083 
-1098 AEDIRKATGW
+1098 AEG
-1108 FRGADRMWRYEV
+1108 
-1120 DNGTD
+1120 
-1125 EFNRKGDNLK
+1125 
-1135 TENPDY
+1135 PD
-1141 AEFKNLW
+1141 
-1148 GKMQDMTIT
+1148 
-1157 DGEWKRLQELT
+1157 
-1168 KVVKPKNA
+1168 
-1176 ADGGKLSE
+1176 GKLYS
-1184 YLKAPGLYEQYPQLR
+1184 
-1199 DITLRFEEMEDGL
+1199 I
-1212 RGYYAHGKNEIV
+1212 
-1224 LNKDFLGEY
+1224 
-1233 ASDKAKSTLLHEV
+1233 ST
-1246 QHWIQNYEGFASG
+1246 
-1259 ASTEYWQNML
+1259 
-1269 ASGNEIV
+1269 
-1276 TRDMQEQTRNLQSLR
+1276 
-1291 NRYPGID
+1291 
-1298 RLARHAE
+1298 
-1305 KYVSEHDAEA
+1305 
-1315 YEDVYR
+1315 
-1321 QAAEAGINEGV
+1321 
-1332 LDYYRG
+1332 
-1338 LRDFVM
+1338 
-1344 NPMKE
+1344 
-1349 SRAPFELYRD
+1349 
-1359 TAGEIEARDVQKRMN
+1359 
-1374 YTAEQRRAEK
+1374 
-1384 PDTGNGDTV
+1384 DTGNGDTA

-1402 KNNVKFSMNVPVE
+1402 KNNVKFSMDVPVE

-1424 NVDERALEQSL
+1424 NVDEKALERSL

-1442 PSIAVI
+1442 PSIAVV
-1448 KAEQGH
+1448 KAAQGH

-1498 DATRKIEKELDAAA
+1498 DAARRLEKTLDAAS
-1512 KKVAGGIFDASTVL
+1512 KKVAGGIFDASAVL

-1544 KLAGDDGVRAAYLA
+1544 KLAGDDSVRAACLA
-1558 EQGTT
+1558 EQGAEF
-1563 LEPVMQE
+1563 EPVMME
-1570 KVYNRKYGNDALEQF
+1570 KVYNRKYGNDALERF
-1585 TEKIGEKRL
+1585 TEKVGEKRL
-1594 REIHDALTDGVP
+1594 QEIHDALTDGVP
-1606 ADDALGSDADSIRS
+1606 ANDALGSDADSIRN
-1620 IIHDYYAKSQESL
+1620 IIHDYYAKSQKSL
-1633 LARHARKMGLTAEE
+1633 LARHAKKMGWTAEE
-1647 TQQKGE
+1647 AQQKGE

-1660 EKNVTP
+1660 KTNVTP

-1672 AQDAWKM
+1672 AQDAWKR
-1679 MTDTDNTGTE
+1679 MTDTNNTGTE

-1701 AVDDNQVAAWVEEK
+1701 AVDDGQVAAWIEEK
-1715 LDVVL
+1715 LDGVL

-1730 RYTASGGERSFAQL
+1730 RYTASGDKKSFAQL

-1774 LQAVSVKDYGSIAE
+1774 LQAVSAKDYGSIAE

-1811 DEKIDGVIKQIR
+1811 DEKIGRAIKQIR

-1835 EESIIGNVMLQ
+1835 EESIIGAVMLQ
-1846 AAGKKTAAAIR
+1846 AAGRKTAAAIR

-1868 LDTAKRLQTLYR
+1868 LETAKRLQTLYR

-1914 TVRSQLEKLGV
+1914 SVRGQLEKLGV
-1925 PVIEYTANDEDA
+1925 PVIEYAANDEDA

-1951 KKSAAEQV
+1951 KKKQTAAEQIV
-1959 VSEATE
+1959 REATE
-1965 KESLKKQLTE
+1965 KERLKKQLTAEETE
-1975 KEAENRELARKFT
+1975 KRELARKYT

-2001 QLSGGHLMDKKAVQK
+2001 QVTGGHLMDKKAVQK
-2016 TASAFVDKYGS
+2016 TASAFIDKYGS
-2027 RYGKGQLAG
+2027 RYGKSQLAG

-2042 SQISRDGASAEE
+2042 SKISRDGASTEE

-2066 LKESTVKDTTARD
+2066 LKESTVKDTTLRD

-2106 SEFGDGADGKRSWGN
+2106 SEYGDGADGSHSWAN
-2121 VRKNTFGRVNLKL
+2121 VRRNTFGRVNLKL
-2134 VGEKVAGNL
+2134 VGEDVTGNL

-2192 AAALAGQELMDAYLA
+2192 AAALAGQELMDAYLE

-2246 RVKALESDQSAQK
+2246 RVKALESDQSARK

-2281 AERLNKQADGYKAQL
+2281 AERLKRQAEGYKTQL

-2303 YKRLQRQVLEQR
+2303 YKKMQKQLLNQR

-2375 STSAMG
+2375 STSARG

-2436 DLHKMNGRQTQQ
+2436 DLHKLNGRQTQQ

-2466 MAEGRGKAVQTVA
+2466 MADGRGKVVQTVA
-2479 ENSILDMQ
+2479 EGSILDMQ
-2487 TVKKSQLKNRNA
+2487 SVKVSQLKNRNA

-2509 GDMTAQLLGLDM
+2509 GDMAAQLLGLDM

-2531 GETTE
+2531 GSVAE

-2559 KFAEIKGDTDISK
+2559 KFAEMKGDADISK

-2603 LTQRKQAHEHLVKGG
+2603 LTQRQQAHEHLVKGG
-2618 ISLMENGNKKKRV
+2618 ISIMEDGKKKKRV

-2641 TSSLTNEQVQMAR
+2641 TSSLTNEQVKMAR

-2761 KWYNYRG
+2761 KWYNYHG

-2805 QTGYARLTKIMVR
+2805 QTGGARFAKTMVR

-2867 RAENNCGIAKWKSW
+2867 RAESNCGIAKWKSW
-2881 GYFETNL
+2881 GYFETNI
-2888 GRDMRSVILD
+2888 GQTMKSVLTGEHDTLD
-2898 EVPGIKD
+2898 KVREI
-2905 VITGKRQITKDAV
+2905 
-2918 QSWSTALAE
+2918 STMGAE
-2927 FGDNI
+2927 WGDKI

-2944 AKDKGM
+2944 ARDKGM

-2992 QMATNFFAEPTK
+2992 QMATNFLAEPTK

-3010 EAAVKVAHREEG
+3010 EAAVKLAHGEEG
-3022 ARANMGRVMATYF
+3022 AGANMGRVLATYF

-3043 AAGLIDAMR
+3043 AASLIDAVR
-3052 AGSDDKDKDFK
+3052 VGDDDKDKKFG

-3087 KDVISIFDGYDATRT
+3087 KDIISIFNGYDATRT
-3102 DMEATTDVYN
+3102 DMEAATDVYN
-3112 AVVAWQKFLT
+3112 AVVALQKFLT
-3122 QDANSNVTPYK
+3122 QDSNSKGTPYK
-3133 LIYKT
+3133 LIYKA
-3138 ANAIADAT
+3138 ANAIADVT

-3159 AYDMVTALQDPMHVD
+3159 AYDIVTALQDPLHVD

-3188 MRGQMDEAQD
+3188 MRDQMNEAQE
-3198 VLDKLVQNKIDSGK
+3198 VLDKLVQNKIDGGK

-3243 IASRLLALRVN
+3243 IASKLLALRVN
-3254 GQTLYTQ
+3254 GEALYTQ
-3261 KDLDKWMEDEK
+3261 KDLSKWVEDAKKKEK
-3272 KKQSDK
+3272 K

>member
-1 MASSSEIKNKWAKV
+1 MAGSSEIKNKWSKV
-15 HTTATN
+15 HTTAKN

-88 EDNGSFRKGL
+88 EDSGNFRKGL

-150 STPQTAREAAVQQ
+150 STPQTAREAAVQR

-168 TDGWAARKD
+168 TDGWAARRD
-177 GGKAAKGQQDKKD
+177 GGKAAKGQQGKKD
-190 GALAYLVKSA
+190 GALAYLAKSA

-217 NDQSARELIARVHD
+217 NDQSVRELIARVHD
-231 AADGEDARKL
+231 AADGEDAQKL

-259 GGKNSWDSLTA
+259 GGKNRWDSLTA
-270 DEQEKLRNA
+270 DEQEKLRNV
-279 GPYSTVSMKRANSE
+279 GPYSTVGMKRANSE
-293 RDVISG
+293 RNVISG

-307 GIEQGGRLA
+307 DIEQGGRLA
-316 GIYQQEQ
+316 GMYQQEQ
-323 GKTGPLRVAG
+323 DETGGLRVAG

-352 GPAAGFAALYASAA
+352 GPTAGFAALYASAA

-372 ARDNGADT
+372 ARDNGADP

-438 AVNMAGE
+438 VVNMAGE

-489 SAAMSGPVDAVNDS
+489 SAAMSGPVNAVNDS

-513 AQQMTDAVLEVAER
+513 AQQMTDAVLEVAEQ

-546 KKFNA
+546 KKFTP

-570 DRVVNQGTISETG
+570 DRVVNQDTISE
-583 DGQTAEGL
+583 DGQAAGGLPSSAAAAAPSPEGEGL
-591 GEFPSSP
+591 EGELPSSP

-603 PAAAEEARNL
+603 PAAADEARNL
-613 SGEEDVQKRAAEMA
+613 GGEEDIRRQAAEMA

-647 IRQVQQETAEMAGQ
+647 IRQVQQETAEMAGGETEQ
-661 DGGQENGRPAEAG
+661 GQQREAG
-674 AERADAS
+674 LSSAAAEKPS
-681 IGPYN
+681 PSG
-686 EEANGSA
+686 EGSEA
-693 GDTLRRI
+693 LRRI

-723 QTAQKNVGEVQKIA
+723 QAAQKNVGEVQKIA
-737 GSGIFNEAMNAALV
+737 GSGIFNDAMNAALV

-756 GSVDTYM
+756 GSVDTYV

-791 AVVSNETALRAA
+791 AVVNNETALRAA

-809 TVTEAEPMAAPGVSG
+809 TVTAAEPMAAPGVSG

-833 TPESTGTPLQALQ
+833 TPESTSTPLQALQ

-906 PEGWAVLKQTALAFY
+906 PEGWAALKRAALAFY
-921 TEKVGMTEAQEK
+921 TEKVGMTEAQDK
-933 VFKNYENA
+933 VFKAYENA
-941 YGTDTG
+941 YGIDTG

-974 LTADQYTAPQKR
+974 LTADQYTEPQKR

-1044 TAKNNAHETGKQKNV
+1044 AAKNNAREIGKQKNV

-1077 GQNIDR
+1077 GQNVDR

-1098 AEDIRKATGW
+1098 AENIRKATGW

-1120 DNGTD
+1120 DNSTD
-1125 EFNRKGDNLK
+1125 EFNRRGDNLK
-1135 TENPDY
+1135 AENPDY
-1141 AEFKNLW
+1141 AEYKNLW
-1148 GKMQDMTIT
+1148 SKVQDMTIT

-1184 YLKAPGLYEQYPQLR
+1184 YLKAPGLYEQYPQLK
-1199 DITLRFEEMEDGL
+1199 DITLRFEEMEEGL
-1212 RGYYAHGKNEIV
+1212 RGYYDHGKNEIV
-1224 LNKDFLGEY
+1224 LNKNFLGEY

-1276 TRDMQEQTRNLQSLR
+1276 TKDMQEQTRNLQSLR

-1321 QAAEAGINEGV
+1321 QAAEAGINEDV

-1359 TAGEIEARDVQKRMN
+1359 TAGEVEARDVQKRMD

-1402 KNNVKFSMNVPVE
+1402 NVQPGKIKESATGERYLEQNSVPTDTDMALSEKKHPTEQQSVKQKDSLATNVGERTSSIKNRPQNGENVNKPVTEMSIEEAYAENERLKDAVKKLRDERSAWENSTAVE
-1415 ETKDLVAVH
+1415 EIRA
-1424 NVDERALEQSL
+1424 ERDKVR
-1435 ELGGLPM
+1435 G
-1442 PSIAVI
+1442 
-1448 KAEQGH
+1448 
-1454 SKYGPISLV
+1454 KYGRFSGQL
-1463 FGKDTIDP
+1463 KEWEANTLAWKEYTE
-1471 QRNSENKVYGGDGW
+1471 QRAAYKERSAALNERR
-1485 TPTKAPVEYEVNY
+1485 
-1498 DATRKIEKELDAAA
+1498 DA
-1512 KKVAGGIFDASTVL
+1512 VAEVL
-1526 RKRGIENTTE
+1526 RSAGVDKATQQWQEKQAAQQVYDQKVKDSGKKAADYRRDLAVEHYGTTE
-1536 MGTREIAE
+1536 DYA
-1544 KLAGDDGVRAAYLA
+1544 RAAYLLPDGRMLDFTDGNAGEKRGLDHRNIQNVFGPA
-1558 EQGTT
+1558 ELGPDATQASYLNTFIREGNVRIMPEGPGVDISAEVKPTAAQYERIAEMADT
-1563 LEPVMQE
+1563 LGVQ
-1570 KVYNRKYGNDALEQF
+1570 NRKFSVDLSDADGKQIATRQYEGRVRGSDVVNDIKAFYRDGSMTERSELEQF
-1585 TEKIGEKRL
+1585 
-1594 REIHDALTDGVP
+1594 
-1606 ADDALGSDADSIRS
+1606 
-1620 IIHDYYAKSQESL
+1620 
-1633 LARHARKMGLTAEE
+1633 
-1647 TQQKGE
+1647 
-1653 ERIARTM
+1653 
-1660 EKNVTP
+1660 
-1666 FVLEDF
+1666 
-1672 AQDAWKM
+1672 
-1679 MTDTDNTGTE
+1679 
-1689 IDRMATSDKLRA
+1689 
-1701 AVDDNQVAAWVEEK
+1701 
-1715 LDVVL
+1715 
-1720 GKAGIYNGKE
+1720 
-1730 RYTASGGERSFAQL
+1730 RYSR
-1744 HYPVTLENIVKAMKG
+1744 
-1759 TQEERGDGAMATATG
+1759 
-1774 LQAVSVKDYGSIAE
+1774 
-1788 LKQDSARLNR
+1788 
-1798 VDAESYQEQTKAL
+1798 
-1811 DEKIDGVIKQIR
+1811 
-1823 RETTA
+1823 
-1828 HTDNLYE
+1828 
-1835 EESIIGNVMLQ
+1835 
-1846 AAGKKTAAAIR
+1846 
-1857 RTFAGEGYDIS
+1857 
-1868 LDTAKRLQTLYR
+1868 
-1880 DAAQLPTEYFE
+1880 
-1891 AKPRRAVG
+1891 
-1899 FDEVKAA
+1899 
-1906 ILPDNVSD
+1906 
-1914 TVRSQLEKLGV
+1914 
-1925 PVIEYTANDEDA
+1925 
-1937 RLKALNSVE
+1937 
-1946 NVKFS
+1946 
-1951 KKSAAEQV
+1951 KSAAEQIV
-1959 VSEATE
+1959 GEATE
-1965 KESLKKQLTE
+1965 KEQLKKQLTAAETE
-1975 KEAENRELARKFT
+1975 KRELARKYT

-2016 TASAFVDKYGS
+2016 TASAFIDKYGS
-2027 RYGKGQLAG
+2027 QYGKSQLAG

-2042 SQISRDGASAEE
+2042 SKISRDGASTEE

-2066 LKESTVKDTTARD
+2066 LKESAVKDTTLRD

-2106 SEFGDGADGKRSWGN
+2106 SEYGDGADGTHSWAN

-2134 VGEKVAGNL
+2134 VGENVTGNL

-2192 AAALAGQELMDAYLA
+2192 AAALAGQELMDAYLE

-2212 TRADKAAAQLNQTR
+2212 TRADKAAAQLNRTR

-2281 AERLNKQADGYKAQL
+2281 AERLNRQAEGYKTQL

-2303 YKRLQRQVLEQR
+2303 YKKMQKQLLNQR

-2375 STSAMG
+2375 STSARG

-2407 GLTDADDY
+2407 GLNDADDY

-2436 DLHKMNGRQTQQ
+2436 DLHKLNGRQTQQ

-2466 MAEGRGKAVQTVA
+2466 MADGRGKAVQTVA
-2479 ENSILDMQ
+2479 EGSILDMQ
-2487 TVKKSQLKNRNA
+2487 SVKVSQLKNRNA

-2509 GDMTAQLLGLDM
+2509 GDMAAQLLGLDM

-2531 GETTE
+2531 GSVAE

-2559 KFAEIKGDTDISK
+2559 KFAEIKGDADISK

-2603 LTQRKQAHEHLVKGG
+2603 LTQRQQAHEHLVKGG
-2618 ISLMENGNKKKRV
+2618 ISMMEDGKKKKRV

-2641 TSSLTNEQVQMAR
+2641 TGSLTNEQVKMAR

-2761 KWYNYRG
+2761 KWYNYHG

-2805 QTGYARLTKIMVR
+2805 QTGYGRLTKTMVR

-2867 RAENNCGIAKWKSW
+2867 RAESNCGIAKWKSW
-2881 GYFETNL
+2881 GYFETNIGQSMKSVL
-2888 GRDMRSVILD
+2888 TGERDTLD
-2898 EVPGIKD
+2898 KVREI
-2905 VITGKRQITKDAV
+2905 
-2918 QSWSTALAE
+2918 STMGAE
-2927 FGDNI
+2927 WGDKI

-2944 AKDKGM
+2944 ARDKGM
-2950 KPGSQESLDYC
+2950 KPGSQESIDYC

-3052 AGSDDKDKDFK
+3052 AGSDDKDKEFG

-3073 FVDNCNLLNNIPMV
+3073 FVDNINLLNNIPMV

-3102 DMEATTDVYN
+3102 DMEAATDVYN
-3112 AVVAWQKFLT
+3112 AVVAWQKFLA
-3122 QDANSNVTPYK
+3122 QDQNSKVTPYK

-3159 AYDMVTALQDPMHVD
+3159 AYDIVTALQDPLHVD

-3188 MRGQMDEAQD
+3188 MRGQMNEAQE
-3198 VLDKLVQNKIDSGK
+3198 VLDKLVQNKIDGGK

-3243 IASRLLALRVN
+3243 IASKLLALRVN
-3254 GQTLYTQ
+3254 GEALYTQ
-3261 KDLDKWMEDEK
+3261 KDLSKWVEDAKKKEK
-3272 KKQSDK
+3272 K

>member
-1 MASSSEIKNKWAKV
+1 MASSKEIKDKWSKV

-21 VPVYAGTENSR
+21 VPVYGESGP
-32 ELSEDEEIERRWQS
+32 ELSEDEEIERKWR
-46 NDSTARVG
+46 NNNSTARID
-54 NSAVVNE
+54 NSVVVQQ
-61 SMARTAAVNRLR
+61 SMARQAVVNRLR
-73 AQQRQEMSRALGGSG
+73 KQQRQEMSQALGGSG
-88 EDNGSFRKGL
+88 EDSGNFRKGL

-125 TGSVAGDAQALR
+125 TGSVTGDAQALR

-177 GGKAAKGQQDKKD
+177 GGKAAKEQQGKKD
-190 GALAYLVKSA
+190 GALAYLAKSA

-206 GFANVGSNLID
+206 GFANIASNLID
-217 NDQSARELIARVHD
+217 NDQTARELMARGYDVQD
-231 AADGEDARKL
+231 SQDAREQAK
-241 AQKQNEAY
+241 AQNEAY

-259 GGKNSWDSLTA
+259 GGKNSWNSLDE
-270 DEQEKLRNA
+270 DEQDRLRNV
-279 GPYSTVSMKRANSE
+279 GPYSTQAMKNAARE
-293 RDVISG
+293 RENVQM
-299 DETMRGAL
+299 DETARQAL

-316 GIYQQEQ
+316 GMYQQEQ
-323 GKTGPLRVAG
+323 GKTGGLRVAG
-333 DVVSAVGGMAPNMA
+333 DVVSAVGGMTPNMA

-352 GPAAGFAALYASAA
+352 GPTAGFAALYASAA

-399 MFDGI
+399 MFDGV

-414 ISNAVDGA
+414 VHNIVDGA
-422 VNRIFKTATG
+422 VNKIFKTATG

-438 AVNMAGE
+438 AANMLGE
-445 GLEEYVSDV
+445 GLEEWTSDV

-460 QLYQEDDRSF
+460 QLYQEDDRNF
-470 AQRLADPDAW
+470 VQRMLDPDAW

-513 AQQMTDAVLEVAER
+513 AQQAADAVLEVAER

-533 ELAGTMRQQQAAG
+533 ELAQTMRQQQAAG
-546 KKFNA
+546 KKFTE

-560 LDENGRAKIM
+560 LDENSRAEIL
-570 DRVVNQGTISETG
+570 DRVVNQSTISE
-583 DGQTAEGL
+583 DGQAAEGL
-591 GEFPSSP
+591 EELPSSP
-598 AGDTS
+598 AGNTS

-613 SGEEDVQKRAAEMA
+613 SGEENIQKQAAEMA

-647 IRQVQQETAEMAGQ
+647 IRQVQQETAEMAGGETEQ
-661 DGGQENGRPAEAG
+661 GQQREARPSSAAAAAPSQSGEGSEA
-674 AERADAS
+674 
-681 IGPYN
+681 
-686 EEANGSA
+686 
-693 GDTLRRI
+693 LRRI

-723 QTAQKNVGEVQKIA
+723 QAAQKNVGEVQKIA
-737 GSGIFNEAMNAALV
+737 GSGIYNDAMNAALV
-751 ENYRG
+751 KNYRG
-756 GSVDTYM
+756 GSVDTYV

-791 AVVSNETALRAA
+791 AVVNNETALRAA

-809 TVTEAEPMAAPGVSG
+809 TVTAAEPMAAPGVSG

-833 TPESTGTPLQALQ
+833 TPESTSTPLQALQ

-858 AGELDDGNG
+858 SGELDDGNG

-882 LSEKSVNSY
+882 LSEKSVNNY

-906 PEGWAVLKQTALAFY
+906 PEGWAEVKRAALAFY
-921 TEKVGMTEAQEK
+921 TEKVGMTEAQDK
-933 VFKNYENA
+933 VFKAYENA

-974 LTADQYTAPQKR
+974 LTADQYTTPQKR

-996 GQLIESIKNVLR
+996 GQLIESIRNVLR

-1044 TAKNNAHETGKQKNV
+1044 AAKNNAREIGKQKNV
-1059 QVEQKGEQKN
+1059 QVEQKETAQ
-1069 KYSYVGVQ
+1069 
-1077 GQNIDR
+1077 
-1083 DALREARIMEKNGED
+1083 
-1098 AEDIRKATGW
+1098 AEG
-1108 FRGADRMWRYEV
+1108 
-1120 DNGTD
+1120 
-1125 EFNRKGDNLK
+1125 
-1135 TENPDY
+1135 PD
-1141 AEFKNLW
+1141 
-1148 GKMQDMTIT
+1148 
-1157 DGEWKRLQELT
+1157 
-1168 KVVKPKNA
+1168 
-1176 ADGGKLSE
+1176 GKLYS
-1184 YLKAPGLYEQYPQLR
+1184 
-1199 DITLRFEEMEDGL
+1199 I
-1212 RGYYAHGKNEIV
+1212 
-1224 LNKDFLGEY
+1224 
-1233 ASDKAKSTLLHEV
+1233 S
-1246 QHWIQNYEGFASG
+1246 
-1259 ASTEYWQNML
+1259 
-1269 ASGNEIV
+1269 
-1276 TRDMQEQTRNLQSLR
+1276 
-1291 NRYPGID
+1291 
-1298 RLARHAE
+1298 
-1305 KYVSEHDAEA
+1305 
-1315 YEDVYR
+1315 
-1321 QAAEAGINEGV
+1321 
-1332 LDYYRG
+1332 
-1338 LRDFVM
+1338 
-1344 NPMKE
+1344 
-1349 SRAPFELYRD
+1349 
-1359 TAGEIEARDVQKRMN
+1359 
-1374 YTAEQRRAEK
+1374 

-1402 KNNVKFSMNVPVE
+1402 LNKTKVNDAAEGHTAAEQQRIEAYKNAVDPDLVEFIQEARQHPDARWMNYQLGKVSSQTADRVQELTGVDVHGYTHNMQNSTVQHIDKRHGADGAADHSMAVDADIARVGWVLENYDSLDKGTPSKQYKNKDGSRAATVVYKKAVDGTMYVVEAVPDSKARKMQIVTAYMTNKKTAAYHQPDTTNRPKATAKTDGEFTTVNTNIARQDGKVKFSMDVPVE

-1424 NVDERALEQSL
+1424 NVDERALERSL

-1498 DATRKIEKELDAAA
+1498 DAVRRLEKTLDAAS

-1526 RKRGIENTTE
+1526 RKRGIENTTK

-1558 EQGTT
+1558 EQGTEF
-1563 LEPVMQE
+1563 EPVMVE

-1585 TEKIGEKRL
+1585 TEKVGEKRL
-1594 REIHDALTDGVP
+1594 QEIHDALTDGVP
-1606 ADDALGSDADSIRS
+1606 ANDALGSDADSIRS

-1633 LARHARKMGLTAEE
+1633 LARHAKKMGWTAEE
-1647 TQQKGE
+1647 AQQKGE

-1672 AQDAWKM
+1672 AQDAWKR
-1679 MTDTDNTGTE
+1679 MTDTNNAGTE

-1701 AVDDNQVAAWVEEK
+1701 AVDDGQVAAWIEEK
-1715 LDVVL
+1715 LDGVL

-1730 RYTASGGERSFAQL
+1730 RYTASGNERSFAQL
-1744 HYPVTLENIVKAMKG
+1744 HYPVTLENIVKAMKE
-1759 TQEERGDGAMATATG
+1759 TQEERGEGAMATATG
-1774 LQAVSVKDYGSIAE
+1774 LQAVSAKDYGSIAE

-1811 DEKIDGVIKQIR
+1811 DEKIGRAIKQIR

-1835 EESIIGNVMLQ
+1835 EESIIGDVMLQ
-1846 AAGKKTAAAIR
+1846 AARKKTAAAIR

-1868 LDTAKRLQTLYR
+1868 PETAKRLQTLYR

-1937 RLKALNSVE
+1937 RLKALNNVE

-1959 VSEATE
+1959 VSEAME

-2016 TASAFVDKYGS
+2016 TASEFIDKYGS
-2027 RYGKGQLAG
+2027 RYGKSQLAG

-2042 SQISRDGASAEE
+2042 SKISRDGASAEE

-2079 YYAPVRDW
+2079 YYAPVREW

-2100 EYGDLM
+2100 EYQDLM
-2106 SEFGDGADGKRSWGN
+2106 NEYGDGADGKRSWGN

-2134 VGEKVAGNL
+2134 VGEKVVGNL
-2143 DTAMMEMADNWPT
+2143 DTAMMEMAGNWPS
-2156 IFDAEAAPVDNIRNA
+2156 IFDETAAPVDNIRNA

-2178 QVQYHDTYGNDLDT
+2178 QVQYHDAYGNDLNT
-2192 AAALAGQELMDAYLA
+2192 AAALAGQELMDAYLD
-2207 TPTRE
+2207 TPVRE

-2246 RVKALESDQSAQK
+2246 RVKALESAQSAQK

-2281 AERLNKQADGYKAQL
+2281 AERLNRQAEGYKTQL
-2296 MRMDTPD
+2296 MWMDTPD
-2303 YKRLQRQVLEQR
+2303 YKKMQKQLLNQR

-2351 PNEAGHVQTKME
+2351 PNEAGHVQTRME

-2375 STSAMG
+2375 STSARG

-2436 DLHKMNGRQTQQ
+2436 DLHKLNGRQTQQ

-2466 MAEGRGKAVQTVA
+2466 MADGRGKAVQAVA
-2479 ENSILDMQ
+2479 ESSIHQMQ
-2487 TVKKSQLKNRNA
+2487 GVKASQLKTRNA
-2499 LLGKAADTRA
+2499 LVGKAADSRL

-2559 KFAEIKGDTDISK
+2559 KFAEIKGDSDISK
-2572 WTGDKAERQT
+2572 WTGNKAKKTT
-2582 FKLADG
+2582 FKLTDG
-2588 NEIALTVGQRMEIYN
+2588 SEIALTVGQCMEIYN
-2603 LTQRKQAHEHLVKGG
+2603 LTQRQQAHEHLVRGG
-2618 ISLMENGNKKKRV
+2618 ISVMENGRKETRV
-2631 RLTPGDLADI
+2631 RLTPADLANI
-2641 TSSLTNEQVQMAR
+2641 TSSLTTEQVRMAR
-2654 KMAAYLSATDGP
+2654 RMAEYLSDADGP

-2761 KWYNYRG
+2761 KWYNYHG

-2775 EAIDGVYG
+2775 EAIDEVYG
-2783 AKGKKFFQ
+2783 ANGKKFFQ

-2805 QTGYARLTKIMVR
+2805 QTGGARFAKTMVR

-2842 AAVISPKYLT
+2842 AAVMSPKYLT

-2867 RAENNCGIAKWKSW
+2867 RAESNCGIAKWKSW
-2881 GYFETNL
+2881 GYFETNIGQTMKSVL
-2888 GRDMRSVILD
+2888 TGERDTLD
-2898 EVPGIKD
+2898 KVREI
-2905 VITGKRQITKDAV
+2905 
-2918 QSWSTALAE
+2918 STMGAE
-2927 FGDNI
+2927 WGDKI

-2944 AKDKGM
+2944 ARDKGM

-3010 EAAVKVAHREEG
+3010 EAAVKLAHREEG
-3022 ARANMGRVMATYF
+3022 ARANMGRVLATYF

-3043 AAGLIDAMR
+3043 AASLIDAVR
-3052 AGSDDKDKDFK
+3052 VGDDDKDKKFG

-3087 KDVISIFDGYDATRT
+3087 KDIISIFNGYDATRT
-3102 DMEATTDVYN
+3102 DMEAATDVYN
-3112 AVVAWQKFLT
+3112 AVVALQKFLT
-3122 QDANSNVTPYK
+3122 QDPNSKGTPYK

-3159 AYDMVTALQDPMHVD
+3159 TYDIVTALQDPLHVD

-3198 VLDKLVQNKIDSGK
+3198 VLDKLVQNKIDGGK

-3219 SIRSSLTSKWK
+3219 SIRSGLTSKWK

-3243 IASRLLALRVN
+3243 IASKLLALRVN
-3254 GQTLYTQ
+3254 GEALYTQ
-3261 KDLDKWMEDEK
+3261 KDLSKWVEDEK

>member
-1 MASSSEIKNKWAKV
+1 MASSKEIKDKWSKV

-21 VPVYAGTENSR
+21 VPVYGESGP
-32 ELSEDEEIERRWQS
+32 ELSEDEEIERKWRN
-46 NDSTARVG
+46 NDSTARID
-54 NSAVVNE
+54 NSVVVQQ
-61 SMARTAAVNRLR
+61 SMARQAVVNRLR
-73 AQQRQEMSRALGGSG
+73 KQQRQEMSQALGGSG
-88 EDNGSFRKGL
+88 EDSGNFRKGL

-177 GGKAAKGQQDKKD
+177 GGKAAKEQQGKKD
-190 GALAYLVKSA
+190 GALAYLAKSA

-206 GFANVGSNLID
+206 GFANIASNMID
-217 NDQSARELIARVHD
+217 NDQTARELMARGYDVQD
-231 AADGEDARKL
+231 SQDAREQAK
-241 AQKQNEAY
+241 AQNEAY

-259 GGKNSWDSLTA
+259 GGKNSWNSLDD
-270 DEQEKLRNA
+270 DEQDRLRNV
-279 GPYSTVSMKRANSE
+279 GPYSTQAMKNAARE
-293 RDVISG
+293 RENVQM
-299 DETMRGAL
+299 DETARQAL

-316 GIYQQEQ
+316 GMYQQEQ
-323 GKTGPLRVAG
+323 GKTGGLRVAG
-333 DVVSAVGGMAPNMA
+333 DVVSAVGGMTPNMA

-352 GPAAGFAALYASAA
+352 GPTAGFAALYASAA

-454 AGSYIS
+454 AGGYIS

-513 AQQMTDAVLEVAER
+513 AQQMTDAVLEVAEQ

-546 KKFNA
+546 KKFTP

-560 LDENGRAKIM
+560 LDENGQTEIM
-570 DRVVNQGTISETG
+570 DRVVNQDTISE
-583 DGQTAEGL
+583 DGQAAGGL
-591 GEFPSSP
+591 GRLPSSP
-598 AGDTS
+598 AGNTA

-613 SGEEDVQKRAAEMA
+613 SGEENIQKPAAEMA

-635 ARRQEQAFTQPL
+635 ARRQEQAFTHPL

-686 EEANGSA
+686 EKANGSA

-723 QTAQKNVGEVQKIA
+723 QAAQKNVGEVQKIA
-737 GSGIFNEAMNAALV
+737 GSGIYNDAMNAALV

-791 AVVSNETALRAA
+791 AVMNNETALRAA

-809 TVTEAEPMAAPGVSG
+809 TVTAAEPMAAPGVSG

-833 TPESTGTPLQALQ
+833 TPESTSTPLQALQ

-858 AGELDDGNG
+858 SGELDDGNG

-906 PEGWAVLKQTALAFY
+906 PEGWAEVKRAALAFY
-921 TEKVGMTEAQEK
+921 TEKVGMTEAQDK
-933 VFKNYENA
+933 VFKAYENA

-974 LTADQYTAPQKR
+974 LTADQYTTPQKR

-1044 TAKNNAHETGKQKNV
+1044 AAKNNAREIGKQKNV

-1077 GQNIDR
+1077 GQNVDR

-1120 DNGTD
+1120 DNSTD

-1135 TENPDY
+1135 AENPDY
-1141 AEFKNLW
+1141 AEYKNLW
-1148 GKMQDMTIT
+1148 SKMQDMTIT

-1184 YLKAPGLYEQYPQLR
+1184 YLKAPGLYEQYPQLK
-1199 DITLRFEEMEDGL
+1199 DVTLRFEEMEEGL
-1212 RGYYAHGKNEIV
+1212 RGYYAHRKNEIV
-1224 LNKDFLGEY
+1224 LNKNFLGEY

-1246 QHWIQNYEGFASG
+1246 QHWIQSYEGFASG

-1269 ASGNEIV
+1269 AGGNEIV

-1305 KYVSEHDAEA
+1305 KYVTEHNVEA
-1315 YEDVYR
+1315 YEDVYG
-1321 QAAEAGINEGV
+1321 QAAAAGINEDV
-1332 LDYYRG
+1332 LDYYRA

-1359 TAGEIEARDVQKRMN
+1359 TAGEVEARDVQKRMD

-1384 PDTGNGDTV
+1384 PNTGNGDTV

-1402 KNNVKFSMNVPVE
+1402 IDKDEKGNLFVKIDEDILDGVDEKDIKSTIRSEIKRRFPNGFVRDGWKIAQTRVGRGEFTNSKYTRMIERTAPQVYQDKMRMAASLDEIISVANEVANEPANHERNDGILSFNRSSVAMRVGGNDYNAEVVTAIKPGTHEIFYDIVNVQPGKIKEGATGERYLEQNSVPTDTDMALSEKKHPTEQQSVKQKDSLATNVGERTSSIKNIPQNGENVNKPVTEMSTEEAYAENERLKDAMKKLRDERSAWENSTAVE
-1415 ETKDLVAVH
+1415 EIRAERDEVRGKYGRFSGQLKEWEANTPAWKEYTEQRAAYK
-1424 NVDERALEQSL
+1424 ERAAALNERRD
-1435 ELGGLPM
+1435 
-1442 PSIAVI
+1442 AV
-1448 KAEQGH
+1448 AE
-1454 SKYGPISLV
+1454 
-1463 FGKDTIDP
+1463 
-1471 QRNSENKVYGGDGW
+1471 
-1485 TPTKAPVEYEVNY
+1485 
-1498 DATRKIEKELDAAA
+1498 
-1512 KKVAGGIFDASTVL
+1512 VL
-1526 RKRGIENTTE
+1526 RSAGADKATQQWQEKQAAQQVYDQKVKDSGKKAADYRRDLAVEHYGTTE
-1536 MGTREIAE
+1536 DYA
-1544 KLAGDDGVRAAYLA
+1544 RAAYLLPDGRMLDFTDGNAGEKRGLDHRNIQNVFGPA
-1558 EQGTT
+1558 ELGPDATQASYLNTFIREGNVRIMPEGPGVDISAEVKPTAAQYERIAEMADT
-1563 LEPVMQE
+1563 LGVQ
-1570 KVYNRKYGNDALEQF
+1570 NRKFSVDLSDADGKQIATRQYEGRVRGSNVVNDIKAFYRDGSMTERSELEQF
-1585 TEKIGEKRL
+1585 
-1594 REIHDALTDGVP
+1594 
-1606 ADDALGSDADSIRS
+1606 
-1620 IIHDYYAKSQESL
+1620 
-1633 LARHARKMGLTAEE
+1633 
-1647 TQQKGE
+1647 
-1653 ERIARTM
+1653 
-1660 EKNVTP
+1660 
-1666 FVLEDF
+1666 
-1672 AQDAWKM
+1672 
-1679 MTDTDNTGTE
+1679 
-1689 IDRMATSDKLRA
+1689 
-1701 AVDDNQVAAWVEEK
+1701 
-1715 LDVVL
+1715 
-1720 GKAGIYNGKE
+1720 
-1730 RYTASGGERSFAQL
+1730 RYSR
-1744 HYPVTLENIVKAMKG
+1744 
-1759 TQEERGDGAMATATG
+1759 
-1774 LQAVSVKDYGSIAE
+1774 
-1788 LKQDSARLNR
+1788 
-1798 VDAESYQEQTKAL
+1798 
-1811 DEKIDGVIKQIR
+1811 
-1823 RETTA
+1823 
-1828 HTDNLYE
+1828 
-1835 EESIIGNVMLQ
+1835 
-1846 AAGKKTAAAIR
+1846 
-1857 RTFAGEGYDIS
+1857 
-1868 LDTAKRLQTLYR
+1868 
-1880 DAAQLPTEYFE
+1880 
-1891 AKPRRAVG
+1891 
-1899 FDEVKAA
+1899 
-1906 ILPDNVSD
+1906 
-1914 TVRSQLEKLGV
+1914 
-1925 PVIEYTANDEDA
+1925 
-1937 RLKALNSVE
+1937 
-1946 NVKFS
+1946 
-1951 KKSAAEQV
+1951 KSAAEQV

-2027 RYGKGQLAG
+2027 RYGKSQLAG

-2042 SQISRDGASAEE
+2042 SKISRDGASAEE

-2079 YYAPVRDW
+2079 YYAPVREW

-2100 EYGDLM
+2100 EYQDLM
-2106 SEFGDGADGKRSWGN
+2106 NEYGDGSDGKRSWGN

-2143 DTAMMEMADNWPT
+2143 DTAMMEMAGNWPG
-2156 IFDAEAAPVDNIRNA
+2156 IFDETAAPVDNIRNA

-2178 QVQYHDTYGNDLDT
+2178 QVQYHDAYGNDLNT
-2192 AAALAGQELMDAYLA
+2192 AAALAGQELMDAYLD
-2207 TPTRE
+2207 TPVRE

-2226 TALRA
+2226 TALRT

-2281 AERLNKQADGYKAQL
+2281 AERLNRQAEGYKTQL

-2303 YKRLQRQVLEQR
+2303 YKKMQKQLLNQR

-2351 PNEAGHVQTKME
+2351 PNEAGHVQTRME

-2375 STSAMG
+2375 STSARD

-2391 MKDIRQMAQQS
+2391 MKDIQQMAQQS

-2436 DLHKMNGRQTQQ
+2436 DLHKLNGRQTQQ
-2448 LADIL
+2448 LAEIL

-2466 MAEGRGKAVQTVA
+2466 MADGRGKAVQAVA
-2479 ENSILDMQ
+2479 ESSIHQMQ
-2487 TVKKSQLKNRNA
+2487 GVKASQLKTRNA
-2499 LLGKAADTRA
+2499 LLGKAADTRV

-2559 KFAEIKGDTDISK
+2559 KFAEIKGDSDISK
-2572 WTGDKAERQT
+2572 WTGNKAKKTT
-2582 FKLADG
+2582 FKLTDG
-2588 NEIALTVGQRMEIYN
+2588 SEIALTVGQCMEIYN
-2603 LTQRKQAHEHLVKGG
+2603 LTQRQQAHEHLVRGG
-2618 ISLMENGNKKKRV
+2618 ISVMENGRKETRV
-2631 RLTPGDLADI
+2631 RLTPADLANI
-2641 TSSLTNEQVQMAR
+2641 TSSLTTEQVRMAR
-2654 KMAAYLSATDGP
+2654 RMAEYLSDADGP

-2761 KWYNYRG
+2761 KWYNYHG

-2783 AKGKKFFQ
+2783 AKGNKFFQ

-2805 QTGYARLTKIMVR
+2805 QTGYGRLTKTMVR

-2867 RAENNCGIAKWKSW
+2867 RAESNCGIAKWKSW
-2881 GYFETNL
+2881 GYFETNIGQTMKNVL
-2888 GRDMRSVILD
+2888 MGETDTLD
-2898 EVPGIKD
+2898 KVREI
-2905 VITGKRQITKDAV
+2905 
-2918 QSWSTALAE
+2918 STMGAE
-2927 FGDNI
+2927 WGDKL

-2944 AKDKGM
+2944 ARDKGM

-3010 EAAVKVAHREEG
+3010 EAAVKLAHREEG
-3022 ARANMGRVMATYF
+3022 AGANMGRVLATYF

-3043 AAGLIDAMR
+3043 AAGLIDAVR
-3052 AGSDDKDKDFK
+3052 VDDDDKDKEFG

-3087 KDVISIFDGYDATRT
+3087 KDIISIFNGYDATRT
-3102 DMEATTDVYN
+3102 DMEAATDMCN

-3122 QDANSNVTPYK
+3122 QDPNSKGTPYK

-3159 AYDMVTALQDPMHVD
+3159 AYDMVTALQDPLHAD

-3198 VLDKLVQNKIDSGK
+3198 VLDKLVQNKIDGGK

-3243 IASRLLALRVN
+3243 IASKLLALRVN
-3254 GQTLYTQ
+3254 GEALYTQ
-3261 KDLDKWMEDEK
+3261 KDLSKWVKDEK

>member
-1 MASSSEIKNKWAKV
+1 MASSSEIKNKWSKV
-15 HTTATN
+15 HTTAKN

-54 NSAVVNE
+54 NSVVVNE

-88 EDNGSFRKGL
+88 EDSGNFRKGL

-137 FGRTGILDLPRQK
+137 FGRIGILDLPRQK
-150 STPQTAREAAVQQ
+150 STPQTAREAAVQR

-177 GGKAAKGQQDKKD
+177 GGKAAKEQQGKKD
-190 GALAYLVKSA
+190 GALAYLAKSA

-206 GFANVGSNLID
+206 GFANVGSSLID
-217 NDQSARELIARVHD
+217 NDQSVRELIARVHD
-231 AADGEDARKL
+231 AADGEDAQKL

-259 GGKNSWDSLTA
+259 GGKNGWDSLTE
-270 DEQEKLRNA
+270 DEQGKLRNA

-299 DETMRGAL
+299 DETMRSAL

-316 GIYQQEQ
+316 GMYQQEQ
-323 GKTGPLRVAG
+323 GKTGGLRVAG
-333 DVVSAVGGMAPNMA
+333 DVVSAVGGMTPNIG

-352 GPAAGFAALYASAA
+352 GPTAGFAALYASAA

-399 MFDGI
+399 MFDGV

-414 ISNAVDGA
+414 IHNIVDGA
-422 VNRIFKTATG
+422 VNKIFKTATG

-438 AVNMAGE
+438 AVNMLGE
-445 GLEEYVSDV
+445 GLEEWTSDV

-460 QLYQEDDRSF
+460 QLYQEDDRNF
-470 AQRLADPDAW
+470 VQRMLDPDAW

-513 AQQMTDAVLEVAER
+513 AQQMTDAVLEVAEQ

-546 KKFNA
+546 KKFTP

-560 LDENGRAKIM
+560 LDENGQAEIM
-570 DRVVNQGTISETG
+570 DRVVNQDTISE
-583 DGQTAEGL
+583 DGQAAGGLPSSAAAAAPSPEGEGL
-591 GEFPSSP
+591 GKLPPPP
-598 AGDTS
+598 AGNTA

-613 SGEEDVQKRAAEMA
+613 SGEEDIQKQAAEMA

-647 IRQVQQETAEMAGQ
+647 IRQVQQETAEMAGGETEQ
-661 DGGQENGRPAEAG
+661 GQQREARPLSAAAAAPSPEGEGSEA
-674 AERADAS
+674 
-681 IGPYN
+681 
-686 EEANGSA
+686 
-693 GDTLRRI
+693 LRRI

-723 QTAQKNVGEVQKIA
+723 QAAQKNVSEVQKIA
-737 GSGIFNEAMNAALV
+737 ESGIYNDAMNTALV
-751 ENYRG
+751 KNYRG
-756 GSVDTYM
+756 GSVDTYV

-791 AVVSNETALRAA
+791 AVVNNETALRAA

-809 TVTEAEPMAAPGVSG
+809 TVTAAEPMAAPGVSG

-833 TPESTGTPLQALQ
+833 TPESTSTPLQALQ

-858 AGELDDGNG
+858 AGELDDGNSI
-867 NAVNGSYNAA
+867 AVNGSYNAA

-906 PEGWAVLKQTALAFY
+906 PEGWAEVKRAALAFY
-921 TEKVGMTEAQEK
+921 TEKVGMTEAQDK
-933 VFKNYENA
+933 VFKAYENA

-974 LTADQYTAPQKR
+974 LTADQYTTPQKR

-1044 TAKNNAHETGKQKNV
+1044 AAKNNAREIGKQKNV
-1059 QVEQKGEQKN
+1059 QVEQKKTAQ
-1069 KYSYVGVQ
+1069 
-1077 GQNIDR
+1077 
-1083 DALREARIMEKNGED
+1083 
-1098 AEDIRKATGW
+1098 AEG
-1108 FRGADRMWRYEV
+1108 
-1120 DNGTD
+1120 
-1125 EFNRKGDNLK
+1125 
-1135 TENPDY
+1135 PD
-1141 AEFKNLW
+1141 
-1148 GKMQDMTIT
+1148 
-1157 DGEWKRLQELT
+1157 
-1168 KVVKPKNA
+1168 
-1176 ADGGKLSE
+1176 GKLYS
-1184 YLKAPGLYEQYPQLR
+1184 
-1199 DITLRFEEMEDGL
+1199 I
-1212 RGYYAHGKNEIV
+1212 
-1224 LNKDFLGEY
+1224 
-1233 ASDKAKSTLLHEV
+1233 ST
-1246 QHWIQNYEGFASG
+1246 
-1259 ASTEYWQNML
+1259 
-1269 ASGNEIV
+1269 
-1276 TRDMQEQTRNLQSLR
+1276 
-1291 NRYPGID
+1291 
-1298 RLARHAE
+1298 
-1305 KYVSEHDAEA
+1305 
-1315 YEDVYR
+1315 
-1321 QAAEAGINEGV
+1321 
-1332 LDYYRG
+1332 
-1338 LRDFVM
+1338 
-1344 NPMKE
+1344 
-1349 SRAPFELYRD
+1349 
-1359 TAGEIEARDVQKRMN
+1359 
-1374 YTAEQRRAEK
+1374 
-1384 PDTGNGDTV
+1384 DTGNGDTA

-1402 KNNVKFSMNVPVE
+1402 KNNVKFSMDVPVE

-1424 NVDERALEQSL
+1424 NVDEKALERSL

-1442 PSIAVI
+1442 PSIAVV
-1448 KAEQGH
+1448 KAAQGH

-1498 DATRKIEKELDAAA
+1498 DAARRLEKTLDAAS
-1512 KKVAGGIFDASTVL
+1512 KKVAGGIFNASTVF

-1544 KLAGDDGVRAAYLA
+1544 KLAGDDSVRAAYLA
-1558 EQGTT
+1558 EQGAEF
-1563 LEPVMQE
+1563 EPVMME
-1570 KVYNRKYGNDALEQF
+1570 KVYNRKYGNDALERF
-1585 TEKIGEKRL
+1585 TEKVGEKRL
-1594 REIHDALTDGVP
+1594 QEIHDALTDGVP
-1606 ADDALGSDADSIRS
+1606 ANDALGSDADSIRN
-1620 IIHDYYAKSQESL
+1620 IIHDYYAKSQKSL
-1633 LARHARKMGLTAEE
+1633 LARHAKKMGWTAEE
-1647 TQQKGE
+1647 AQQKGE

-1660 EKNVTP
+1660 KTNVTP

-1672 AQDAWKM
+1672 AQDAWKR
-1679 MTDTDNTGTE
+1679 MTDTNNTGTE

-1701 AVDDNQVAAWVEEK
+1701 AVDDGQVAAWIEEK
-1715 LDVVL
+1715 LDGVL

-1730 RYTASGGERSFAQL
+1730 RYTASGDKKSFAQL

-1774 LQAVSVKDYGSIAE
+1774 LQAVSAKDYGSIAE
-1788 LKQDSARLNR
+1788 LKQDSARLNH
-1798 VDAESYQEQTKAL
+1798 VDAESYQEQTKVL
-1811 DEKIDGVIKQIR
+1811 DEKIDRAIKQIR

-1835 EESIIGNVMLQ
+1835 EESIIGAVMLQ
-1846 AAGKKTAAAIR
+1846 AAGRKTAAAIR

-1868 LDTAKRLQTLYR
+1868 LETAKRLQTLYR

-1914 TVRSQLEKLGV
+1914 SVRGQLEKLGV
-1925 PVIEYTANDEDA
+1925 PVIEYAANDEDA

-1951 KKSAAEQV
+1951 KKKQTAAEQIV
-1959 VSEATE
+1959 GEATE
-1965 KESLKKQLTE
+1965 KEQLKKQLTAAETE
-1975 KEAENRELARKFT
+1975 KRELARKYT

-2016 TASAFVDKYGS
+2016 TASEFIDKYGS
-2027 RYGKGQLAG
+2027 RYGKSQLAG

-2042 SQISRDGASAEE
+2042 SKISRDGASTEE

-2066 LKESTVKDTTARD
+2066 LKESTVKDTTLRD

-2106 SEFGDGADGKRSWGN
+2106 SEYGDGADGTHSWAN

-2134 VGEKVAGNL
+2134 VGEDVTGNL

-2192 AAALAGQELMDAYLA
+2192 AAALAGQELMDAYLE

-2246 RVKALESDQSAQK
+2246 RVKALESAQSAQK

-2281 AERLNKQADGYKAQL
+2281 AERLNRQAEGYKAQL

-2303 YKRLQRQVLEQR
+2303 YKKMQKQLLNQR

-2343 QLYKWLAK
+2343 QLYKWLVK

-2375 STSAMG
+2375 STSARG

-2391 MKDIRQMAQQS
+2391 MKDIRQMTQQS

-2436 DLHKMNGRQTQQ
+2436 DLHKLNGRQTQQ

-2466 MAEGRGKAVQTVA
+2466 MADGRGKAVQTVA
-2479 ENSILDMQ
+2479 EGSILDMQ
-2487 TVKKSQLKNRNA
+2487 SVKVSQLKNRNA
-2499 LLGKAADTRA
+2499 LLGKVADTRA
-2509 GDMTAQLLGLDM
+2509 GDMAAQLLGLDM

-2531 GETTE
+2531 GSVAE

-2551 WKLDAAQE
+2551 WKLNAAQE
-2559 KFAEIKGDTDISK
+2559 KFAEIKGDADISK

-2603 LTQRKQAHEHLVKGG
+2603 LTQRQQAHEHLVKGG
-2618 ISLMENGNKKKRV
+2618 ISIVEDGKKKKRV

-2641 TSSLTNEQVQMAR
+2641 TSSLTNEQVKMAR

-2700 SDATAGDTPGLYAI
+2700 SDAAAGDTPGLYAI

-2761 KWYNYRG
+2761 KWYNYHG

-2805 QTGYARLTKIMVR
+2805 QTGYGRLTKTMVR

-2867 RAENNCGIAKWKSW
+2867 RAERNCGIAKWKSW
-2881 GYFETNL
+2881 GYFETNIGQTMKSVL
-2888 GRDMRSVILD
+2888 TGERDTLD
-2898 EVPGIKD
+2898 KVREI
-2905 VITGKRQITKDAV
+2905 
-2918 QSWSTALAE
+2918 STIAAE
-2927 FGDNI
+2927 YGDKL

-2944 AKDKGM
+2944 ARDKGM

-3010 EAAVKVAHREEG
+3010 EAAVKLAHREEG
-3022 ARANMGRVMATYF
+3022 AGANMGRVLATYF

-3043 AAGLIDAMR
+3043 AASFIDALR
-3052 AGSDDKDKDFK
+3052 GGDDDDDKTFLQKWLGTP
-3063 ERYLDALWDG
+3063 LDYVTTGKLPTDEEGEIELYGALWEN
-3073 FVDNCNLLNNIPMV
+3073 FVDNINLLNNMPVV
-3087 KDVISIFDGYDATRT
+3087 KDILSIAAGYDATRT
-3102 DMEATTDVYN
+3102 DLEWVGDIVTAIGTLMDAYN
-3112 AVVAWQKFLT
+3112 GDPNGKI
-3122 QDANSNVTPYK
+3122 TPYK
-3133 LIYKT
+3133 AIYQTST
-3138 ANAIADAT
+3138 AISDAT
-3146 GIPVGTAVREVKS
+3146 GIPIASAVRDVKS
-3159 AYDMVTALQDPMHVD
+3159 GYDWITIFIRNPDPLHLN
-3174 ETFTDTNAKLNSRL
+3174 ETIRDTGKKANSKLARGDVAGAQEVIDNRVAAK
-3188 MRGQMDEAQD
+3188 QAE
-3198 VLDKLVQNKIDSGK
+3198 GK
-3212 TAKEARS
+3212 TDS
-3219 SIRSSLTSKWK
+3219 DIRSDIKSDITSYWKKIYFAATDEQRKELAKQIKSLTCLGKV
-3230 PLYLAAEDAQRAE
+3230 LYE
-3243 IASRLLALRVN
+3243 
-3254 GQTLYTQ
+3254 Q
-3261 KDLDKWMEDEK
+3261 KDLDNWVKDENK
-3272 KKQSDK
+3272 KKEEKEKANQKK

>member
-1 MASSSEIKNKWAKV
+1 MASSKEIKDKWSKV

-21 VPVYAGTENSR
+21 VPVYGESGP
-32 ELSEDEEIERRWQS
+32 ELSEDEEIERKWR
-46 NDSTARVG
+46 NNNSTARID
-54 NSAVVNE
+54 NSVVVQQ
-61 SMARTAAVNRLR
+61 SMARQAVVNRLR
-73 AQQRQEMSRALGGSG
+73 KQQRQEMSQALGGSG
-88 EDNGSFRKGL
+88 EDSGNFRKGL

-125 TGSVAGDAQALR
+125 TGSVTGDAQALR

-177 GGKAAKGQQDKKD
+177 GGKAAKEQQGKKD
-190 GALAYLVKSA
+190 GALAYLAKSA

-206 GFANVGSNLID
+206 GFANIASNLID
-217 NDQSARELIARVHD
+217 NDQTARELMARGYDVQD
-231 AADGEDARKL
+231 SQDAREQAK
-241 AQKQNEAY
+241 AQNEAY

-259 GGKNSWDSLTA
+259 GGKNSWNSLDE
-270 DEQEKLRNA
+270 DEQDRLRNV
-279 GPYSTVSMKRANSE
+279 GPYSTQAMKNAARE
-293 RDVISG
+293 RENVQM
-299 DETMRGAL
+299 DETARQAL

-316 GIYQQEQ
+316 GMYQQEQ
-323 GKTGPLRVAG
+323 GKTGGLRVAG
-333 DVVSAVGGMAPNMA
+333 DVVSAVGGMTPNMA

-352 GPAAGFAALYASAA
+352 GPTAGFAALYASAA

-399 MFDGI
+399 MFDGV

-414 ISNAVDGA
+414 VHNIVDGA
-422 VNRIFKTATG
+422 VNKIFKTATG

-438 AVNMAGE
+438 AANMLGE
-445 GLEEYVSDV
+445 GLEEWTSDV

-460 QLYQEDDRSF
+460 QLYQEDDRNF
-470 AQRLADPDAW
+470 VQRMLDPDAW

-513 AQQMTDAVLEVAER
+513 AQQAADAVLEVAER

-533 ELAGTMRQQQAAG
+533 ELAQTMRQQQAAG
-546 KKFNA
+546 KKFTE

-560 LDENGRAKIM
+560 LDENSRAEIL
-570 DRVVNQGTISETG
+570 DRVVNQSTISE
-583 DGQTAEGL
+583 DGQAAEGL
-591 GEFPSSP
+591 EELPSSP
-598 AGDTS
+598 AGNTS

-613 SGEEDVQKRAAEMA
+613 SGEENIQKQAAEMA

-647 IRQVQQETAEMAGQ
+647 IRQVQQETAEMAGGETEQ
-661 DGGQENGRPAEAG
+661 GQQREARPSSAAAAAPSQSGEGSEA
-674 AERADAS
+674 
-681 IGPYN
+681 
-686 EEANGSA
+686 
-693 GDTLRRI
+693 LRRI

-723 QTAQKNVGEVQKIA
+723 QAAQKNVGEVQKIA
-737 GSGIFNEAMNAALV
+737 GSGIYNDAMNAALV
-751 ENYRG
+751 KNYRG
-756 GSVDTYM
+756 GSVDTYV

-791 AVVSNETALRAA
+791 AVVNNETALRAA

-809 TVTEAEPMAAPGVSG
+809 TVTAAEPMAAPGVSG

-833 TPESTGTPLQALQ
+833 TPESTSTPLQALQ

-858 AGELDDGNG
+858 SGELDDGNG

-906 PEGWAVLKQTALAFY
+906 PEGWAEVKRAALAFY
-921 TEKVGMTEAQEK
+921 TEKVGMTEAQDK
-933 VFKNYENA
+933 VFKAYENA

-974 LTADQYTAPQKR
+974 LTADQYTTPQKR

-996 GQLIESIKNVLR
+996 GQLIESIRNVLR

-1044 TAKNNAHETGKQKNV
+1044 AAKNNAREIGKQKNV
-1059 QVEQKGEQKN
+1059 QVEQKETAQ
-1069 KYSYVGVQ
+1069 
-1077 GQNIDR
+1077 
-1083 DALREARIMEKNGED
+1083 
-1098 AEDIRKATGW
+1098 AEG
-1108 FRGADRMWRYEV
+1108 
-1120 DNGTD
+1120 
-1125 EFNRKGDNLK
+1125 
-1135 TENPDY
+1135 PD
-1141 AEFKNLW
+1141 
-1148 GKMQDMTIT
+1148 
-1157 DGEWKRLQELT
+1157 
-1168 KVVKPKNA
+1168 
-1176 ADGGKLSE
+1176 GKLYS
-1184 YLKAPGLYEQYPQLR
+1184 
-1199 DITLRFEEMEDGL
+1199 I
-1212 RGYYAHGKNEIV
+1212 
-1224 LNKDFLGEY
+1224 
-1233 ASDKAKSTLLHEV
+1233 S
-1246 QHWIQNYEGFASG
+1246 
-1259 ASTEYWQNML
+1259 
-1269 ASGNEIV
+1269 
-1276 TRDMQEQTRNLQSLR
+1276 
-1291 NRYPGID
+1291 
-1298 RLARHAE
+1298 
-1305 KYVSEHDAEA
+1305 
-1315 YEDVYR
+1315 
-1321 QAAEAGINEGV
+1321 
-1332 LDYYRG
+1332 
-1338 LRDFVM
+1338 
-1344 NPMKE
+1344 
-1349 SRAPFELYRD
+1349 
-1359 TAGEIEARDVQKRMN
+1359 
-1374 YTAEQRRAEK
+1374 

-1402 KNNVKFSMNVPVE
+1402 LNKTKVNDAAEGHTAAEQQRIEAYKNAVDPDLVEFIQEARQHPDARWMNYQLGKVSSQTADRVQELTGVDVHGYTHNMQNSTVQHIDKRHGADGAADHSMAVDADIARVGWVLENYDSLDKGTPSKQYKNKDGSRAATVVYKKAVDGTMYVVEAVPDSKARKMQIVTAYMTNKKTAAYHQPDTTNRPKATAKTDGEFTTVNTNIARQDGKVKFSMDVPVE

-1424 NVDERALEQSL
+1424 NVDERALERSL

-1498 DATRKIEKELDAAA
+1498 DAVRRLEKTLDAAS

-1526 RKRGIENTTE
+1526 RKRGIENTTK

-1558 EQGTT
+1558 EQGTEF
-1563 LEPVMQE
+1563 EPVMVE

-1585 TEKIGEKRL
+1585 TEKVGEKRL
-1594 REIHDALTDGVP
+1594 QEIHDALTDGVP
-1606 ADDALGSDADSIRS
+1606 ANDALGSDADSIRS

-1633 LARHARKMGLTAEE
+1633 LARHAKKMGWTAEE
-1647 TQQKGE
+1647 AQQKGE

-1672 AQDAWKM
+1672 AQDAWKR
-1679 MTDTDNTGTE
+1679 MTDTNNAGTE

-1701 AVDDNQVAAWVEEK
+1701 AVDDGQVAAWIEEK
-1715 LDVVL
+1715 LDGVL

-1730 RYTASGGERSFAQL
+1730 RYTASGNERSFAQL
-1744 HYPVTLENIVKAMKG
+1744 HYPVTLENIVKAMKE
-1759 TQEERGDGAMATATG
+1759 TQEERGEGAMATATG
-1774 LQAVSVKDYGSIAE
+1774 LQAVSAKDYGSIAE

-1811 DEKIDGVIKQIR
+1811 DEKIGRAIKQIR

-1835 EESIIGNVMLQ
+1835 EESIIGDVMLQ
-1846 AAGKKTAAAIR
+1846 AARKKTAAAIR

-1868 LDTAKRLQTLYR
+1868 PETAKRLQTLYR

-1891 AKPRRAVG
+1891 VKPRRAVG

-1937 RLKALNSVE
+1937 RLKALNNVE

-1959 VSEATE
+1959 VSEAME

-2016 TASAFVDKYGS
+2016 TASEFIDKYGS
-2027 RYGKGQLAG
+2027 RYGKSQLAG

-2042 SQISRDGASAEE
+2042 SKISRDGASAEE

-2079 YYAPVRDW
+2079 YYAPVREW

-2100 EYGDLM
+2100 EYQDLM
-2106 SEFGDGADGKRSWGN
+2106 NEYGDGADGKRSWGN

-2134 VGEKVAGNL
+2134 VGEKVVGNL
-2143 DTAMMEMADNWPT
+2143 DTAMMEMAGNWPS
-2156 IFDAEAAPVDNIRNA
+2156 IFDETAAPVDNIRNA

-2178 QVQYHDTYGNDLDT
+2178 QVQYHDAYGNDLNT
-2192 AAALAGQELMDAYLA
+2192 AAALAGQELMDAYLD
-2207 TPTRE
+2207 TPVRE

-2246 RVKALESDQSAQK
+2246 RVKALESAQSAQK

-2281 AERLNKQADGYKAQL
+2281 AERLNRQAEGYKTQL

-2303 YKRLQRQVLEQR
+2303 YKKMQKQLLNQR

-2351 PNEAGHVQTKME
+2351 PNEAGHVQTRME

-2375 STSAMG
+2375 STSARG

-2436 DLHKMNGRQTQQ
+2436 DLHKLNGRQTQQ

-2466 MAEGRGKAVQTVA
+2466 MADGRGKAVQAVA
-2479 ENSILDMQ
+2479 ESSIHQMQ
-2487 TVKKSQLKNRNA
+2487 GVKASQLKTRNA
-2499 LLGKAADTRA
+2499 LVGKAADSRL

-2559 KFAEIKGDTDISK
+2559 KFAEIKGDSDISK
-2572 WTGDKAERQT
+2572 WTGNKAKKTT
-2582 FKLADG
+2582 FKLTDG
-2588 NEIALTVGQRMEIYN
+2588 SEIALTVGQCMEIYN
-2603 LTQRKQAHEHLVKGG
+2603 LTQRQQAHEHLVRGG
-2618 ISLMENGNKKKRV
+2618 ISVMENGRKETRV
-2631 RLTPGDLADI
+2631 RLTPADLANI
-2641 TSSLTNEQVQMAR
+2641 TSSLTTEQVRMAR
-2654 KMAAYLSATDGP
+2654 RMAEYLSDADGP

-2761 KWYNYRG
+2761 KWYNYHG

-2775 EAIDGVYG
+2775 EAIDEVYG
-2783 AKGKKFFQ
+2783 ANGKKFFQ

-2805 QTGYARLTKIMVR
+2805 QTGGARFAKTMVR

-2842 AAVISPKYLT
+2842 AAVMSPKYLT

-2867 RAENNCGIAKWKSW
+2867 RAESNCGIAKWKSW
-2881 GYFETNL
+2881 GYFETNIGQTMKSVL
-2888 GRDMRSVILD
+2888 TGERDTLD
-2898 EVPGIKD
+2898 KVREI
-2905 VITGKRQITKDAV
+2905 
-2918 QSWSTALAE
+2918 STMGAE
-2927 FGDNI
+2927 WGDKI

-2944 AKDKGM
+2944 ARDKGM

-3010 EAAVKVAHREEG
+3010 EAAVKLAHREEG
-3022 ARANMGRVMATYF
+3022 ARANMGRVLATYF

-3043 AAGLIDAMR
+3043 AASLIDAVR
-3052 AGSDDKDKDFK
+3052 VGDDDKDKKFG

-3087 KDVISIFDGYDATRT
+3087 KDIISIFNGYDATRT
-3102 DMEATTDVYN
+3102 DMEAATDVYN
-3112 AVVAWQKFLT
+3112 AVVALQKFLT
-3122 QDANSNVTPYK
+3122 QDPNSKGTPYK

-3159 AYDMVTALQDPMHVD
+3159 TYDIVTALQDPLHVD

-3198 VLDKLVQNKIDSGK
+3198 VLDKLVQNKIDGGK

-3219 SIRSSLTSKWK
+3219 SIRSGLTSKWK

-3243 IASRLLALRVN
+3243 IASKLLALRVN
-3254 GQTLYTQ
+3254 GEALYTQ
-3261 KDLDKWMEDEK
+3261 KDLSKWVEDEK

>member
-1 MASSSEIKNKWAKV
+1 MASSSKIKNKWSKV

-54 NSAVVNE
+54 NSVVVNE

-88 EDNGSFRKGL
+88 EDSGNFRKGL

-150 STPQTAREAAVQQ
+150 STPQTAREAAVQR

-168 TDGWAARKD
+168 TDGWAARKN
-177 GGKAAKGQQDKKD
+177 GGKEQQGKKD
-190 GALAYLVKSA
+190 GALAYLAKSA
-200 GTGAVS
+200 GIGAVS

-217 NDQSARELIARVHD
+217 NDQSVRELIARVHN
-231 AADGEDARKL
+231 AADGDDAQKL

-279 GPYSTVSMKRANSE
+279 GPYSTVGMKRANRE

-299 DETMRGAL
+299 DETMRSAL

-316 GIYQQEQ
+316 GMYQQEQ
-323 GKTGPLRVAG
+323 GKTGGLRVAG

-352 GPAAGFAALYASAA
+352 GPAAGFTALYASAA

-513 AQQMTDAVLEVAER
+513 AQQMTDAVLEVAEQ

-546 KKFNA
+546 KMFTP

-560 LDENGRAKIM
+560 LDENGQTEII
-570 DRVVNQGTISETG
+570 DRVVNQDTISETENEQAAG
-583 DGQTAEGL
+583 GLPSSAAAAAPSPEGEGL
-591 GEFPSSP
+591 GELPSPP
-598 AGDTS
+598 AGNTA

-613 SGEEDVQKRAAEMA
+613 GGEENIQKQAAEMA

-647 IRQVQQETAEMAGQ
+647 IRQVQQETAEMAGGETEQ
-661 DGGQENGRPAEAG
+661 GQQREAG
-674 AERADAS
+674 LSSAAAEKPS
-681 IGPYN
+681 PS
-686 EEANGSA
+686 EEGSEA
-693 GDTLRRI
+693 LRRI

-723 QTAQKNVGEVQKIA
+723 QAAQKNVGEVQKIA
-737 GSGIFNEAMNAALV
+737 ESGIYNDAMNAALV

-756 GSVDTYM
+756 GSVDTYV

-791 AVVSNETALRAA
+791 AVVNNETALRAA

-809 TVTEAEPMAAPGVSG
+809 TVTAAEPMAAPGVSG

-833 TPESTGTPLQALQ
+833 TPESTSTPLQALQ

-906 PEGWAVLKQTALAFY
+906 PEGWAALKRAALAFY
-921 TEKVGMTEAQEK
+921 TEKVGMTEAQDK
-933 VFKNYENA
+933 VFKAYENA
-941 YGTDTG
+941 YGIDTG

-974 LTADQYTAPQKR
+974 LTADQYTEPQKR

-1033 GIIDEYLDALD
+1033 GIVDEFLDALD
-1044 TAKNNAHETGKQKNV
+1044 TAKNNAREIGKQKNV

-1077 GQNIDR
+1077 GQNVDR

-1120 DNGTD
+1120 DNSTD

-1135 TENPDY
+1135 AENPDY
-1141 AEFKNLW
+1141 AEYKNLW
-1148 GKMQDMTIT
+1148 SKVQDMTIT

-1184 YLKAPGLYEQYPQLR
+1184 YLKAPGLYEQYPQLK
-1199 DITLRFEEMEDGL
+1199 DITLRFEEMEEGL
-1212 RGYYAHGKNEIV
+1212 RGYYDHRKNEIV
-1224 LNKDFLGEY
+1224 LNKNFLGEY

-1276 TRDMQEQTRNLQSLR
+1276 TKDMQEQTRNLQSLR

-1321 QAAEAGINEGV
+1321 QAAEAGINEDV

-1359 TAGEIEARDVQKRMN
+1359 TAGEVEARDVQKRMD

-1384 PDTGNGDTV
+1384 PNTGNGDTV
-1393 FAVNGDSFS
+1393 FAVNRDSFS
-1402 KNNVKFSMNVPVE
+1402 KNNVKFSMDVPVE

-1424 NVDERALEQSL
+1424 NVDEKALERSL

-1442 PSIAVI
+1442 PSIAVV
-1448 KAEQGH
+1448 KAAQGH

-1498 DATRKIEKELDAAA
+1498 DAARRLEKTLDAAS
-1512 KKVAGGIFDASTVL
+1512 KKVAGGIFDASAVL

-1544 KLAGDDGVRAAYLA
+1544 KLAGDDSVRAAYLA
-1558 EQGTT
+1558 EQGAEF
-1563 LEPVMQE
+1563 EPVMME
-1570 KVYNRKYGNDALEQF
+1570 KVYNRKYGNDALERF
-1585 TEKIGEKRL
+1585 TEKVGEKRL
-1594 REIHDALTDGVP
+1594 QEIHDALTDGVP
-1606 ADDALGSDADSIRS
+1606 ANDALGSDADSIRN
-1620 IIHDYYAKSQESL
+1620 IIHDYYAKSQKSL
-1633 LARHARKMGLTAEE
+1633 LARHAKKMGWTAEE
-1647 TQQKGE
+1647 AQQKGE
-1653 ERIARTM
+1653 ERIARAMKT
-1660 EKNVTP
+1660 NVTP

-1672 AQDAWKM
+1672 AQDAWKR
-1679 MTDTDNTGTE
+1679 MTDTNNTGTE
-1689 IDRMATSDKLRA
+1689 IDRMATRDKLRA
-1701 AVDDNQVAAWVEEK
+1701 AVDDGQVAAWIEEK
-1715 LDVVL
+1715 LDGVL

-1730 RYTASGGERSFAQL
+1730 RYTASGDKKSFAQL

-1774 LQAVSVKDYGSIAE
+1774 LQAVSAKDYGSIAE

-1811 DEKIDGVIKQIR
+1811 DEKIDRAIKQIR

-1835 EESIIGNVMLQ
+1835 EESIIGAVMLQ
-1846 AAGKKTAAAIR
+1846 AAGRKTAAIR

-1868 LDTAKRLQTLYR
+1868 LETAKRLQMLYR

-1914 TVRSQLEKLGV
+1914 SVRGQLEKLGV
-1925 PVIEYTANDEDA
+1925 PVIEYAANDEDA

-1946 NVKFS
+1946 NVRFS
-1951 KKSAAEQV
+1951 KKKQTAAEQIV
-1959 VSEATE
+1959 GEATE
-1965 KESLKKQLTE
+1965 KEQLKKQLTAAETE
-1975 KEAENRELARKFT
+1975 KRELARKYT

-2001 QLSGGHLMDKKAVQK
+2001 QLSGGHLMHKKAVQK
-2016 TASAFVDKYGS
+2016 TASEFIDKYGS
-2027 RYGKGQLAG
+2027 RYGKSQLAG

-2042 SQISRDGASAEE
+2042 SKISRDGASTEE

-2066 LKESTVKDTTARD
+2066 LKESTVKDTTLRD

-2106 SEFGDGADGKRSWGN
+2106 SEYGDGADGTHSWAN

-2134 VGEKVAGNL
+2134 VGEDVTGNL

-2192 AAALAGQELMDAYLA
+2192 AAALAGQELMDAYLE

-2226 TALRA
+2226 TALRE

-2246 RVKALESDQSAQK
+2246 RVKALESAQSAQK

-2281 AERLNKQADGYKAQL
+2281 AERLNRQAEGYKTQL

-2303 YKRLQRQVLEQR
+2303 YKKMQKQLLNQR

-2375 STSAMG
+2375 STSARG

-2436 DLHKMNGRQTQQ
+2436 DLHKLNGRQTQQ

-2466 MAEGRGKAVQTVA
+2466 MADGRGKAVQTVA
-2479 ENSILDMQ
+2479 EGSILDMQ
-2487 TVKKSQLKNRNA
+2487 SVKVSQLKNRNA

-2509 GDMTAQLLGLDM
+2509 GDMAAQLLGLDM

-2531 GETTE
+2531 GSIAE

-2559 KFAEIKGDTDISK
+2559 KFAEIKGDADISK

-2603 LTQRKQAHEHLVKGG
+2603 LTQRQQAHEHLVKGG
-2618 ISLMENGNKKKRV
+2618 ISMMEDGKKKKRV

-2641 TSSLTNEQVQMAR
+2641 TGSLTNEQVKMAR

-2666 AGWGNEVTQKLYGLN
+2666 TGWGNEVTQKLYGLN

-2726 ANNPLIINDAF
+2726 ANNSLIINDAF

-2761 KWYNYRG
+2761 KWYNYHG

-2805 QTGYARLTKIMVR
+2805 QTGYGRLTKTMVR

-2867 RAENNCGIAKWKSW
+2867 RAESNCGIAKWKSW
-2881 GYFETNL
+2881 GYFETNIGQTMKSVL
-2888 GRDMRSVILD
+2888 TGERDTLD
-2898 EVPGIKD
+2898 KVREI
-2905 VITGKRQITKDAV
+2905 
-2918 QSWSTALAE
+2918 STMGAE
-2927 FGDNI
+2927 WGDKI

-2944 AKDKGM
+2944 ARDKGM
-2950 KPGSQESLDYC
+2950 KPGSQESIDYC

-3052 AGSDDKDKDFK
+3052 VGSDDKDKEFG

-3073 FVDNCNLLNNIPMV
+3073 FVDNINLLNNIPMV

-3102 DMEATTDVYN
+3102 DMEAATDMYN

-3122 QDANSNVTPYK
+3122 QDQNSKVTPYK

-3159 AYDMVTALQDPMHVD
+3159 AYDIVTALQDPLHVD

-3188 MRGQMDEAQD
+3188 MRGQMDEAQE
-3198 VLDKLVQNKIDSGK
+3198 VLDKLVQNKIDGGK

-3243 IASRLLALRVN
+3243 IASKLLALHVN
-3254 GQTLYTQ
+3254 GEALYTQ
-3261 KDLDKWMEDEK
+3261 KDLSKWVEDAKKKEK
-3272 KKQSDK
+3272 K

>member
-1 MASSSEIKNKWAKV
+1 MASSKEIKDKWSKV

-21 VPVYAGTENSR
+21 VPVYGESGP
-32 ELSEDEEIERRWQS
+32 ELSEDEEIERKWRN
-46 NDSTARVG
+46 NDSTARID
-54 NSAVVNE
+54 NSVVVQQ
-61 SMARTAAVNRLR
+61 SMARQAVVNRLR
-73 AQQRQEMSRALGGSG
+73 KQQRQEMSQALGGSG
-88 EDNGSFRKGL
+88 EDSGNFRKGL

-177 GGKAAKGQQDKKD
+177 GGKAAKEQQGKKD
-190 GALAYLVKSA
+190 GALAYLAKSA

-206 GFANVGSNLID
+206 GFANIASNLID
-217 NDQSARELIARVHD
+217 NDQTARELMARGYDVQD
-231 AADGEDARKL
+231 SQDAREQAK
-241 AQKQNEAY
+241 AQNEAY

-259 GGKNSWDSLTA
+259 GGKNSWNSLDE
-270 DEQEKLRNA
+270 DEQDRLRNV
-279 GPYSTVSMKRANSE
+279 GPYSTQAMKNAARE
-293 RDVISG
+293 RENVQM
-299 DETMRGAL
+299 DETARQAL

-316 GIYQQEQ
+316 GMYQQEQ
-323 GKTGPLRVAG
+323 GKTGALRMAG
-333 DVVSAVGGMAPNMA
+333 DVTSAVGGMMPNMLA
-347 ASAVG
+347 TAVA
-352 GPAAGFAALYASAA
+352 GPSAGFAALYSSAA
-366 GASAQE
+366 GSSAQE

-380 LTAGL
+380 VTAGL

-404 PGLRGEQYAS
+404 PGLHGEQYAS
-414 ISNAVDGA
+414 IHNIVDGA
-422 VNRIFKTATG
+422 VNKIFKTATG

-438 AVNMAGE
+438 AVNMLGE
-445 GLEEYVSDV
+445 GLEEWTSDV

-460 QLYQEDDRSF
+460 QLYQEDDRNF
-470 AQRLADPDAW
+470 VQRMLDPDAW

-489 SAAMSGPVDAVNDS
+489 SAAMSGPVDAVNDT
-503 LAQRTGKSVQ
+503 LAQQTGKNVQ
-513 AQQMTDAVLEVAER
+513 AQQAADAVLEVAER
-527 QGGEAA
+527 QGGESA
-533 ELAGTMRQQQAAG
+533 ELAQTMRQQQAAG
-546 KKFNA
+546 KKFTA

-560 LDENGRAKIM
+560 LDENSRAEIL
-570 DRVVNQGTISETG
+570 DRVVNQSTISETKNEQAAG
-583 DGQTAEGL
+583 GLPSSAAAAAPSPEGEGL
-591 GEFPSSP
+591 GKLPSSP
-598 AGDTS
+598 AGNTA

-613 SGEEDVQKRAAEMA
+613 SGEENIQKQAAEMA

-647 IRQVQQETAEMAGQ
+647 IRQVQQETAEMAGGETEQ
-661 DGGQENGRPAEAG
+661 GQQREAG
-674 AERADAS
+674 LSSAAAAAPSPE
-681 IGPYN
+681 G
-686 EEANGSA
+686 EGS
-693 GDTLRRI
+693 GVLRRI

-712 VDEAEQAYNAR
+712 VDEAEQAYDAR
-723 QTAQKNVGEVQKIA
+723 QAAQKNVGEVQKIA
-737 GSGIFNEAMNAALV
+737 GSGIYNDAMNAALV

-756 GSVDTYM
+756 GSVDTYV

-783 VRAVAPAA
+783 MRAVAPAA
-791 AVVSNETALRAA
+791 AVVNNETALRAA

-809 TVTEAEPMAAPGVSG
+809 TVTAAEPMAAPGVSG

-833 TPESTGTPLQALQ
+833 TPESTTTPLQALQ

-858 AGELDDGNG
+858 SGELDDGNG

-906 PEGWAVLKQTALAFY
+906 PEGWAEVKLAALAFY
-921 TEKVGMTEAQEK
+921 TEKVGMTEAQDK
-933 VFKNYENA
+933 VFKAYENA

-974 LTADQYTAPQKR
+974 LTADQYTTPQKR

-1033 GIIDEYLDALD
+1033 GIVDEFLDALD
-1044 TAKNNAHETGKQKNV
+1044 TAKNNAREIGKQKNV
-1059 QVEQKGEQKN
+1059 QVEQKETAQ
-1069 KYSYVGVQ
+1069 
-1077 GQNIDR
+1077 
-1083 DALREARIMEKNGED
+1083 
-1098 AEDIRKATGW
+1098 AEG
-1108 FRGADRMWRYEV
+1108 
-1120 DNGTD
+1120 
-1125 EFNRKGDNLK
+1125 
-1135 TENPDY
+1135 PD
-1141 AEFKNLW
+1141 
-1148 GKMQDMTIT
+1148 
-1157 DGEWKRLQELT
+1157 
-1168 KVVKPKNA
+1168 
-1176 ADGGKLSE
+1176 GKLYS
-1184 YLKAPGLYEQYPQLR
+1184 
-1199 DITLRFEEMEDGL
+1199 I
-1212 RGYYAHGKNEIV
+1212 
-1224 LNKDFLGEY
+1224 
-1233 ASDKAKSTLLHEV
+1233 S
-1246 QHWIQNYEGFASG
+1246 
-1259 ASTEYWQNML
+1259 
-1269 ASGNEIV
+1269 
-1276 TRDMQEQTRNLQSLR
+1276 
-1291 NRYPGID
+1291 
-1298 RLARHAE
+1298 
-1305 KYVSEHDAEA
+1305 
-1315 YEDVYR
+1315 
-1321 QAAEAGINEGV
+1321 
-1332 LDYYRG
+1332 
-1338 LRDFVM
+1338 
-1344 NPMKE
+1344 
-1349 SRAPFELYRD
+1349 
-1359 TAGEIEARDVQKRMN
+1359 
-1374 YTAEQRRAEK
+1374 

-1393 FAVNGDSFS
+1393 FAVNGDSYSLNKTKVNDAAEGHTAAEQQRIEAYKNAVDPDLVEFIQEARQHPDARWMNYQLGKVSSQTADQVQELTGVDVHGYTHNMQNSTVQHIDKRHGADGAADHSMAVDADIARVGWVLENYDSLDKGTPS
-1402 KNNVKFSMNVPVE
+1402 KQYKNKDGSRAATVVYKKAVDGTMYVVEAVPDSKARKMQIVTAYMTNKKTAAYHQPDTTNRPKATAKTDGEFTTVNTNIARQDSKVKFSMDVPVE

-1424 NVDERALEQSL
+1424 NVDERALERSL

-1448 KAEQGH
+1448 KAAQGH

-1471 QRNSENKVYGGDGW
+1471 QRNSENKVYGGDGY
-1485 TPTKAPVEYEVNY
+1485 TPTAPQIDYKIDTEKARQVE
-1498 DATRKIEKELDAAA
+1498 RKIQLLSD
-1512 KKVAGGIFDASTVL
+1512 KVAGGIFGRGSLL
-1526 RKRGIENTTE
+1526 RGHNVEETTD
-1536 MGTREIAE
+1536 MDTRT
-1544 KLAGDDGVRAAYLA
+1544 LAALLSNDDTARAAYLA
-1558 EQGTT
+1558 DQGKT
-1563 LEPVMQE
+1563 LEPVKKE
-1570 KVYNRKYGNDALEQF
+1570 KVWSRYGNETVQKVIDKVGVQKLAE
-1585 TEKIGEKRL
+1585 TEVAFQTTGIVPDGVEDTVRGVL
-1594 REIHDALTDGVP
+1594 RDHYRETTDGMLQRQ
-1606 ADDALGSDADSIRS
+1606 AARKGWDADTI
-1620 IIHDYYAKSQESL
+1620 A
-1633 LARHARKMGLTAEE
+1633 
-1647 TQQKGE
+1647 QKRE
-1653 ERIARTM
+1653 ERINRSM
-1660 EKNVTP
+1660 ENNVTW
-1666 FVLEDF
+1666 FTIHDLIDS
-1672 AQDAWKM
+1672 AWNMYQDGGR
-1679 MTDTDNTGTE
+1679 TQGE
-1689 IDRMATSDKLRA
+1689 VDRMATSDKLRESVNDA
-1701 AVDDNQVAAWVEEK
+1701 DVEKWLEGQLDGMLGEK
-1715 LDVVL
+1715 
-1720 GKAGIYNGKE
+1720 GIYNGKE
-1730 RYTASGGERSFAQL
+1730 RYKANGDRKSFESL
-1744 HYPVTLENIVKAMKG
+1744 NYPVTLENIVRVMK
-1759 TQEERGDGAMATATG
+1759 ESPERGGDMWGVTPAG
-1774 LQAVSVKDYGSIAE
+1774 LQSVSTPEYSSIAE
-1788 LKQDSARLNR
+1788 LKQDSGRLGSEES
-1798 VDAESYQEQTKAL
+1798 ESYKAKVEAVDGQISDAISRIRKETKAH
-1811 DEKIDGVIKQIR
+1811 
-1823 RETTA
+1823 A
-1828 HTDNLYE
+1828 DNEFE
-1835 EESIIGNVMLQ
+1835 ECDIISNVMLQ

-1868 LDTAKRLQTLYR
+1868 PETAKRLQTLYR

-1937 RLKALNSVE
+1937 RLKALNNVE

-2016 TASAFVDKYGS
+2016 TASEFIDKYGS
-2027 RYGKGQLAG
+2027 RYGKSQLAG

-2042 SQISRDGASAEE
+2042 SKISRDGASAEE

-2079 YYAPVRDW
+2079 YYAPVREW
-2087 LKNTTFEIRKNSP
+2087 LKNTTFEIRKNSS
-2100 EYGDLM
+2100 EYQDLM
-2106 SEFGDGADGKRSWGN
+2106 NEYGDGADGKRSWGN

-2143 DTAMMEMADNWPT
+2143 DTAMMEMAGNWPG
-2156 IFDAEAAPVDNIRNA
+2156 IFDETAAPVDNIRNA

-2178 QVQYHDTYGNDLDT
+2178 QVQYHDAYGNDLNT
-2192 AAALAGQELMDAYLA
+2192 AAALAGQELMDAYLD
-2207 TPTRE
+2207 TPVRE

-2281 AERLNKQADGYKAQL
+2281 AERLNRQAEGYKTQL

-2303 YKRLQRQVLEQR
+2303 YKKMQKQLLNQR

-2329 LLDRARDSV
+2329 LMDRARDSV

-2351 PNEAGHVQTKME
+2351 PNEAGHVQTRME

-2375 STSAMG
+2375 STSARG

-2436 DLHKMNGRQTQQ
+2436 DLHKLNGRQTQQ

-2466 MAEGRGKAVQTVA
+2466 MADGRGKAVQAVA
-2479 ENSILDMQ
+2479 ESSIHQMQ
-2487 TVKKSQLKNRNA
+2487 GVKASQLKTRNA
-2499 LLGKAADTRA
+2499 LVGKAADTRL

-2559 KFAEIKGDTDISK
+2559 KFAEIKGDSDISK
-2572 WTGDKAERQT
+2572 WTGNKAKKTT
-2582 FKLADG
+2582 FKLTDG
-2588 NEIALTVGQRMEIYN
+2588 SEIALTIGQCMEIYN
-2603 LTQRKQAHEHLVKGG
+2603 LTQRQQAHEHLVRGG
-2618 ISLMENGNKKKRV
+2618 ISVMENGRKETRV
-2631 RLTPGDLADI
+2631 RLTPADLANI
-2641 TSSLTNEQVQMAR
+2641 TSSLTTEQVRMAR
-2654 KMAAYLSATDGP
+2654 RMAEYLSATDGP

-2761 KWYNYRG
+2761 KWYNYHG

-2783 AKGKKFFQ
+2783 AKGNKFFQ

-2805 QTGYARLTKIMVR
+2805 QTGYGRLTKTMVR

-2867 RAENNCGIAKWKSW
+2867 RAESNCGIAKWKSW
-2881 GYFETNL
+2881 GYFETNIGQTMKNVL
-2888 GRDMRSVILD
+2888 TGETDTLD
-2898 EVPGIKD
+2898 KVREI
-2905 VITGKRQITKDAV
+2905 
-2918 QSWSTALAE
+2918 STMGAE
-2927 FGDNI
+2927 WGDKL

-2944 AKDKGM
+2944 ARDKGM

-3010 EAAVKVAHREEG
+3010 EAAVKLAHREEG
-3022 ARANMGRVMATYF
+3022 AGANMGRVLATYF

-3043 AAGLIDAMR
+3043 AAGLIDAVR
-3052 AGSDDKDKDFK
+3052 VGGDDKDKEFG

-3102 DMEATTDVYN
+3102 DMEAATDVYN

-3122 QDANSNVTPYK
+3122 QDPNSNVTPYK

-3159 AYDMVTALQDPMHVD
+3159 AYDIVTALQDPLHAD

-3243 IASRLLALRVN
+3243 IASKLLALRVN
-3254 GQTLYTQ
+3254 GEALYTQ
-3261 KDLDKWMEDEK
+3261 KDLSKWVEDEK

>member
-1 MASSSEIKNKWAKV
+1 MASSKEIKDKWSKV

-21 VPVYAGTENSR
+21 VPVYGESGP
-32 ELSEDEEIERRWQS
+32 ELSEDEKIERKWRN
-46 NDSTARVG
+46 NDSTARID
-54 NSAVVNE
+54 NSVVVQQ
-61 SMARTAAVNRLR
+61 SMARQAVVNRLR
-73 AQQRQEMSRALGGSG
+73 KQQRQEMSQALGGSG
-88 EDNGSFRKGL
+88 EDSGNFRKGL

-137 FGRTGILDLPRQK
+137 FGQTGILDLPRQK

-177 GGKAAKGQQDKKD
+177 GGKAAKEQQGKKD
-190 GALAYLVKSA
+190 GALAYLAKSA

-206 GFANVGSNLID
+206 GFANIASNMID
-217 NDQSARELIARVHD
+217 NDQTARELMARGYDVQD
-231 AADGEDARKL
+231 SQGAREQAK
-241 AQKQNEAY
+241 AQNEAY

-259 GGKNSWDSLTA
+259 GGKNSWNSLDE
-270 DEQEKLRNA
+270 DEQDRLRNI
-279 GPYSTVSMKRANSE
+279 GPYSTQAMKNAARE
-293 RDVISG
+293 RENVQM
-299 DETMRGAL
+299 DETARQAL
-307 GIEQGGRLA
+307 GIEQGGRTA
-316 GIYQQEQ
+316 GMYQQEQ
-323 GKTGPLRVAG
+323 GKTGALRMAG
-333 DVVSAVGGMAPNMA
+333 DVTSAVGGMMPNMLA
-347 ASAVG
+347 TAVA
-352 GPAAGFAALYASAA
+352 GPSAGFAALYSSAA
-366 GASAQE
+366 GSSAQE

-380 LTAGL
+380 VTAGL

-404 PGLRGEQYAS
+404 PGLHGEQYAS
-414 ISNAVDGA
+414 ISNAVDKGI
-422 VNRIFKTATG
+422 NRLFKTATG

-489 SAAMSGPVDAVNDS
+489 SAAMSRPVDAVNDT
-503 LAQRTGKSVQ
+503 LAQQTGKSVQ
-513 AQQMTDAVLEVAER
+513 AQQAADAVLEVAER

-533 ELAGTMRQQQAAG
+533 ELAQTMRQQQAAG
-546 KKFNA
+546 KKFTA

-560 LDENGRAKIM
+560 LDENSRAEIL
-570 DRVVNQGTISETG
+570 DRVVNQSTISE
-583 DGQTAEGL
+583 DGQAAEGL
-591 GEFPSSP
+591 GGLPSSP
-598 AGDTS
+598 AGNTA

-613 SGEEDVQKRAAEMA
+613 SGEENIQKPAAEMA

-635 ARRQEQAFTQPL
+635 ARRQEQAFTHPL

-686 EEANGSA
+686 EKANGSA

-723 QTAQKNVGEVQKIA
+723 QAAQKNVGEVQKIA
-737 GSGIFNEAMNAALV
+737 GSGIYNDAMNAALV

-791 AVVSNETALRAA
+791 AVMNNETALRAA

-809 TVTEAEPMAAPGVSG
+809 TVTAAEPMAAPGVSG

-833 TPESTGTPLQALQ
+833 TPESTSTPLQALQ

-858 AGELDDGNG
+858 SGELDDGNG

-906 PEGWAVLKQTALAFY
+906 PEGWAEVKRAALAFY
-921 TEKVGMTEAQEK
+921 TEKVGMTDAQDK
-933 VFKNYENA
+933 VFKAYENA

-974 LTADQYTAPQKR
+974 LTADQYTTPQKR

-1044 TAKNNAHETGKQKNV
+1044 AAKNNAREIGKQKNV

-1077 GQNIDR
+1077 GQNVDR

-1120 DNGTD
+1120 DNSTD

-1135 TENPDY
+1135 AENPDY
-1141 AEFKNLW
+1141 AEYKNLW
-1148 GKMQDMTIT
+1148 SKMQDMTIT

-1184 YLKAPGLYEQYPQLR
+1184 YLKAPGLYEQYPQLK
-1199 DITLRFEEMEDGL
+1199 DVTLRFEEMEEGL
-1212 RGYYAHGKNEIV
+1212 RGYYAHRKNEIV
-1224 LNKDFLGEY
+1224 LNKNFLGEY

-1246 QHWIQNYEGFASG
+1246 QHWIQSYEGFASG

-1269 ASGNEIV
+1269 AGGNEIV

-1305 KYVSEHDAEA
+1305 KYVTEHNVEA
-1315 YEDVYR
+1315 YEDVYG
-1321 QAAEAGINEGV
+1321 QAAAAGINEDV
-1332 LDYYRG
+1332 LDYYRA

-1359 TAGEIEARDVQKRMN
+1359 TAGEVEARDVQKRMD

-1384 PDTGNGDTV
+1384 PNTGNGDTV

-1402 KNNVKFSMNVPVE
+1402 IDKDEKGNLFVKIDEDILDGVDEKDIKSTIRSEIKRRFPNGFVRDGWKIAQTRVGRGEFTNSKYTRMIERTAPQVYQDKMRMAASLDEIISVAKEVANEPANHERNDGILSFNRSSVAMRVGGNDYNAEVVTAIKPGTHEIFYDIVNVQPGKIKEGATGERYLEQNSVPTDTDMALSEKKHPTEQQSVKQKDSLATNVGERTSSIKNIPQNGENVNKPVTEMSTEEAYAENERLKDAMKKLRDERSAWENSTAVE
-1415 ETKDLVAVH
+1415 EIRAERDEVRGKYGRFSGQLKEWEANTPAWKEYTEQRAAYK
-1424 NVDERALEQSL
+1424 ERAAALNERRD
-1435 ELGGLPM
+1435 
-1442 PSIAVI
+1442 AV
-1448 KAEQGH
+1448 AE
-1454 SKYGPISLV
+1454 
-1463 FGKDTIDP
+1463 
-1471 QRNSENKVYGGDGW
+1471 
-1485 TPTKAPVEYEVNY
+1485 
-1498 DATRKIEKELDAAA
+1498 
-1512 KKVAGGIFDASTVL
+1512 VL
-1526 RKRGIENTTE
+1526 RSAGADKATQQWQEKQAAQQVYDQKVKDSGKKAADYRRDLAVEHYGTTE
-1536 MGTREIAE
+1536 DYA
-1544 KLAGDDGVRAAYLA
+1544 RAAYLLPDGRMLDFTDGNAGEKRGLDHRNIQNVFGPA
-1558 EQGTT
+1558 ELGPDATQASYLNTFIREGNVRIMPEGPGVDISAEVKPTAAQYERIAEMADT
-1563 LEPVMQE
+1563 LGVQ
-1570 KVYNRKYGNDALEQF
+1570 NRKFSVDLSDADGKQIATRQYEGRVRGSDVVNDIKAFYRDGSMTERSELEQF
-1585 TEKIGEKRL
+1585 
-1594 REIHDALTDGVP
+1594 
-1606 ADDALGSDADSIRS
+1606 
-1620 IIHDYYAKSQESL
+1620 
-1633 LARHARKMGLTAEE
+1633 
-1647 TQQKGE
+1647 
-1653 ERIARTM
+1653 
-1660 EKNVTP
+1660 
-1666 FVLEDF
+1666 
-1672 AQDAWKM
+1672 
-1679 MTDTDNTGTE
+1679 
-1689 IDRMATSDKLRA
+1689 
-1701 AVDDNQVAAWVEEK
+1701 
-1715 LDVVL
+1715 
-1720 GKAGIYNGKE
+1720 
-1730 RYTASGGERSFAQL
+1730 RYSR
-1744 HYPVTLENIVKAMKG
+1744 
-1759 TQEERGDGAMATATG
+1759 
-1774 LQAVSVKDYGSIAE
+1774 
-1788 LKQDSARLNR
+1788 
-1798 VDAESYQEQTKAL
+1798 
-1811 DEKIDGVIKQIR
+1811 
-1823 RETTA
+1823 
-1828 HTDNLYE
+1828 
-1835 EESIIGNVMLQ
+1835 
-1846 AAGKKTAAAIR
+1846 
-1857 RTFAGEGYDIS
+1857 
-1868 LDTAKRLQTLYR
+1868 
-1880 DAAQLPTEYFE
+1880 
-1891 AKPRRAVG
+1891 
-1899 FDEVKAA
+1899 
-1906 ILPDNVSD
+1906 
-1914 TVRSQLEKLGV
+1914 
-1925 PVIEYTANDEDA
+1925 
-1937 RLKALNSVE
+1937 
-1946 NVKFS
+1946 
-1951 KKSAAEQV
+1951 KSAAEQV

-2016 TASAFVDKYGS
+2016 TASEFVDKYGS

-2042 SQISRDGASAEE
+2042 SKISRDGASTEE

-2079 YYAPVRDW
+2079 YYAPVREW

-2100 EYGDLM
+2100 EYQDLM
-2106 SEFGDGADGKRSWGN
+2106 NEYGDGSDGKRSWGN

-2143 DTAMMEMADNWPT
+2143 DTAMMEMAGNWPG
-2156 IFDAEAAPVDNIRNA
+2156 IFDETAAPVDNIRNA
-2171 LGVYEAS
+2171 RGVYEAS
-2178 QVQYHDTYGNDLDT
+2178 QVQYHDAYGNDLNT
-2192 AAALAGQELMDAYLA
+2192 AAALAGQELMDAYLD
-2207 TPTRE
+2207 TPVRE
-2212 TRADKAAAQLNQTR
+2212 TRADKAVAQLNQTR
-2226 TALRA
+2226 TALRT

-2281 AERLNKQADGYKAQL
+2281 AERLNRQAEGYKTQL

-2303 YKRLQRQVLEQR
+2303 YKKMQKQLLNQR

-2351 PNEAGHVQTKME
+2351 PNEAGHVQTRME
-2363 KAVYDLLGKIDP
+2363 KAVYELLGKIDP
-2375 STSAMG
+2375 STSARD

-2391 MKDIRQMAQQS
+2391 MKDIQLMAEQS
-2402 LDADK
+2402 LKADK
-2407 GLTDADDY
+2407 GLADVDTY

-2420 DLPNMIS
+2420 DLPNMI
-2427 ELIDDVGDI
+2427 EALVKDAGDL

-2466 MAEGRGKAVQTVA
+2466 MADGRGKAVQAVA
-2479 ENSILDMQ
+2479 ESSIHQMQ
-2487 TVKKSQLKNRNA
+2487 GVKASQLKTRNA
-2499 LLGKAADTRA
+2499 LVGKAADTRL

-2559 KFAEIKGDTDISK
+2559 KFAEIKGDSDISK
-2572 WTGDKAERQT
+2572 WTGNKAKKTT
-2582 FKLADG
+2582 FKLTDG
-2588 NEIALTVGQRMEIYN
+2588 SEIALTVGQCMEIYN
-2603 LTQRKQAHEHLVKGG
+2603 LTQRQQAHEHLVRGG
-2618 ISLMENGNKKKRV
+2618 ISVMENGRKETRV
-2631 RLTPGDLADI
+2631 RLTPADLANI
-2641 TSSLTNEQVQMAR
+2641 TSSLTTEQVRMAR
-2654 KMAAYLSATDGP
+2654 RMAEYLSDADGP

-2689 PIKTDSNYTRT
+2689 PIKVDPNFRRTTDAADSN
-2700 SDATAGDTPGLYAI
+2700 TPGLYAI
-2714 KNQGFTKALQRK
+2714 KNQGFTKALQRD

-2761 KWYNYRG
+2761 KWYNYHG

-2783 AKGKKFFQ
+2783 AKGNKFFQ

-2805 QTGYARLTKIMVR
+2805 QTGYGRLTKTMVR

-2867 RAENNCGIAKWKSW
+2867 RAESNCGIAKWKSW
-2881 GYFETNL
+2881 GYFETNIGQTMKNVL
-2888 GRDMRSVILD
+2888 TGETDTLD
-2898 EVPGIKD
+2898 KVREI
-2905 VITGKRQITKDAV
+2905 
-2918 QSWSTALAE
+2918 STMGAE
-2927 FGDNI
+2927 WGDKL

-2944 AKDKGM
+2944 ARDKGM

-3010 EAAVKVAHREEG
+3010 EAAVKLAHREEG
-3022 ARANMGRVMATYF
+3022 AGANMGRVLATYF

-3043 AAGLIDAMR
+3043 AAGLIDAVR
-3052 AGSDDKDKDFK
+3052 VDDDDKDKEFG

-3087 KDVISIFDGYDATRT
+3087 KDIISIFNGYDATRT
-3102 DMEATTDVYN
+3102 DMEAATDMCN

-3122 QDANSNVTPYK
+3122 QDPNSKGTPYK

-3159 AYDMVTALQDPMHVD
+3159 AYDMVTALQDPLHAD

-3198 VLDKLVQNKIDSGK
+3198 VLDKLVQNKIDGGK

-3243 IASRLLALRVN
+3243 IASKLLALRVN
-3254 GQTLYTQ
+3254 GEALYTQ
-3261 KDLDKWMEDEK
+3261 KDLSKWVEDEK

>member
-1 MASSSEIKNKWAKV
+1 MASSSEIKKKWSKV
-15 HTTATN
+15 HTTAKN
-21 VPVYAGTENSR
+21 MPVYTGTENSR

-73 AQQRQEMSRALGGSG
+73 VQQRQEMSRALGGSE
-88 EDNGSFRKGL
+88 EDSGNFRKGL

-125 TGSVAGDAQALR
+125 TGSMAGDAQALR

-150 STPQTAREAAVQQ
+150 STPQTAREAAVQR

-168 TDGWAARKD
+168 TDGWAARRD
-177 GGKAAKGQQDKKD
+177 GGKAAKGQQGKKD
-190 GALAYLVKSA
+190 GALAYLAKSA

-217 NDQSARELIARVHD
+217 NDQSVRELIARVHD
-231 AADGEDARKL
+231 AADGEDAQKL

-259 GGKNSWDSLTA
+259 GGKNGWDSLTA
-270 DEQEKLRNA
+270 DEQEKMRNA
-279 GPYSTVSMKRANSE
+279 GPYSTVGMKRANRE

-299 DETMRGAL
+299 DETMRSAL

-316 GIYQQEQ
+316 GMYQQEQ
-323 GKTGPLRVAG
+323 GKTGGLRVAG

-352 GPAAGFAALYASAA
+352 GPTAGFAALYASAA

-399 MFDGI
+399 MFDGV

-513 AQQMTDAVLEVAER
+513 AQQMTDAVLEVAEQ

-546 KKFNA
+546 KKFTP

-560 LDENGRAKIM
+560 LDENGQAEIM
-570 DRVVNQGTISETG
+570 DRVVNQDTISETENEQAAG
-583 DGQTAEGL
+583 GLPSSAAAAAPSPEGEGL
-591 GEFPSSP
+591 EGELPSSP
-598 AGDTS
+598 AGNTA

-613 SGEEDVQKRAAEMA
+613 SGEENIQRQAAEMA

-647 IRQVQQETAEMAGQ
+647 IRQVQQETAEMAGGETEQ
-661 DGGQENGRPAEAG
+661 GQQREAG
-674 AERADAS
+674 LASAAAEKPS
-681 IGPYN
+681 TSG
-686 EEANGSA
+686 EGSEA
-693 GDTLRRI
+693 LRRI

-723 QTAQKNVGEVQKIA
+723 QAAQKNVGEVQKIA

-791 AVVSNETALRAA
+791 AVVNNETALRAA

-809 TVTEAEPMAAPGVSG
+809 TVTAAEPMAAPGVSG

-833 TPESTGTPLQALQ
+833 TPESTSTPLQALQ

-906 PEGWAVLKQTALAFY
+906 PEGWAEVKRTALAFY
-921 TEKVGMTEAQEK
+921 TEKVGMTEAQDK
-933 VFKNYENA
+933 VFKAYENA
-941 YGTDTG
+941 YGTDTE

-974 LTADQYTAPQKR
+974 LTADQYTEPQKR

-1033 GIIDEYLDALD
+1033 GIVDEFLDALD
-1044 TAKNNAHETGKQKNV
+1044 TAKNNAREIGKQKNV
-1059 QVEQKGEQKN
+1059 QVEQKKTAQAEKAGGK
-1069 KYSYVGVQ
+1069 KYSYAGT
-1077 GQNIDR
+1077 
-1083 DALREARIMEKNGED
+1083 EAAQADYNDLHKAQQMELDGED
-1098 AEDIRKATGW
+1098 AENIRKETGW
-1108 FRGADRMWRYEV
+1108 FRGADYKWRFEIDDSKTV
-1120 DNGTD
+1120 WHR
-1125 EFNRKGDNLK
+1125 EGD
-1135 TENPDY
+1135 Y
-1141 AEFKNLW
+1141 
-1148 GKMQDMTIT
+1148 
-1157 DGEWKRLQELT
+1157 
-1168 KVVKPKNA
+1168 
-1176 ADGGKLSE
+1176 
-1184 YLKAPGLYEQYPQLR
+1184 GLQLR
-1199 DITLRFEEMEDGL
+1199 DATYREYKDLMNKMLYGTLSGEQMARLQQLDREYKGVSDRKWKKLGDYLEAPELYRQYPDLQTLPVSFEDLGKNVNGTMSRLDGL
-1212 RGYYAHGKNEIV
+1212 
-1224 LNKDFLGEY
+1224 LL
-1233 ASDKAKSTLLHEV
+1233 SDRLRNADSDYLKRTVLHEV
-1246 QHWIQNYEGFASG
+1246 QHWIQNEEGFAGG
-1259 ASTEYWQNML
+1259 ANPEYWAKRLQQGDPIETKGM
-1269 ASGNEIV
+1269 
-1276 TRDMQEQTRNLQSLR
+1276 RDARGKMQALEE
-1291 NRYPGID
+1291 RYPNIAEYAKEYANYESDEKLNALLERAAKDGI
-1298 RLARHAE
+1298 
-1305 KYVSEHDAEA
+1305 SEDVLDDYYMAQWDAERA
-1315 YEDVYR
+1315 DGAGSR
-1321 QAAEAGINEGV
+1321 TAEG
-1332 LDYYRG
+1332 LYY
-1338 LRDFVM
+1338 
-1344 NPMKE
+1344 
-1349 SRAPFELYRD
+1349 D
-1359 TAGEIEARDVQKRMN
+1359 TAGEQEARDTANRMR
-1374 YTAEQRRAEK
+1374 YTAEERKANK
-1384 PDTGNGDTV
+1384 PFTGNGDTV

-1402 KNNVKFSMNVPVE
+1402 NVQPGKIKESATGERYLEQNSVPTDTDMALSEKKHPTEQQSVKQKDSLATNVGERTSSIKNMPQNGENVNKPVTEMSTEEAYAENERLKDAMKKLRDERSAWENSTAVE
-1415 ETKDLVAVH
+1415 EIRAERDKVRGKYGRFSGQLKEWEANTLAWKEYTEQRAAYK
-1424 NVDERALEQSL
+1424 ERAAALNERRD
-1435 ELGGLPM
+1435 
-1442 PSIAVI
+1442 AV
-1448 KAEQGH
+1448 AE
-1454 SKYGPISLV
+1454 
-1463 FGKDTIDP
+1463 
-1471 QRNSENKVYGGDGW
+1471 
-1485 TPTKAPVEYEVNY
+1485 
-1498 DATRKIEKELDAAA
+1498 
-1512 KKVAGGIFDASTVL
+1512 VL
-1526 RKRGIENTTE
+1526 RSAGVDKATQQWQEKQAAQQVYDQKVKDSGKKAADYRRDLAVEHYGTTE
-1536 MGTREIAE
+1536 DYA
-1544 KLAGDDGVRAAYLA
+1544 RAAYLLPDGRMLDFTDGNAGEKRGLDHRNIQNVFGPA
-1558 EQGTT
+1558 ELGPDATQASYLNTFIREGNVRIVPEDPGVDISAEAKPTAAQYERIAEMADT
-1563 LEPVMQE
+1563 LGVQ
-1570 KVYNRKYGNDALEQF
+1570 NRKFSVDLSDADGKQIATRQYEGRVRGSDVVNDIKAFYRDGSMTERSELEQF
-1585 TEKIGEKRL
+1585 
-1594 REIHDALTDGVP
+1594 
-1606 ADDALGSDADSIRS
+1606 
-1620 IIHDYYAKSQESL
+1620 
-1633 LARHARKMGLTAEE
+1633 
-1647 TQQKGE
+1647 
-1653 ERIARTM
+1653 
-1660 EKNVTP
+1660 
-1666 FVLEDF
+1666 
-1672 AQDAWKM
+1672 
-1679 MTDTDNTGTE
+1679 
-1689 IDRMATSDKLRA
+1689 
-1701 AVDDNQVAAWVEEK
+1701 
-1715 LDVVL
+1715 
-1720 GKAGIYNGKE
+1720 
-1730 RYTASGGERSFAQL
+1730 RYSR
-1744 HYPVTLENIVKAMKG
+1744 
-1759 TQEERGDGAMATATG
+1759 
-1774 LQAVSVKDYGSIAE
+1774 
-1788 LKQDSARLNR
+1788 
-1798 VDAESYQEQTKAL
+1798 
-1811 DEKIDGVIKQIR
+1811 
-1823 RETTA
+1823 
-1828 HTDNLYE
+1828 
-1835 EESIIGNVMLQ
+1835 
-1846 AAGKKTAAAIR
+1846 
-1857 RTFAGEGYDIS
+1857 
-1868 LDTAKRLQTLYR
+1868 
-1880 DAAQLPTEYFE
+1880 
-1891 AKPRRAVG
+1891 
-1899 FDEVKAA
+1899 
-1906 ILPDNVSD
+1906 
-1914 TVRSQLEKLGV
+1914 
-1925 PVIEYTANDEDA
+1925 
-1937 RLKALNSVE
+1937 
-1946 NVKFS
+1946 
-1951 KKSAAEQV
+1951 KSAAEQIV
-1959 VSEATE
+1959 GEATE
-1965 KESLKKQLTE
+1965 KEQLKKQLTAAETE
-1975 KEAENRELARKFT
+1975 KRELARKYT

-2016 TASAFVDKYGS
+2016 TASEFIDKYGS
-2027 RYGKGQLAG
+2027 RYGKSQLAG
-2036 ELERAF
+2036 EVERAF
-2042 SQISRDGASAEE
+2042 SKISRDGASTEE

-2066 LKESTVKDTTARD
+2066 LKESTVKDTTLRD

-2106 SEFGDGADGKRSWGN
+2106 SEYGDGADGTHSWAN

-2134 VGEKVAGNL
+2134 VGENVTGNL

-2192 AAALAGQELMDAYLA
+2192 AAALAGQELMDAYLE

-2212 TRADKAAAQLNQTR
+2212 TWADKAAAQLNQTR

-2231 EQKAA
+2231 EQKVA

-2281 AERLNKQADGYKAQL
+2281 AERLNRQAEGYKTQL

-2303 YKRLQRQVLEQR
+2303 YKKMQKQLLNQR

-2375 STSAMG
+2375 STSARG

-2436 DLHKMNGRQTQQ
+2436 DLHKLNGRQTQQ
-2448 LADIL
+2448 LADVL

-2466 MAEGRGKAVQTVA
+2466 MADGRGKAVQTVA
-2479 ENSILDMQ
+2479 EGSILDMQ
-2487 TVKKSQLKNRNA
+2487 SVKVSQLKNRNA

-2509 GDMTAQLLGLDM
+2509 GDMAAQLLGLDM

-2531 GETTE
+2531 GSVAE

-2551 WKLDAAQE
+2551 WKLNAAQE
-2559 KFAEIKGDTDISK
+2559 KFAEIKGDADISK

-2603 LTQRKQAHEHLVKGG
+2603 LTQRQQAHEHLVKGG
-2618 ISLMENGNKKKRV
+2618 ISIMEDGKKKKRV

-2641 TSSLTNEQVQMAR
+2641 TSSLTNEQVKMAR

-2761 KWYNYRG
+2761 KWYNYHG

-2805 QTGYARLTKIMVR
+2805 QTGYGRLTKTMVR

-2867 RAENNCGIAKWKSW
+2867 RAESNCGIAKWKSW
-2881 GYFETNL
+2881 GYFETNIGQTMKSVL
-2888 GRDMRSVILD
+2888 TGERDTLD
-2898 EVPGIKD
+2898 KVREI
-2905 VITGKRQITKDAV
+2905 
-2918 QSWSTALAE
+2918 STMGAE
-2927 FGDNI
+2927 WGDKI

-2944 AKDKGM
+2944 ARDKGM
-2950 KPGSQESLDYC
+2950 KPGSQESIDYC

-3052 AGSDDKDKDFK
+3052 AGSDDKDKEFG

-3073 FVDNCNLLNNIPMV
+3073 FVDNINLLNNIPMV

-3102 DMEATTDVYN
+3102 DMEAATDVYN
-3112 AVVAWQKFLT
+3112 AVVAWQKFLA
-3122 QDANSNVTPYK
+3122 QDQNSKVTPYK

-3159 AYDMVTALQDPMHVD
+3159 AYDIVTALQDPLHVD

-3188 MRGQMDEAQD
+3188 MRGQMDEAQE
-3198 VLDKLVQNKIDSGK
+3198 VLDKLMQNKIDGGK

-3243 IASRLLALRVN
+3243 IASKLLALRVN
-3254 GQTLYTQ
+3254 GEALYTQ
-3261 KDLDKWMEDEK
+3261 KDLSKWVEDAKKKEK
-3272 KKQSDK
+3272 K

>member
-1 MASSSEIKNKWAKV
+1 MASSSEIKKKWSKV
-15 HTTATN
+15 HTTAKN
-21 VPVYAGTENSR
+21 EPVYAGTENSR

-88 EDNGSFRKGL
+88 EDSGNFRKGL

-150 STPQTAREAAVQQ
+150 STPQTAREAAVQR
-163 MMGSG
+163 MMGGG

-177 GGKAAKGQQDKKD
+177 GSKAAKGQQGKKD
-190 GALAYLVKSA
+190 GALAYLAKSA

-217 NDQSARELIARVHD
+217 NDQSVRELIARVHD
-231 AADGEDARKL
+231 AADGEDAQKL

-279 GPYSTVSMKRANSE
+279 GPYSTVGMKRANRE
-293 RDVISG
+293 RDAISG
-299 DETMRGAL
+299 DEMMRGAL

-316 GIYQQEQ
+316 GMYQQEQ
-323 GKTGPLRVAG
+323 GKTGALRVAG

-399 MFDGI
+399 MFDGV

-454 AGSYIS
+454 AGGYIS

-513 AQQMTDAVLEVAER
+513 AQQMTDAVLEVAEQ

-546 KKFNA
+546 KKFTP

-560 LDENGRAKIM
+560 LDENGQTEIM
-570 DRVVNQGTISETG
+570 DRVVNQDTISEN
-583 DGQTAEGL
+583 GQAAGGLPSSAAAAAPSPEGEGL
-591 GEFPSSP
+591 GKLPSST

-613 SGEEDVQKRAAEMA
+613 SGEENIQRQAAEMA

-647 IRQVQQETAEMAGQ
+647 IRQVQQETAEMAGGETEQ
-661 DGGQENGRPAEAG
+661 GQQREAG
-674 AERADAS
+674 LASAAAEKPS
-681 IGPYN
+681 TSG
-686 EEANGSA
+686 EGSEA
-693 GDTLRRI
+693 LRRI

-723 QTAQKNVGEVQKIA
+723 QAAQKNVGEVQKIA
-737 GSGIFNEAMNAALV
+737 ESGIYNDAMNAALV

-756 GSVDTYM
+756 GSVDTYV

-791 AVVSNETALRAA
+791 AVVNNETALRAA

-809 TVTEAEPMAAPGVSG
+809 TVTAAEPMAAPGVNG
-824 NPAITMRGT
+824 NPSITMRGT
-833 TPESTGTPLQALQ
+833 TPESTSTPLQALQ

-906 PEGWAVLKQTALAFY
+906 PEGWAELKRAALAFY
-921 TEKVGMTEAQEK
+921 TEKVGMTEAQDK
-933 VFKNYENA
+933 VFKAYENA

-963 DDGVEQYCDYI
+963 DDGVGQYCDYI
-974 LTADQYTAPQKR
+974 LTADQYTTPQKR

-1044 TAKNNAHETGKQKNV
+1044 TAKNNAHEIGKQKNV
-1059 QVEQKGEQKN
+1059 QVEQKKTARAEKAGGK
-1069 KYSYVGVQ
+1069 KYSYAGT
-1077 GQNIDR
+1077 
-1083 DALREARIMEKNGED
+1083 EAAQADYNDLHKAQQMELDGED
-1098 AEDIRKATGW
+1098 AEDIRKETGW
-1108 FRGADRMWRYEV
+1108 FRGADYKWRFEIDDSKTV
-1120 DNGTD
+1120 WHR
-1125 EFNRKGDNLK
+1125 EGD
-1135 TENPDY
+1135 Y
-1141 AEFKNLW
+1141 
-1148 GKMQDMTIT
+1148 
-1157 DGEWKRLQELT
+1157 
-1168 KVVKPKNA
+1168 
-1176 ADGGKLSE
+1176 
-1184 YLKAPGLYEQYPQLR
+1184 GLQLR
-1199 DITLRFEEMEDGL
+1199 DATYREYKDLMNKMLYGTLSGEQMARLQQLDREYKGVSDRKWKELGDYLEAPELYRQYPDLQTLPVSFEDLGKNVNGTMSRLDGL
-1212 RGYYAHGKNEIV
+1212 
-1224 LNKDFLGEY
+1224 LL
-1233 ASDKAKSTLLHEV
+1233 SDRLRNADSDYLKRTVLHEV
-1246 QHWIQNYEGFASG
+1246 QHWIQNEEGFAGG
-1259 ASTEYWQNML
+1259 ANPEYWAKRLQQGDPIETKGM
-1269 ASGNEIV
+1269 
-1276 TRDMQEQTRNLQSLR
+1276 RDARGKMQALEE
-1291 NRYPGID
+1291 RYPNIAEYAKEYANYESDEKLNALLERAAKDGI
-1298 RLARHAE
+1298 
-1305 KYVSEHDAEA
+1305 SEDVLDDYYMAQWDAERA
-1315 YEDVYR
+1315 DGAGSR
-1321 QAAEAGINEGV
+1321 TAEG
-1332 LDYYRG
+1332 LYY
-1338 LRDFVM
+1338 
-1344 NPMKE
+1344 
-1349 SRAPFELYRD
+1349 D
-1359 TAGEIEARDVQKRMN
+1359 TAGEQEARDTANRMR
-1374 YTAEQRRAEK
+1374 YTAEERKANK
-1384 PDTGNGDTV
+1384 PFTGNGDTV

-1402 KNNVKFSMNVPVE
+1402 NVQPGKIKESATGERYLEQNSVPTDTDMALSEKKHPTEQQSVKQKDSLATNVGERTSSIKNMPQNGENVNKPVTEMSTEEAYAENERLKDAMKKLREERSAWENSAAVE
-1415 ETKDLVAVH
+1415 EIRAERDKVRGKYGRFSGQLKEWEANTPAWKEYTEQRAAYK
-1424 NVDERALEQSL
+1424 ERAAALNERQD
-1435 ELGGLPM
+1435 
-1442 PSIAVI
+1442 AV
-1448 KAEQGH
+1448 AE
-1454 SKYGPISLV
+1454 
-1463 FGKDTIDP
+1463 
-1471 QRNSENKVYGGDGW
+1471 
-1485 TPTKAPVEYEVNY
+1485 
-1498 DATRKIEKELDAAA
+1498 
-1512 KKVAGGIFDASTVL
+1512 VL
-1526 RKRGIENTTE
+1526 RSAGADKATQQWQEKQAAQQVYDQKVKDSGKKAADYRRDLAVEHYGTTE
-1536 MGTREIAE
+1536 DYA
-1544 KLAGDDGVRAAYLA
+1544 RAAYLLPDGRMLDFTDGNAGEKRGLDHRNIQNVFGPA
-1558 EQGTT
+1558 ELGPDATQASYLNTFIREGNVRIMPEGPGVDISAEVKPTAAQYERIAEMADT
-1563 LEPVMQE
+1563 LGVQ
-1570 KVYNRKYGNDALEQF
+1570 NRKFSVDLSDADGKQIATRQYEGRVRGSDVVNDIKAFYRDGGMTVRSELEQF
-1585 TEKIGEKRL
+1585 
-1594 REIHDALTDGVP
+1594 
-1606 ADDALGSDADSIRS
+1606 
-1620 IIHDYYAKSQESL
+1620 
-1633 LARHARKMGLTAEE
+1633 
-1647 TQQKGE
+1647 
-1653 ERIARTM
+1653 
-1660 EKNVTP
+1660 
-1666 FVLEDF
+1666 
-1672 AQDAWKM
+1672 
-1679 MTDTDNTGTE
+1679 
-1689 IDRMATSDKLRA
+1689 
-1701 AVDDNQVAAWVEEK
+1701 
-1715 LDVVL
+1715 
-1720 GKAGIYNGKE
+1720 
-1730 RYTASGGERSFAQL
+1730 RYSR
-1744 HYPVTLENIVKAMKG
+1744 
-1759 TQEERGDGAMATATG
+1759 
-1774 LQAVSVKDYGSIAE
+1774 
-1788 LKQDSARLNR
+1788 
-1798 VDAESYQEQTKAL
+1798 
-1811 DEKIDGVIKQIR
+1811 
-1823 RETTA
+1823 
-1828 HTDNLYE
+1828 
-1835 EESIIGNVMLQ
+1835 
-1846 AAGKKTAAAIR
+1846 
-1857 RTFAGEGYDIS
+1857 
-1868 LDTAKRLQTLYR
+1868 
-1880 DAAQLPTEYFE
+1880 
-1891 AKPRRAVG
+1891 
-1899 FDEVKAA
+1899 
-1906 ILPDNVSD
+1906 
-1914 TVRSQLEKLGV
+1914 
-1925 PVIEYTANDEDA
+1925 
-1937 RLKALNSVE
+1937 
-1946 NVKFS
+1946 
-1951 KKSAAEQV
+1951 KSAAEQIV
-1959 VSEATE
+1959 GEATE
-1965 KESLKKQLTE
+1965 KEQLKKQLTAA
-1975 KEAENRELARKFT
+1975 EAEKRELARKYT

-2016 TASAFVDKYGS
+2016 TASEFIDKYGS
-2027 RYGKGQLAG
+2027 RYGKSQLAG

-2042 SQISRDGASAEE
+2042 SKISRDGASTEE

-2066 LKESTVKDTTARD
+2066 LKESTVKDTTLRD

-2106 SEFGDGADGKRSWGN
+2106 SEFGDGADGTHSWAN

-2134 VGEKVAGNL
+2134 VGEDVTGNL

-2226 TALRA
+2226 TTLRA

-2246 RVKALESDQSAQK
+2246 RVKALESNQSAQK

-2281 AERLNKQADGYKAQL
+2281 AERLNRQAEGYKAQL

-2303 YKRLQRQVLEQR
+2303 YKKMQKQLLNQR

-2375 STSAMG
+2375 STSARG

-2436 DLHKMNGRQTQQ
+2436 DLHKLNGRQTQQ

-2466 MAEGRGKAVQTVA
+2466 IAEGRGKAVQTVA

-2487 TVKKSQLKNRNA
+2487 TVKRSQLKNRNA
-2499 LLGKAADTRA
+2499 LLGKAADTRV

-2531 GETTE
+2531 GSVAE

-2551 WKLDAAQE
+2551 WKLDAAQK
-2559 KFAEIKGDTDISK
+2559 KFAEIKGNADISK

-2582 FKLADG
+2582 FKLTDG

-2603 LTQRKQAHEHLVKGG
+2603 LTQRQQAHEHLVKGG
-2618 ISLMENGNKKKRV
+2618 ISIMEDGKKKKRV

-2641 TSSLTNEQVQMAR
+2641 TSSLTNEQVKMAR

-2761 KWYNYRG
+2761 KWYNYHG

-2775 EAIDGVYG
+2775 EAIDGIYG

-2805 QTGYARLTKIMVR
+2805 QTGYGRLTKTMVR

-2867 RAENNCGIAKWKSW
+2867 RAESNCGIAKWKSW
-2881 GYFETNL
+2881 GYFETNIGQTMKCVL
-2888 GRDMRSVILD
+2888 TGERDTLD
-2898 EVPGIKD
+2898 KVREI
-2905 VITGKRQITKDAV
+2905 
-2918 QSWSTALAE
+2918 STMGAE
-2927 FGDNI
+2927 WGDKI

-2944 AKDKGM
+2944 ARDKGM
-2950 KPGSQESLDYC
+2950 KPGSQESIDYC

-2992 QMATNFFAEPTK
+2992 QMATNFLAEPIK

-3035 VTAFGTAA
+3035 VQAFGTAA
-3043 AAGLIDAMR
+3043 AASLIDAVR
-3052 AGSDDKDKDFK
+3052 VDDDDKDKEFG
-3063 ERYLDALWDG
+3063 ERYLNALWDG
-3073 FVDNCNLLNNIPMV
+3073 FIDNCNLLNNIPMV
-3087 KDVISIFDGYDATRT
+3087 KDIISIFNGYDATRT
-3102 DMEATTDVYN
+3102 DMEAATDVYN
-3112 AVVAWQKFLT
+3112 AVVALQKFLT
-3122 QDANSNVTPYK
+3122 QDPNSKGTPYK

-3138 ANAIADAT
+3138 ANAIADVT

-3159 AYDMVTALQDPMHVD
+3159 AYDIVTALQDPLHVD

-3188 MRGQMDEAQD
+3188 MRGQMDEAQE
-3198 VLDKLVQNKIDSGK
+3198 VLDKLVQNKIDGGK

-3243 IASRLLALRVN
+3243 IASKLLALRVN
-3254 GQTLYTQ
+3254 GEALYTQ
-3261 KDLDKWMEDEK
+3261 KDLSKWVEDAKKEK
-3272 KKQSDK
+3272 K